1 MRKRVISWLL
11 TVVMVVSMLPTS
23 VLADTLA
30 ADQEQQTQQEQIA
43 PADTENTVPAGNEET
58 QEQQEPAEEVP
69 VSRSARSGGA
79 APMLAAAGAVQNI
92 GTAEEFAAMEPGGNY
107 QLTAD
112 ITVTAPYANEFTDFS
127 GTFDGNGHTVTLAIS
142 GDSDY
147 QALFA
152 KLAAGAVVK
161 NVMVDG
167 EVTGTDNI
175 GGIAGIATNAT
186 IIACANKATVAA
198 TGRYVG
204 GLVGKGTGL
213 TMTSCYNQGAVS
225 STRTRPINMGGIA
238 GYVDGGASVE
248 NCYNT
253 GSITGSGSNT
263 AAVVGWDAATVKN
276 CYYLESTY
284 KVGAC
289 GNDGY
294 TDPTV
299 SKTDAEMRSGDIV
312 ALLGSAF
319 MVKSGDY
326 PALSWETP
334 TAAVKFTVSPAN
346 AVVEINGVK
355 YTGSCTVGLPVGD
368 YTYTVSCPGY
378 TQQTGSV
385 TVTGEDNPVAN
396 PNSVSV
402 TLEKDAA
409 KWVTV
414 TFTVTPENATL
425 TLKDGETQVTPTE
438 GTTYKLLKGVT
449 YTYTAVSDDE
459 GYEPA
464 SGEVTPTADGTQTV
478 ALKKVQSIAV
488 KNGSTHKTEFE
499 QGDALDT
506 TGLTVTVTY
515 SDNSTKDITEGF
527 TVTGFNSV
535 NVAENQTLTVHYKG
549 AETTYSVKINK
560 KLFPSKAFNALEGYA
575 TVEYSHTGKYTAGD
589 GKEFVDDAQE
599 GALRSNSAGMNS
611 TTVTVT
617 ITFLENAP
625 KMLLSFDYKV
635 SSESNYDK
643 LLVAQNRETKLTKSG
658 TVAWTADNSLTV
670 KGGDIVTLTY
680 SKDRSTASGSDCIWL
695 KNFTVSPLYTLTIAP
710 NQTDATVTL
719 KDKEGKTVSG
729 SNGVFAVKAAADYTY
744 TVTKKGYEPAT
755 GKVTMSA
762 ENQTVNVT
770 LVKLPVITLQFTPD
784 DAAVTLK
791 QGNTTVYKESAA
803 SSTGKNVYIAAKNT
817 DYTYTV
823 SKFGYETATGMISVA
838 TGDVNKTVTLT
849 EAAKYS
855 VTFQITKPEG
865 VSASPTVT
873 VEYNGTKVYEGSGA
887 NCTLPAGDYTYKA
900 TLKDCDDLSGSFTVA
915 AAAVTV
921 NLPFEKKLTFADIF
935 QGVEGI
941 TASNGT
947 KGFKPIKSAAGNYLE
962 SNKSYYGTTSLTLTA
977 TKPCVISFEYFAQ
990 GHEDNWDE
998 DDSAFFTVKKGT
1010 TTLLTVYEE
1019 NGWKTFSTALNTGE
1033 TLTLSFNENGNSYYV
1048 RLKNFAVSP
1057 AYTITLTTTP
1067 TADKVELKD
1076 ESGNKLTGSGGKYAV
1091 APGTYTYTVSKKD
1104 YETATGEITVTDAD
1118 VTQPVKLTAKPVIT
1132 LTATPADATVKLEKG
1147 SLPASPKTT
1156 DKETGVYTYVV
1167 EKGAEY
1173 TYTVSKFGYETETGS
1188 ITVNADV
1195 NKTVTLSEL
1204 ASCTL
1209 TFAVTPAENAKV
1221 TVTHPV
1227 GGTIKPE
1234 ADGGYK
1240 LYLGETYAYTVAKA
1254 DYITVSGSF
1263 TAAKNDTITVT
1274 LTYAGAGWDGT
1285 TKTAPTQDKSGV
1297 YLIDTAAK
1305 LAWFADAV
1313 NGGQKAINGKLTANI
1328 NLNGKP
1334 WTAIGTS
1341 SNKFAGTLDGDNY
1354 TVSGL
1359 VTTGLVGEL
1368 AEGGVV
1374 ENLRVNCAIV
1384 STSSL
1389 LGGVANSSAGT
1400 IRNCMVSGSITF
1412 SSEGHNGASAI
1423 GGIAGRTTGNGV
1435 ISGCVSRAVV
1445 KDAYDNSTYGTSA
1458 PLGGIA
1464 GYAYGVVENCYFTGT
1479 LAVKKTQPN
1488 KIIQQKRGG
1497 LVGELNAN
1505 AELKGSYVA
1514 GEFAIADES
1523 KFGAVVGKVNSG
1535 ATITNCAYL
1544 DTVAPQAAA
1553 DGTTSGMTAHTADYM
1568 RSAEFAV
1575 DMGMNQDDGTLNGG
1589 FPVLP
1594 WQGGTVLSADDLKA
1608 AAAAA
1613 NALELRGMSAADAA
1627 KKAKADWYAET
1638 VLGLYDLTD
1647 YNDKAD
1653 LCEKYGIEAPGE
1665 AVTNLHDYFL
1675 NALQKHFYKELGLDA
1690 ENADRLKADATGVYQ
1705 LRGLTP
1711 VSGDPEEEE
1720 ETAQTYTACL
1730 TLPASV
1736 TVPVEGS
1743 GEKIVSLTWTA
1754 DNALVNTATGALTA
1768 PAADKVTVTLTATLQ
1783 SGAATKTKTF
1793 TLCLW
1798 SENAEK
1804 VQTLEDIAA
1813 EFARKNTAV
1822 QPLQGM
1828 GLYDETNITQAF
1840 RRLLA
1845 EQGYADVADNSEITY
1860 VNGSAKANGFDGTKV
1875 QYIADNGKITYFTG
1889 DGTARQTV
1897 QYTGL
1902 KFNITYAGVTKE
1914 ITLRATVGR
1923 SADAVQKLLESAAES
1938 LNWELIRGENTN
1950 GATQSEVAGW
1960 TLYTVNDRITSN
1972 LTLPSSIAGRYD
1984 VKVQWGTRNTEWL
1997 YITNGTNGTGVGT
2010 VNRPLQPAD
2019 GTALPEKSGK
2029 FRLIARVTYDAFDD
2043 YTLAHITGDNGVE
2056 VYADV
2061 FFDATVAPFDSSV
2074 TSEMQNA
2081 LAEKY
2086 QGLLRDFVDK
2096 TKPVDLTAVS
2106 DDMQM
2111 PRPALLEEKGIMS
2124 DSYNQKVTM
2133 VSLTPDVLDFNGYHA
2148 MVYRPLP
2155 GEKPVEA
2162 KYVVTITTRSSGL
2175 LLARQEFSFTIQPFT
2190 QPELD
2195 GAAAFMTEALTG
2207 DVYWDGIKNKNTV
2220 KTKVTSDL
2228 YPFAEICK
2236 NEDGTLKYVRGTV
2249 NMTFDGIEADDIP
2262 GWLDTEKY
2270 RCFRSSRPS
2279 VIENELLRVHQPEY
2293 NTTVT
2298 LDSVL
2303 TYTKYAQY
2311 WEKFGINGTEESKER
2326 YKDFAQF
2333 YKQPIHID
2341 LTVIG
2346 EKNAADPNENQTLT
2360 VKVKVDG
2367 YNKNGHTFQG
2377 ISDFTFTGKANEDPT
2392 AWDAVKACLD
2402 SAKYTYTGSGAYIKS
2417 ITDAAGHT
2425 LKEKGDGKSSGWMF
2439 GIAVKGGNETLPKT
2453 TLDNTYLKDGDTLR
2467 LFFTDTYIPLDPT
2480 DPMVPGAEVPGFDE
2494 AYAGAKAYIQSA
2506 VSAPVVSYLFGEWA
2520 VLGQARAKVPLSE
2533 AYIAAYYEKVV
2544 AYVKANIGS
2553 DGILRKPDD
2562 KNTPVIT
2569 DNERIILALTAIGK
2583 DPTNVGDKNLLTALQ
2598 DKDIMKVTDTSK
2610 TDINGLVMG
2619 LLALNSR
2626 NYTSDTSWLVQAVL
2640 EQQNKDGS
2648 WSASADTKPVGD
2660 VDMTAMALQALAPYH
2675 KDGGNETVNTAV
2687 EKALNWLSGK
2697 YRSGYDSSESCAQ
2710 VVIALSALNL
2720 DANTDARFTKT
2731 VEGKTLSV
2739 LGNLLQY
2746 RVAENGGFKHQFAD
2760 KAVNEMATEQ
2770 ALCAMAAYARFT
2782 EKANALYDMTDAACA
2797 HRFGE
2802 WKVTVAAT
2810 CTKDGV
2816 SRRICSICGV
2826 VEEKPVPATGHK
2838 FSAWTV
2844 TKAATCTE
2852 SGISTRKCSVCGTKE
2867 TMIVPSLGHSMTA
2880 TAGKAATCTEAG
2892 NSAYWT
2898 CSRCHK
2904 YFSDA
2909 AGKTEIAKDSW
2920 IIAALGHDE
2929 ATRAAVAATC
2939 YASGHE
2945 ADTYCK
2951 RCGIVITAGA
2961 TIPATGKHTYVDGVC
2976 TTCGTRNPAGGI
2988 KGDDLKVDSK
2998 DNTIV
3003 TGGGLTIKTDKPV
3016 TDEKLA
3022 EIKAAVENGSIVITV
3037 NNTPILQLTKEDKES
3052 DGGKKALMQAGA
3064 AASGE
3069 LKKEL
3074 DKLAEKLDALRGD
3087 KSRKNA
3093 QLEKVVDVTVALVKT
3108 EGNEIKTVAQLIEL
3122 PHSVTLTIPITDELY
3137 AALQGKHVCVVRS
3150 HTDSSGNVTTA
3161 ELSATLGGTKG
3172 NYVLTFQTDK
3182 ASAFAI
3188 VSYETVSSGYYY
3200 GGSGTADSGKKD
3212 SANTADD
3219 SQMVLWLGS
3228 AVLAAAAVVV
3238 LTRKKRVSK

>member
-1 MRKRVISWLL
+1 MKKRVISWLL
-11 TVVMVVSMLPTS
+11 TVVMVVSLLPTS

-43 PADTENTVPAGNEET
+43 PVDTENTVPAEDEET
-58 QEQQEPAEEVP
+58 QEQQEPAAETP
-69 VSRSARSGGA
+69 APQMARSGGTA
-79 APMLAAAGAVQNI
+79 LALAE
-92 GTAEEFAAMEPGGNY
+92 GTVSSAKEFAEMDASGSY
-107 QLTAD
+107 TLTKD
-112 ITVTAPYANEFTDFS
+112 IIVTEPYASDFS
-127 GTFDGNGHTVTLAIS
+127 GTFDGNGHTVTLDITAS
-142 GDSDY
+142 TANVG
-147 QALFA
+147 LFS
-152 KLAAGAVVK
+152 KLADGAVVK
-161 NVMVDG
+161 NVITAG
-167 EVTGTDNI
+167 SVT
-175 GGIAGIATNAT
+175 
-186 IIACANKATVAA
+186 A
-198 TGRYVG
+198 TGKKCV
-204 GLVGKGTGL
+204 
-213 TMTSCYNQGAVS
+213 A
-225 STRTRPINMGGIA
+225 GIA
-238 GYVDGGASVE
+238 GYATDNVKIE
-248 NCYNT
+248 NCKNT
-253 GSITGSGSNT
+253 ASITGNKNVGGILGEAYNNEESISVGIKNCANEGAVNGTGS
-263 AAVVGWDAATVKN
+263 AIGGIVGKMEGQNSIIDCYNRGNITGFNNYAGIVGQSTGALVATIKN
-276 CYYLESTY
+276 CYS
-284 KVGAC
+284 VGAVTAYGASTNAGYALIGGSKNYALTNC
-289 GNDGY
+289 YAIEQDGLNLAY
-294 TDPTV
+294 DGTNATTEECDFK
-299 SKTDAEMRSGDIV
+299 SAEEMKSAAFA
-312 ALLGSAF
+312 ALLGDGF

-326 PALSWETP
+326 PALKWETP
-334 TAAVKFTVSPAN
+334 TAAVSFTIAPAN
-346 AVVEINGVK
+346 ATLEINGGT
-355 YTGSCTVGLPVGD
+355 YTGSTTVALPAAD
-368 YTYTVSCPGY
+368 APYSYTVSCPGY
-378 TQQTGSV
+378 TQQTGTVTV
-385 TVTGEDNPVAN
+385 TVTGEDNPVADPAN
-396 PNSVSV
+396 
-402 TLEKDAA
+402 
-409 KWVTV
+409 VTV
-414 TFTVTPENATL
+414 TLAEDTSAWVNVTFN
-425 TLKDGETQVTPTE
+425 VTPTGAALTVKRGDTE
-438 GTTYKLLKGVT
+438 IEPQSDGSYKLLKGVT

-464 SGEVTPTADGTQTV
+464 AGEVTPTESSTQTV
-478 ALKKVQSIAV
+478 ALKKVQSIKV

-560 KLFPSKAFNALEGYA
+560 KLFPSKVFNDLEGYA
-575 TVEYSHTGKYTAGD
+575 TVEYSHTGDKYTAGD
-589 GKEFVDDAQE
+589 GKEFVDDADE
-599 GALRSNSAGMNS
+599 NALRSNSAGMNS

-617 ITFLENAP
+617 VTFLENAP

-695 KNFTVSPLYTLTIAP
+695 KNFAVSPLYTLTIAP

-770 LVKLPVITLQFTPD
+770 LVKLPVITLTVDPA
-784 DAAVTLK
+784 DAKVTLK
-791 QGNTTVYKESAA
+791 RGTSPVSCETQTDGTYT
-803 SSTGKNVYIAAKNT
+803 YIAAKNT
-817 DYTYTV
+817 AYTYTV
-823 SKFGYETATGMISVA
+823 SKFGYVTQTDTISVA
-838 TGDVNKTVTLT
+838 DSDVSVPVTLT

-873 VEYNGTKVYEGSGA
+873 VTYNGTKVYEGSGA
-887 NCTLPAGDYTYKA
+887 DCTLPAGDYTYTAKLDGCD
-900 TLKDCDDLSGSFTVA
+900 TLTGSFVVKA
-915 AAAVTV
+915 AKTIGLEFV
-921 NLPFEKKLTFADIF
+921 KSLTFDDFFAGLD
-935 QGVEGI
+935 GI
-941 TASNGT
+941 TATNGT
-947 KGFKPIKSAAGNYLE
+947 SGFKPVKDAAGNYLE
-962 SNKSYYGTTSLTLTA
+962 SNRNYSGTISLTLTA
-977 TKPCVISFEYFAQ
+977 TESRLVSFQYLAK
-990 GHEDNWDE
+990 GNKADYSWD
-998 DDSAFFTVKKGT
+998 DDSAFSVKKGT
-1010 TTLLTVYEE
+1010 STLLTAYEE
-1019 NGWKTFSTALNTGE
+1019 NGWKTFSTVLNTGE
-1033 TLTLSFNENGNSYYV
+1033 KLTLSFSESGSSYYV
-1048 RLKNFAVSP
+1048 RLKDFAAAAAHTLTLKTPDGATVVLKDRSGAEITGKNG
-1057 AYTITLTTTP
+1057 AYT
-1067 TADKVELKD
+1067 
-1076 ESGNKLTGSGGKYAV
+1076 V
-1091 APGTYTYTVSKKD
+1091 AAGT
-1104 YETATGEITVTDAD
+1104 
-1118 VTQPVKLTAKPVIT
+1118 
-1132 LTATPADATVKLEKG
+1132 
-1147 SLPASPKTT
+1147 
-1156 DKETGVYTYVV
+1156 
-1167 EKGAEY
+1167 Y
-1173 TYTVSKFGYETETGS
+1173 TYTVSKFGYETKTGN
-1188 ITVNADV
+1188 ITVSADV
-1195 NKTVTLSEL
+1195 NETVTLSEL
-1204 ASCTL
+1204 ATRTL

-1254 DYITVSGSF
+1254 EYIPVHGSI
-1263 TAAKNDTITVT
+1263 TAAEDKTLSFT
-1274 LTYAGAGWDGT
+1274 LTYAGEGWDGT
-1285 TKTAPTQDKSGV
+1285 AKTAPTQDKNGV
-1297 YLIDTAAK
+1297 YQIGTAAE

-1359 VTTGLVGEL
+1359 AGTGGLVYYLSANGTVKSL
-1368 AEGGVV
+1368 CVD
-1374 ENLRVNCAIV
+1374 CAIDG
-1384 STSSL
+1384 TSN
-1389 LGGVANSSAGT
+1389 V
-1400 IRNCMVSGSITF
+1400 
-1412 SSEGHNGASAI
+1412 
-1423 GGIAGRTTGNGV
+1423 GGIADKSEGRIENCLVSGYIKGGDDVIFGVGGIVGHGVAGNV
-1435 ISGCVSRAVV
+1435 ISGCVSTADILFKYSRYAVQNGAGGIV
-1445 KDAYDNSTYGTSA
+1445 GYTYGT
-1458 PLGGIA
+1458 
-1464 GYAYGVVENCYFTGT
+1464 VENCYFAGNVHTNAKSVSAGGF
-1479 LAVKKTQPN
+1479 
-1488 KIIQQKRGG
+1488 GG
-1497 LVGELNAN
+1497 LVGCARSNAVMKDCYTVG
-1505 AELKGSYVA
+1505 AVTGP
-1514 GEFAIADES
+1514 ES
-1523 KFGAVVGKVNSG
+1523 SFGAVVGKVNSG

-1553 DGTTSGMTAHTADYM
+1553 DGTTSGMTARTADYM
-1568 RSAEFAV
+1568 RTPEFAAE
-1575 DMGMNQDDGTLNGG
+1575 MGMHLDSGNSNGG

-1594 WQGGTVLSADDLKA
+1594 WQGGTPVDNADLKA

-1638 VLGLYDLTD
+1638 VLRFYDLTD

-1653 LCEKYGIEAPGE
+1653 LCEKYGIEEPGE
-1665 AVTNLHDYFL
+1665 AVTDLHDYFL

-1690 ENADRLKADATGVYQ
+1690 ENADLLKADATGVYQ

-1711 VSGDPEEEE
+1711 VSSDPEEEE
-1720 ETAQTYTACL
+1720 EIAQTYTGFL

-1743 GEKIVSLTWTA
+1743 GEKTVSLAWTA

-1783 SGAATKTKTF
+1783 SGASTKTKTF

-1813 EFARKNTAV
+1813 EFTRKNTAV
-1822 QPLQGM
+1822 QPLEGV
-1828 GLYDETNITQAF
+1828 GLYYETNITQAF

-2019 GTALPEKSGK
+2019 GTALPEKAGK

-2061 FFDATVAPFDSSV
+2061 LFDATVAPFDSSV

-2096 TKPVDLTAVS
+2096 TKPVDTTAVS

-2111 PRPALLEEKGIMS
+2111 PRPALLEQEDIMT

-2195 GAAAFMTEALTG
+2195 GAAAFMTEARTENA
-2207 DVYWDGIKNKNTV
+2207 YWDGIKNENTD

-2326 YKDFAQF
+2326 YKNFAQF
-2333 YKQPIHID
+2333 YKQPIQID
-2341 LTVIG
+2341 LTVPG
-2346 EKNAADPNENQTLT
+2346 TTGQNDPNENQTLT

-2367 YNKNGHTFQG
+2367 YNKNGHTFTG
-2377 ISDFTFTGKANEDPT
+2377 ISGFTFTGKANEDPT

-2402 SAKYTYTGSGAYIKS
+2402 SANYTYTGSGAYIKS

-2439 GIAVKGGNETLPKT
+2439 GLTLQGGTETLPKT

-2480 DPMVPGAEVPGFDE
+2480 DPAVPGAEVPGFDE

-2553 DGILRKPDD
+2553 DGILRAPDD

-2569 DNERIILALTAIGK
+2569 DNERIALALTAIGK
-2583 DPTNVGDKNLLTALQ
+2583 DPANVGGENLLKALQ
-2598 DKDIMKVTDTSK
+2598 NKDIMQVTDTSN

-2640 EQQNKDGS
+2640 AQQNEDGS
-2648 WSASADTKPVGD
+2648 WRASADTKPVGD

-2687 EKALNWLSGK
+2687 RKALNWLSGK

-2802 WKVTVAAT
+2802 WQVTVAAT

-2816 SRRICSICGV
+2816 SRRICSICGA

-2838 FSAWTV
+2838 FGAWTV

-2852 SGISTRKCSVCGTKE
+2852 SGISTRKCSVCGTEE

-2892 NSAYWT
+2892 NSAYWS

-2904 YFSDA
+2904 FFSDA

-2920 IIAALGHDE
+2920 VIAALGHDE

-2961 TIPATGKHTYVDGVC
+2961 TIPATGKHTYVNGVC
-2976 TTCGTRNPAGGI
+2976 TVCGVKNPMANV
-2988 KGDDLKVDSK
+2988 KGDDIKVDSK

-3003 TGGGLTIKTDKPV
+3003 TGGGLVIKADDTITGEV
-3016 TDEKLA
+3016 LA
-3022 EIKAAVENGSIVITV
+3022 DIKAAVSDGAITV
-3037 NNTPILQLTKEDKES
+3037 TVTDTLQLTNEQKAA
-3052 DGGKKALMQAGA
+3052 DGGKSALTEAAKMAGD
-3064 AASGE
+3064 E
-3069 LKKEL
+3069 VKKEL
-3074 DKLAEKLDALRGD
+3074 NKLAEKLDALRGD

-3122 PHSVTLTIPITDELY
+3122 PHSVTVTIPITDELY

>member
-11 TVVMVVSMLPTS
+11 TVVMVVSLLPTS

-43 PADTENTVPAGNEET
+43 PVDTENTVPAGNEEQ
-58 QEQQEPAEEVP
+58 QEQQEPAPETP
-69 VSRSARSGGA
+69 ASQMARSGGA
-79 APMLAAAGAVQNI
+79 ALALAE
-92 GTAEEFAAMEPGGNY
+92 GTVSSAKEFAEMVASGSY
-107 QLTAD
+107 TLTKD
-112 ITVTAPYANEFTDFS
+112 IIVTEPYASDFS

-253 GSITGSGSNT
+253 GSITGSGKNT
-263 AAVVGWDAATVKN
+263 AAVVGWNAATVKN
-276 CYYLESTY
+276 CYYLENTY
-284 KVGAC
+284 KVGSC
-289 GNDGY
+289 GNADY

-312 ALLGSAF
+312 TLLGSAF
-319 MVKSGDY
+319 MAKAGDY

-334 TAAVKFTVSPAN
+334 TAAVLFTIAPAN
-346 AVVEINGVK
+346 ATLEINGGT
-355 YTGSCTVGLPVGD
+355 YTGSTTVALPAAD
-368 YTYTVSCPGY
+368 APYSYTVSCPGY

-385 TVTGEDNPVAN
+385 TVTNKDNPVAT
-396 PNSVSV
+396 PDSVTV

-414 TFTVTPENATL
+414 TFN
-425 TLKDGETQVTPTE
+425 VTPTGAALTVKRGDTE
-438 GTTYKLLKGVT
+438 VEPQSDGSYKLLKGVT
-449 YTYTAVSDDE
+449 YTYTAVSTDKS
-459 GYEPA
+459 YEPA
-464 SGEVTPTADGTQTV
+464 AGEVTPTESSTQTV

-488 KNGSTHKTEFE
+488 TKAPTKTEYYK
-499 QGDALDT
+499 GDAKLDL
-506 TGLTVTVTY
+506 TGMVLTVNYEGTDEPRTIEGDYAAAGVTFEGFDTSEPAESKSITISY
-515 SDNSTKDITEGF
+515 RGKTASFAIEVKDKLQFSDFFSAISDSVTATNSTSRPFEPVQSEGCLQPASNASSYSPSTITIAAIK
-527 TVTGFNSV
+527 N
-535 NVAENQTLTVHYKG
+535 
-549 AETTYSVKINK
+549 
-560 KLFPSKAFNALEGYA
+560 
-575 TVEYSHTGKYTAGD
+575 
-589 GKEFVDDAQE
+589 
-599 GALRSNSAGMNS
+599 
-611 TTVTVT
+611 VTV
-617 ITFLENAP
+617 
-625 KMLLSFDYKV
+625 SFDYCGGTGYTDFYVKKGSSQLLASYY
-635 SSESNYDK
+635 SSEWKNFS
-643 LLVAQNRETKLTKSG
+643 
-658 TVAWTADNSLTV
+658 ADLRI
-670 KGGDIVTLTY
+670 GETLTLSY
-680 SKDRSTASGSDCIWL
+680 GSSSGLKL

-710 NQTDATVTL
+710 DQTDATVTL

-823 SKFGYETATGMISVA
+823 SKFGYETATGTISVA

-855 VTFQITKPEG
+855 VTFNITKPEG
-865 VSASPTVT
+865 VTAEPTVT
-873 VEYNGTKVYEGSGA
+873 VKSGRDTVYTGSGT
-887 NCTLPAGDYTYKA
+887 NCTLPAGNYTYTA
-900 TLKDCDDLSGSFTVA
+900 TLEGCDTLSGSFVVQA
-915 AAAVTV
+915 AKTIGLEFV
-921 NLPFEKKLTFADIF
+921 KSLTFDDFFAGLD
-935 QGVEGI
+935 GI
-941 TASNGT
+941 TAENGT
-947 KGFKPIKSAAGNYLE
+947 RYGFEPVRAAGGNYLE
-962 SNKSYYGTTSLTLTA
+962 SNRRSYGTTSLTLTA
-977 TKPCVISFEYFAQ
+977 TESRLVSFRYLAK
-990 GHEDNWDE
+990 GYEDNWDE
-998 DDSAFFTVKKGT
+998 DNSAFFTVKKGT
-1010 TTLLTVYEE
+1010 TTLLIAYEE
-1019 NGWKTFSTALNTGE
+1019 NGWKTFSTVLNKDE
-1033 TLTLSFNENGNSYYV
+1033 KLTLSFSESGSSYYV
-1048 RLKNFAVSP
+1048 RLKDFAAAAAHTLTLNTPAGATVVLKDRSGAEITGKNG
-1057 AYTITLTTTP
+1057 AYT
-1067 TADKVELKD
+1067 
-1076 ESGNKLTGSGGKYAV
+1076 V
-1091 APGTYTYTVSKKD
+1091 AAGTY
-1104 YETATGEITVTDAD
+1104 A
-1118 VTQPVKLTAKPVIT
+1118 
-1132 LTATPADATVKLEKG
+1132 
-1147 SLPASPKTT
+1147 
-1156 DKETGVYTYVV
+1156 
-1167 EKGAEY
+1167 
-1173 TYTVSKFGYETETGS
+1173 YTVSKFGYETETGS

-1234 ADGGYK
+1234 TDGGYK

-1254 DYITVSGSF
+1254 GYIPVHGSI
-1263 TAAKNDTITVT
+1263 TAAEDKTLSFT
-1274 LTYAGAGWDGT
+1274 LTYAGEGWDGT
-1285 TKTAPTQDKSGV
+1285 AKTAPTQDKNGV
-1297 YLIDTAAK
+1297 YQIGTAAE

-1313 NGGQKAINGKLTANI
+1313 NKGGTTISGKLTANI
-1328 NLNGKP
+1328 NLNGKT
-1334 WTAIGTS
+1334 WTAIGTD

-1359 VTTGLVGEL
+1359 AGTGGLVYYLSANGTVKSL
-1368 AEGGVV
+1368 CVD
-1374 ENLRVNCAIV
+1374 CAIDG
-1384 STSSL
+1384 TSN
-1389 LGGVANSSAGT
+1389 V
-1400 IRNCMVSGSITF
+1400 
-1412 SSEGHNGASAI
+1412 
-1423 GGIAGRTTGNGV
+1423 GGIADKSEGRIKNCLVSGYIKGGDDVIFGVGGIVGHGVAGNV
-1435 ISGCVSRAVV
+1435 ISGCVSTADILFKYSRYAVQNGAGGIV
-1445 KDAYDNSTYGTSA
+1445 GYTYGT
-1458 PLGGIA
+1458 
-1464 GYAYGVVENCYFTGT
+1464 VENCYFAGNVHTNAKSVSAGGF
-1479 LAVKKTQPN
+1479 
-1488 KIIQQKRGG
+1488 GG
-1497 LVGELNAN
+1497 LVGCARSNAVMKDCYTVG
-1505 AELKGSYVA
+1505 AVTGP
-1514 GEFAIADES
+1514 ES
-1523 KFGAVVGKVNSG
+1523 SFGAVVGKVNSG

-1553 DGTTSGMTAHTADYM
+1553 DGTTSGMTARTADYM
-1568 RSAEFAV
+1568 RTPEFAAE
-1575 DMGMNQDDGTLNGG
+1575 MGMHLDSGNSNGG

-1594 WQGGTVLSADDLKA
+1594 WQGGTPVDNADLKA

-1638 VLGLYDLTD
+1638 VLRFYDLTD

-1653 LCEKYGIEAPGE
+1653 LCEKYGIEEPGE
-1665 AVTNLHDYFL
+1665 AVTDLHDYFL

-1690 ENADRLKADATGVYQ
+1690 ENADLLKADATGVYQ

-1711 VSGDPEEEE
+1711 VSSDPEEEE
-1720 ETAQTYTACL
+1720 EIAQTYTGFL

-1736 TVPVEGS
+1736 TVPVD
-1743 GEKIVSLTWTA
+1743 GEEKTVSLTWTA

-1783 SGAATKTKTF
+1783 SGAATRTKTF

-1813 EFARKNTAV
+1813 EFTRKNTAV
-1822 QPLQGM
+1822 QPLEGV
-1828 GLYDETNITQAF
+1828 GLYYETNITQAL

-1860 VNGSAKANGFDGTKV
+1860 VNGSAKANGFDDTKV
-1875 QYIADNGKITYFTG
+1875 KYIADNGNITYFTG

-1923 SADAVQKLLESAAES
+1923 SADAVQKLLESAAGS

-2019 GTALPEKSGK
+2019 GTALPEKAGK

-2061 FFDATVAPFDSSV
+2061 LFDATVAPFDSSV

-2096 TKPVDLTAVS
+2096 TKPVDTTAVG

-2111 PRPALLEEKGIMS
+2111 PRPALLEKAGIMT

-2162 KYVVTITTRSSGL
+2162 KYVVIITTRSSGL

-2195 GAAAFMTEALTG
+2195 GAAAFMTEARTE
-2207 DVYWDGIKNKNTV
+2207 DAYWDGIKNKNTV

-2333 YKQPIHID
+2333 YKQPIQID
-2341 LTVIG
+2341 LTVPG
-2346 EKNAADPNENQTLT
+2346 TTGQNDPNENQTLT

-2367 YNKNGHTFQG
+2367 YNKNGHTFRG

-2439 GIAVKGGNETLPKT
+2439 GIAVKGGTETLPKT

-2583 DPTNVGDKNLLTALQ
+2583 DPANVGGENLLKALQ
-2598 DKDIMKVTDTSK
+2598 NKDIMQVTDTSN

-2640 EQQNKDGS
+2640 AQQNEDGS
-2648 WSASADTKPVGD
+2648 WRASADTKPVGD
-2660 VDMTAMALQALAPYH
+2660 VDMTAMALQALAPYY

-2852 SGISTRKCSVCGTKE
+2852 SGISTCKCSVCGTEE

-2904 YFSDA
+2904 FFSDA

-2920 IIAALGHDE
+2920 VIAALGHDE

-2961 TIPATGKHTYVDGVC
+2961 TIPATGKHTYVNGVC
-2976 TTCGTRNPAGGI
+2976 TVCGVKNPMANV
-2988 KGDDLKVDSK
+2988 KGDDIKVDSK
-2998 DNTIV
+2998 DNKTAAGDGLVIKADDTI
-3003 TGGGLTIKTDKPV
+3003 TGEV
-3016 TDEKLA
+3016 LA
-3022 EIKAAVENGSIVITV
+3022 DIKAAVSDGAITV
-3037 NNTPILQLTKEDKES
+3037 TVTDTLQLTNEQKAA
-3052 DGGKKALMQAGA
+3052 DGGKSALTEAAKTAGD
-3064 AASGE
+3064 E
-3069 LKKEL
+3069 VKKEL
-3074 DKLAEKLDALRGD
+3074 NKLAEKLDALRGD

-3122 PHSVTLTIPITDELY
+3122 PHSVTVTIPITDELY

-3200 GGSGTADSGKKD
+3200 GGSGTADSGKTD
-3212 SANTADD
+3212 SSNTADD

>member
-1 MRKRVISWLL
+1 MKKRVISWLL
-11 TVVMVVSMLPTS
+11 TVVMVVSLLPTS
-23 VLADTLA
+23 VLADTPA

-43 PADTENTVPAGNEET
+43 PVDTENTVPAGNEET

-79 APMLAAAGAVQNI
+79 APMLAAAGAVQDI
-92 GTAEEFAAMEPGGNY
+92 GTAEAFAAMEPGGNY

-112 ITVTAPYANEFTDFS
+112 IIVTAPYASDFS
-127 GTFDGNGHTVTLAIS
+127 GTFDGNGHTVTLEITAKTNYV
-142 GDSDY
+142 G
-147 QALFA
+147 LF
-152 KLAAGAVVK
+152 KTLAGGAVVK
-161 NVMVDG
+161 NVITAG
-167 EVTGTDNI
+167 SVTTTGKK
-175 GGIAGIATNAT
+175 
-186 IIACANKATVAA
+186 CVA
-198 TGRYVG
+198 
-204 GLVGKGTGL
+204 
-213 TMTSCYNQGAVS
+213 
-225 STRTRPINMGGIA
+225 GIA
-238 GYVDGGASVE
+238 GYATDNVKIE
-248 NCYNT
+248 NCKNT
-253 GSITGSGSNT
+253 ASITGNKNVGGILGEAYNNEESISVGIKNCANEGAVNGTGS
-263 AAVVGWDAATVKN
+263 AVGGIVGKMEGQNSIIDCYNRGNITGFNNYAGIVGQSTGALVATIKN
-276 CYYLESTY
+276 CYS
-284 KVGAC
+284 VGAVTAYGASTNAGYALIGGGKNYALTNC
-289 GNDGY
+289 YAIKQDGLNLAY
-294 TDPTV
+294 KGTNATTEECDLK
-299 SKTDAEMRSGDIV
+299 SADDMKSAEF
-312 ALLGSAF
+312 AATLGSAF
-319 MVKSGDY
+319 QYNVGGYPTLKDPEPVVEKNVVSISVKSAKTTCYTDDELELSVTVTYDDNSSEVITKGFTVAGFDNTAPGKQTVTVTYKEKTDSIEIEVIKKPEFDDFFAGIVNSVEVTNDATYPYVVDMTDSDGLCLRSSNPAQGNTSSTSTITLKAKANVTLSFKYWGCNYDSSYAALTIVKNNSYNPEMRSWGSTQWKDFTIDLKKGDTLRLNLIKTYVSGDY
-326 PALSWETP
+326 Y
-334 TAAVKFTVSPAN
+334 VKLKDFTVSSLYEVKLTAEPEEAD
-346 AVVEINGVK
+346 AVVALKDSTGAELKGTNGV
-355 YTGSCTVGLPVGD
+355 YIVSAGE
-368 YTYTVSCPGY
+368 YTYTVSAYGYDTVTETINVAADVAKTVPLTKSAAYSVAFDISRPAGITADPTVTVKTNGKAVYTGDGTGCSLSNGSYAYTVACDGCDNAGGIFSVNGDKMNITVTLAKKAIFEDFFANCQGITVSGDKGKFTIEGAGKDSYLKTTETTTLALTATKNVKLSFSYIANAAGYVEDEWDYDEPGESYYFTIKKNSTQVKRADSETSWKDFSVELTQGDVLTISYDGY
-378 TQQTGSV
+378 TSYYYAALK
-385 TVTGEDNPVAN
+385 NFVAV
-396 PNSVSV
+396 P
-402 TLEKDAA
+402 
-409 KWVTV
+409 
-414 TFTVTPENATL
+414 FYTL
-425 TLKDGETQVTPTE
+425 TLKTPA
-438 GTTYKLLKGVT
+438 G
-449 YTYTAVSDDE
+449 
-459 GYEPA
+459 
-464 SGEVTPTADGTQTV
+464 
-478 ALKKVQSIAV
+478 
-488 KNGSTHKTEFE
+488 
-499 QGDALDT
+499 
-506 TGLTVTVTY
+506 
-515 SDNSTKDITEGF
+515 
-527 TVTGFNSV
+527 
-535 NVAENQTLTVHYKG
+535 
-549 AETTYSVKINK
+549 
-560 KLFPSKAFNALEGYA
+560 A
-575 TVEYSHTGKYTAGD
+575 TV
-589 GKEFVDDAQE
+589 V
-599 GALRSNSAGMNS
+599 L
-611 TTVTVT
+611 
-617 ITFLENAP
+617 
-625 KMLLSFDYKV
+625 
-635 SSESNYDK
+635 
-643 LLVAQNRETKLTKSG
+643 
-658 TVAWTADNSLTV
+658 
-670 KGGDIVTLTY
+670 
-680 SKDRSTASGSDCIWL
+680 KDRSG
-695 KNFTVSPLYTLTIAP
+695 
-710 NQTDATVTL
+710 
-719 KDKEGKTVSG
+719 
-729 SNGVFAVKAAADYTY
+729 
-744 TVTKKGYEPAT
+744 
-755 GKVTMSA
+755 A
-762 ENQTVNVT
+762 E
-770 LVKLPVITLQFTPD
+770 I
-784 DAAVTLK
+784 
-791 QGNTTVYKESAA
+791 
-803 SSTGKNVYIAAKNT
+803 TGKN
-817 DYTYTV
+817 
-823 SKFGYETATGMISVA
+823 
-838 TGDVNKTVTLT
+838 
-849 EAAKYS
+849 
-855 VTFQITKPEG
+855 
-865 VSASPTVT
+865 
-873 VEYNGTKVYEGSGA
+873 GA
-887 NCTLPAGDYTYKA
+887 Y
-900 TLKDCDDLSGSFTVA
+900 TVA
-915 AAAVTV
+915 A
-921 NLPFEKKLTFADIF
+921 
-935 QGVEGI
+935 
-941 TASNGT
+941 
-947 KGFKPIKSAAGNYLE
+947 
-962 SNKSYYGTTSLTLTA
+962 
-977 TKPCVISFEYFAQ
+977 
-990 GHEDNWDE
+990 
-998 DDSAFFTVKKGT
+998 
-1010 TTLLTVYEE
+1010 
-1019 NGWKTFSTALNTGE
+1019 
-1033 TLTLSFNENGNSYYV
+1033 
-1048 RLKNFAVSP
+1048 
-1057 AYTITLTTTP
+1057 
-1067 TADKVELKD
+1067 
-1076 ESGNKLTGSGGKYAV
+1076 
-1091 APGTYTYTVSKKD
+1091 GTY
-1104 YETATGEITVTDAD
+1104 A
-1118 VTQPVKLTAKPVIT
+1118 
-1132 LTATPADATVKLEKG
+1132 
-1147 SLPASPKTT
+1147 
-1156 DKETGVYTYVV
+1156 
-1167 EKGAEY
+1167 
-1173 TYTVSKFGYETETGS
+1173 YTVSKFGYETEMGS

-1234 ADGGYK
+1234 TDGGYK

-1254 DYITVSGSF
+1254 GYIPVHGSI
-1263 TAAKNDTITVT
+1263 TAAEDKTLSFT
-1274 LTYAGAGWDGT
+1274 LTYAGEGWDGT
-1285 TKTAPTQDKSGV
+1285 AKTAPTQDKNGV
-1297 YLIDTAAK
+1297 YQIGTAAE

-1313 NGGQKAINGKLTANI
+1313 NKGGTTISGKLTANI
-1328 NLNGKP
+1328 NLNGKT
-1334 WTAIGTS
+1334 WTAIGTD

-1359 VTTGLVGEL
+1359 AGTGGLVYYLSANGTVKSL
-1368 AEGGVV
+1368 CVD
-1374 ENLRVNCAIV
+1374 CAIDG
-1384 STSSL
+1384 TSN
-1389 LGGVANSSAGT
+1389 V
-1400 IRNCMVSGSITF
+1400 
-1412 SSEGHNGASAI
+1412 
-1423 GGIAGRTTGNGV
+1423 GGIADKSEGRIKNCLVSGYIKGGDDVIFGVGGIVGHGVAGNV
-1435 ISGCVSRAVV
+1435 ISGCVSTADILFKYSRYAVQNGAGGIV
-1445 KDAYDNSTYGTSA
+1445 GYTYGT
-1458 PLGGIA
+1458 
-1464 GYAYGVVENCYFTGT
+1464 VENCYFAGNVHTNAKSVSAGGF
-1479 LAVKKTQPN
+1479 
-1488 KIIQQKRGG
+1488 GG
-1497 LVGELNAN
+1497 LVGCARSNAVMKDCYTVG
-1505 AELKGSYVA
+1505 AVTGP
-1514 GEFAIADES
+1514 ES
-1523 KFGAVVGKVNSG
+1523 SFGAVVGKVNSG

-1553 DGTTSGMTAHTADYM
+1553 DGTTSGMTARTADYM
-1568 RSAEFAV
+1568 RTPEFAAE
-1575 DMGMNQDDGTLNGG
+1575 MGMHLDSGNSNGG

-1594 WQGGTVLSADDLKA
+1594 WQGGTPVDNADLKA

-1638 VLGLYDLTD
+1638 VLRFYDLTD

-1653 LCEKYGIEAPGE
+1653 LCEKYGIEEPGE
-1665 AVTNLHDYFL
+1665 AVTDLHDYFL

-1690 ENADRLKADATGVYQ
+1690 ENADLLKADATGVYQ

-1711 VSGDPEEEE
+1711 VSSDPEEEE
-1720 ETAQTYTACL
+1720 EIAQTYTGFL

-1743 GEKIVSLTWTA
+1743 GEKTVSLAWTA

-1813 EFARKNTAV
+1813 EFTRKNTAV
-1822 QPLQGM
+1822 QPLQGV
-1828 GLYDETNITQAF
+1828 GLYNETNITQAF

-1845 EQGYADVADNSEITY
+1845 EQGYADVADKAEITY

-1923 SADAVQKLLESAAES
+1923 SADAVQKLLESAAGS

-2019 GTALPEKSGK
+2019 GTALPEKAGK

-2061 FFDATVAPFDSSV
+2061 LFDATVAPFDSSV

-2096 TKPVDLTAVS
+2096 TKPVDTTAVG

-2111 PRPALLEEKGIMS
+2111 PRPALLEKAGIMT

-2155 GEKPVEA
+2155 GEKRVEA
-2162 KYVVTITTRSSGL
+2162 KYVVIITTRSSGL

-2190 QPELD
+2190 QQELD
-2195 GAAAFMTEALTG
+2195 GAADFMTEALTG

-2326 YKDFAQF
+2326 YKNFAQF
-2333 YKQPIHID
+2333 YKQPIQID
-2341 LTVIG
+2341 LTVPG
-2346 EKNAADPNENQTLT
+2346 TTGQNDPNENQTLT

-2367 YNKNGHTFQG
+2367 YNKNGHTFTG
-2377 ISDFTFTGKANEDPT
+2377 ISGFTFTGKANEDPT

-2402 SAKYTYTGSGAYIKS
+2402 SAKYTYTGSGTYIKS
-2417 ITDAAGHT
+2417 ITDAAGNT

-2802 WKVTVAAT
+2802 WQVTVAAT

-2939 YASGHE
+2939 YVSGRTAE
-2945 ADTYCK
+2945 TYCK
-2951 RCGIVITAGA
+2951 RCGLVLVPSTS
-2961 TIPATGKHTYVDGVC
+2961 IPATGKHTYVDGVC

-3022 EIKAAVENGSIVITV
+3022 EIKAAVSDGAITV
-3037 NNTPILQLTKEDKES
+3037 TVTDTLQLTNEQKAA
-3052 DGGKKALMQAGA
+3052 DGGKSALTEAAKTAGD
-3064 AASGE
+3064 E
-3069 LKKEL
+3069 VKKEL
-3074 DKLAEKLDALRGD
+3074 NKLAEKLDALRGD

-3122 PHSVTLTIPITDELY
+3122 PHSVTVTIPITDELY
-3137 AALQGKHVCVVRS
+3137 AALQGKRVCVVRS

-3200 GGSGTADSGKKD
+3200 GGSSTAGSGKKD
-3212 SANTADD
+3212 SAKTADD
-3219 SQMVLWLGS
+3219 SQMVVWLGS
-3228 AVLAAAAVVV
+3228 AVLAAAGVVI
-3238 LTRKKRVSK
+3238 LSRKKRAVK

>member
-30 ADQEQQTQQEQIA
+30 ADQEQQTQQEQTA
-43 PADTENTVPAGNEET
+43 PADTDSNVPTEDEET

-69 VSRSARSGGA
+69 VSRFARSGSA
-79 APMLAAAGAVQNI
+79 ALALAE
-92 GTAEEFAAMEPGGNY
+92 GTVSSAKEFAAMDAGGSY
-107 QLTAD
+107 TLTKD
-112 ITVTAPYANEFTDFS
+112 IIVTEPYASDFT
-127 GTFDGNGHTVTLAIS
+127 GTFDGNGHTVTLNITSSSAKS
-142 GDSDY
+142 YTG
-147 QALFA
+147 LFGT
-152 KLAAGAVVK
+152 LAGGAVVK
-161 NVMVDG
+161 NVITAG
-167 EVTGTDNI
+167 KIEATGKDNV
-175 GGIAGIATNAT
+175 GGIAGRANTYGGAVTIENCKNIAEISGNKAVGGILGNCTT
-186 IIACANKATVAA
+186 INYTLTISACANT
-198 TGRYVG
+198 
-204 GLVGKGTGL
+204 
-213 TMTSCYNQGAVS
+213 GAVTAS
-225 STRTRPINMGGIA
+225 NSQAGGIA
-238 GYVDGGASVE
+238 GNFE
-248 NCYNT
+248 NAHIIRDCYNT
-253 GSITGSGSNT
+253 GNVSVQHSGCAGILGRGTKGASIVNCYTAGNSGDYALLGQTSTTYT
-263 AAVVGWDAATVKN
+263 ACTVKN
-276 CYYLESTY
+276 SYALQGTATALVKES
-284 KVGAC
+284 
-289 GNDGY
+289 
-294 TDPTV
+294 V
-299 SKTDAEMRSGDIV
+299 SVDNQSCFKSADKMQSAEFV
-312 ALLGSAF
+312 TLLNGGEATGAF
-319 MVKSGDY
+319 MAKAGDY

-334 TAAVKFTVSPAN
+334 TAAVSFTIQPEN
-346 AVVEINGVK
+346 AVLTINGGT
-355 YTGSCTVGLPVGD
+355 YTGSTTVALPAAD
-368 YTYTVSCPGY
+368 APYSYTVSCDGY
-378 TQQTGSV
+378 TTKTGTV
-385 TVTGEDNPVAN
+385 TVRNKDNPVADPAN
-396 PNSVSV
+396 
-402 TLEKDAA
+402 
-409 KWVTV
+409 VTV
-414 TFTVTPENATL
+414 TLAEDTSAWVNVTFN
-425 TLKDGETQVTPTE
+425 VTPT
-438 GTTYKLLKGVT
+438 GAALTVKQGDTVIKPQSGGSYKLLKGVT

-464 SGEVTPTADGTQTV
+464 AGEVTPTADGTQTV

-560 KLFPSKAFNALEGYA
+560 KLFPSKVFNALEGYA
-575 TVEYSHTGKYTAGD
+575 TVEYSHTGDKYTAGD
-589 GKEFVDDAQE
+589 GKEFVDDADE
-599 GALRSNSAGMNS
+599 GALKSNSAGMDN

-635 SSESNYDK
+635 SSEGSAYNDWDGIKINGGKTICGIQSTYTTYEQAVNAGEQFTIAYKKDY
-643 LLVAQNRETKLTKSG
+643 SG
-658 TVAWTADNSLTV
+658 A
-670 KGGDIVTLTY
+670 G
-680 SKDRSTASGSDCIWL
+680 GSDCIWL

-710 NQTDATVTL
+710 DQTDATVTL
-719 KDKEGKTVSG
+719 KDKEDKTVSG

-770 LVKLPVITLQFTPD
+770 LVKLPVITLKFTPD

-791 QGNTTVYKESAA
+791 QGNTTVYKESAD
-803 SSTGKNVYIAAKNT
+803 SEKGKNVYIAAKNT

-823 SKFGYETATGMISVA
+823 SKFGYETATGTINVA

-849 EAAKYS
+849 ELTKQA
-855 VTFQITKPEG
+855 VTFNITKPKG
-865 VSASPTVT
+865 VSAEPVVT
-873 VEYNGTKVYEGSGA
+873 VKYNGTKVYEGSGT
-887 NCTLPAGDYTYKA
+887 NCALPAGDYTYTAK
-900 TLKDCDDLSGSFTVA
+900 LDGCDTLSGSFVVKA
-915 AAAVTV
+915 AKTIGLEFV
-921 NLPFEKKLTFADIF
+921 KSLTFDDFFAGLD
-935 QGVEGI
+935 GI
-941 TASNGT
+941 TAENGT
-947 KGFKPIKSAAGNYLE
+947 RYGFEPVRDADGNYLE
-962 SNKSYYGTTSLTLTA
+962 SKKSYGTTTMKLTA
-977 TKPCVISFEYFAQ
+977 GKPCVVSFQYFSK
-990 GHEDNWDE
+990 GYESSYSSYE
-998 DDSAFFTVKKGT
+998 FTVKNGSK
-1010 TTLLTVYEE
+1010 TLLTAYDESE
-1019 NGWKTFSTALNTGE
+1019 WKTFSTVLQKGDE
-1033 TLTLSFNENGNSYYV
+1033 LTLSFSGSSYYNV
-1048 RLKNFAVSP
+1048 KLKNFTVSP
-1057 AYTITLTTTP
+1057 VYTISLNVTGAEDCTVALQDT
-1067 TADKVELKD
+1067 
-1076 ESGNKLTGSGGKYAV
+1076 SGAAITGTDGKYAV
-1091 APGTYTYTVSKKD
+1091 PAGVYTYTVSKYGYQTKV
-1104 YETATGEITVTDAD
+1104 GRIIVTNKNVDQNVA
-1118 VTQPVKLTAKPVIT
+1118 LTA
-1132 LTATPADATVKLEKG
+1132 LTAYQVKFAADPADASVAL
-1147 SLPASPKTT
+1147 
-1156 DKETGVYTYVV
+1156 
-1167 EKGAEY
+1167 
-1173 TYTVSKFGYETETGS
+1173 
-1188 ITVNADV
+1188 
-1195 NKTVTLSEL
+1195 
-1204 ASCTL
+1204 
-1209 TFAVTPAENAKV
+1209 
-1221 TVTHPV
+1221 THPV
-1227 GGTIKPE
+1227 GGTIKE
-1234 ADGGYK
+1234 ADGSYK
-1240 LYLGETYAYTVAKA
+1240 LYLGETYAYTVTKEN
-1254 DYITVSGSF
+1254 YIPVHGSI
-1263 TAAKNDTITVT
+1263 TAAEDKTLSFT
-1274 LTYAGAGWDGT
+1274 LTYAGEGWDGT
-1285 TKTAPTQDKSGV
+1285 TKTAPTKGENGV
-1297 YLIDTAAK
+1297 YQIGTAAE

-1313 NGGQKAINGKLTANI
+1313 QNGQTAISAKLTANI
-1328 NLNGKP
+1328 NLNEKA
-1334 WTAIGTS
+1334 WTAFGEYDYNDVPNS
-1341 SNKFAGTLDGDNY
+1341 GFAGTLDGDRHIVSGLKSTEGLVSCLSSTGTVKNLTVIG
-1354 TVSGL
+1354 TVSGSSH
-1359 VTTGLVGEL
+1359 VGGI
-1368 AEGGVV
+1368 AAASSGTV
-1374 ENLRVNCAIV
+1374 ENCLFDGTVTNSSNSTSAGGIVGRAFNGNRIVNCVNTGDIKNTCTSHNSTLNIGGIV
-1384 STSSL
+1384 GYTYGTVENCYST
-1389 LGGVANSSAGT
+1389 GNVSARVDKDTNKG
-1400 IRNCMVSGSITF
+1400 
-1412 SSEGHNGASAI
+1412 I
-1423 GGIAGRTTGNGV
+1423 GGIAGQVKASAVLRNCYVTGAVTGPKAG
-1435 ISGCVSRAVV
+1435 ISPVV
-1445 KDAYDNSTYGTSA
+1445 NLVASGAT
-1458 PLGGIA
+1458 
-1464 GYAYGVVENCYFTGT
+1464 VENCYYLHAAGTGAAIVGT
-1479 LAVKKTQPN
+1479 AQKT
-1488 KIIQQKRGG
+1488 
-1497 LVGELNAN
+1497 
-1505 AELKGSYVA
+1505 AEEMRTP
-1514 GEFAIADES
+1514 EFAAD
-1523 KFGAVVGKVNSG
+1523 VGMHLDSDNS
-1535 ATITNCAYL
+1535 
-1544 DTVAPQAAA
+1544 
-1553 DGTTSGMTAHTADYM
+1553 
-1568 RSAEFAV
+1568 
-1575 DMGMNQDDGTLNGG
+1575 NGG

-1594 WQGGTVLSADDLKA
+1594 WQGGTPVDNADLKA

-1613 NALELRGMSAADAA
+1613 NALELRGMTAADAA
-1627 KKAKADWYAET
+1627 KKAKADWYAEN

-1653 LCEKYGIEAPGE
+1653 LCEKYSIEAPGE
-1665 AVTNLHDYFL
+1665 AVTNPHDYFL
-1675 NALQKHFYKELGLDA
+1675 TALQKHFYKELGLDA
-1690 ENADRLKADATGVYQ
+1690 ENADLLKSDASGVYQ

-1711 VSGDPEEEE
+1711 VSGDPKEEE
-1720 ETAQTYTACL
+1720 ETAQTYTGFL
-1730 TLPASV
+1730 TLPTSV
-1736 TVPVEGS
+1736 TVPVDEA
-1743 GEKIVSLTWTA
+1743 EKTVSLAWTA
-1754 DNALVNTATGALTA
+1754 DNDLVNTATGALTV

-1804 VQTLEDIAA
+1804 AQTLEDIAA
-1813 EFARKNTAV
+1813 EFTRKNIAV
-1822 QPLQGM
+1822 QPLQGV
-1828 GLYDETNITQAF
+1828 GLYDETNITDAF
-1840 RRLLA
+1840 CRLLR
-1845 EQGYADVADNSEITY
+1845 EQGYADVADKAEITY
-1860 VNGSAKANGFDGTKV
+1860 VNGSAKANGFDDTKV
-1875 QYIADNGKITYFTG
+1875 KYIADNGDITYFTG

-1902 KFNITYAGVTKE
+1902 KFRIAYAGVTKE
-1914 ITLRATVGR
+1914 IILRGTVGR
-1923 SADAVQKLLESAAES
+1923 SADAVQQLVESAAES

-2019 GTALPEKSGK
+2019 GTALPEKAGK
-2029 FRLIARVTYDAFDD
+2029 FRLIARVTYDGFDD

-2074 TSEMQNA
+2074 TSEMQTA

-2096 TKPVDLTAVS
+2096 TKPVNLDAVS

-2111 PRPALLEEKGIMS
+2111 PRPALLEQAGIMS

-2155 GEKPVEA
+2155 GEEPVEA

-2190 QPELD
+2190 QQELD
-2195 GAAAFMTEALTG
+2195 DAAAFMTKALTG
-2207 DVYWDGIKNKNTV
+2207 DVYWDGIKNKNTD

-2311 WEKFGINGTEESKER
+2311 WEKFGINGTEETKER

-2346 EKNAADPNENQTLT
+2346 EKNAVDPNENQTLT

-2439 GIAVKGGNETLPKT
+2439 GLAVKGGTETLPKT

-2480 DPMVPGAEVPGFDE
+2480 DPVVPGAEVPGFDE

-2544 AYVKANIGS
+2544 AYVQKNMGA
-2553 DGILRKPDD
+2553 DGVLVDPESRNP
-2562 KNTPVIT
+2562 TVT

-2583 DPTNVGDKNLLTALQ
+2583 DPANVGGKNLLAALQ
-2598 DKDIMKVTDTSK
+2598 DKDIMKVTDTSD

-2640 EQQNKDGS
+2640 AQQNEDGS
-2648 WSASADTKPVGD
+2648 WSASADTKPASD
-2660 VDMTAMALQALAPYH
+2660 VDMTAMALQALAPYY
-2675 KDGGNETVNTAV
+2675 KDGGNETVNTALN
-2687 EKALNWLSGK
+2687 KALQWLSDK
-2697 YRSGYDSSESCAQ
+2697 YKGTGYTSAESCAQ

-2746 RVAENGGFKHQFAD
+2746 RVAKNGGFKHQFAD

-2797 HRFGE
+2797 HRFGD
-2802 WKVTVAAT
+2802 WQVVSPAT
-2810 CTKDGV
+2810 CTVDG
-2816 SRRICSICGV
+2816 SRQRVCTRCGA
-2826 VEEKPVPATGHK
+2826 VEVQTLPATGHT
-2838 FSAWTV
+2838 FGAWT
-2844 TKAATCTE
+2844 TAKKPTCTE
-2852 SGISTRKCSVCGTKE
+2852 TGTEKRICTVCSKEETRV
-2867 TMIVPSLGHSMTA
+2867 
-2880 TAGKAATCTEAG
+2880 
-2892 NSAYWT
+2892 
-2898 CSRCHK
+2898 
-2904 YFSDA
+2904 
-2909 AGKTEIAKDSW
+2909 
-2920 IIAALGHDE
+2920 IAALGHTPGTEVFVDKNDHWNVCKVCH
-2929 ATRAAVAATC
+2929 AVVN
-2939 YASGHE
+2939 
-2945 ADTYCK
+2945 K
-2951 RCGIVITAGA
+2951 
-2961 TIPATGKHTYVDGVC
+2961 TGHTYVNGIQCVC
-2976 TTCGTRNPAGGI
+2976 GAVKSEGGT
-2988 KGDDLKVDSK
+2988 LKRIEVSD
-2998 DNTIV
+2998 
-3003 TGGGLTIKTDKPV
+3003 TIKVPDTLKNN
-3016 TDEKLA
+3016 EKLNS
-3022 EIKAAVENGSIVITV
+3022 EGKIKAELQLQISRKGSRNTAENTAVFDVRLMIITTVDGKQVKTPATKADLVNGRITV
-3037 NNTPILQLTKEDKES
+3037 LLPYPEAI
-3052 DGGKKALMQAGA
+3052 A
-3064 AASGE
+3064 ANYS
-3069 LKKEL
+3069 KY
-3074 DKLAEKLDALRGD
+3074 
-3087 KSRKNA
+3087 SF
-3093 QLEKVVDVTVALVKT
+3093 TVAHLVTMADCGLDVGTVEFPAVTKT
-3108 EGNEIKTVAQLIEL
+3108 PSGLL
-3122 PHSVTLTIPITDELY
+3122 VTLT
-3137 AALQGKHVCVVRS
+3137 G
-3150 HTDSSGNVTTA
+3150 
-3161 ELSATLGGTKG
+3161 LSP
-3172 NYVLTFQTDK
+3172 V
-3182 ASAFAI
+3182 AI
-3188 VSYETVSSGYYY
+3188 SWTESTNHYYY
-3200 GGSGTADSGKKD
+3200 NPTATPDKTD

>member
-1 MRKRVISWLL
+1 MKKRVISWLL
-11 TVVMVVSMLPTS
+11 TVVMVVSLLPTS

-30 ADQEQQTQQEQIA
+30 ADQEQQTQQEQTA
-43 PADTENTVPAGNEET
+43 PADTVSNVPTEDEET
-58 QEQQEPAEEVP
+58 QEQQEPAPETP

-79 APMLAAAGAVQNI
+79 APMLAAAGAVQDI
-92 GTAEEFAAMEPGGNY
+92 GTAEAFAAMEPGGNY
-107 QLTAD
+107 QLTAN
-112 ITVTAPYANEFTDFS
+112 ITVTAPYGNDITGFTGFT
-127 GTFDGNGHTVTLAIS
+127 GTFDGNGHTVTLDITAS
-142 GDSDY
+142 TANVG
-147 QALFA
+147 LFS
-152 KLAAGAVVK
+152 KLAGGAVVK
-161 NVMVDG
+161 NVKVDG
-167 EVTGTDNI
+167 TVSGTE
-175 GGIAGIATNAT
+175 GVAGIAAQANGAT
-186 IIACANKATVAA
+186 ISGCINCAIISA

-204 GLVGKGTGL
+204 GIVGKLRGGT
-213 TMTSCYNQGAVS
+213 
-225 STRTRPINMGGIA
+225 
-238 GYVDGGASVE
+238 VE

-253 GSITGSGSNT
+253 GAISSSRDRKGVNLGGIAGYIDSNGS
-263 AAVVGWDAATVKN
+263 VKN
-276 CYYLESTY
+276 CYNSGTTSATADTSNYAAIAGWCDNSTVTNCYYLDTTASA
-284 KVGAC
+284 GAN
-289 GNDGY
+289 GNSQ
-294 TDPTV
+294 TAT
-299 SKTDAEMRSGDIV
+299 SKTAEEMKSP
-312 ALLGSAF
+312 AFAAQLGEAF
-319 MVKSGDY
+319 MAKAGDY

-334 TAAVKFTVSPAN
+334 TAAVSFTIQPEN
-346 AVVEINGVK
+346 AVLTINGGT
-355 YTGSCTVGLPVGD
+355 YTGSTTVALPAAD
-368 YTYTVSCPGY
+368 APYSYTVSCPGY
-378 TQQTGSV
+378 TQQTGTVTV
-385 TVTGEDNPVAN
+385 TVTGEDNPVADPAN
-396 PNSVSV
+396 
-402 TLEKDAA
+402 
-409 KWVTV
+409 VTV
-414 TFTVTPENATL
+414 TLAEDTSAWVNMTFN
-425 TLKDGETQVTPTE
+425 VTPTGAALTVKRGDTE
-438 GTTYKLLKGVT
+438 IEPQSDGSYKLLKGVT

-464 SGEVTPTADGTQTV
+464 AGEVTPTESSTQTV
-478 ALKKVQSIAV
+478 ALKKVQSIKVTKAP
-488 KNGSTHKTEFE
+488 TKTEYYK
-499 QGDALDT
+499 GDAELDL
-506 TGLTVTVTY
+506 TGMVLTVNYDGTDETRTITDGYDAAGVTCEGFSTEKPIESQTVTVKYRGKTATFTIKVK
-515 SDNSTKDITEGF
+515 DAMLFADFFTGLNGIATAQNSTSYKFEPVLLDGGYVLKSTNEKKGN
-527 TVTGFNSV
+527 TTSSL
-535 NVAENQTLTVHYKG
+535 TLTFVKAAQLTFDCKTDSEKNYDG
-549 AETTYSVKINK
+549 LRVDINDQTGSQFGSTGGYSGEKQDWKEFSIAVN
-560 KLFPSKAFNALEGYA
+560 
-575 TVEYSHTGKYTAGD
+575 AGD
-589 GKEFVDDAQE
+589 K
-599 GALRSNSAGMNS
+599 
-611 TTVTVT
+611 VTV
-617 ITFLENAP
+617 NYR
-625 KMLLSFDYKV
+625 KD
-635 SSESNYDK
+635 SSGDK
-643 LLVAQNRETKLTKSG
+643 GQ
-658 TVAWTADNSLTV
+658 
-670 KGGDIVTLTY
+670 
-680 SKDRSTASGSDCIWL
+680 DCIWL
-695 KNFTVSPLYTLTIAP
+695 RNFRAEVLPTVRFAVKDAAGKAI
-710 NQTDATVTL
+710 DATVTL
-719 KDKEGKTVSG
+719 KKGYTGLTAGTDGSYALTVG
-729 SNGVFAVKAAADYTY
+729 EKYTY
-744 TVTKKGYEPAT
+744 TVEKKGYE
-755 GKVTMSA
+755 KVTQEFTA
-762 ENQTVNVT
+762 QAGDNTITVT

-791 QGNTTVYKESAA
+791 QGNTTVYKESAD
-803 SSTGKNVYIAAKNT
+803 SEKGKNVYIAAKNT

-823 SKFGYETATGMISVA
+823 TKFGYETATGTISVA
-838 TGDVNKTVTLT
+838 IADVNKTVKLT
-849 EAAKYS
+849 ELAKQT
-855 VTFQITKPEG
+855 VTFNITKPEG
-865 VSASPTVT
+865 VTAEPTIT
-873 VEYNGTKVYEGSGA
+873 VKSGSITAYTGSGA
-887 NCTLPAGDYTYKA
+887 NCTLPAGDYTYTAK
-900 TLKDCDDLSGSFTVA
+900 LDGCDTLSGSFVVKA
-915 AAAVTV
+915 AKTIGLEFV
-921 NLPFEKKLTFADIF
+921 KSLTFDDFFAGLD
-935 QGVEGI
+935 GI
-941 TASNGT
+941 TAENGT
-947 KGFKPIKSAAGNYLE
+947 RYGFEPVRAAGGNYLE
-962 SNKSYYGTTSLTLTA
+962 SNRRSYGTTSLTLTA
-977 TKPCVISFEYFAQ
+977 TESRLVSFQYLAK
-990 GHEDNWDE
+990 GNKADYSWD
-998 DDSAFFTVKKGT
+998 DDSAFSVKKGT
-1010 TTLLTVYEE
+1010 STLLTAYEE
-1019 NGWKTFSTALNTGE
+1019 NGWKTFSTVLNTGE
-1033 TLTLSFNENGNSYYV
+1033 KLTLSFSESGSSYYV
-1048 RLKNFAVSP
+1048 RLKDFAAAAAHTLTLKTPDGATVVLKDRSGAEITGKNG
-1057 AYTITLTTTP
+1057 AYT
-1067 TADKVELKD
+1067 
-1076 ESGNKLTGSGGKYAV
+1076 V
-1091 APGTYTYTVSKKD
+1091 AAGTY
-1104 YETATGEITVTDAD
+1104 A
-1118 VTQPVKLTAKPVIT
+1118 
-1132 LTATPADATVKLEKG
+1132 
-1147 SLPASPKTT
+1147 
-1156 DKETGVYTYVV
+1156 
-1167 EKGAEY
+1167 
-1173 TYTVSKFGYETETGS
+1173 YTVSKFGYETKTGN
-1188 ITVNADV
+1188 ITVSADV
-1195 NKTVTLSEL
+1195 NETVTLSEL

-1234 ADGGYK
+1234 ANGGYK
-1240 LYLGETYAYTVAKA
+1240 LYLGETYAYTVTKA
-1254 DYITVSGSF
+1254 DYVPVHGSI
-1263 TAAKNDTITVT
+1263 TAAEDKTLSFT
-1274 LTYAGAGWDGT
+1274 LTYAGEGWDGT
-1285 TKTAPTQDKSGV
+1285 AKTAPTQDKNGV
-1297 YLIDTAAK
+1297 YQIGTAAK

-1313 NGGQKAINGKLTANI
+1313 NKGDTTISGKLTANI
-1328 NLNGKP
+1328 NLNGKT
-1334 WTAIGTS
+1334 WTAIGTD
-1341 SNKFAGTLDGDNY
+1341 SNKFAGTLDGDSH

-1359 VTTGLVGEL
+1359 AGTGGLVYYLSANGTVKSL
-1368 AEGGVV
+1368 CVD
-1374 ENLRVNCAIV
+1374 CAIDG
-1384 STSSL
+1384 TSN
-1389 LGGVANSSAGT
+1389 V
-1400 IRNCMVSGSITF
+1400 
-1412 SSEGHNGASAI
+1412 
-1423 GGIAGRTTGNGV
+1423 GGIADKSEGRIENCLVSGYIKGGDDVIFGVGGIVGHGVAGNV
-1435 ISGCVSRAVV
+1435 ISGCVSTADILFKYSRYAVQNGAGGIV
-1445 KDAYDNSTYGTSA
+1445 GYTYGT
-1458 PLGGIA
+1458 
-1464 GYAYGVVENCYFTGT
+1464 VENCYFAGNVHTNAKSVSAGGF
-1479 LAVKKTQPN
+1479 
-1488 KIIQQKRGG
+1488 GG
-1497 LVGELNAN
+1497 LVGCARSNAVMKDCYTVG
-1505 AELKGSYVA
+1505 AVTGP
-1514 GEFAIADES
+1514 ES
-1523 KFGAVVGKVNSG
+1523 SFGAVVGKVNSG

-1553 DGTTSGMTAHTADYM
+1553 DGTTSGMTARTADYM
-1568 RSAEFAV
+1568 RTPEFAAE
-1575 DMGMNQDDGTLNGG
+1575 MGMHLDSGNSNGG

-1594 WQGGTVLSADDLKA
+1594 WQGGTPVDNADLKA

-1638 VLGLYDLTD
+1638 VLGFYDLTD

-1653 LCEKYGIEAPGE
+1653 LCEKYGIEEPGE
-1665 AVTNLHDYFL
+1665 AVTDLHDYFL

-1690 ENADRLKADATGVYQ
+1690 ENADLLKADATGVYQ

-1711 VSGDPEEEE
+1711 VSSDPEEEE
-1720 ETAQTYTACL
+1720 EIAQTYTGFL

-1743 GEKIVSLTWTA
+1743 GEKTVSLAWTA

-1783 SGAATKTKTF
+1783 SGAATKVKTF

-1798 SENAEK
+1798 SEKAEK
-1804 VQTLEDIAA
+1804 AQTLEDIAA
-1813 EFARKNTAV
+1813 EFTRKNTAV
-1822 QPLQGM
+1822 QPLEGV

-1923 SADAVQKLLESAAES
+1923 SADAVQKLLESAAGS

-2019 GTALPEKSGK
+2019 GTALPEKAGK

-2061 FFDATVAPFDSSV
+2061 LFDATVAPFDSSV

-2096 TKPVDLTAVS
+2096 TKPVKLDAVS

-2162 KYVVTITTRSSGL
+2162 KYVVIITTRSSGL

-2195 GAAAFMTEALTG
+2195 GAAAFMTEARTENA
-2207 DVYWDGIKNKNTV
+2207 YWDGIKNKNTV
-2220 KTKVTSDL
+2220 KTEVTSDL

-2326 YKDFAQF
+2326 YKNFAQF
-2333 YKQPIHID
+2333 YKQPIQID
-2341 LTVIG
+2341 LTVPG
-2346 EKNAADPNENQTLT
+2346 TTGQNDPNENQTLT

-2367 YNKNGHTFQG
+2367 YNKNGHTFTG

-2439 GIAVKGGNETLPKT
+2439 GLTLQGGTETLPKT

-2480 DPMVPGAEVPGFDE
+2480 DPVVPGTEVPGFDE

-2520 VLGQARAKVPLSE
+2520 VLGLARAKVPLSE

-2553 DGILRKPDD
+2553 DGILRAPDD

-2569 DNERIILALTAIGK
+2569 DNERIVLALTAIGK
-2583 DPTNVGDKNLLTALQ
+2583 DPANVGGENLLKALQ
-2598 DKDIMKVTDTSK
+2598 NKDIMKVTDTSN

-2640 EQQNKDGS
+2640 AQQNEDGS
-2648 WSASADTKPVGD
+2648 WSSSADTKPVGD

-2675 KDGGNETVNTAV
+2675 KDSGNETVNTAV

-2802 WKVTVAAT
+2802 WQVTVAAT

-2816 SRRICSICGV
+2816 SRRICSICGA
-2826 VEEKPVPATGHK
+2826 VEEKSVPAPGHN
-2838 FSAWTV
+2838 FGAWTV

-2852 SGISTRKCSVCGTKE
+2852 SGISTRKCSVCGTEE

-2892 NSAYWT
+2892 NSAYWS

-2920 IIAALGHDE
+2920 VIAALGHDE

-2961 TIPATGKHTYVDGVC
+2961 TIPATGKHTYVNGVC
-2976 TTCGTRNPAGGI
+2976 TVCGVKNPMANV
-2988 KGDDLKVDSK
+2988 KGDDIKVDSK

-3022 EIKAAVENGSIVITV
+3022 DIKAAVSDGAITV
-3037 NNTPILQLTKEDKES
+3037 TVTDTLQLTNEQKAA
-3052 DGGKKALMQAGA
+3052 DGGKSALTEAAKTAGD
-3064 AASGE
+3064 E
-3069 LKKEL
+3069 VKKEL
-3074 DKLAEKLDALRGD
+3074 NKLAEKLDALRGD

-3122 PHSVTLTIPITDELY
+3122 PHSVTVTIPITDELY

-3200 GGSGTADSGKKD
+3200 GGSGTADSGKTD

>member
-11 TVVMVVSMLPTS
+11 TVVMVVSLLPTS

-43 PADTENTVPAGNEET
+43 PVDTENTVPAGNEET
-58 QEQQEPAEEVP
+58 QEQQEPAPETP
-69 VSRSARSGGA
+69 APQMTSSGGA
-79 APMLAAAGAVQNI
+79 ALALAE
-92 GTAEEFAAMEPGGNY
+92 GTVSSAKEFAEMDASGSY
-107 QLTAD
+107 TLTKD
-112 ITVTAPYANEFTDFS
+112 IIVTEPYASDFS
-127 GTFDGNGHTVTLAIS
+127 GTFDGNGHTVTLNITSSSAKS
-142 GDSDY
+142 YTG
-147 QALFA
+147 LFGT
-152 KLAAGAVVK
+152 LAGGAVVK
-161 NVMVDG
+161 NVITAG
-167 EVTGTDNI
+167 KIEATGKDNV
-175 GGIAGIATNAT
+175 GGIAGFANTYSGDVT
-186 IIACANKATVAA
+186 IENCKNTAAITGNNEVGGILGYCSGSAHSVTVTDCAN
-198 TGRYVG
+198 TGTISGTRKLG
-204 GLVGKGTGL
+204 GICGNLENAHFIKN
-213 TMTSCYNQGAVS
+213 CYNSGTVTGSAIGGILGRGARGYS
-225 STRTRPINMGGIA
+225 STTDTPIL
-238 GYVDGGASVE
+238 E
-248 NCYNT
+248 NCYNVGDIVYSGTNGSAIVGT
-253 GSITGSGSNT
+253 GY
-263 AAVVGWDAATVKN
+263 AKKPVEVKN
-276 CYYLESTY
+276 CYALKGSAQAFVVNGVNAISNSDF
-284 KVGAC
+284 KSA
-289 GNDGY
+289 D
-294 TDPTV
+294 
-299 SKTDAEMRSGDIV
+299 EMKSAAFA
-312 ALLGSAF
+312 ALLGDGF

-334 TAAVKFTVSPAN
+334 TAAVSFTIAPAN
-346 AVVEINGVK
+346 ATLEINGGT
-355 YTGSCTVGLPVGD
+355 YTGSTTVALPAAD
-368 YTYTVSCPGY
+368 TPYSYTVSCPGY

-385 TVTGEDNPVAN
+385 TVTDKDNPVADPAN
-396 PNSVSV
+396 
-402 TLEKDAA
+402 
-409 KWVTV
+409 VTV
-414 TFTVTPENATL
+414 TLAEDTSAWVNVTFN
-425 TLKDGETQVTPTE
+425 VTPTGAALTVKRGDMTVE
-438 GTTYKLLKGVT
+438 PQSDGSYKLLKGVE

-464 SGEVTPTADGTQTV
+464 AGEVTPDESSTQTV

-560 KLFPSKAFNALEGYA
+560 KLFPSKVFNALEGYA
-575 TVEYSHTGKYTAGD
+575 TVEYSHTGDKYTAGD
-589 GKEFVDDAQE
+589 GKEFVDDADE
-599 GALRSNSAGMNS
+599 GALKSNSAGMNS

-617 ITFLENAP
+617 VTFLENAP

-680 SKDRSTASGSDCIWL
+680 SKDGSTASGSDCVWL

-710 NQTDATVTL
+710 DQTDATVTL

-729 SNGVFAVKAAADYTY
+729 SNGVYAVKP
-744 TVTKKGYEPAT
+744 GE
-755 GKVTMSA
+755 
-762 ENQTVNVT
+762 
-770 LVKLPVITLQFTPD
+770 
-784 DAAVTLK
+784 
-791 QGNTTVYKESAA
+791 
-803 SSTGKNVYIAAKNT
+803 
-817 DYTYTV
+817 YTYTV
-823 SKFGYETATGMISVA
+823 SKFGYETATGTINVA
-838 TGDVNKTVTLT
+838 TADVNKTVKLT
-849 EAAKYS
+849 ELAKQT
-855 VTFQITKPEG
+855 VTFNITKPEG
-865 VSASPTVT
+865 IAAEPTIT
-873 VEYNGTKVYEGSGA
+873 VNSGSITAYTGSGA
-887 NCTLPAGDYTYKA
+887 NCTLPAGDYTYTAKLDGCD
-900 TLKDCDDLSGSFTVA
+900 TLTGSFVVKA
-915 AAAVTV
+915 AKTIGLEFV
-921 NLPFEKKLTFADIF
+921 KSLTFNDFFAGLD
-935 QGVEGI
+935 GI
-941 TASNGT
+941 TAENGT
-947 KGFKPIKSAAGNYLE
+947 RYGFEPVRDADGNYLE
-962 SNKSYYGTTSLTLTA
+962 SKKSYGTTTMKLTA
-977 TKPCVISFEYFAQ
+977 GKPCVVSFQYFSK
-990 GHEDNWDE
+990 GYESSYSSYE
-998 DDSAFFTVKKGT
+998 FTVKNGSK
-1010 TTLLTVYEE
+1010 TLLTAYDESE
-1019 NGWKTFSTALNTGE
+1019 WKTFSTVLQKGDE
-1033 TLTLSFNENGNSYYV
+1033 LTLSFSGSSYYNV
-1048 RLKNFAVSP
+1048 KLKNFTVSP
-1057 AYTITLTTTP
+1057 VYTISLNVTGAEDCTVALQDT
-1067 TADKVELKD
+1067 
-1076 ESGNKLTGSGGKYAV
+1076 SGAAITGTDGKYAV
-1091 APGTYTYTVSKKD
+1091 PAGVYTYTVSK
-1104 YETATGEITVTDAD
+1104 Y
-1118 VTQPVKLTAKPVIT
+1118 
-1132 LTATPADATVKLEKG
+1132 
-1147 SLPASPKTT
+1147 
-1156 DKETGVYTYVV
+1156 
-1167 EKGAEY
+1167 
-1173 TYTVSKFGYETETGS
+1173 GYQTETGR
-1188 ITVNADV
+1188 IIVTNKNVNQNVALTALTAYQV
-1195 NKTVTLSEL
+1195 KFNVAPEGAAVTL
-1204 ASCTL
+1204 
-1209 TFAVTPAENAKV
+1209 
-1221 TVTHPV
+1221 THPV
-1227 GGTIKPE
+1227 GGTIA
-1234 ADGGYK
+1234 ADENGAYIV
-1240 LYLGETYAYTVAKA
+1240 YAGETYAYTVAKA
-1254 DYITVSGSF
+1254 EYITVSGSF

-1274 LTYAGAGWDGT
+1274 LTYAGEGWDGT
-1285 TKTAPTQDKSGV
+1285 TKTEPKTENGV
-1297 YLIDTAAK
+1297 YQIDTAAK

-1334 WTAIGTS
+1334 WTAIGTD

-1412 SSEGHNGASAI
+1412 SSGGYNGASAI
-1423 GGIAGRTTGNGV
+1423 GGIAGRNTGNGV

-1505 AELKGSYVA
+1505 AELKGSYAA

-1544 DTVAPQAAA
+1544 DTIAPQAVA
-1553 DGTTSGMTAHTADYM
+1553 DGTTSGMTARTADYM
-1568 RSAEFAV
+1568 RTPEFAAE
-1575 DMGMNQDDGTLNGG
+1575 MGMHLDSGNSNGG

-1594 WQGGTVLSADDLKA
+1594 WQGGTSVNNADLKA

-1613 NALELRGMSAADAA
+1613 NALELRGMTAADAA
-1627 KKAKADWYAET
+1627 KKAKADWYAKI

-1653 LCEKYGIEAPGE
+1653 LCEKYGIEEPGE
-1665 AVTNLHDYFL
+1665 AVTDLHDYFL

-1690 ENADRLKADATGVYQ
+1690 ENADLLKADATGVYQ

-1711 VSGDPEEEE
+1711 VSSDPEEEE
-1720 ETAQTYTACL
+1720 EIAQTYTGFL

-1743 GEKIVSLTWTA
+1743 GEKTVSLAWTA

-1813 EFARKNTAV
+1813 EFTRKNTAV
-1822 QPLQGM
+1822 QPLEGV

-1923 SADAVQKLLESAAES
+1923 SADAVQKLLESAAGS

-2010 VNRPLQPAD
+2010 VNRPLQPTD
-2019 GTALPEKSGK
+2019 GTALPEKAGK

-2061 FFDATVAPFDSSV
+2061 LFDATVAPFDSSV

-2096 TKPVDLTAVS
+2096 TKPVDTTAVS

-2111 PRPALLEEKGIMS
+2111 PRPALLEQEDIMT

-2133 VSLTPDVLDFNGYHA
+2133 VSRTPDVLDFNGYHA

-2155 GEKPVEA
+2155 GEEPVEA

-2175 LLARQEFSFTIQPFT
+2175 LLARQEFSFTIAPFEE
-2190 QPELD
+2190 QELKD
-2195 GAAAFMTEALTG
+2195 AAAFMTEALTEG
-2207 DVYWDGIKNKNTV
+2207 VYWNGIKNENTD

-2236 NEDGTLKYVRGTV
+2236 NKDGTLKYVRGTV

-2279 VIENELLRVHQPEY
+2279 VIENELLRVHRPEY

-2311 WEKFGINGTEESKER
+2311 WEKFGINGTEETKER

-2346 EKNAADPNENQTLT
+2346 EKNAVDPNENQTLT

-2367 YNKNGHTFQG
+2367 YNKNGHTFTG
-2377 ISDFTFTGKANEDPT
+2377 ISGFTFTGKANEDPT

-2402 SAKYTYTGSGAYIKS
+2402 SAKYTYTGSGTYIKS
-2417 ITDAAGHT
+2417 ITDAAGNT

-2439 GIAVKGGNETLPKT
+2439 GLTLQGGNETLPKT

-2480 DPMVPGAEVPGFDE
+2480 DPVVPGAEVPGFDE

-2544 AYVKANIGS
+2544 AYVQKNMGA
-2553 DGILRKPDD
+2553 DGVLVDPESRNP
-2562 KNTPVIT
+2562 TVT

-2583 DPTNVGDKNLLTALQ
+2583 DPANVGGENLLTALQ
-2598 DKDIMKVTDTSK
+2598 DKDIMKVTDTSN

-2660 VDMTAMALQALAPYH
+2660 VDMTAMVLQALAPYH
-2675 KDGGNETVNTAV
+2675 KDSGNETVNTAV

-2816 SRRICSICGV
+2816 SRRICSICGA
-2826 VEEKPVPATGHK
+2826 VEEKSVPAAGHN
-2838 FSAWTV
+2838 FGAWTV

-2852 SGISTRKCSVCGTKE
+2852 SGISTRKCSVCGTEE

-2904 YFSDA
+2904 FFSDA

-2920 IIAALGHDE
+2920 VIAALGHDE

-2961 TIPATGKHTYVDGVC
+2961 TIPATGKHTYVNGVC
-2976 TTCGTRNPAGGI
+2976 TVCGVKNPMANV
-2988 KGDDLKVDSK
+2988 KGDDIKVDSK
-2998 DNTIV
+2998 DNKTAAGDGLVIKADDTI
-3003 TGGGLTIKTDKPV
+3003 TGEV
-3016 TDEKLA
+3016 LA
-3022 EIKAAVENGSIVITV
+3022 DIKAAVSDGAITV
-3037 NNTPILQLTKEDKES
+3037 TVTDTLQLTNEQKAA
-3052 DGGKKALMQAGA
+3052 DGGKSVLTEAAKTAGD
-3064 AASGE
+3064 E
-3069 LKKEL
+3069 VKKEL
-3074 DKLAEKLDALRGD
+3074 NKLAEKLDALRGD

-3122 PHSVTLTIPITDELY
+3122 PHSVTVTIPITDELY
-3137 AALQGKHVCVVRS
+3137 AALQGKRVCVVRS

>member
-30 ADQEQQTQQEQIA
+30 ADQEQQIQQEQIA
-43 PADTENTVPAGNEET
+43 PVDTENTVPAGNEET

-127 GTFDGNGHTVTLAIS
+127 GTFDGNGHTVTLNITAS
-142 GDSDY
+142 TANVG
-147 QALFA
+147 LFST
-152 KLAAGAVVK
+152 LAGGAVVK
-161 NVMVDG
+161 NVITAGSISSTEKYVGGIAGFANTYSGDVTIENCKNTAAVQG
-167 EVTGTDNI
+167 GNGVGGIFGYCSGSAHSVTITGCANTGTISGARNSGGICGTLENAHFIKNCYNSGAVTGSNI
-175 GGIAGIATNAT
+175 GGIL
-186 IIACANKATVAA
+186 
-198 TGRYVG
+198 GRG
-204 GLVGKGTGL
+204 AKGVL
-213 TMTSCYNQGAVS
+213 
-225 STRTRPINMGGIA
+225 I
-238 GYVDGGASVE
+238 E
-248 NCYNT
+248 NCYNLEN
-253 GSITGSGSNT
+253 ISNGN
-263 AAVVGWDAATVKN
+263 AILAFAYKQGNPIEVKN
-276 CYYLESTY
+276 CYALKGSASLL
-284 KVGAC
+284 VPAD
-289 GNDGY
+289 NV
-294 TDPTV
+294 TV
-299 SKTDAEMRSGDIV
+299 DRASGFKTETEMKSPAFA
-312 ALLGSAF
+312 ALLGEAF

-326 PALSWETP
+326 PALKWETP
-334 TAAVKFTVSPAN
+334 TAAVPFTIQPEN
-346 AVVEINGVK
+346 AVLTINGGT
-355 YTGSCTVGLPVGD
+355 YTGSTTVALPAAD
-368 YTYTVSCPGY
+368 APYSYTVSCPGY

-385 TVTGEDNPVAN
+385 TVTNKDNPVAT
-396 PNSVSV
+396 PDSVTV

-414 TFTVTPENATL
+414 TFN
-425 TLKDGETQVTPTE
+425 VTPT
-438 GTTYKLLKGVT
+438 GAALTVKQGDTVIKPQSGGSYKLLKGVT

-464 SGEVTPTADGTQTV
+464 AGTVTPNENSTQTV
-478 ALKKVQSIAV
+478 ALKKVQSIEV

-535 NVAENQTLTVHYKG
+535 NVAENQALTVHYKG

-575 TVEYSHTGKYTAGD
+575 TVEYSHTGKYTGGN
-589 GKEFVDDAQE
+589 GKEFVDDADE
-599 GALRSNSAGMNS
+599 NALRSNSAGMDS

-617 ITFLENAP
+617 ITFLPNAP

-635 SSESNYDK
+635 SSEGSASNDWDGIKINGGKTIGGLQSAYTTYEQAVNAGDK
-643 LLVAQNRETKLTKSG
+643 FTIAYKKDSSG
-658 TVAWTADNSLTV
+658 A
-670 KGGDIVTLTY
+670 K
-680 SKDRSTASGSDCIWL
+680 GSDCIWL

-710 NQTDATVTL
+710 DQTDATVTL

-770 LVKLPVITLQFTPD
+770 LVKLPVITLTVSPT
-784 DAAVTLK
+784 DATVKLTKNGSAVSHDAK
-791 QGNTTVYKESAA
+791 NGGEYK
-803 SSTGKNVYIAAKNT
+803 YIAAKNT

-823 SKFGYETATGMISVA
+823 SKFGYETATGTINVA
-838 TGDVNKTVTLT
+838 TTDVNKTVTLT
-849 EAAKYS
+849 ELAKQT
-855 VTFQITKPEG
+855 VTFNITKPEG
-865 VSASPTVT
+865 VNAEPAITVNSGSIT
-873 VEYNGTKVYEGSGA
+873 AYTGSGA
-887 NCTLPAGDYTYKA
+887 NCTLPAGDYTYTAKLDGCD
-900 TLKDCDDLSGSFTVA
+900 TLTGSFVVKA
-915 AAAVTV
+915 AKTIGLEFV
-921 NLPFEKKLTFADIF
+921 KSLTFNDFFAGLD
-935 QGVEGI
+935 GI
-941 TASNGT
+941 TATNGT
-947 KGFKPIKSAAGNYLE
+947 SGFKPVKDAAGNYLE
-962 SNKSYYGTTSLTLTA
+962 SNRKNYGTTSLTLTA
-977 TKPCVISFEYFAQ
+977 TESRLVSFRYLAK
-990 GHEDNWDE
+990 GNKAEDYWE
-998 DDSAFFTVKKGT
+998 SDSAFSVKKGT
-1010 TTLLTVYEE
+1010 STLLTAYEE
-1019 NGWKTFSTALNTGE
+1019 NGWKTFSTVLNTGE
-1033 TLTLSFNENGNSYYV
+1033 KLTLSFGESGSSYYV
-1048 RLKNFAVSP
+1048 RLKDFAAAAAHTLTLKTPDGATVVLKDRSGAEITGKNG
-1057 AYTITLTTTP
+1057 AYT
-1067 TADKVELKD
+1067 
-1076 ESGNKLTGSGGKYAV
+1076 V
-1091 APGTYTYTVSKKD
+1091 AAGTYTYTVSKYG
-1104 YETATGEITVTDAD
+1104 YETKTGTIKVEGGD
-1118 VTQPVKLTAKPVIT
+1118 VSKDVALTA
-1132 LTATPADATVKLEKG
+1132 LTAYQVKFAADPADASVAL
-1147 SLPASPKTT
+1147 
-1156 DKETGVYTYVV
+1156 
-1167 EKGAEY
+1167 
-1173 TYTVSKFGYETETGS
+1173 
-1188 ITVNADV
+1188 
-1195 NKTVTLSEL
+1195 
-1204 ASCTL
+1204 
-1209 TFAVTPAENAKV
+1209 
-1221 TVTHPV
+1221 THPV
-1227 GGTIKPE
+1227 GGTIA
-1234 ADGGYK
+1234 ADENGAYIV
-1240 LYLGETYAYTVAKA
+1240 YAGETYAYTVAKA

-1285 TKTAPTQDKSGV
+1285 TKTEPAQDESGV

-1328 NLNGKP
+1328 NLNGKT

-1341 SNKFAGTLDGDNY
+1341 SNKFAGTLDGDEAHHY

-1359 VTTGLVGEL
+1359 KGSKGLFDYVDSTGKVKNLSVDAVL
-1368 AEGGVV
+1368 TADGVV
-1374 ENLRVNCAIV
+1374 GGIVDFNDGTVENCLFSGSV
-1384 STSSL
+1384 T
-1389 LGGVANSSAGT
+1389 NSSSWGATGG
-1400 IRNCMVSGSITF
+1400 IVGKNEGENSVVRNCVNTGSIKNTTV
-1412 SSEGHNGASAI
+1412 SYGSTLSVGGIVGYTYGKVESCYSTGKVYADPAKTTNKAI
-1423 GGIAGRTTGNGV
+1423 GGIAG
-1435 ISGCVSRAVV
+1435 AV
-1445 KDAYDNSTYGTSA
+1445 KGSSYYEKWGA
-1458 PLGGIA
+1458 LI
-1464 GYAYGVVENCYFTGT
+1464 NCYVIGTVTG
-1479 LAVKKTQPN
+1479 P
-1488 KIIQQKRGG
+1488 
-1497 LVGELNAN
+1497 
-1505 AELKGSYVA
+1505 
-1514 GEFAIADES
+1514 ES
-1523 KFGAVVGKVNSG
+1523 GIGAVVGTVDSG
-1535 ATITNCAYL
+1535 TSITNCAYL
-1544 DTVAPQAAA
+1544 DTVANVPAMGNVTA
-1553 DGTTSGMTAHTADYM
+1553 GMTAHTADYM

-1594 WQGGTVLSADDLKA
+1594 WQGGTVLSADDLRA
-1608 AAAAA
+1608 VSQAQQS
-1613 NALELRGMSAADAA
+1613 LSLRGMSAADAA
-1627 KKAKADWYAET
+1627 KKAKADWYAEN
-1638 VLGLYDLTD
+1638 VLGLYDLEN

-1653 LCEKYGIEAPGE
+1653 LCEEYGIEEPGD
-1665 AVTNLHDYFL
+1665 AVTDPHDYFL
-1675 NALQKHFYKELGLDA
+1675 TALQKHFYKELGLDA
-1690 ENADRLKADATGVYQ
+1690 ENADLLKADATGVYQ

-1720 ETAQTYTACL
+1720 EAAQTYTGFL

-1743 GEKIVSLTWTA
+1743 GEKTVSLTWTA
-1754 DNALVNTATGALTA
+1754 DNDLVNTATGALTA

-1804 VQTLEDIAA
+1804 VQTLEDIAV
-1813 EFARKNTAV
+1813 EFTRKNTAV
-1822 QPLQGM
+1822 QPLEGV
-1828 GLYDETNITQAF
+1828 GLYYETNITQAF

-1860 VNGSAKANGFDGTKV
+1860 VNGSAKANGFDDTKV
-1875 QYIADNGKITYFTG
+1875 KYIADNGNITYFTG

-1902 KFNITYAGVTKE
+1902 KFNITYAGVIKE
-1914 ITLRATVGR
+1914 ITLRGTVGR
-1923 SADAVQKLLESAAES
+1923 SADDVQQLVESAAGS

-1972 LTLPSSIAGRYD
+1972 LTLPSGIAGRYD

-2019 GTALPEKSGK
+2019 GTPLPEKAGK

-2155 GEKPVEA
+2155 GEEPVEA
-2162 KYVVTITTRSSGL
+2162 KYVVIITTRSSGL

-2190 QPELD
+2190 QQELD
-2195 GAAAFMTEALTG
+2195 GAAAFMTEARTG
-2207 DVYWDGIKNKNTV
+2207 DVYWNGIKNENTD

-2236 NEDGTLKYVRGTV
+2236 NKDGTLKYVRGTV

-2279 VIENELLRVHQPEY
+2279 VIEHELLRVHQPEY

-2311 WEKFGINGTEESKER
+2311 WEKFGINGTEETKER

-2346 EKNAADPNENQTLT
+2346 EKNAVDPNENQTLT

-2367 YNKNGHTFQG
+2367 YNKNGHTFTG
-2377 ISDFTFTGKANEDPT
+2377 ISDFTFTGKVNEDPT

-2402 SAKYTYTGSGAYIKS
+2402 SANYTYTGSGTYIKS

-2439 GIAVKGGNETLPKT
+2439 GLTLQGGTETLPKT

-2480 DPMVPGAEVPGFDE
+2480 DPVVPGAEVPGFDE

-2544 AYVKANIGS
+2544 AYVQKNMGA
-2553 DGILRKPDD
+2553 DGVLVDPESRNP
-2562 KNTPVIT
+2562 TVT

-2583 DPTNVGDKNLLTALQ
+2583 DPANVGGKNLLTALQ
-2598 DKDIMKVTDTSK
+2598 NKDVMKVTDTSN

-2640 EQQNKDGS
+2640 AQQNEDGS

-2660 VDMTAMALQALAPYH
+2660 VDMTAMALQALAPYY
-2675 KDGGNETVNTAV
+2675 KDGGNEIVNTAV
-2687 EKALNWLSGK
+2687 NKALQWLSDK
-2697 YRSGYDSSESCAQ
+2697 YKGTGYTSAESCAQ

-2816 SRRICSICGV
+2816 SRRICSICGA
-2826 VEEKPVPATGHK
+2826 VEEKSVPAPGHK
-2838 FSAWTV
+2838 FGEWTT
-2844 TKAATCTE
+2844 TKEPTCTE
-2852 SGISTRKCSVCGTKE
+2852 TGTEKRTCSVCSKE
-2867 TMIVPSLGHSMTA
+2867 ETRV
-2880 TAGKAATCTEAG
+2880 
-2892 NSAYWT
+2892 
-2898 CSRCHK
+2898 
-2904 YFSDA
+2904 
-2909 AGKTEIAKDSW
+2909 
-2920 IIAALGHDE
+2920 IAALGHTPGTEMLADKDGHWNVCKVCH
-2929 ATRAAVAATC
+2929 AVVN
-2939 YASGHE
+2939 
-2945 ADTYCK
+2945 K
-2951 RCGIVITAGA
+2951 
-2961 TIPATGKHTYVDGVC
+2961 TGHTYVNGIQCVC
-2976 TTCGTRNPAGGI
+2976 GAVKSEGGT
-2988 KGDDLKVDSK
+2988 LKRIEVSDTITVPDTLR
-2998 DNTIV
+2998 DN
-3003 TGGGLTIKTDKPV
+3003 
-3016 TDEKLA
+3016 EKLNSV
-3022 EIKAAVENGSIVITV
+3022 ERIKAELQLQISRKDSRNTAENTAVFDVRLMIITTVDGKQVKTPATKADLVNGRITV
-3037 NNTPILQLTKEDKES
+3037 LLPYPEAI
-3052 DGGKKALMQAGA
+3052 A
-3064 AASGE
+3064 ANYS
-3069 LKKEL
+3069 KY
-3074 DKLAEKLDALRGD
+3074 
-3087 KSRKNA
+3087 SF
-3093 QLEKVVDVTVALVKT
+3093 TVAHLVTMADCGLDVGTVEFPAVTKT
-3108 EGNEIKTVAQLIEL
+3108 PSGLL
-3122 PHSVTLTIPITDELY
+3122 VTLT
-3137 AALQGKHVCVVRS
+3137 G
-3150 HTDSSGNVTTA
+3150 
-3161 ELSATLGGTKG
+3161 LSPVAISWTKST
-3172 NYVLTFQTDK
+3172 NH
-3182 ASAFAI
+3182 
-3188 VSYETVSSGYYY
+3188 YYY
-3200 GGSGTADSGKKD
+3200 NPTATPDKTD

-3228 AVLAAAAVVV
+3228 AALAAAAVVV

>member
-1 MRKRVISWLL
+1 MKKRVISWLL
-11 TVVMVVSMLPTS
+11 TVVMVVSLLPTS

-43 PADTENTVPAGNEET
+43 PVDTENTVPAGNEET
-58 QEQQEPAEEVP
+58 QEQQEPAPETP
-69 VSRSARSGGA
+69 APQMTRSGGA
-79 APMLAAAGAVQNI
+79 ALALAE
-92 GTAEEFAAMEPGGNY
+92 GTVSSAKEFAAMDASGSY
-107 QLTAD
+107 TLTKD
-112 ITVTAPYANEFTDFS
+112 IIVTEPYAYDFI
-127 GTFDGNGHTVTLAIS
+127 GTFDGNGHTVTLDITAS
-142 GDSDY
+142 TANVG
-147 QALFA
+147 LFS
-152 KLAAGAVVK
+152 KLAGGAVVK
-161 NVMVDG
+161 NVITAGSISGKVNN
-167 EVTGTDNI
+167 V
-175 GGIAGIATNAT
+175 GGIAGTADGNVT
-186 IIACANKATVAA
+186 IENCKNTASIKGGKGAGGILGYSEPGSGFVTISSCANMGSVSGTRKQ
-198 TGRYVG
+198 VG
-204 GLVGKGTGL
+204 GIAGNVVGTHIIRN
-213 TMTSCYNQGAVS
+213 CYNQGDISDGA
-225 STRTRPINMGGIA
+225 GIL
-238 GYVDGGASVE
+238 GRGTKGVLVE
-248 NCYNT
+248 NCYT
-253 GSITGSGSNT
+253 VGSVETNGAIIAVSSSSYSSDEPCRIVNCYAPSETVTALVPSTVKISNSGTKSS
-263 AAVVGWDAATVKN
+263 AEMQSAEFAAT
-276 CYYLESTY
+276 
-284 KVGAC
+284 
-289 GNDGY
+289 
-294 TDPTV
+294 
-299 SKTDAEMRSGDIV
+299 
-312 ALLGSAF
+312 LGSAF
-319 MVKSGDY
+319 QYNGGGYPTLKDPEPVVEKNVVSISVKS
-326 PALSWETP
+326 AKT
-334 TAAVKFTVSPAN
+334 TC
-346 AVVEINGVK
+346 
-355 YTGSCTVGLPVGD
+355 YTGDELEL
-368 YTYTVSCPGY
+368 
-378 TQQTGSV
+378 SV
-385 TVTGEDNPVAN
+385 TVTYDDNSSEVI
-396 PNSVSV
+396 
-402 TLEKDAA
+402 TKG
-409 KWVTV
+409 
-414 TFTVTPENATL
+414 FTV
-425 TLKDGETQVTPTE
+425 E
-438 GTTYKLLKGVT
+438 GFDN
-449 YTYTAVSDDE
+449 TAP
-459 GYEPA
+459 GK
-464 SGEVTPTADGTQTV
+464 Q
-478 ALKKVQSIAV
+478 
-488 KNGSTHKTEFE
+488 
-499 QGDALDT
+499 
-506 TGLTVTVTY
+506 TVTVTY
-515 SDNSTKDITEGF
+515 KEKTDSIEIEVIKKPEFDDFFAGI
-527 TVTGFNSV
+527 VNSV
-535 NVAENQTLTVHYKG
+535 EVTNDA
-549 AETTYSVKINK
+549 TYPYVVDMTDS
-560 KLFPSKAFNALEGYA
+560 
-575 TVEYSHTGKYTAGD
+575 D
-589 GKEFVDDAQE
+589 GLC
-599 GALRSNSAGMNS
+599 LRSSNPVQGNTSS
-611 TTVTVT
+611 TST
-617 ITFLENAP
+617 ITLKAKANVT
-625 KMLLSFDYKV
+625 LSFKYWGC
-635 SSESNYDK
+635 NYDSSYAALTIVKNNSYNPEMRSWGSTQWKDFTIDLKKGDTLRLNLIKTYVSGDYYVK
-643 LLVAQNRETKLTKSG
+643 L
-658 TVAWTADNSLTV
+658 
-670 KGGDIVTLTY
+670 
-680 SKDRSTASGSDCIWL
+680 KD
-695 KNFTVSPLYTLTIAP
+695 FTVSSLY
-710 NQTDATVTL
+710 
-719 KDKEGKTVSG
+719 E
-729 SNGVFAVKAAADYTY
+729 
-744 TVTKKGYEPAT
+744 
-755 GKVTMSA
+755 
-762 ENQTVNVT
+762 
-770 LVKLPVITLQFTPD
+770 
-784 DAAVTLK
+784 
-791 QGNTTVYKESAA
+791 
-803 SSTGKNVYIAAKNT
+803 
-817 DYTYTV
+817 
-823 SKFGYETATGMISVA
+823 
-838 TGDVNKTVTLT
+838 
-849 EAAKYS
+849 
-855 VTFQITKPEG
+855 
-865 VSASPTVT
+865 
-873 VEYNGTKVYEGSGA
+873 
-887 NCTLPAGDYTYKA
+887 
-900 TLKDCDDLSGSFTVA
+900 
-915 AAAVTV
+915 
-921 NLPFEKKLTFADIF
+921 
-935 QGVEGI
+935 
-941 TASNGT
+941 
-947 KGFKPIKSAAGNYLE
+947 
-962 SNKSYYGTTSLTLTA
+962 
-977 TKPCVISFEYFAQ
+977 
-990 GHEDNWDE
+990 
-998 DDSAFFTVKKGT
+998 
-1010 TTLLTVYEE
+1010 
-1019 NGWKTFSTALNTGE
+1019 
-1033 TLTLSFNENGNSYYV
+1033 
-1048 RLKNFAVSP
+1048 
-1057 AYTITLTTTP
+1057 
-1067 TADKVELKD
+1067 
-1076 ESGNKLTGSGGKYAV
+1076 
-1091 APGTYTYTVSKKD
+1091 
-1104 YETATGEITVTDAD
+1104 
-1118 VTQPVKLTAKPVIT
+1118 VKLTAEPEE
-1132 LTATPADATVKLEKG
+1132 ADAVVALKDSTGAELKG
-1147 SLPASPKTT
+1147 TN
-1156 DKETGVYTYVV
+1156 GVYIVSA
-1167 EKGAEY
+1167 GEY
-1173 TYTVSKFGYETETGS
+1173 TYTVSAYGYDTVTETINVAADVAKTVPLTKSAAYSVAFDISRPAGITADPTVTVKTNGKAVYTGDGTGCSLSNGSYAYTVACDGCDNAGGIFSVNGDKVNITVTLAKKAIFEDFFANCQGITVSGDKGKFTIEGAGKDSYLKTTETTTLALTATKNVKLSFSYIANAAGCVEGDWYDEPDEYYYFTIKKNSKQVKLANRETSWKDFSVELTQGDVLTISYDGYTSYYYAALKNFAAVPFYTLTLKTPDGATVVLKDRSGAEITGKNGAYTVAAGTYAYTVSKYGYETKTGTIKVEGGDVS
-1188 ITVNADV
+1188 KDVALTALTAYQVKFVADPADAS
-1195 NKTVTLSEL
+1195 VTL
-1204 ASCTL
+1204 
-1209 TFAVTPAENAKV
+1209 
-1221 TVTHPV
+1221 THPV
-1227 GGTIKPE
+1227 GGTIKPG

-1313 NGGQKAINGKLTANI
+1313 NGGQKAISGKLTANI
-1328 NLNGKP
+1328 NLNGKT
-1334 WTAIGTS
+1334 WTAIGTD

-1359 VTTGLVGEL
+1359 AGTGGLVYYLSANGTVKSL
-1368 AEGGVV
+1368 CVD
-1374 ENLRVNCAIV
+1374 CAIDG
-1384 STSSL
+1384 TSN
-1389 LGGVANSSAGT
+1389 V
-1400 IRNCMVSGSITF
+1400 
-1412 SSEGHNGASAI
+1412 
-1423 GGIAGRTTGNGV
+1423 GGIADKSEGRIENCLVSGYIKGGDDVIFGVGGIVGHGVAGNV
-1435 ISGCVSRAVV
+1435 ISGCVSTADILFKYSRYAVQNGAGGIV
-1445 KDAYDNSTYGTSA
+1445 GYTYGT
-1458 PLGGIA
+1458 
-1464 GYAYGVVENCYFTGT
+1464 VENCYFAGNVHTNAKSVSAGGF
-1479 LAVKKTQPN
+1479 
-1488 KIIQQKRGG
+1488 GG
-1497 LVGELNAN
+1497 LVGCARSNAVMKDCYTVG
-1505 AELKGSYVA
+1505 AVTGP
-1514 GEFAIADES
+1514 ES
-1523 KFGAVVGKVNSG
+1523 SFGAVVGKVNSG

-1553 DGTTSGMTAHTADYM
+1553 DGTTSGMTARTADYM
-1568 RSAEFAV
+1568 RTPEFAAE
-1575 DMGMNQDDGTLNGG
+1575 MGMHLDSGNSNGG

-1594 WQGGTVLSADDLKA
+1594 WQGGTPVDNADLKA

-1638 VLGLYDLTD
+1638 VLRFYDLTD

-1653 LCEKYGIEAPGE
+1653 LCEKYGIEEPGE
-1665 AVTNLHDYFL
+1665 AVTDLHDYFL

-1690 ENADRLKADATGVYQ
+1690 ENADLLKADATGVYQ

-1711 VSGDPEEEE
+1711 VSSDPEEEE
-1720 ETAQTYTACL
+1720 EIAQTYTGFL

-1743 GEKIVSLTWTA
+1743 GEKTVSLAWTA

-1804 VQTLEDIAA
+1804 VQTLEDIAV
-1813 EFARKNTAV
+1813 EFTRKNTAV
-1822 QPLQGM
+1822 QPLQGV

-1875 QYIADNGKITYFTG
+1875 QYIADNGDIIYFTG

-1923 SADAVQKLLESAAES
+1923 SADAVQKLLESAAGS

-2019 GTALPEKSGK
+2019 GTALPEKAGK

-2061 FFDATVAPFDSSV
+2061 LFDATVAPFDSSV

-2096 TKPVDLTAVS
+2096 TKPVDTTAVG

-2111 PRPALLEEKGIMS
+2111 PRPALLEKAGIMS

-2155 GEKPVEA
+2155 GEKRVEA
-2162 KYVVTITTRSSGL
+2162 KYVVIITTRSSGL

-2190 QPELD
+2190 QQELD
-2195 GAAAFMTEALTG
+2195 GAADFMTEALTG
-2207 DVYWDGIKNKNTV
+2207 DVYWDGIKNKNTD

-2326 YKDFAQF
+2326 YKNFAQF
-2333 YKQPIHID
+2333 YKQPIQID
-2341 LTVIG
+2341 LTVPG
-2346 EKNAADPNENQTLT
+2346 TTGQNDPNENQTLT

-2367 YNKNGHTFQG
+2367 YNKNGHTFTG
-2377 ISDFTFTGKANEDPT
+2377 ISGFTFTGKANEDPT

-2439 GIAVKGGNETLPKT
+2439 GLTLQGGTETLPKT

-2480 DPMVPGAEVPGFDE
+2480 DPAVPGAEVPGFDE

-2553 DGILRKPDD
+2553 DGILRAPDD

-2569 DNERIILALTAIGK
+2569 DNERIALALTAIGK
-2583 DPTNVGDKNLLTALQ
+2583 DPANVGGENLLKALQ
-2598 DKDIMKVTDTSK
+2598 NKDIMKVTDTSK

-2640 EQQNKDGS
+2640 AQQNEDGS
-2648 WSASADTKPVGD
+2648 WRASADTKPVGD
-2660 VDMTAMALQALAPYH
+2660 VDMTAMALQALAPYY

-2802 WKVTVAAT
+2802 WQVTVAAT

-2816 SRRICSICGV
+2816 SRRICSICGA
-2826 VEEKPVPATGHK
+2826 VEEKSVPATGHN
-2838 FSAWTV
+2838 FGAWTV

-2852 SGISTRKCSVCGTKE
+2852 SGISTRKCSVCGTEE

-2920 IIAALGHDE
+2920 VIAALGHDE

-2961 TIPATGKHTYVDGVC
+2961 TIPATGKHTYVNGVC
-2976 TTCGTRNPAGGI
+2976 TVCGVKNPMANV
-2988 KGDDLKVDSK
+2988 KGDDIKVDSK

-3022 EIKAAVENGSIVITV
+3022 DIKAAVSDGAITV
-3037 NNTPILQLTKEDKES
+3037 TVTDTLQLTNEQKAA
-3052 DGGKKALMQAGA
+3052 DGGKSALTEAAKTAGD
-3064 AASGE
+3064 E
-3069 LKKEL
+3069 VKKEL
-3074 DKLAEKLDALRGD
+3074 NKLAEKLDALRGD

-3122 PHSVTLTIPITDELY
+3122 PHSVTVTIPITDELY

-3200 GGSGTADSGKKD
+3200 GGSGTADSGKTD

>member
-43 PADTENTVPAGNEET
+43 PVDTENTVPAEDEET

-69 VSRSARSGGA
+69 VSRSARSGGVA
-79 APMLAAAGAVQNI
+79 LALAAAGTVQNI
-92 GTAEEFAAMEPGGNY
+92 GTAEKFAEMQPDGTY
-107 QLTAD
+107 RLTAD
-112 ITVTAPYANEFTDFS
+112 ITVTKPYANEFT
-127 GTFDGNGHTVTLAIS
+127 GTFDGNGHTVTLALENEA
-142 GDSDY
+142 GEC
-147 QALFA
+147 QALFS
-152 KLAAGAVVK
+152 KIAASGKVQNLGIA
-161 NVMVDG
+161 G
-167 EVTGTDNI
+167 TVTGKKYVGGIAGKNAGSIENCKNTAAIKGASADGRWI
-175 GGIAGIATNAT
+175 GGIAGETSNGSKILNCYNIGT
-186 IIACANKATVAA
+186 ISSD
-198 TGRYVG
+198 RS
-204 GLVGKGTGL
+204 GKGVCL
-213 TMTSCYNQGAVS
+213 
-225 STRTRPINMGGIA
+225 GGIA
-238 GYVDGGASVE
+238 GNAPSAKIS
-248 NCYNT
+248 NCYNAGQIVT
-253 GSITGSGSNT
+253 KSTTNYGAIAGYGYGVTVSDCYFI
-263 AAVVGWDAATVKN
+263 AVDDLKGVYGAET
-276 CYYLESTY
+276 ESTP
-284 KVGAC
+284 K
-289 GNDGY
+289 
-294 TDPTV
+294 
-299 SKTDAEMRSGDIV
+299 SAEEMKSPAFA

-319 MVKSGDY
+319 MAKAGDY

-334 TAAVKFTVSPAN
+334 TAAVLFTIAPAN
-346 AVVEINGVK
+346 ATLEINGGT
-355 YTGSCTVGLPVGD
+355 YTGSTTVALPAAGEA
-368 YTYTVSCPGY
+368 YSYTVSCPGY
-378 TQQTGSV
+378 TTKTGSV
-385 TVTGEDNPVAN
+385 TVTGNDNPVAT
-396 PNSVSV
+396 PDSVTV

-414 TFTVTPENATL
+414 TFN
-425 TLKDGETQVTPTE
+425 VTPTGAALTVKRGDTE
-438 GTTYKLLKGVT
+438 VEPQSDGSYKLLKGVT

-459 GYEPA
+459 SYEPA
-464 SGEVTPTADGTQTV
+464 AGEVTPTADGIQTV
-478 ALKKVQSIAV
+478 ALKKVAGIAV
-488 KNGSTHKTEFE
+488 TAAPTKKVYYKGDTELDLTGMVLTVNYAGTDETRTITDGYAAAGVTCEGFSTENPTDS
-499 QGDALDT
+499 Q
-506 TGLTVTVTY
+506 TVTVKYRGKTATFTIKVNDKLKFADFFTAISGSITATDDTTSPFTPVQKPEGNYLESSNTSNY
-515 SDNSTKDITEGF
+515 SSSKITLKATKN
-527 TVTGFNSV
+527 VT
-535 NVAENQTLTVHYKG
+535 
-549 AETTYSVKINK
+549 
-560 KLFPSKAFNALEGYA
+560 
-575 TVEYSHTGKYTAGD
+575 
-589 GKEFVDDAQE
+589 
-599 GALRSNSAGMNS
+599 
-611 TTVTVT
+611 
-617 ITFLENAP
+617 
-625 KMLLSFDYKV
+625 LSFDYLGSA
-635 SSESNYDK
+635 SS
-643 LLVAQNRETKLTKSG
+643 
-658 TVAWTADNSLTV
+658 NSYYCFTV
-670 KGGDIVTLTY
+670 KKGSSTLLTSYSSSAWKSFSVDMAAGDTVTLKFEHPY
-680 SKDRSTASGSDCIWL
+680 SYGSHYSVKL

-710 NQTDATVTL
+710 DQTDATVTL

-770 LVKLPVITLQFTPD
+770 LVKLPVITLTVSPA
-784 DAAVTLK
+784 DATVKLTKNGSAVSHDTK
-791 QGNTTVYKESAA
+791 NGGEYK
-803 SSTGKNVYIAAKNT
+803 YIAAKNT
-817 DYTYTV
+817 AYTYTV
-823 SKFGYETATGMISVA
+823 SKFGYETATGTITVA
-838 TGDVNKTVTLT
+838 TADVNKTVKLT
-849 EAAKYS
+849 ELAKQT
-855 VTFQITKPEG
+855 VTFNITKPEG
-865 VSASPTVT
+865 VNAEPVVT
-873 VEYNGTKVYEGSGA
+873 VKYNGTKVYEGSGT
-887 NCTLPAGDYTYKA
+887 NCTLPAGNYTYTAK
-900 TLKDCDDLSGSFTVA
+900 LDGCDDLSGSFTVA

-921 NLPFEKKLTFADIF
+921 NLPFAKKLTFDDIF
-935 QGVEGI
+935 QDIEGI
-941 TASNGT
+941 TATNGT
-947 KGFKPIKSAAGNYLE
+947 SGFKPVKDAAGNYLE
-962 SNKSYYGTTSLTLTA
+962 SNGKYYGTTSLTLTA
-977 TKPCVISFEYFAQ
+977 TESRLVSFRYLAKGYEN
-990 GHEDNWDE
+990 NWDE
-998 DDSAFFTVKKGT
+998 DNSAFFTVKKGT

-1019 NGWKTFSTALNTGE
+1019 DDWKTFSTVLNKDE
-1033 TLTLSFNENGNSYYV
+1033 KLTLSFSESGSNYYV
-1048 RLKNFAVSP
+1048 RLKDFA
-1057 AYTITLTTTP
+1057 AAAAHTLTLKTP
-1067 TADKVELKD
+1067 DGATVVLKD
-1076 ESGNKLTGSGGKYAV
+1076 RSGTEITGKN
-1091 APGTYTYTVSKKD
+1091 GTYTVAAGT
-1104 YETATGEITVTDAD
+1104 
-1118 VTQPVKLTAKPVIT
+1118 
-1132 LTATPADATVKLEKG
+1132 
-1147 SLPASPKTT
+1147 
-1156 DKETGVYTYVV
+1156 
-1167 EKGAEY
+1167 Y
-1173 TYTVSKFGYETETGS
+1173 TYTVSKFGYETKTGN
-1188 ITVNADV
+1188 ITVSADV
-1195 NKTVTLSEL
+1195 NETVTLSEL
-1204 ASCTL
+1204 ATRTL
-1209 TFAVTPAENAKV
+1209 TFAVTPEDAKV

-1227 GGTIKPE
+1227 GGTIKPG

-1240 LYLGETYAYTVAKA
+1240 LYLGETYAYTVTKA

-1263 TAAKNDTITVT
+1263 TAAKNDTIKVT

-1285 TKTAPTQDKSGV
+1285 TKTKPAQDESGV
-1297 YLIDTAAK
+1297 YLIGTAAE

-1313 NGGQKAINGKLTANI
+1313 QNGQTAISAKLTANI
-1328 NLNGKP
+1328 NLNGKT

-1359 VTTGLVGEL
+1359 AGTGGLVYYLSANGTVKSL
-1368 AEGGVV
+1368 CVD
-1374 ENLRVNCAIV
+1374 CAIDG
-1384 STSSL
+1384 TSN
-1389 LGGVANSSAGT
+1389 V
-1400 IRNCMVSGSITF
+1400 
-1412 SSEGHNGASAI
+1412 
-1423 GGIAGRTTGNGV
+1423 GGIADKSEGRIENCLVSGYIKGGNDTIFGVGGIVGHGVAGNV
-1435 ISGCVSRAVV
+1435 ISGCVSTADILFKYSRYAVQNGAGGIV
-1445 KDAYDNSTYGTSA
+1445 GYTYGT
-1458 PLGGIA
+1458 
-1464 GYAYGVVENCYFTGT
+1464 VENCYFAGNVHTNAKSVSAGGF
-1479 LAVKKTQPN
+1479 
-1488 KIIQQKRGG
+1488 GG
-1497 LVGELNAN
+1497 LVGSARSNAVMKDCYTVG
-1505 AELKGSYVA
+1505 AVTGP
-1514 GEFAIADES
+1514 ES
-1523 KFGAVVGKVNSG
+1523 SFGAVVGKVNSG

-1544 DTVAPQAAA
+1544 DTVATQAAA

-1613 NALELRGMSAADAA
+1613 NALQLRGMSAADAA
-1627 KKAKADWYAET
+1627 KKAKADWYAKN
-1638 VLGLYDLTD
+1638 VLGLYDLAD

-1653 LCEKYGIEAPGE
+1653 LCEKYGIEEPGE
-1665 AVTNLHDYFL
+1665 EVTNPHDYFL
-1675 NALQKHFYKELGLDA
+1675 TALQKHFYKELGLDA
-1690 ENADRLKADATGVYQ
+1690 ENADLLKADATGVYQ

-1720 ETAQTYTACL
+1720 ETAQTYTGFL

-1743 GEKIVSLTWTA
+1743 GEKTVSLTWTA

-1768 PAADKVTVTLTATLQ
+1768 PAKDKVTVTLTATLQ
-1783 SGAATKTKTF
+1783 SGAATKVKTF
-1793 TLCLW
+1793 KLCLW

-1813 EFARKNTAV
+1813 EFTRKNIAV
-1822 QPLQGM
+1822 QPLQGV

-1845 EQGYADVADNSEITY
+1845 EQGYADVADRAEITY
-1860 VNGSAKANGFDGTKV
+1860 VNGSAKANGFDDTKV
-1875 QYIADNGKITYFTG
+1875 KYIADNGDITYFTG

-1902 KFNITYAGVTKE
+1902 KFRITYAGVTKE
-1914 ITLRATVGR
+1914 IILRGTVGR
-1923 SADAVQKLLESAAES
+1923 SADAVQQLVESAAGS

-1972 LTLPSSIAGRYD
+1972 LTLPSGIAGRYD

-2019 GTALPEKSGK
+2019 GTALPEKAGK
-2029 FRLIARVTYDAFDD
+2029 FRLIARVTYDGFDD
-2043 YTLAHITGDNGVE
+2043 YTLAHITGDDGVE

-2061 FFDATVAPFDSSV
+2061 LFDATVAPFDSSV

-2086 QGLLRDFVDK
+2086 QALLRDFVDK
-2096 TKPVDLTAVS
+2096 TKPVDTTAVS

-2111 PRPALLEEKGIMS
+2111 PRPALLEQKGIMT

-2175 LLARQEFSFTIQPFT
+2175 LLARQEFTFTIAPFEE
-2190 QPELD
+2190 QELK
-2195 GAAAFMTEALTG
+2195 AAADFMTEALTENA
-2207 DVYWDGIKNKNTV
+2207 YWNGIRNKNTD

-2311 WEKFGINGTEESKER
+2311 WEKFGINGTEETKER

-2367 YNKNGHTFQG
+2367 YNKNGHTFRG
-2377 ISDFTFTGKANEDPT
+2377 ISGFTFTGKANEDPT

-2439 GIAVKGGNETLPKT
+2439 GLAVKGGTETLPKT

-2480 DPMVPGAEVPGFDE
+2480 DPVVPGTEVPGFDE

-2544 AYVKANIGS
+2544 AYVQKNMGA
-2553 DGILRKPDD
+2553 DGVLVDPESRNP
-2562 KNTPVIT
+2562 TVT

-2583 DPTNVGDKNLLTALQ
+2583 DPANVGGKNLLKALQ
-2598 DKDIMKVTDTSK
+2598 NKDIMKVTDTSN

-2640 EQQNKDGS
+2640 AQQNEDGS

-2675 KDGGNETVNTAV
+2675 KDSGNETVNTAV

-2720 DANTDARFTKT
+2720 DANTDVRFTKT

-2746 RVAENGGFKHQFAD
+2746 RVAKNGGFKHQFAD

-2802 WKVTVAAT
+2802 WQVTVAAT

-2816 SRRICSICGV
+2816 SRRICSICGA
-2826 VEEKPVPATGHK
+2826 VEEKSVPATGHN
-2838 FSAWTV
+2838 FGAWTV

-2852 SGISTRKCSVCGTKE
+2852 SGISTRKCSVCGTEE

-2904 YFSDA
+2904 FFSDA

-2920 IIAALGHDE
+2920 VIAALGHDE

-2961 TIPATGKHTYVDGVC
+2961 TIPATGKHTYVNGVC
-2976 TTCGTRNPAGGI
+2976 TVCGVKNPMANV
-2988 KGDDLKVDSK
+2988 KGDDIKVDSK
-2998 DNTIV
+2998 DNKTAAGDGLVIKADDTI
-3003 TGGGLTIKTDKPV
+3003 TGEV
-3016 TDEKLA
+3016 LA
-3022 EIKAAVENGSIVITV
+3022 DIKAAVSDGAITV
-3037 NNTPILQLTKEDKES
+3037 TVTDTLQLTNEQKAA
-3052 DGGKKALMQAGA
+3052 DGGKSALTEAAKTAGD
-3064 AASGE
+3064 E
-3069 LKKEL
+3069 VKKEL
-3074 DKLAEKLDALRGD
+3074 NKLAEKLDALRGD

-3122 PHSVTLTIPITDELY
+3122 PHSVTVTIPITDELY
-3137 AALQGKHVCVVRS
+3137 AALQGKRVCVVRS

-3200 GGSGTADSGKKD
+3200 GGSGTADSGKTD

>member
-1 MRKRVISWLL
+1 MKKRVISWLL
-11 TVVMVVSMLPTS
+11 TVVMAVSLLPTS

-30 ADQEQQTQQEQIA
+30 AEQEQQTQQEQTA
-43 PADTENTVPAGNEET
+43 PADTDSNVPTEDEET
-58 QEQQEPAEEVP
+58 QEQQEPAAEVP

-79 APMLAAAGAVQNI
+79 ALALAE
-92 GTAEEFAAMEPGGNY
+92 GTVSSAKEFAAMDASGSY
-107 QLTAD
+107 TLTKD
-112 ITVTAPYANEFTDFS
+112 IIVTEPYASDFS
-127 GTFDGNGHTVTLAIS
+127 GTFDGDGHTVTLNITAS
-142 GDSDY
+142 TANVG
-147 QALFA
+147 LFS
-152 KLAAGAVVK
+152 KLAGGAVVK
-161 NVMVDG
+161 NVITAG
-167 EVTGTDNI
+167 SVTATGKNNVGGIAGVADTELGAITISNCKNEAAIEGNKVVGGILGGCTEDDYALTISACANEGNISGTRNI
-175 GGIAGIATNAT
+175 GGICGTLENAHF
-186 IIACANKATVAA
+186 IKN
-198 TGRYVG
+198 
-204 GLVGKGTGL
+204 
-213 TMTSCYNQGAVS
+213 CYNSGTVTGSTIGGILGRGARGSS
-225 STRTRPINMGGIA
+225 STTDTPIL
-238 GYVDGGASVE
+238 E
-248 NCYNT
+248 NCYNV
-253 GSITGSGSNT
+253 GNIVYSNT
-263 AAVVGWDAATVKN
+263 NGSAIVGTGYAKKPVEVKN
-276 CYYLESTY
+276 CYALEGSA
-284 KVGAC
+284 KAFVVNGVNAIS
-289 GNDGY
+289 NSDFK
-294 TDPTV
+294 
-299 SKTDAEMRSGDIV
+299 SAEEMKS
-312 ALLGSAF
+312 AEFAATLGSAF
-319 MVKSGDY
+319 QYNVGGYPTLKDPEPVVEKNVVSISVKSAKTTCYTGDELELSVTVTYDDNSSEVITRGFTVAGFDNTAPGKQTVTVTYKEKTDSIEIEVIKKPEFDDFFAGIVNSVEVTNDATYPYVVDMTDSDGLCLRSSNPDQGNTSSTSTITLKAKANVTLSFKYWGCNYDSSYAALTIVKNNSYNPEMRSWGSTQWKDFTIDLKKGDTLRLNLIKTYVSGDY
-326 PALSWETP
+326 Y
-334 TAAVKFTVSPAN
+334 VKLKDFTVSSLYEVKLTAEPEEAD
-346 AVVEINGVK
+346 AVVALKDSTGAELKGTNGV
-355 YTGSCTVGLPVGD
+355 YIVSAGE
-368 YTYTVSCPGY
+368 YTYTVSAYGYDTVTETINVAADVAKTVPLTKSAAYSVAFDISRPAGITADPTVTVKTNGKAVYTGDGTGCSLSNGSYAYTVACDGCDNAGGIFSVNGDKMNITVTLAKKAIFEDFFANCQGITVSGDKGKFTIEGAGKDSYLKTTETTTLALTATKNVKLSFSYIANAVGYVEGDWENDEPDEYYYFTIKKNSTQVKRAYSETSWKDFSVELTQGDVLTISYDGY
-378 TQQTGSV
+378 TR
-385 TVTGEDNPVAN
+385 DYY
-396 PNSVSV
+396 
-402 TLEKDAA
+402 AA
-409 KWVTV
+409 LKNFAAVP
-414 TFTVTPENATL
+414 FYTL
-425 TLKDGETQVTPTE
+425 TLKTPA
-438 GTTYKLLKGVT
+438 G
-449 YTYTAVSDDE
+449 
-459 GYEPA
+459 
-464 SGEVTPTADGTQTV
+464 
-478 ALKKVQSIAV
+478 
-488 KNGSTHKTEFE
+488 
-499 QGDALDT
+499 
-506 TGLTVTVTY
+506 
-515 SDNSTKDITEGF
+515 
-527 TVTGFNSV
+527 
-535 NVAENQTLTVHYKG
+535 
-549 AETTYSVKINK
+549 
-560 KLFPSKAFNALEGYA
+560 A
-575 TVEYSHTGKYTAGD
+575 TV
-589 GKEFVDDAQE
+589 V
-599 GALRSNSAGMNS
+599 L
-611 TTVTVT
+611 
-617 ITFLENAP
+617 
-625 KMLLSFDYKV
+625 
-635 SSESNYDK
+635 
-643 LLVAQNRETKLTKSG
+643 
-658 TVAWTADNSLTV
+658 
-670 KGGDIVTLTY
+670 
-680 SKDRSTASGSDCIWL
+680 KDRSG
-695 KNFTVSPLYTLTIAP
+695 
-710 NQTDATVTL
+710 
-719 KDKEGKTVSG
+719 
-729 SNGVFAVKAAADYTY
+729 
-744 TVTKKGYEPAT
+744 
-755 GKVTMSA
+755 A
-762 ENQTVNVT
+762 E
-770 LVKLPVITLQFTPD
+770 I
-784 DAAVTLK
+784 
-791 QGNTTVYKESAA
+791 
-803 SSTGKNVYIAAKNT
+803 TGKN
-817 DYTYTV
+817 
-823 SKFGYETATGMISVA
+823 
-838 TGDVNKTVTLT
+838 
-849 EAAKYS
+849 
-855 VTFQITKPEG
+855 
-865 VSASPTVT
+865 
-873 VEYNGTKVYEGSGA
+873 GA
-887 NCTLPAGDYTYKA
+887 Y
-900 TLKDCDDLSGSFTVA
+900 TVA
-915 AAAVTV
+915 A
-921 NLPFEKKLTFADIF
+921 
-935 QGVEGI
+935 
-941 TASNGT
+941 
-947 KGFKPIKSAAGNYLE
+947 
-962 SNKSYYGTTSLTLTA
+962 
-977 TKPCVISFEYFAQ
+977 
-990 GHEDNWDE
+990 
-998 DDSAFFTVKKGT
+998 
-1010 TTLLTVYEE
+1010 
-1019 NGWKTFSTALNTGE
+1019 
-1033 TLTLSFNENGNSYYV
+1033 
-1048 RLKNFAVSP
+1048 
-1057 AYTITLTTTP
+1057 
-1067 TADKVELKD
+1067 
-1076 ESGNKLTGSGGKYAV
+1076 
-1091 APGTYTYTVSKKD
+1091 GTY
-1104 YETATGEITVTDAD
+1104 A
-1118 VTQPVKLTAKPVIT
+1118 
-1132 LTATPADATVKLEKG
+1132 
-1147 SLPASPKTT
+1147 
-1156 DKETGVYTYVV
+1156 
-1167 EKGAEY
+1167 
-1173 TYTVSKFGYETETGS
+1173 YTVSKFGYETETGS

-1234 ADGGYK
+1234 TDGGYK

-1254 DYITVSGSF
+1254 GYIPVHGSI
-1263 TAAKNDTITVT
+1263 TAAEDKTLSFT
-1274 LTYAGAGWDGT
+1274 LTYAGEGWDGT
-1285 TKTAPTQDKSGV
+1285 AKTAPTQDKNGV
-1297 YLIDTAAK
+1297 YQIGTAAE

-1313 NGGQKAINGKLTANI
+1313 NKGGTTISGKLTANI
-1328 NLNGKP
+1328 NLNGKT
-1334 WTAIGTS
+1334 WTAIGTD

-1359 VTTGLVGEL
+1359 AGTGGLVYYLSANGTVKSL
-1368 AEGGVV
+1368 CVD
-1374 ENLRVNCAIV
+1374 CAIDG
-1384 STSSL
+1384 TSN
-1389 LGGVANSSAGT
+1389 V
-1400 IRNCMVSGSITF
+1400 
-1412 SSEGHNGASAI
+1412 
-1423 GGIAGRTTGNGV
+1423 GGIADKSEGRIENCLVSGYIKGGDDVIFGVGGIVGHGVAGNV
-1435 ISGCVSRAVV
+1435 ISGCVSTADILFKYSRYAVQNGAGGIV
-1445 KDAYDNSTYGTSA
+1445 GYTYGT
-1458 PLGGIA
+1458 
-1464 GYAYGVVENCYFTGT
+1464 VENCYFAGNVHTNAKSVSAGGF
-1479 LAVKKTQPN
+1479 
-1488 KIIQQKRGG
+1488 GG
-1497 LVGELNAN
+1497 LVGCARSNAVMKDCYTVG
-1505 AELKGSYVA
+1505 AVTGP
-1514 GEFAIADES
+1514 ES
-1523 KFGAVVGKVNSG
+1523 SFGAVVGKVNSG

-1553 DGTTSGMTAHTADYM
+1553 DGTTSGMTARTADYM
-1568 RSAEFAV
+1568 RTPEFAAE
-1575 DMGMNQDDGTLNGG
+1575 MGMHLDSGNSNGG

-1594 WQGGTVLSADDLKA
+1594 WQGGTPVDNADLKA

-1638 VLGLYDLTD
+1638 VLRFYDLTD

-1653 LCEKYGIEAPGE
+1653 LCEKYGIEEPGE
-1665 AVTNLHDYFL
+1665 AVTDLHDYFL

-1690 ENADRLKADATGVYQ
+1690 ENADLLKADATGVYQ

-1711 VSGDPEEEE
+1711 VSSDPEEEE
-1720 ETAQTYTACL
+1720 EIAQTYTGFL

-1743 GEKIVSLTWTA
+1743 GEKTVSLAWTA

-1804 VQTLEDIAA
+1804 VQTLEDIAV
-1813 EFARKNTAV
+1813 EFTRKNTAV
-1822 QPLQGM
+1822 QPLQGV

-1875 QYIADNGKITYFTG
+1875 QYIADNGDIIYFTG

-1923 SADAVQKLLESAAES
+1923 SADAVQKLLESAAGS

-2019 GTALPEKSGK
+2019 GTALPEKAGK

-2061 FFDATVAPFDSSV
+2061 LFDATVAPFDSSV

-2096 TKPVDLTAVS
+2096 TKPVDTTAVG

-2111 PRPALLEEKGIMS
+2111 PRPALLEKAGIMT

-2195 GAAAFMTEALTG
+2195 GAAAFMTEARTE
-2207 DVYWDGIKNKNTV
+2207 DAYWDGIKNKNTV

-2236 NEDGTLKYVRGTV
+2236 NEDGTLKYIRGTV

-2311 WEKFGINGTEESKER
+2311 WEKFGLNGTEESKER

-2333 YKQPIHID
+2333 YKQPIQID
-2341 LTVIG
+2341 LTVPG
-2346 EKNAADPNENQTLT
+2346 TTGQNDPNENQTLT

-2367 YNKNGHTFQG
+2367 YNKNGHTFRG

-2439 GIAVKGGNETLPKT
+2439 GLTLQGGTETLPKT

-2480 DPMVPGAEVPGFDE
+2480 DPAVPGAEVPGFDE

-2544 AYVKANIGS
+2544 AYVQKNMGA
-2553 DGILRKPDD
+2553 DGVLVDPESRNP
-2562 KNTPVIT
+2562 TVT

-2583 DPTNVGDKNLLTALQ
+2583 DPANVGGENLLKALQ
-2598 DKDIMKVTDTSK
+2598 NKDIMQVTDTSN

-2648 WSASADTKPVGD
+2648 WRASADTKPVGD
-2660 VDMTAMALQALAPYH
+2660 VDMTAMALQALAPYY

-2687 EKALNWLSGK
+2687 KKALNWLSGK

-2826 VEEKPVPATGHK
+2826 VEEKPVPATGHN
-2838 FSAWTV
+2838 FGAWTV

-2852 SGISTRKCSVCGTKE
+2852 SGISTRKCSVCGTEE

-2904 YFSDA
+2904 FFSDA

-2920 IIAALGHDE
+2920 VIAALGHDE

-2961 TIPATGKHTYVDGVC
+2961 TIPATGKHTYVNGVC
-2976 TTCGTRNPAGGI
+2976 TVCGVKNPMANV
-2988 KGDDLKVDSK
+2988 KGDDIKVDSK

-3022 EIKAAVENGSIVITV
+3022 EIKAAVSDGAITV
-3037 NNTPILQLTKEDKES
+3037 TVTDTLQLTNEQKAA
-3052 DGGKKALMQAGA
+3052 DGGKSALTEAAKTAGD
-3064 AASGE
+3064 E
-3069 LKKEL
+3069 VKKEL
-3074 DKLAEKLDALRGD
+3074 NKLAEKLDALRGD

-3122 PHSVTLTIPITDELY
+3122 PHSVTVTIPITDELY
-3137 AALQGKHVCVVRS
+3137 AALQGKRVCVVRS

>member
-1 MRKRVISWLL
+1 MKKRVISWLL
-11 TVVMVVSMLPTS
+11 TVVMVVSLLPTS

-43 PADTENTVPAGNEET
+43 PVDTENTVPAGNEET

-69 VSRSARSGGA
+69 VFRSARSGGA
-79 APMLAAAGAVQNI
+79 DSAPTAINDADGFKKMVAGGSYKLA
-92 GTAEEFAAMEPGGNY
+92 
-107 QLTAD
+107 AD
-112 ITVTAPYANEFTDFS
+112 ITVTEPYANDFS
-127 GTFDGNGHTVTLAIS
+127 GTFDGNGHTVTLEITAKTNYV
-142 GDSDY
+142 G
-147 QALFA
+147 LF
-152 KLAAGAVVK
+152 KTLAGGAVVK
-161 NVMVDG
+161 NVITAG
-167 EVTGTDNI
+167 SVTTTGKK
-175 GGIAGIATNAT
+175 
-186 IIACANKATVAA
+186 CVA
-198 TGRYVG
+198 
-204 GLVGKGTGL
+204 
-213 TMTSCYNQGAVS
+213 
-225 STRTRPINMGGIA
+225 GIA
-238 GYVDGGASVE
+238 GYATDNVKIE
-248 NCYNT
+248 NCKNT
-253 GSITGSGSNT
+253 ASITGNKNVGGILGEAYNNEESISVGIKNCANEGAVNGTGS
-263 AAVVGWDAATVKN
+263 AVGGIVGKMEGQNSIIDCYNRGNITGFNNYAGIVGQSTGALVATIKN
-276 CYYLESTY
+276 CYS
-284 KVGAC
+284 VGAVTAYGASTNAGYALIGGGKNYALTNC
-289 GNDGY
+289 YAIKQDGLNLAY
-294 TDPTV
+294 KGTNATTEECDLKSADDMQSPEFAAT
-299 SKTDAEMRSGDIV
+299 
-312 ALLGSAF
+312 LGSAF
-319 MVKSGDY
+319 QYNVDGYPTLKDPEPVVEKNVVSISVKSAKTTCYTGDELELSVTVTYDDNSSEVITKGFTVAGFDNTAPGKQTVTVTYKEKTDSIEIEVIKKPEFDDFFAGIVNSVEVTNDATYPYVVDMTDSDGLCLRSSNPVQGNTSSTSTITLKAKANVTLSFKYWGCNYDSSYAALTIVKNNSYNPEMRSWGSTQWKDFTIDLKKGDTLRLNLIKTYVSGDY
-326 PALSWETP
+326 Y
-334 TAAVKFTVSPAN
+334 VKLKDFTVSSLYEVKLTAEPEEAD
-346 AVVEINGVK
+346 AVVALKDSTGAELKGTNGV
-355 YTGSCTVGLPVGD
+355 YIVSAGE
-368 YTYTVSCPGY
+368 YTYTVSAYGYDTVTETINVAADVAKTVPLTKSAAYSVAFDISRPAGITANPTVTVRTNGKAVYTGDGTGCSLSNGNYAYTVACDGCDNAGGLFSVNGDKVNITVTLAKKAIFEDFFANCQGITVSGDKGKFTIEGAGKDSYLKTTETTTLALTATKNVKLSFSYIANAAGYVEGDWDYDEPDEYYYFTIKKNSTQVKRAYSETSWKDFSVELTQGDVLTISYDGY
-378 TQQTGSV
+378 TSYYY
-385 TVTGEDNPVAN
+385 
-396 PNSVSV
+396 
-402 TLEKDAA
+402 AA
-409 KWVTV
+409 LKNFAAVP
-414 TFTVTPENATL
+414 FYTL
-425 TLKDGETQVTPTE
+425 TLKTPDG
-438 GTTYKLLKGVT
+438 
-449 YTYTAVSDDE
+449 
-459 GYEPA
+459 
-464 SGEVTPTADGTQTV
+464 
-478 ALKKVQSIAV
+478 
-488 KNGSTHKTEFE
+488 
-499 QGDALDT
+499 
-506 TGLTVTVTY
+506 
-515 SDNSTKDITEGF
+515 
-527 TVTGFNSV
+527 
-535 NVAENQTLTVHYKG
+535 
-549 AETTYSVKINK
+549 
-560 KLFPSKAFNALEGYA
+560 A
-575 TVEYSHTGKYTAGD
+575 TV
-589 GKEFVDDAQE
+589 V
-599 GALRSNSAGMNS
+599 L
-611 TTVTVT
+611 
-617 ITFLENAP
+617 
-625 KMLLSFDYKV
+625 
-635 SSESNYDK
+635 
-643 LLVAQNRETKLTKSG
+643 
-658 TVAWTADNSLTV
+658 
-670 KGGDIVTLTY
+670 
-680 SKDRSTASGSDCIWL
+680 KDRSG
-695 KNFTVSPLYTLTIAP
+695 
-710 NQTDATVTL
+710 
-719 KDKEGKTVSG
+719 
-729 SNGVFAVKAAADYTY
+729 
-744 TVTKKGYEPAT
+744 
-755 GKVTMSA
+755 A
-762 ENQTVNVT
+762 E
-770 LVKLPVITLQFTPD
+770 I
-784 DAAVTLK
+784 
-791 QGNTTVYKESAA
+791 
-803 SSTGKNVYIAAKNT
+803 TGKNGAYTVAAGT
-817 DYTYTV
+817 YTYTV
-823 SKFGYETATGMISVA
+823 SKFGYETKTGNI
-838 TGDVNKTVTLT
+838 
-849 EAAKYS
+849 
-855 VTFQITKPEG
+855 
-865 VSASPTVT
+865 
-873 VEYNGTKVYEGSGA
+873 
-887 NCTLPAGDYTYKA
+887 
-900 TLKDCDDLSGSFTVA
+900 
-915 AAAVTV
+915 
-921 NLPFEKKLTFADIF
+921 
-935 QGVEGI
+935 
-941 TASNGT
+941 
-947 KGFKPIKSAAGNYLE
+947 
-962 SNKSYYGTTSLTLTA
+962 
-977 TKPCVISFEYFAQ
+977 
-990 GHEDNWDE
+990 
-998 DDSAFFTVKKGT
+998 
-1010 TTLLTVYEE
+1010 
-1019 NGWKTFSTALNTGE
+1019 
-1033 TLTLSFNENGNSYYV
+1033 
-1048 RLKNFAVSP
+1048 
-1057 AYTITLTTTP
+1057 
-1067 TADKVELKD
+1067 
-1076 ESGNKLTGSGGKYAV
+1076 
-1091 APGTYTYTVSKKD
+1091 TVS
-1104 YETATGEITVTDAD
+1104 
-1118 VTQPVKLTAKPVIT
+1118 
-1132 LTATPADATVKLEKG
+1132 
-1147 SLPASPKTT
+1147 
-1156 DKETGVYTYVV
+1156 
-1167 EKGAEY
+1167 
-1173 TYTVSKFGYETETGS
+1173 
-1188 ITVNADV
+1188 ADV
-1195 NKTVTLSEL
+1195 NETVTLSEL
-1204 ASCTL
+1204 ATRTL

-1240 LYLGETYAYTVAKA
+1240 LYLGETYAYTVTKA
-1254 DYITVSGSF
+1254 DYVPVHGSI
-1263 TAAKNDTITVT
+1263 TAAEDKTLSFT
-1274 LTYAGAGWDGT
+1274 LTYAGEGWDGT
-1285 TKTAPTQDKSGV
+1285 AKTAPTQDKNGV
-1297 YLIDTAAK
+1297 YQIGTAAK

-1445 KDAYDNSTYGTSA
+1445 KDAYDNSTYGASA

-1544 DTVAPQAAA
+1544 DTVAPQAVAE
-1553 DGTTSGMTAHTADYM
+1553 GSTSGMTARTADYM
-1568 RSAEFAV
+1568 RTPEFAAE
-1575 DMGMNQDDGTLNGG
+1575 MGMHLDSGKINGG

-1594 WQGGTVLSADDLKA
+1594 WQGGTPVDNADLKA

-1613 NALELRGMSAADAA
+1613 NALQLRGMSAADAA

-1638 VLGLYDLTD
+1638 VLGSYDLAD
-1647 YNDKAD
+1647 YNEKAD
-1653 LCEKYGIEAPGE
+1653 LCEEYGIEEPGE
-1665 AVTNLHDYFL
+1665 AVTDLHNYFL
-1675 NALQKHFYKELGLDA
+1675 TALQKHFYEELGLDA
-1690 ENADRLKADATGVYQ
+1690 ENADLLKADATGVYQ

-1711 VSGDPEEEE
+1711 VSSDPEEEE
-1720 ETAQTYTACL
+1720 EIAQTYTGFL

-1743 GEKIVSLTWTA
+1743 GEKTVSLTWTA

-1783 SGAATKTKTF
+1783 SGAATKVKTF

-1798 SENAEK
+1798 SEKAEK
-1804 VQTLEDIAA
+1804 AQTLEDIAA
-1813 EFARKNTAV
+1813 EFTRKNTAV
-1822 QPLQGM
+1822 QPLEGV

-1923 SADAVQKLLESAAES
+1923 SADAVQKLLESAAGS

-2010 VNRPLQPAD
+2010 VNRPLQPTD
-2019 GTALPEKSGK
+2019 GTALPEKAGK

-2190 QPELD
+2190 QQELN
-2195 GAAAFMTEALTG
+2195 GAAVFMTEARTENA
-2207 DVYWDGIKNKNTV
+2207 YWDGIKNKNTV

-2326 YKDFAQF
+2326 YKNFAQF
-2333 YKQPIHID
+2333 YKQPIQID
-2341 LTVIG
+2341 LTVPG
-2346 EKNAADPNENQTLT
+2346 TTGQNDPNENQTLT

-2367 YNKNGHTFQG
+2367 YNKNGHTFTG
-2377 ISDFTFTGKANEDPT
+2377 ISGFTFTGKANEDPT

-2439 GIAVKGGNETLPKT
+2439 GLTLQGGTETLPKT

-2480 DPMVPGAEVPGFDE
+2480 DPAVPGAEVPGFDE

-2553 DGILRKPDD
+2553 DGILRAPDD

-2569 DNERIILALTAIGK
+2569 DNERIALALTAIGK
-2583 DPTNVGDKNLLTALQ
+2583 DPANVGGENLLKALQ
-2598 DKDIMKVTDTSK
+2598 NKDIMQVTDTSN

-2640 EQQNKDGS
+2640 AQQNEDGS
-2648 WSASADTKPVGD
+2648 WRASADTKPVGD
-2660 VDMTAMALQALAPYH
+2660 VDMTAMALQALAPYY

-2802 WKVTVAAT
+2802 WQVTVAAT

-2816 SRRICSICGV
+2816 SRRICSICGA
-2826 VEEKPVPATGHK
+2826 VEEKSVPATGHN
-2838 FSAWTV
+2838 FGAWTV

-2852 SGISTRKCSVCGTKE
+2852 SGISTRKCSVCGTEE

-2920 IIAALGHDE
+2920 VIAALGHDE

-2961 TIPATGKHTYVDGVC
+2961 TIPATGKHTYVNGVC
-2976 TTCGTRNPAGGI
+2976 TVCGVKNPMANV
-2988 KGDDLKVDSK
+2988 KGDDIKVDSK

-3022 EIKAAVENGSIVITV
+3022 DIKAAVSDGAITV
-3037 NNTPILQLTKEDKES
+3037 TVTDTLQLTNEQKAA
-3052 DGGKKALMQAGA
+3052 DGGKSALTEAAKTAGD
-3064 AASGE
+3064 E
-3069 LKKEL
+3069 VKKEL
-3074 DKLAEKLDALRGD
+3074 NKLAEKLDALRGD

-3122 PHSVTLTIPITDELY
+3122 PHSVTVTIPITDELY

-3200 GGSGTADSGKKD
+3200 GGSGTADSGKTD

>member
-1 MRKRVISWLL
+1 MKKRVISWLL

-43 PADTENTVPAGNEET
+43 PVDTENTVPAEDEET
-58 QEQQEPAEEVP
+58 QEQQEPAPETP
-69 VSRSARSGGA
+69 VSRSARIG
-79 APMLAAAGAVQNI
+79 
-92 GTAEEFAAMEPGGNY
+92 GTALALAEGTVSSVEEFAAMEPSGNY
-107 QLTAD
+107 QLTED
-112 ITVTAPYANEFTDFS
+112 ITVTAPYGNDITGFTGFT
-127 GTFDGNGHTVTLAIS
+127 GTFDGNGHTVTLNITAS
-142 GDSDY
+142 TPNVG
-147 QALFA
+147 LFS
-152 KLAAGAVVK
+152 KLAGGAVVK
-161 NVMVDG
+161 NVITAG
-167 EVTGTDNI
+167 SITATGKNNV
-175 GGIAGIATNAT
+175 GGIAGTADGNVT
-186 IIACANKATVAA
+186 IENCKNTASIKGGKGAGGILGYSEPGSGFVTISSCANMGSVSGTRKQ
-198 TGRYVG
+198 VG
-204 GLVGKGTGL
+204 GIAGNVVGTHIIRN
-213 TMTSCYNQGAVS
+213 CYNQGDISDGA
-225 STRTRPINMGGIA
+225 GIL
-238 GYVDGGASVE
+238 GRGTKGVLVE
-248 NCYNT
+248 NCYT
-253 GSITGSGSNT
+253 VGSVETNGAIM
-263 AAVVGWDAATVKN
+263 AVSSSSYSSDEPCRIVN
-276 CYYLESTY
+276 CYAPSETVTALVPSTVTISNSGT
-284 KVGAC
+284 K
-289 GNDGY
+289 
-294 TDPTV
+294 
-299 SKTDAEMRSGDIV
+299 SSAEMQSADFA
-312 ALLGSAF
+312 ALLGDGF

-326 PALSWETP
+326 PALKWETP
-334 TAAVKFTVSPAN
+334 TAAVSFTIQPEN
-346 AVVEINGVK
+346 AVLTINGGT
-355 YTGSCTVGLPVGD
+355 YTGSTTVALPAAD
-368 YTYTVSCPGY
+368 APYSYTVSCDGY
-378 TQQTGSV
+378 TTKTGTV
-385 TVTGEDNPVAN
+385 TVTGNDNPVADPAN
-396 PNSVSV
+396 VTV
-402 TLEKDAA
+402 TLAEDAA
-409 KWVTV
+409 QWVTV
-414 TFTVTPENATL
+414 TFTVTPAGAAL
-425 TLKDGETQVTPTE
+425 TLKDGETQVAPTE
-438 GTTYKLLKGVT
+438 GTTYQLLKGHA
-449 YTYTAVSDDE
+449 YTYTAETTEE

-464 SGEVTPTADGTQTV
+464 AGTVTPTENSTQTV

-506 TGLTVTVTY
+506 AGLTVTVTY
-515 SDNSTKDITEGF
+515 TDNSTKDITEGF

-560 KLFPSKAFNALEGYA
+560 KLFPSKVFNALEGYA
-575 TVEYSHTGKYTAGD
+575 TVEYSHTGDKYTAGD
-589 GKEFVDDAQE
+589 GKEFVDDADE
-599 GALRSNSAGMNS
+599 GALKSNSAGMNS

-617 ITFLENAP
+617 VTFLENAP

-680 SKDRSTASGSDCIWL
+680 SKDGSTASGSDCIWL
-695 KNFTVSPLYTLTIAP
+695 KNFAVSPLYTLTIAP

-762 ENQTVNVT
+762 ENQTVNVA

-817 DYTYTV
+817 AYTYTV
-823 SKFGYETATGMISVA
+823 SKFGYETATGTINVA
-838 TGDVNKTVTLT
+838 TTDVNKTVKLT
-849 EAAKYS
+849 ELAKQT
-855 VTFQITKPEG
+855 VTFNITKPEG
-865 VSASPTVT
+865 VTAEPTIT
-873 VEYNGTKVYEGSGA
+873 VKSGSITAYTGSGA
-887 NCTLPAGDYTYKA
+887 DCTLPAGDYTYTAK
-900 TLKDCDDLSGSFTVA
+900 LDGCDTLSGSFVVKA
-915 AAAVTV
+915 AKTIGLEFV
-921 NLPFEKKLTFADIF
+921 KSLTFDDFFAGLD
-935 QGVEGI
+935 GI
-941 TASNGT
+941 TAENGT
-947 KGFKPIKSAAGNYLE
+947 RYGFEPVRAAGGNYLE
-962 SNKSYYGTTSLTLTA
+962 SKKSYGTTTMKLTA
-977 TKPCVISFEYFAQ
+977 GKPCVVSFQYFSN
-990 GHEDNWDE
+990 GYKDYWDE
-998 DDSAFFTVKKGT
+998 YGFTVKNGSK
-1010 TTLLTVYEE
+1010 TLLTAYDESE
-1019 NGWKTFSTALNTGE
+1019 WKTFSTVLKKGDE
-1033 TLTLSFNENGNSYYV
+1033 LTLSFSGSDSYNV
-1048 RLKNFAVSP
+1048 KLKDFTVSP
-1057 AYTITLTTTP
+1057 VYTISLNVTGAEDCTVVLQD
-1067 TADKVELKD
+1067 A
-1076 ESGNKLTGSGGKYAV
+1076 SGAAITGTDGKYAV
-1091 APGTYTYTVSKKD
+1091 PAGVYTYTVSKYGYQTKV
-1104 YETATGEITVTDAD
+1104 GKIIVTDKNVAQD
-1118 VTQPVKLTAKPVIT
+1118 VALTA
-1132 LTATPADATVKLEKG
+1132 LTAYQVKFVADPADA
-1147 SLPASPKTT
+1147 S
-1156 DKETGVYTYVV
+1156 
-1167 EKGAEY
+1167 
-1173 TYTVSKFGYETETGS
+1173 
-1188 ITVNADV
+1188 
-1195 NKTVTLSEL
+1195 VTL
-1204 ASCTL
+1204 
-1209 TFAVTPAENAKV
+1209 
-1221 TVTHPV
+1221 THPV
-1227 GGTIKPE
+1227 GGTIA
-1234 ADGGYK
+1234 ADGNGAYIV
-1240 LYLGETYAYTVAKA
+1240 YAGETYAYTVAKA

-1285 TKTAPTQDKSGV
+1285 TKTAPKTENGV
-1297 YLIDTAAK
+1297 YQIGTAAE

-1313 NGGQKAINGKLTANI
+1313 NGGQKAINGRLTANI
-1328 NLNGKP
+1328 NLNGKT
-1334 WTAIGTS
+1334 WTAIGTE
-1341 SNKFAGTLDGDNY
+1341 SNKFAGTLDGDSH

-1359 VTTGLVGEL
+1359 AGTGGLVYYLSANGTVKSL
-1368 AEGGVV
+1368 CVD
-1374 ENLRVNCAIV
+1374 CAIDG
-1384 STSSL
+1384 TSN
-1389 LGGVANSSAGT
+1389 V
-1400 IRNCMVSGSITF
+1400 
-1412 SSEGHNGASAI
+1412 
-1423 GGIAGRTTGNGV
+1423 GGIADKSEGRIENCLVSGYIKGGDDVIFGVGGIVGHGVAGNV
-1435 ISGCVSRAVV
+1435 ISGCVSTADILFKYSRYAVQNGAGGIV
-1445 KDAYDNSTYGTSA
+1445 GYTYGT
-1458 PLGGIA
+1458 
-1464 GYAYGVVENCYFTGT
+1464 VENCYFAGNVHTNAKSVSARGF
-1479 LAVKKTQPN
+1479 
-1488 KIIQQKRGG
+1488 GG
-1497 LVGELNAN
+1497 LVGCARSNAVMKDCYTVG
-1505 AELKGSYVA
+1505 AVTGP
-1514 GEFAIADES
+1514 ES
-1523 KFGAVVGKVNSG
+1523 SFGAVVGKVNSG

-1553 DGTTSGMTAHTADYM
+1553 DGTTSGMTAHTAGYM

-1594 WQGGTVLSADDLKA
+1594 WQGGAALSADDLKA

-1613 NALELRGMSAADAA
+1613 NALQLRGMSAADAA
-1627 KKAKADWYAET
+1627 KKAKADWYAEN
-1638 VLGLYDLTD
+1638 VLGLYELTD
-1647 YNDKAD
+1647 GNYNKAD
-1653 LCEKYGIEAPGE
+1653 LCKEYGIEEPGE
-1665 AVTNLHDYFL
+1665 AVTDLHDYFL
-1675 NALQKHFYKELGLDA
+1675 TALQKHFYKEQGLDA
-1690 ENADRLKADATGVYQ
+1690 ENADLLKADATGVYQ

-1720 ETAQTYTACL
+1720 ETAQTYTGFL

-1768 PAADKVTVTLTATLQ
+1768 PAEGKVTVTLTATLQ
-1783 SGAATKTKTF
+1783 SGAATKVKTF

-1822 QPLQGM
+1822 QPLQGV

-1845 EQGYADVADNSEITY
+1845 EQGYADVADKAEITY

-1875 QYIADNGKITYFTG
+1875 QYIADNGDIEYFTG

-1923 SADAVQKLLESAAES
+1923 SADAVQKLLESAAGS

-1997 YITNGTNGTGVGT
+1997 YITNGTGVGT
-2010 VNRPLQPAD
+2010 VNRPLQPTD
-2019 GTALPEKSGK
+2019 GTPLPEKAGK

-2061 FFDATVAPFDSSV
+2061 LFDATVAPFDSSV

-2096 TKPVDLTAVS
+2096 TKPVDTTAVG

-2111 PRPALLEEKGIMS
+2111 PRPALLEKAGIMT

-2155 GEKPVEA
+2155 GEKRVEA
-2162 KYVVTITTRSSGL
+2162 KYVVIITTRSSGL

-2190 QPELD
+2190 QQELD
-2195 GAAAFMTEALTG
+2195 GAADFMTEALTG
-2207 DVYWDGIKNKNTV
+2207 DVYWDGIKNKNTD

-2326 YKDFAQF
+2326 YKNFAQF
-2333 YKQPIHID
+2333 YKQPIQID
-2341 LTVIG
+2341 LTVPG
-2346 EKNAADPNENQTLT
+2346 TTGQNDPNENQTLT

-2367 YNKNGHTFQG
+2367 YNKNGHTFTG
-2377 ISDFTFTGKANEDPT
+2377 ISGFTFTGKANEDPT

-2439 GIAVKGGNETLPKT
+2439 GLTLQGGTETLPKT

-2480 DPMVPGAEVPGFDE
+2480 DPAVPGAEVPGFDE

-2544 AYVKANIGS
+2544 AYVQKNMGA
-2553 DGILRKPDD
+2553 DGVLVDPESRNP
-2562 KNTPVIT
+2562 TVT

-2583 DPTNVGDKNLLTALQ
+2583 DPANVGGENLLKALQ
-2598 DKDIMKVTDTSK
+2598 NKDIMQVTDTSN

-2640 EQQNKDGS
+2640 AQQNEDGS
-2648 WSASADTKPVGD
+2648 WRASADTKPVGD
-2660 VDMTAMALQALAPYH
+2660 VDMTAMALQALAPYY

-2852 SGISTRKCSVCGTKE
+2852 SGISTRKCSVCGTEE

-2904 YFSDA
+2904 FFSDA

-2920 IIAALGHDE
+2920 VIAALGHDE

-3022 EIKAAVENGSIVITV
+3022 EIKAAVSDGAITV
-3037 NNTPILQLTKEDKES
+3037 TVTDTLQLTNEQKAA
-3052 DGGKKALMQAGA
+3052 DGGKSALTEAAKTAGD
-3064 AASGE
+3064 E
-3069 LKKEL
+3069 VKKEL
-3074 DKLAEKLDALRGD
+3074 NKLAEKLDALRGD

-3122 PHSVTLTIPITDELY
+3122 PHSVTVTIPITDELY
-3137 AALQGKHVCVVRS
+3137 AALQGKRVCVVRS

>member
-1 MRKRVISWLL
+1 MKKRVISWLL

-30 ADQEQQTQQEQIA
+30 TDQEQQTQQEQIA
-43 PADTENTVPAGNEET
+43 PVDTENTVPAGNEET
-58 QEQQEPAEEVP
+58 QEQQEPAPETP
-69 VSRSARSGGA
+69 ASQMARSGGA
-79 APMLAAAGAVQNI
+79 APMLAVAGAVQNI
-92 GTAEEFAAMEPGGNY
+92 GTAEAFAAMEPGGNY

-112 ITVTAPYANEFTDFS
+112 ITVTAPYANDFT
-127 GTFDGNGHTVTLAIS
+127 GTFDGDGHTVTLEITAKTNYV
-142 GDSDY
+142 G
-147 QALFA
+147 LF
-152 KLAAGAVVK
+152 KTLAGGAVVK
-161 NVMVDG
+161 NVITAG
-167 EVTGTDNI
+167 SVTTTGKK
-175 GGIAGIATNAT
+175 
-186 IIACANKATVAA
+186 CVA
-198 TGRYVG
+198 
-204 GLVGKGTGL
+204 
-213 TMTSCYNQGAVS
+213 
-225 STRTRPINMGGIA
+225 GIA
-238 GYVDGGASVE
+238 GYATDNVKIE
-248 NCYNT
+248 NCKNT
-253 GSITGSGSNT
+253 ASITGNKNVGGILGEAYNNEESISVGIKNCANEGAVNGTGS
-263 AAVVGWDAATVKN
+263 AVGGIVGKMEGQNSIIDCYNRGNITGFNNYAGIVGQSTGALVATIKN
-276 CYYLESTY
+276 CYS
-284 KVGAC
+284 VGAVTAYGASTNAGYALIGGGKNYALTNC
-289 GNDGY
+289 YAIKQDGLNLAY
-294 TDPTV
+294 NGTNATTEECDLK
-299 SKTDAEMRSGDIV
+299 SADDMKSAEF
-312 ALLGSAF
+312 AATLGSAF
-319 MVKSGDY
+319 QYNGGGYPTLKDPEPVVEKNVVSISVKSAKTTCYTGDELELSVTVTYDDNSSEVITKGFTVAGFDNTAPGKQTVTVTYKEKTDSIEIEVIKKPEFDDFFAGIVNSVEVTNDATYPYVVDMTDSDGLCLRSSNPVQGNTSSTSTITLKAKANVTLSFKYWGCNYDSSSAALTIVKNNSYNPEMRSWGSTQWKDFTIDLKKGDTLRLNLIKTYVLGDY
-326 PALSWETP
+326 Y
-334 TAAVKFTVSPAN
+334 VKLKDFTVSSLYEVKLTAEPEEAD
-346 AVVEINGVK
+346 AVVALKDSTGAELKGTNGV
-355 YTGSCTVGLPVGD
+355 YIVSAGE
-368 YTYTVSCPGY
+368 YTYTVSAYGYDTVTETINVAADVAKTVPLTKSAAYSVAFDISRPAGITADPTVTVKTNGKAVYTGDGTGCSLSNGSYAYTVACDGCDNAGGIFSVNGDKVNITVTLAKKAIFEDFFANCQGITVSGDKGKFTIEGAGKDSYLKTTETTTLALTATKNVKLSFSYIANAAGYVEGDWDYDEPDEYYYFTIKKNSTQVKRADRETSWKDFSVELTQGDVLTISYDGY
-378 TQQTGSV
+378 TSYYYAALKNFA
-385 TVTGEDNPVAN
+385 TVP
-396 PNSVSV
+396 
-402 TLEKDAA
+402 
-409 KWVTV
+409 
-414 TFTVTPENATL
+414 FYTL
-425 TLKDGETQVTPTE
+425 TLKTPDG
-438 GTTYKLLKGVT
+438 
-449 YTYTAVSDDE
+449 
-459 GYEPA
+459 
-464 SGEVTPTADGTQTV
+464 
-478 ALKKVQSIAV
+478 
-488 KNGSTHKTEFE
+488 
-499 QGDALDT
+499 
-506 TGLTVTVTY
+506 
-515 SDNSTKDITEGF
+515 
-527 TVTGFNSV
+527 
-535 NVAENQTLTVHYKG
+535 
-549 AETTYSVKINK
+549 
-560 KLFPSKAFNALEGYA
+560 A
-575 TVEYSHTGKYTAGD
+575 TV
-589 GKEFVDDAQE
+589 V
-599 GALRSNSAGMNS
+599 L
-611 TTVTVT
+611 
-617 ITFLENAP
+617 
-625 KMLLSFDYKV
+625 
-635 SSESNYDK
+635 
-643 LLVAQNRETKLTKSG
+643 
-658 TVAWTADNSLTV
+658 
-670 KGGDIVTLTY
+670 
-680 SKDRSTASGSDCIWL
+680 KDRSG
-695 KNFTVSPLYTLTIAP
+695 
-710 NQTDATVTL
+710 
-719 KDKEGKTVSG
+719 
-729 SNGVFAVKAAADYTY
+729 
-744 TVTKKGYEPAT
+744 
-755 GKVTMSA
+755 A
-762 ENQTVNVT
+762 E
-770 LVKLPVITLQFTPD
+770 I
-784 DAAVTLK
+784 
-791 QGNTTVYKESAA
+791 
-803 SSTGKNVYIAAKNT
+803 TGKN
-817 DYTYTV
+817 
-823 SKFGYETATGMISVA
+823 
-838 TGDVNKTVTLT
+838 
-849 EAAKYS
+849 
-855 VTFQITKPEG
+855 
-865 VSASPTVT
+865 
-873 VEYNGTKVYEGSGA
+873 GA
-887 NCTLPAGDYTYKA
+887 Y
-900 TLKDCDDLSGSFTVA
+900 TVA
-915 AAAVTV
+915 A
-921 NLPFEKKLTFADIF
+921 
-935 QGVEGI
+935 
-941 TASNGT
+941 
-947 KGFKPIKSAAGNYLE
+947 
-962 SNKSYYGTTSLTLTA
+962 
-977 TKPCVISFEYFAQ
+977 
-990 GHEDNWDE
+990 
-998 DDSAFFTVKKGT
+998 
-1010 TTLLTVYEE
+1010 
-1019 NGWKTFSTALNTGE
+1019 
-1033 TLTLSFNENGNSYYV
+1033 
-1048 RLKNFAVSP
+1048 
-1057 AYTITLTTTP
+1057 
-1067 TADKVELKD
+1067 
-1076 ESGNKLTGSGGKYAV
+1076 
-1091 APGTYTYTVSKKD
+1091 GTYTYTVSKYG
-1104 YETATGEITVTDAD
+1104 YETKTGTIKVEGGD
-1118 VTQPVKLTAKPVIT
+1118 VSKDVALTA
-1132 LTATPADATVKLEKG
+1132 LTAYQVKFVADPADA
-1147 SLPASPKTT
+1147 S
-1156 DKETGVYTYVV
+1156 
-1167 EKGAEY
+1167 
-1173 TYTVSKFGYETETGS
+1173 
-1188 ITVNADV
+1188 
-1195 NKTVTLSEL
+1195 VTL
-1204 ASCTL
+1204 
-1209 TFAVTPAENAKV
+1209 
-1221 TVTHPV
+1221 THPV
-1227 GGTIKPE
+1227 GGPIA
-1234 ADGGYK
+1234 ADENGAYIV
-1240 LYLGETYAYTVAKA
+1240 YLGETYAYTVTKA

-1313 NGGQKAINGKLTANI
+1313 NKGGTTISGKLTANI
-1328 NLNGKP
+1328 NLNGKT
-1334 WTAIGTS
+1334 WTAIGTD
-1341 SNKFAGTLDGDNY
+1341 SNKFAGTLDGDSH

-1359 VTTGLVGEL
+1359 AGTGGLVYYLSANGTVKSL
-1368 AEGGVV
+1368 CVD
-1374 ENLRVNCAIV
+1374 CAIDG
-1384 STSSL
+1384 TSN
-1389 LGGVANSSAGT
+1389 V
-1400 IRNCMVSGSITF
+1400 
-1412 SSEGHNGASAI
+1412 
-1423 GGIAGRTTGNGV
+1423 GGIADKSEGRIENCLVSGYIKGGNDTIFGVGGIVGHGVAGNV
-1435 ISGCVSRAVV
+1435 ISGCVSTADILFKYSRYAVQNGAGGIV
-1445 KDAYDNSTYGTSA
+1445 GYTYGT
-1458 PLGGIA
+1458 
-1464 GYAYGVVENCYFTGT
+1464 VENCYFAGNVHTNAKSVSAGGF
-1479 LAVKKTQPN
+1479 
-1488 KIIQQKRGG
+1488 GG
-1497 LVGELNAN
+1497 LVGCARSNAVMKDCYTVG
-1505 AELKGSYVA
+1505 AVTGP
-1514 GEFAIADES
+1514 ES
-1523 KFGAVVGKVNSG
+1523 SFGAVVGKVNSG

-1553 DGTTSGMTAHTADYM
+1553 DGTTSGMTARTADYM
-1568 RSAEFAV
+1568 RTPEFAAE
-1575 DMGMNQDDGTLNGG
+1575 MGMHLDSGNSNGG

-1594 WQGGTVLSADDLKA
+1594 WQGGTPVDNADLKA

-1690 ENADRLKADATGVYQ
+1690 ENADLLKADATGVYQ

-1711 VSGDPEEEE
+1711 VSSDPEEEE
-1720 ETAQTYTACL
+1720 EIAQTHTACL

-1736 TVPVEGS
+1736 TVPVDEA
-1743 GEKIVSLTWTA
+1743 EKPVSLAWTA

-1768 PAADKVTVTLTATLQ
+1768 PAEGKVTVTLTATLQ
-1783 SGAATKTKTF
+1783 SGAATKVKTF

-1822 QPLQGM
+1822 QPLQGV
-1828 GLYDETNITQAF
+1828 GLYDETNVTQAF

-1923 SADAVQKLLESAAES
+1923 SADAVQKLLESAAGS

-2019 GTALPEKSGK
+2019 GTALPEKAGK

-2190 QPELD
+2190 QQELE
-2195 GAAAFMTEALTG
+2195 GAAAFMTEALTENA
-2207 DVYWDGIKNKNTV
+2207 YWNGIKNENTD
-2220 KTKVTSDL
+2220 KTEVTSDL

-2311 WEKFGINGTEESKER
+2311 WEKFGINGTEETKER

-2367 YNKNGHTFQG
+2367 YNKNGHTFTG
-2377 ISDFTFTGKANEDPT
+2377 ISDFTFTGKVNEDPT

-2402 SAKYTYTGSGAYIKS
+2402 SANYTYTGSGTYIKS

-2439 GIAVKGGNETLPKT
+2439 GLAVKGGTETLPKT

-2480 DPMVPGAEVPGFDE
+2480 DPTVPGTEVPGFDE

-2569 DNERIILALTAIGK
+2569 DNERIVLALTAIGK
-2583 DPTNVGDKNLLTALQ
+2583 DPANVGGKNLLTALQ
-2598 DKDIMKVTDTSK
+2598 DKDIMKVTDTSN

-2660 VDMTAMALQALAPYH
+2660 VDMTAMVLQALAPYH
-2675 KDGGNETVNTAV
+2675 KDSGNETVNTAV

-2746 RVAENGGFKHQFAD
+2746 RVAKNGGFKHQFAD

-2816 SRRICSICGV
+2816 SLRICSICGA
-2826 VEEKPVPATGHK
+2826 VEEKSVPATGHK
-2838 FSAWTV
+2838 FGAWTV

-2852 SGISTRKCSVCGTKE
+2852 SGISTRKCSVCGTEE

-2904 YFSDA
+2904 FFSDA

-2920 IIAALGHDE
+2920 VIAALGHDE
-2929 ATRAAVAATC
+2929 ATRAAVVATC

-2961 TIPATGKHTYVDGVC
+2961 TIPATGKHTYVNGVC
-2976 TTCGTRNPAGGI
+2976 TVCGVKNPMANV
-2988 KGDDLKVDSK
+2988 KGDDIKVDSK
-2998 DNTIV
+2998 DNKTAAGDGLVIKADDTI
-3003 TGGGLTIKTDKPV
+3003 TGEV
-3016 TDEKLA
+3016 LA
-3022 EIKAAVENGSIVITV
+3022 DIKAAVSDGAITV
-3037 NNTPILQLTKEDKES
+3037 TVTDTLQLTNEQKAA
-3052 DGGKKALMQAGA
+3052 DGGKSALTEAAKTAGD
-3064 AASGE
+3064 E
-3069 LKKEL
+3069 VKKEL
-3074 DKLAEKLDALRGD
+3074 NKLAEKLDALRGD

-3122 PHSVTLTIPITDELY
+3122 PHSVTVTIPITDELY
-3137 AALQGKHVCVVRS
+3137 AALQGKRVCVVRS

-3228 AVLAAAAVVV
+3228 AVLAAAAVVA
-3238 LTRKKRVSK
+3238 LTHKRKRVSK

>member
-43 PADTENTVPAGNEET
+43 PVDTENTVPAEDEET
-58 QEQQEPAEEVP
+58 QEQQEQQEQQEPAPETP
-69 VSRSARSGGA
+69 VSRFARSGGA
-79 APMLAAAGAVQNI
+79 ALALAE
-92 GTAEEFAAMEPGGNY
+92 GTVSSAKEFAAMDASGSY
-107 QLTAD
+107 TLTKD
-112 ITVTAPYANEFTDFS
+112 IIVTEPYASDFS
-127 GTFDGNGHTVTLAIS
+127 GTFDGDGHTVTLNITAS
-142 GDSDY
+142 TANVG
-147 QALFA
+147 LFS
-152 KLAAGAVVK
+152 KLAGGAVVK
-161 NVMVDG
+161 NVITAG
-167 EVTGTDNI
+167 SVTATGKNNVGGIAGVADTELGAITISNCKNEAAIEGNKVVGGILGGCTEDDYALTISACANEGNISGTRNI
-175 GGIAGIATNAT
+175 GGICGTLENAHF
-186 IIACANKATVAA
+186 IKN
-198 TGRYVG
+198 
-204 GLVGKGTGL
+204 
-213 TMTSCYNQGAVS
+213 CYNSGTVTGSTIGGILGRGARGSS
-225 STRTRPINMGGIA
+225 STTDTPIL
-238 GYVDGGASVE
+238 E
-248 NCYNT
+248 NCYNV
-253 GSITGSGSNT
+253 GNIVYSNT
-263 AAVVGWDAATVKN
+263 NGSAIVGTGYAKKPVEVKN
-276 CYYLESTY
+276 CYALEGSA
-284 KVGAC
+284 KAFVVNGVNAIS
-289 GNDGY
+289 NSDFK
-294 TDPTV
+294 
-299 SKTDAEMRSGDIV
+299 SAEEMQS
-312 ALLGSAF
+312 AEFAATLGSAF
-319 MVKSGDY
+319 QYNGGGYPTLKDPEPVVEKNVVSISVKSAKTTCYTGDELELSVTVTYDDNSSEVITKGFTVAGFDNTAPGKQTVTVTYKEKTDSIEIEVIKKPEFDDFFAGIVNSVEVTNDATYPYVVDMTDSDGLCLRSSNPAQGNTSSTSTITLKAKANVTLSFKYWGCNYDSSYAALTIVKNNSYNPEMRSWGSTQWKDFTIDLKKGDTLRLNLIKTYVSGDY
-326 PALSWETP
+326 Y
-334 TAAVKFTVSPAN
+334 VKLKDFTVSSLYEVKLTAEPEEAD
-346 AVVEINGVK
+346 AVVALKDSTGAELKGTNGV
-355 YTGSCTVGLPVGD
+355 YIVSAGE
-368 YTYTVSCPGY
+368 YTYTVSAYGYDTVTETINVAADVAKTVPLTKSAAYSVAFDISRPAGITADPTVTVKTNGKAVYTGDGTGCSLSNGSYAYTVACDGCDNAGGIFSVNGDKVNITVTLAKKAIFEDFFANCQGITVSGDKGKFTIEGAGKDSYLKTTETTTLALTATKNMKLSFSYIANAAGYVEGDWYDDEPDAYYYFTIKKNSTQVKRADSETSWKDFSVELTQGDVLTISYDGY
-378 TQQTGSV
+378 TSYYYAALK
-385 TVTGEDNPVAN
+385 NFVAV
-396 PNSVSV
+396 P
-402 TLEKDAA
+402 
-409 KWVTV
+409 
-414 TFTVTPENATL
+414 FYTL
-425 TLKDGETQVTPTE
+425 TLKTPDG
-438 GTTYKLLKGVT
+438 
-449 YTYTAVSDDE
+449 
-459 GYEPA
+459 
-464 SGEVTPTADGTQTV
+464 
-478 ALKKVQSIAV
+478 
-488 KNGSTHKTEFE
+488 
-499 QGDALDT
+499 
-506 TGLTVTVTY
+506 
-515 SDNSTKDITEGF
+515 
-527 TVTGFNSV
+527 
-535 NVAENQTLTVHYKG
+535 
-549 AETTYSVKINK
+549 
-560 KLFPSKAFNALEGYA
+560 A
-575 TVEYSHTGKYTAGD
+575 TV
-589 GKEFVDDAQE
+589 V
-599 GALRSNSAGMNS
+599 L
-611 TTVTVT
+611 
-617 ITFLENAP
+617 
-625 KMLLSFDYKV
+625 
-635 SSESNYDK
+635 
-643 LLVAQNRETKLTKSG
+643 
-658 TVAWTADNSLTV
+658 
-670 KGGDIVTLTY
+670 
-680 SKDRSTASGSDCIWL
+680 KDRSG
-695 KNFTVSPLYTLTIAP
+695 
-710 NQTDATVTL
+710 
-719 KDKEGKTVSG
+719 
-729 SNGVFAVKAAADYTY
+729 
-744 TVTKKGYEPAT
+744 
-755 GKVTMSA
+755 A
-762 ENQTVNVT
+762 E
-770 LVKLPVITLQFTPD
+770 I
-784 DAAVTLK
+784 
-791 QGNTTVYKESAA
+791 
-803 SSTGKNVYIAAKNT
+803 TGKN
-817 DYTYTV
+817 
-823 SKFGYETATGMISVA
+823 
-838 TGDVNKTVTLT
+838 
-849 EAAKYS
+849 
-855 VTFQITKPEG
+855 
-865 VSASPTVT
+865 
-873 VEYNGTKVYEGSGA
+873 GA
-887 NCTLPAGDYTYKA
+887 Y
-900 TLKDCDDLSGSFTVA
+900 TVA
-915 AAAVTV
+915 A
-921 NLPFEKKLTFADIF
+921 
-935 QGVEGI
+935 
-941 TASNGT
+941 
-947 KGFKPIKSAAGNYLE
+947 
-962 SNKSYYGTTSLTLTA
+962 
-977 TKPCVISFEYFAQ
+977 
-990 GHEDNWDE
+990 
-998 DDSAFFTVKKGT
+998 
-1010 TTLLTVYEE
+1010 
-1019 NGWKTFSTALNTGE
+1019 
-1033 TLTLSFNENGNSYYV
+1033 
-1048 RLKNFAVSP
+1048 
-1057 AYTITLTTTP
+1057 
-1067 TADKVELKD
+1067 
-1076 ESGNKLTGSGGKYAV
+1076 
-1091 APGTYTYTVSKKD
+1091 GTY
-1104 YETATGEITVTDAD
+1104 A
-1118 VTQPVKLTAKPVIT
+1118 
-1132 LTATPADATVKLEKG
+1132 
-1147 SLPASPKTT
+1147 
-1156 DKETGVYTYVV
+1156 
-1167 EKGAEY
+1167 
-1173 TYTVSKFGYETETGS
+1173 YTVSKFGYETETGS

-1234 ADGGYK
+1234 TDGGYK
-1240 LYLGETYAYTVAKA
+1240 LYLGETYAYTVTKA
-1254 DYITVSGSF
+1254 EYIPVHGSI
-1263 TAAKNDTITVT
+1263 TAAEDKTLSFT
-1274 LTYAGAGWDGT
+1274 LTYAGEGWDGT
-1285 TKTAPTQDKSGV
+1285 AKTAPTQDKNGV
-1297 YLIDTAAK
+1297 YQIGTAAE

-1313 NGGQKAINGKLTANI
+1313 NKGDTTISGKLTANI

-1341 SNKFAGTLDGDNY
+1341 SNKFAGTLDGDSH

-1359 VTTGLVGEL
+1359 AGTGGLVYYLSANGTVKSL
-1368 AEGGVV
+1368 CVD
-1374 ENLRVNCAIV
+1374 CAIDG
-1384 STSSL
+1384 TSN
-1389 LGGVANSSAGT
+1389 V
-1400 IRNCMVSGSITF
+1400 
-1412 SSEGHNGASAI
+1412 
-1423 GGIAGRTTGNGV
+1423 GGIADKSEGRIENCLVSGYIKGGDDVIFGVGGIVGHGVAGNV
-1435 ISGCVSRAVV
+1435 ISGCVSTADILFKYSRYAVQNGAGGIV
-1445 KDAYDNSTYGTSA
+1445 GYTYGA
-1458 PLGGIA
+1458 
-1464 GYAYGVVENCYFTGT
+1464 VENCYFAGNVHTNAKSVSAGGF
-1479 LAVKKTQPN
+1479 
-1488 KIIQQKRGG
+1488 GG
-1497 LVGELNAN
+1497 LVGCARSNAVMKDCYTVG
-1505 AELKGSYVA
+1505 AVTGP
-1514 GEFAIADES
+1514 ES
-1523 KFGAVVGKVNSG
+1523 SFGAVVGKVNSG

-1553 DGTTSGMTAHTADYM
+1553 DGTTSGMTARTADYM
-1568 RSAEFAV
+1568 RTPEFAAE
-1575 DMGMNQDDGTLNGG
+1575 MGMHLDSGNSNGG

-1594 WQGGTVLSADDLKA
+1594 WQGGTPVDNADLKA

-1638 VLGLYDLTD
+1638 VLRFYDLTD

-1653 LCEKYGIEAPGE
+1653 LCEKYGIEEPGE
-1665 AVTNLHDYFL
+1665 AVTDLHDYFL

-1690 ENADRLKADATGVYQ
+1690 ENADLLKADATGVYQ

-1711 VSGDPEEEE
+1711 VSSDPEEEE
-1720 ETAQTYTACL
+1720 EIAQTYTGFL

-1743 GEKIVSLTWTA
+1743 GEKTVSLAWTA

-1813 EFARKNTAV
+1813 EFTRKNTAV
-1822 QPLQGM
+1822 QPLEGV

-1845 EQGYADVADNSEITY
+1845 EQGYADVADKAEITY

-1875 QYIADNGKITYFTG
+1875 QYIADNGDIIYFTG

-1923 SADAVQKLLESAAES
+1923 SADAVQKLLESAAGS

-2019 GTALPEKSGK
+2019 GTALPEKAGK

-2061 FFDATVAPFDSSV
+2061 LFDATVAPFDSSV

-2096 TKPVDLTAVS
+2096 TKPVDTTAVG

-2111 PRPALLEEKGIMS
+2111 PRPALLEKAGIMT

-2195 GAAAFMTEALTG
+2195 GAAAFMTEARTE
-2207 DVYWDGIKNKNTV
+2207 DAYWDGIKNKNTV

-2236 NEDGTLKYVRGTV
+2236 NEDGTLKYIRGTV

-2311 WEKFGINGTEESKER
+2311 WEKFGLNGTEESKER

-2333 YKQPIHID
+2333 YKQPIQID
-2341 LTVIG
+2341 LTVPG
-2346 EKNAADPNENQTLT
+2346 TTGQNDPNENQTLT

-2367 YNKNGHTFQG
+2367 YNKNGHTFRG

-2439 GIAVKGGNETLPKT
+2439 GLTLQGGTETLPKT

-2480 DPMVPGAEVPGFDE
+2480 DPAVPGAEVPGFDE

-2544 AYVKANIGS
+2544 AYVQKNMGA
-2553 DGILRKPDD
+2553 DGVLVDPESRNP
-2562 KNTPVIT
+2562 TVT

-2583 DPTNVGDKNLLTALQ
+2583 DPANVGGENLLKALQ
-2598 DKDIMKVTDTSK
+2598 NKDIMQVTDTSN

-2640 EQQNKDGS
+2640 AQQNEDGS
-2648 WSASADTKPVGD
+2648 WRASADTKPVGD
-2660 VDMTAMALQALAPYH
+2660 VDMTAMALQALAPYY

-2852 SGISTRKCSVCGTKE
+2852 SGISTRKCSVCGTEE

-2904 YFSDA
+2904 FFSDA

-2920 IIAALGHDE
+2920 VIAALGHDE

-3122 PHSVTLTIPITDELY
+3122 PHSVTVTIPITDELY

-3150 HTDSSGNVTTA
+3150 HTDANGSVTTA
-3161 ELSATLGGTKG
+3161 ELPATLGGTKG

-3200 GGSGTADSGKKD
+3200 GGNGSADSGKKD

-3228 AVLAAAAVVV
+3228 AALAAAAVVV

>member
-1 MRKRVISWLL
+1 MKKRVISWLL
-11 TVVMVVSMLPTS
+11 TVVMAVSLLPTS

-30 ADQEQQTQQEQIA
+30 AEQEQQTQQEQTA
-43 PADTENTVPAGNEET
+43 PADTDSNVPTEDEET
-58 QEQQEPAEEVP
+58 QEQQEPAAEVP

-79 APMLAAAGAVQNI
+79 ALALAE
-92 GTAEEFAAMEPGGNY
+92 GTVSSAKEFAAMDASGSY
-107 QLTAD
+107 TLTKD
-112 ITVTAPYANEFTDFS
+112 IIVTEPYASDFS
-127 GTFDGNGHTVTLAIS
+127 GTFDGDGHTVTLNITAS
-142 GDSDY
+142 TANVG
-147 QALFA
+147 LFS
-152 KLAAGAVVK
+152 KLAGGAVVK
-161 NVMVDG
+161 NVITAG
-167 EVTGTDNI
+167 SVTATGKNNVGGIAGVADTELGAITISNCKNEAAIEGNKVVGGILGGCTEDDYALTISACANEGNISGTRNI
-175 GGIAGIATNAT
+175 GGICGTLENAHF
-186 IIACANKATVAA
+186 IKN
-198 TGRYVG
+198 
-204 GLVGKGTGL
+204 
-213 TMTSCYNQGAVS
+213 CYNSGTVTGSTIGGILGRGARGSS
-225 STRTRPINMGGIA
+225 STTDTPIL
-238 GYVDGGASVE
+238 E
-248 NCYNT
+248 NCYNV
-253 GSITGSGSNT
+253 GNIVYSNT
-263 AAVVGWDAATVKN
+263 NGSAIVGTGYAKKPVEVKN
-276 CYYLESTY
+276 CYALEGSA
-284 KVGAC
+284 KAFVVNGVNAIS
-289 GNDGY
+289 NSDFK
-294 TDPTV
+294 
-299 SKTDAEMRSGDIV
+299 SAEEMKS
-312 ALLGSAF
+312 AEFAATLGSAF
-319 MVKSGDY
+319 QYNVGGYPTLKDPEPVVEKNVVSISVKSAKTTCYTGDELELSVTVTYDDNSSEVITKGFTVAGFDNTAPGKQTVTVTYKEKTNSIEIEVIKKPEFDDFFAGIVNSVEVTNDATYPYVVDMTDSDGLCLRSSNPDQGNTSSTSTITLKAKANVTLSFKYWGCNYDSSYAALTIVKNNSYNPEMRSWGSTQWKDFTIDLKKGDTLRLNLIKTYVSGDY
-326 PALSWETP
+326 Y
-334 TAAVKFTVSPAN
+334 VKLKDFTVSSLYEVKLTAEPEEAD
-346 AVVEINGVK
+346 AVVALKDSTGAELKGTNGV
-355 YTGSCTVGLPVGD
+355 YIVSAGE
-368 YTYTVSCPGY
+368 YTYTVSAYGYDTVTETINVAADVAKTVPLTKSAAYSVAFDISRPAGITADPTVTVKTNGKAVYTGDGTGCSLSNGSYAYTVACDGCDNAGGIFSVNGDKMNITVTLAKKAIFEDFFANCQGITVSGDKGKFTIEGAGKDSYLKTTETTTLALTATKNVKLSFSYIANAVGYVEGDWENDEPDEYYYFTIKKNSTQVKRAYSETSWKDFSVELTQGDVLTISYDGY
-378 TQQTGSV
+378 TR
-385 TVTGEDNPVAN
+385 DYY
-396 PNSVSV
+396 
-402 TLEKDAA
+402 AA
-409 KWVTV
+409 LKNFAAVP
-414 TFTVTPENATL
+414 FYTL
-425 TLKDGETQVTPTE
+425 TLKTPDG
-438 GTTYKLLKGVT
+438 
-449 YTYTAVSDDE
+449 
-459 GYEPA
+459 
-464 SGEVTPTADGTQTV
+464 
-478 ALKKVQSIAV
+478 
-488 KNGSTHKTEFE
+488 
-499 QGDALDT
+499 
-506 TGLTVTVTY
+506 
-515 SDNSTKDITEGF
+515 
-527 TVTGFNSV
+527 
-535 NVAENQTLTVHYKG
+535 
-549 AETTYSVKINK
+549 
-560 KLFPSKAFNALEGYA
+560 A
-575 TVEYSHTGKYTAGD
+575 TV
-589 GKEFVDDAQE
+589 V
-599 GALRSNSAGMNS
+599 L
-611 TTVTVT
+611 
-617 ITFLENAP
+617 
-625 KMLLSFDYKV
+625 
-635 SSESNYDK
+635 
-643 LLVAQNRETKLTKSG
+643 
-658 TVAWTADNSLTV
+658 
-670 KGGDIVTLTY
+670 
-680 SKDRSTASGSDCIWL
+680 KDRSGAEIT
-695 KNFTVSPLYTLTIAP
+695 
-710 NQTDATVTL
+710 
-719 KDKEGKTVSG
+719 G
-729 SNGVFAVKAAADYTY
+729 SNGAY
-744 TVTKKGYEPAT
+744 TV
-755 GKVTMSA
+755 
-762 ENQTVNVT
+762 
-770 LVKLPVITLQFTPD
+770 
-784 DAAVTLK
+784 AAGT
-791 QGNTTVYKESAA
+791 
-803 SSTGKNVYIAAKNT
+803 
-817 DYTYTV
+817 YTYTV
-823 SKFGYETATGMISVA
+823 SKFGYETKTGNI
-838 TGDVNKTVTLT
+838 
-849 EAAKYS
+849 
-855 VTFQITKPEG
+855 
-865 VSASPTVT
+865 
-873 VEYNGTKVYEGSGA
+873 
-887 NCTLPAGDYTYKA
+887 
-900 TLKDCDDLSGSFTVA
+900 
-915 AAAVTV
+915 
-921 NLPFEKKLTFADIF
+921 
-935 QGVEGI
+935 
-941 TASNGT
+941 
-947 KGFKPIKSAAGNYLE
+947 
-962 SNKSYYGTTSLTLTA
+962 
-977 TKPCVISFEYFAQ
+977 
-990 GHEDNWDE
+990 
-998 DDSAFFTVKKGT
+998 
-1010 TTLLTVYEE
+1010 
-1019 NGWKTFSTALNTGE
+1019 
-1033 TLTLSFNENGNSYYV
+1033 
-1048 RLKNFAVSP
+1048 
-1057 AYTITLTTTP
+1057 
-1067 TADKVELKD
+1067 
-1076 ESGNKLTGSGGKYAV
+1076 
-1091 APGTYTYTVSKKD
+1091 TVS
-1104 YETATGEITVTDAD
+1104 
-1118 VTQPVKLTAKPVIT
+1118 
-1132 LTATPADATVKLEKG
+1132 
-1147 SLPASPKTT
+1147 
-1156 DKETGVYTYVV
+1156 
-1167 EKGAEY
+1167 
-1173 TYTVSKFGYETETGS
+1173 
-1188 ITVNADV
+1188 ADV
-1195 NKTVTLSEL
+1195 NETVTLSEI
-1204 ASCTL
+1204 ATRTL
-1209 TFAVTPAENAKV
+1209 TFAVTPADATV

-1227 GGTIKPE
+1227 GGTIA
-1234 ADGGYK
+1234 ADENGAYIV
-1240 LYLGETYAYTVAKA
+1240 YAGETYAYTVAKA

-1285 TKTAPTQDKSGV
+1285 TKTAPKTENGV
-1297 YLIDTAAK
+1297 YQIGTAAE

-1313 NGGQKAINGKLTANI
+1313 NNGQTTISGKLTANI
-1328 NLNGKP
+1328 NLNGKT

-1341 SNKFAGTLDGDNY
+1341 SNKFAGTLDGDSH

-1412 SSEGHNGASAI
+1412 SSGGYNGASAI

-1544 DTVAPQAAA
+1544 DTIAPQAAA

-1613 NALELRGMSAADAA
+1613 NALQLRGMSAADAA
-1627 KKAKADWYAET
+1627 KKAKADWYAEN

-1647 YNDKAD
+1647 NNDKAD
-1653 LCEKYGIEAPGE
+1653 LCKEYGIEEPGE

-1675 NALQKHFYKELGLDA
+1675 TALQKHFYKELGLDA
-1690 ENADRLKADATGVYQ
+1690 ENADLLKADATGVYQ

-1711 VSGDPEEEE
+1711 VSSDPEEEE
-1720 ETAQTYTACL
+1720 EIAQTYTGFL

-1743 GEKIVSLTWTA
+1743 GEKTVSLAWTA

-1813 EFARKNTAV
+1813 EFTRKNTAV
-1822 QPLQGM
+1822 QPLQGV
-1828 GLYDETNITQAF
+1828 GLYNETNITQAF

-1845 EQGYADVADNSEITY
+1845 EQGYADVADKAEITY

-1923 SADAVQKLLESAAES
+1923 SADAVQKLLESAAGS

-2019 GTALPEKSGK
+2019 GTALPEKAGK

-2061 FFDATVAPFDSSV
+2061 LFDATVAPFDSSV

-2096 TKPVDLTAVS
+2096 TKPVDRTAVS
-2106 DDMQM
+2106 DDLQM
-2111 PRPALLEEKGIMS
+2111 PRPALLEKAGIMT

-2155 GEKPVEA
+2155 GEKSVEA
-2162 KYVVTITTRSSGL
+2162 KYVVIITTRSSGL

-2195 GAAAFMTEALTG
+2195 GAAAFMTEARTE
-2207 DVYWDGIKNKNTV
+2207 DAYWDGIKNKNTV

-2333 YKQPIHID
+2333 YKQPIQID
-2341 LTVIG
+2341 LTVPG
-2346 EKNAADPNENQTLT
+2346 TTGQNDPNENQTLT

-2367 YNKNGHTFQG
+2367 YNKNGHTFTG

-2480 DPMVPGAEVPGFDE
+2480 DPAVPGAEVPGFDE

-2506 VSAPVVSYLFGEWA
+2506 ASAPVVSYLFGEWA

-2553 DGILRKPDD
+2553 DGILRAPDD

-2569 DNERIILALTAIGK
+2569 DNERIALALTAIGK
-2583 DPTNVGDKNLLTALQ
+2583 DPANVGGKNLLTALQ
-2598 DKDIMKVTDTSK
+2598 DRNIMQVTDTSD
-2610 TDINGLVMG
+2610 TDINGLVFG

-2626 NYTSDTSWLVQAVL
+2626 NYTPDTSWLAQAIL
-2640 EQQNKDGS
+2640 GQQNADGS
-2648 WSASADTKPVGD
+2648 WSAKADTKPVGD
-2660 VDMTAMALQALAPYH
+2660 VDMTAMALQALAPYY

-2746 RVAENGGFKHQFAD
+2746 RVAENGGFKNRFAD

-2802 WKVTVAAT
+2802 WQVTVAAT

-2816 SRRICSICGV
+2816 SRRICSICGA
-2826 VEEKPVPATGHK
+2826 VEEKSVPATGHN
-2838 FSAWTV
+2838 FGAWTV

-2852 SGISTRKCSVCGTKE
+2852 SGISTRKCSVCSTEE
-2867 TMIVPSLGHSMTA
+2867 TMIVPSLGHSLTA

-2892 NSAYWT
+2892 NSAYWS

-2920 IIAALGHDE
+2920 IINALGHDVG
-2929 ATRAAVAATC
+2929 TRGAVAATC
-2939 YASGHE
+2939 YISGHE

-2951 RCGIVITAGA
+2951 RCGIVLTAGA

-3052 DGGKKALMQAGA
+3052 DGGKNALMQAGA
-3064 AASGE
+3064 DASGE

-3122 PHSVTLTIPITDELY
+3122 PHSVTVTIPITDELY
-3137 AALQGKHVCVVRS
+3137 AALQGKRVCVVRS

>member
-1 MRKRVISWLL
+1 MKKRVISWLL
-11 TVVMVVSMLPTS
+11 TVVMVVSLLPTS

-43 PADTENTVPAGNEET
+43 PVDTENTVPAGNEET

-69 VSRSARSGGA
+69 VSQMARSGGTDS
-79 APMLAAAGAVQNI
+79 APTAINDADDFRDMVAGGSYKLA
-92 GTAEEFAAMEPGGNY
+92 
-107 QLTAD
+107 AD
-112 ITVTAPYANEFTDFS
+112 ITVTEPYANDFS
-127 GTFDGNGHTVTLAIS
+127 GTFDGNGHTVTLNIT
-142 GDSDY
+142 DSTADVG
-147 QALFA
+147 LFS
-152 KLAAGAVVK
+152 KLAGGAVVK
-161 NVMVDG
+161 NVKVDG
-167 EVTGTDNI
+167 TVSGTE
-175 GGIAGIATNAT
+175 GVAGIAAQANGAT
-186 IIACANKATVAA
+186 ISGCINCAIISA

-204 GLVGKGTGL
+204 GIVGKLRGGT
-213 TMTSCYNQGAVS
+213 
-225 STRTRPINMGGIA
+225 
-238 GYVDGGASVE
+238 VE

-253 GSITGSGSNT
+253 GAISSSRDRKGVNLGGIAGYIDSNGS
-263 AAVVGWDAATVKN
+263 VKN
-276 CYYLESTY
+276 CYNSGTTSATADTSNYAAIAGWCDNSTVTNCYYLDTTASA
-284 KVGAC
+284 GAN
-289 GNDGY
+289 GNSQ
-294 TDPTV
+294 TAT
-299 SKTDAEMRSGDIV
+299 SKTAEEMKSP
-312 ALLGSAF
+312 AFAAQLGEAF
-319 MVKSGDY
+319 MAKAGDY

-334 TAAVKFTVSPAN
+334 TAAVSFTIQPEN
-346 AVVEINGVK
+346 AVLTINGGT
-355 YTGSCTVGLPVGD
+355 YTGSTTVALPAAD
-368 YTYTVSCPGY
+368 APYSYTVSCPGY
-378 TQQTGSV
+378 TQQTGTVTV
-385 TVTGEDNPVAN
+385 TVTGEDNPVADPAN
-396 PNSVSV
+396 
-402 TLEKDAA
+402 
-409 KWVTV
+409 VTV
-414 TFTVTPENATL
+414 TLAEDTSAWVNMTFN
-425 TLKDGETQVTPTE
+425 VTPTGAALTVKRGDTE
-438 GTTYKLLKGVT
+438 IEPQSDGSYKLLKGVT

-464 SGEVTPTADGTQTV
+464 AGEVTPTESSTQTV
-478 ALKKVQSIAV
+478 ALKKVQSIKVTKAP
-488 KNGSTHKTEFE
+488 TKTEYYK
-499 QGDALDT
+499 GDAELDL
-506 TGLTVTVTY
+506 TGMVLTVNYDGTDETRTITDGYDAAGVTCEGFSTEKPIESQTVTVKYRGKTATFTIKVK
-515 SDNSTKDITEGF
+515 DAMLFADFFTGLNGIATAQNSTSYKFEPVLLDGGYVLKSTNEKKGN
-527 TVTGFNSV
+527 TTSSL
-535 NVAENQTLTVHYKG
+535 TLTFVKAAQLTFDCKTDSEKNYDG
-549 AETTYSVKINK
+549 LRVDINDQTGSQFGSTGGYSGEKQDWKEFSIAVN
-560 KLFPSKAFNALEGYA
+560 
-575 TVEYSHTGKYTAGD
+575 AGD
-589 GKEFVDDAQE
+589 K
-599 GALRSNSAGMNS
+599 
-611 TTVTVT
+611 VTV
-617 ITFLENAP
+617 NYR
-625 KMLLSFDYKV
+625 KD
-635 SSESNYDK
+635 SSGDK
-643 LLVAQNRETKLTKSG
+643 GQ
-658 TVAWTADNSLTV
+658 
-670 KGGDIVTLTY
+670 
-680 SKDRSTASGSDCIWL
+680 DCIWL
-695 KNFTVSPLYTLTIAP
+695 RNFRAEVLPTVRFAVKDAAGKAI
-710 NQTDATVTL
+710 DATVTL
-719 KDKEGKTVSG
+719 KKGYTGLTAGTDGSYALTVG
-729 SNGVFAVKAAADYTY
+729 EKYTY
-744 TVTKKGYEPAT
+744 TVEKKGYE
-755 GKVTMSA
+755 KVTQEFTA
-762 ENQTVNVT
+762 QAGDNTITVT

-791 QGNTTVYKESAA
+791 QGNTTVYKESAD
-803 SSTGKNVYIAAKNT
+803 SEKGKNVYIAAKNT

-823 SKFGYETATGMISVA
+823 TKFGYETATGTISVA
-838 TGDVNKTVTLT
+838 IADVNKTVKLT
-849 EAAKYS
+849 ELAKQT
-855 VTFQITKPEG
+855 VTFNITKPEG
-865 VSASPTVT
+865 VTAEPTIT
-873 VEYNGTKVYEGSGA
+873 VKSGSITAYTGSGA
-887 NCTLPAGDYTYKA
+887 NCTLPAGDYTYTAK
-900 TLKDCDDLSGSFTVA
+900 LDGCDTLSGSFVVKA
-915 AAAVTV
+915 AKTIGLEFV
-921 NLPFEKKLTFADIF
+921 KSLTFDDFFAGLD
-935 QGVEGI
+935 GI
-941 TASNGT
+941 TAENGT
-947 KGFKPIKSAAGNYLE
+947 RYGFEPVRAAGGNYLE
-962 SNKSYYGTTSLTLTA
+962 SNRRSYGTTSLTLTA
-977 TKPCVISFEYFAQ
+977 TESRLVSFQYLAK
-990 GHEDNWDE
+990 GNKADYSWD
-998 DDSAFFTVKKGT
+998 DDSAFSVKKGT
-1010 TTLLTVYEE
+1010 STLLTAYEE
-1019 NGWKTFSTALNTGE
+1019 NGWKTFSTVLNTGE
-1033 TLTLSFNENGNSYYV
+1033 KLTLSFSESGSSYYV
-1048 RLKNFAVSP
+1048 RLKDFAAAAAHTLTLKTPDGATVVLKDRSGAEITGKNG
-1057 AYTITLTTTP
+1057 AYT
-1067 TADKVELKD
+1067 
-1076 ESGNKLTGSGGKYAV
+1076 V
-1091 APGTYTYTVSKKD
+1091 AAGTY
-1104 YETATGEITVTDAD
+1104 A
-1118 VTQPVKLTAKPVIT
+1118 
-1132 LTATPADATVKLEKG
+1132 
-1147 SLPASPKTT
+1147 
-1156 DKETGVYTYVV
+1156 
-1167 EKGAEY
+1167 
-1173 TYTVSKFGYETETGS
+1173 YTVSKFGYETKTGN
-1188 ITVNADV
+1188 ITVSADV
-1195 NKTVTLSEL
+1195 NETVTLSEL

-1234 ADGGYK
+1234 ANGGYK
-1240 LYLGETYAYTVAKA
+1240 LYLGETYAYTVTKA
-1254 DYITVSGSF
+1254 DYVPVHGSI
-1263 TAAKNDTITVT
+1263 TAAEDKTLSFT
-1274 LTYAGAGWDGT
+1274 LTYAGEGWDGT
-1285 TKTAPTQDKSGV
+1285 AKTAPTQDKNGV
-1297 YLIDTAAK
+1297 YQIGTAAK

-1313 NGGQKAINGKLTANI
+1313 NKGDTTISGKLTANI
-1328 NLNGKP
+1328 NLNGKT
-1334 WTAIGTS
+1334 WTAIGTD
-1341 SNKFAGTLDGDNY
+1341 SNKFAGTLDGDSH

-1359 VTTGLVGEL
+1359 AGTGGLVYYLSANGTVKSL
-1368 AEGGVV
+1368 CVD
-1374 ENLRVNCAIV
+1374 CAIDG
-1384 STSSL
+1384 TSN
-1389 LGGVANSSAGT
+1389 V
-1400 IRNCMVSGSITF
+1400 
-1412 SSEGHNGASAI
+1412 
-1423 GGIAGRTTGNGV
+1423 GGIADKSEGRIENCLVSGYIKGGDDVIFGVGGIVGHGVAGNV
-1435 ISGCVSRAVV
+1435 ISGCVSTADILFKYSRYAVQNGAGGIV
-1445 KDAYDNSTYGTSA
+1445 GYTYGT
-1458 PLGGIA
+1458 
-1464 GYAYGVVENCYFTGT
+1464 VENCYFAGNVHTNAKSVSAGGF
-1479 LAVKKTQPN
+1479 
-1488 KIIQQKRGG
+1488 GG
-1497 LVGELNAN
+1497 LVGCARSNAVMKDCYTVG
-1505 AELKGSYVA
+1505 AVTGP
-1514 GEFAIADES
+1514 ES
-1523 KFGAVVGKVNSG
+1523 SFGAVVGKVNSG

-1553 DGTTSGMTAHTADYM
+1553 DGTTSGMTARTADYM
-1568 RSAEFAV
+1568 RTPEFAAE
-1575 DMGMNQDDGTLNGG
+1575 MGMHLDSGNSNGG

-1594 WQGGTVLSADDLKA
+1594 WQGGTPVDNADLKA

-1638 VLGLYDLTD
+1638 VLGFYDLTD

-1653 LCEKYGIEAPGE
+1653 LCEKYGIEEPGE
-1665 AVTNLHDYFL
+1665 AVTDLHDYFL

-1690 ENADRLKADATGVYQ
+1690 ENADLLKADATGVYQ

-1711 VSGDPEEEE
+1711 VSSDPEEEE
-1720 ETAQTYTACL
+1720 EIAQTYTGFL

-1743 GEKIVSLTWTA
+1743 GEKTVSLAWTA

-1783 SGAATKTKTF
+1783 SGAATKVKTF

-1798 SENAEK
+1798 SEKAEK
-1804 VQTLEDIAA
+1804 AQTLEDIAA
-1813 EFARKNTAV
+1813 EFTRKNTAV
-1822 QPLQGM
+1822 QPLEGV

-1923 SADAVQKLLESAAES
+1923 SADAVQKLLESAAGS

-1997 YITNGTNGTGVGT
+1997 YITNGTGVGT

-2019 GTALPEKSGK
+2019 GTPLPEKAGK

-2190 QPELD
+2190 QQELD
-2195 GAAAFMTEALTG
+2195 DAADFMTAARTEDA
-2207 DVYWDGIKNKNTV
+2207 YWDGIKNKNTV

-2326 YKDFAQF
+2326 YKNFAQF
-2333 YKQPIHID
+2333 YKQPIQID
-2341 LTVIG
+2341 LTVPG
-2346 EKNAADPNENQTLT
+2346 TTGQNDPNENQTLT

-2367 YNKNGHTFQG
+2367 YNKNGHTFTG
-2377 ISDFTFTGKANEDPT
+2377 ISGFTFTGKANEDPT

-2439 GIAVKGGNETLPKT
+2439 GLTLQGGTETLPKT

-2480 DPMVPGAEVPGFDE
+2480 DPAVPGAEVPGFDE

-2553 DGILRKPDD
+2553 DGILRAPDD

-2569 DNERIILALTAIGK
+2569 DNERIALALTAIGK
-2583 DPTNVGDKNLLTALQ
+2583 DPANVGGENLLKALQ
-2598 DKDIMKVTDTSK
+2598 NKDIMQVTDTSN

-2640 EQQNKDGS
+2640 AQQNEDGS
-2648 WSASADTKPVGD
+2648 WRASADTKPVGD
-2660 VDMTAMALQALAPYH
+2660 VDMTAMALQALAPYY

-2802 WKVTVAAT
+2802 WQVTVAAT

-2816 SRRICSICGV
+2816 SRRICSICGA
-2826 VEEKPVPATGHK
+2826 VEEKSVPATGHN
-2838 FSAWTV
+2838 FGAWTV

-2852 SGISTRKCSVCGTKE
+2852 SGISTRKCSVCGTEE

-2920 IIAALGHDE
+2920 VIAALGHDE

-2961 TIPATGKHTYVDGVC
+2961 TIPATGKHTYVNGVC
-2976 TTCGTRNPAGGI
+2976 TVCGVKNPMANV
-2988 KGDDLKVDSK
+2988 KGDDIKVDSK

-3022 EIKAAVENGSIVITV
+3022 DIKAAVSDGAITV
-3037 NNTPILQLTKEDKES
+3037 TVTDTLQLTNEQKAA
-3052 DGGKKALMQAGA
+3052 DGGKSALTEAAKTAGD
-3064 AASGE
+3064 E
-3069 LKKEL
+3069 VKKEL
-3074 DKLAEKLDALRGD
+3074 NKLAEKLDALRGD

-3122 PHSVTLTIPITDELY
+3122 PHSVTVTIPITDELY

-3200 GGSGTADSGKKD
+3200 GGSGTADSGKTD

>member
-1 MRKRVISWLL
+1 MKKRVISWLL
-11 TVVMVVSMLPTS
+11 TVVMVVSLLPTS

-43 PADTENTVPAGNEET
+43 PVDTENTVPAGNEET

-69 VSRSARSGGA
+69 VSRFARSGGA
-79 APMLAAAGAVQNI
+79 APMLAAAGAVQDI
-92 GTAEEFAAMEPGGNY
+92 GTAEAFAAMEPGGNY

-112 ITVTAPYANEFTDFS
+112 IIVTAPYASDFS
-127 GTFDGNGHTVTLAIS
+127 GTFDGNGHTVTLEITAKTNYV
-142 GDSDY
+142 G
-147 QALFA
+147 LF
-152 KLAAGAVVK
+152 KTLAGGAVVK
-161 NVMVDG
+161 NVITAG
-167 EVTGTDNI
+167 SVTTTGKK
-175 GGIAGIATNAT
+175 
-186 IIACANKATVAA
+186 CVA
-198 TGRYVG
+198 
-204 GLVGKGTGL
+204 
-213 TMTSCYNQGAVS
+213 
-225 STRTRPINMGGIA
+225 GIA
-238 GYVDGGASVE
+238 GYATDNVKIE
-248 NCYNT
+248 NCKNT
-253 GSITGSGSNT
+253 ASITGNKNVGGILGEAYNNEESISVGIKNCANEGAVNGTGS
-263 AAVVGWDAATVKN
+263 AVGGIVGKMEGQNSIIDCYNRGNITGFNNYAGIVGQSTGALVATIKN
-276 CYYLESTY
+276 CYS
-284 KVGAC
+284 VGAVTAYGASTNAGYALIGGGKNYALTNC
-289 GNDGY
+289 YAIKQDGLNLAY
-294 TDPTV
+294 KGTNATTEECDL
-299 SKTDAEMRSGDIV
+299 KTADEMQSADF
-312 ALLGSAF
+312 AATLGSAF
-319 MVKSGDY
+319 RYNEGGYPTLKDPEPVVEKNVVSISVKSAKTTCYTGDELELSVTVTYDDNSSEVITKGFTVAGFDNTAPGKQTVTVTYKEKTDSIEIEVIKKPEFDDFFAGIVNSVEVTNDATYPYVVDMTDSDGLCLRSSNPVQGNTSSTSTITLKAKANVTLSFKYWGCNYDSSYAALTIVKNNSYNPEMRSWGSTQWKDFTIDLKKGDTLRLNLIKTYVSGDY
-326 PALSWETP
+326 Y
-334 TAAVKFTVSPAN
+334 VKLKDFTVSSLYEVKLTAEPEEAD
-346 AVVEINGVK
+346 AVVALKDSTGAELKGTNGV
-355 YTGSCTVGLPVGD
+355 YIVSAGE
-368 YTYTVSCPGY
+368 YTYTVSAYGYDTVTETINVAADVAKTVPLTKSAAYSVAFDISRPAGITADPTVTVKTNGKAVYTGDGTGCSLSNGSYAYTVACDGCDNAGGIFSVNGDKVNITVTLAKKAIFEDFFANCQGITVSGDKGKFTIEGAGKDSYLKTTETTTLALTATKNVKLSFSYIANAAGYVEGDWDYDEPDEYYYFTIKKNSTQVKRADRETSWKDFSVELTQGDVLTISYDGY
-378 TQQTGSV
+378 TSYYY
-385 TVTGEDNPVAN
+385 
-396 PNSVSV
+396 
-402 TLEKDAA
+402 AA
-409 KWVTV
+409 LKNFAAVP
-414 TFTVTPENATL
+414 FYTL
-425 TLKDGETQVTPTE
+425 TLKTPDG
-438 GTTYKLLKGVT
+438 
-449 YTYTAVSDDE
+449 
-459 GYEPA
+459 
-464 SGEVTPTADGTQTV
+464 
-478 ALKKVQSIAV
+478 
-488 KNGSTHKTEFE
+488 
-499 QGDALDT
+499 
-506 TGLTVTVTY
+506 
-515 SDNSTKDITEGF
+515 
-527 TVTGFNSV
+527 
-535 NVAENQTLTVHYKG
+535 
-549 AETTYSVKINK
+549 
-560 KLFPSKAFNALEGYA
+560 A
-575 TVEYSHTGKYTAGD
+575 TV
-589 GKEFVDDAQE
+589 V
-599 GALRSNSAGMNS
+599 L
-611 TTVTVT
+611 
-617 ITFLENAP
+617 
-625 KMLLSFDYKV
+625 
-635 SSESNYDK
+635 
-643 LLVAQNRETKLTKSG
+643 
-658 TVAWTADNSLTV
+658 
-670 KGGDIVTLTY
+670 
-680 SKDRSTASGSDCIWL
+680 KDRSG
-695 KNFTVSPLYTLTIAP
+695 
-710 NQTDATVTL
+710 
-719 KDKEGKTVSG
+719 
-729 SNGVFAVKAAADYTY
+729 
-744 TVTKKGYEPAT
+744 
-755 GKVTMSA
+755 A
-762 ENQTVNVT
+762 E
-770 LVKLPVITLQFTPD
+770 I
-784 DAAVTLK
+784 
-791 QGNTTVYKESAA
+791 
-803 SSTGKNVYIAAKNT
+803 TGKN
-817 DYTYTV
+817 
-823 SKFGYETATGMISVA
+823 
-838 TGDVNKTVTLT
+838 
-849 EAAKYS
+849 
-855 VTFQITKPEG
+855 
-865 VSASPTVT
+865 
-873 VEYNGTKVYEGSGA
+873 GA
-887 NCTLPAGDYTYKA
+887 Y
-900 TLKDCDDLSGSFTVA
+900 TVA
-915 AAAVTV
+915 A
-921 NLPFEKKLTFADIF
+921 
-935 QGVEGI
+935 
-941 TASNGT
+941 
-947 KGFKPIKSAAGNYLE
+947 
-962 SNKSYYGTTSLTLTA
+962 
-977 TKPCVISFEYFAQ
+977 
-990 GHEDNWDE
+990 
-998 DDSAFFTVKKGT
+998 
-1010 TTLLTVYEE
+1010 
-1019 NGWKTFSTALNTGE
+1019 
-1033 TLTLSFNENGNSYYV
+1033 
-1048 RLKNFAVSP
+1048 
-1057 AYTITLTTTP
+1057 
-1067 TADKVELKD
+1067 
-1076 ESGNKLTGSGGKYAV
+1076 
-1091 APGTYTYTVSKKD
+1091 GTYTYTVSKYG
-1104 YETATGEITVTDAD
+1104 YETKTGTIKVEGGD
-1118 VTQPVKLTAKPVIT
+1118 VSKDVALTA
-1132 LTATPADATVKLEKG
+1132 LTAYQVKFVADPADA
-1147 SLPASPKTT
+1147 S
-1156 DKETGVYTYVV
+1156 
-1167 EKGAEY
+1167 
-1173 TYTVSKFGYETETGS
+1173 
-1188 ITVNADV
+1188 
-1195 NKTVTLSEL
+1195 VTL
-1204 ASCTL
+1204 
-1209 TFAVTPAENAKV
+1209 
-1221 TVTHPV
+1221 THPV
-1227 GGTIKPE
+1227 GGPIA
-1234 ADGGYK
+1234 ADENGAYIV
-1240 LYLGETYAYTVAKA
+1240 YLGETYAYTVTKA

-1313 NGGQKAINGKLTANI
+1313 NKGGTTISGKLTANI
-1328 NLNGKP
+1328 NLNDKA
-1334 WTAIGTS
+1334 WTAIGTD

-1359 VTTGLVGEL
+1359 AGTGGLVYYLSANGTVKSL
-1368 AEGGVV
+1368 CVD
-1374 ENLRVNCAIV
+1374 CAIDG
-1384 STSSL
+1384 TSN
-1389 LGGVANSSAGT
+1389 V
-1400 IRNCMVSGSITF
+1400 
-1412 SSEGHNGASAI
+1412 
-1423 GGIAGRTTGNGV
+1423 GGIADKSEGRIENCLVSGYIKGGDDVIFGVGGIVGHGVAGNV
-1435 ISGCVSRAVV
+1435 ISGCVSTADILFKYSRYAVQNGAGGIV
-1445 KDAYDNSTYGTSA
+1445 GYTYGT
-1458 PLGGIA
+1458 
-1464 GYAYGVVENCYFTGT
+1464 VENCYFAGNVHTNAKSVSAGGF
-1479 LAVKKTQPN
+1479 
-1488 KIIQQKRGG
+1488 GG
-1497 LVGELNAN
+1497 LVGCARSNAVMKDCYTVG
-1505 AELKGSYVA
+1505 AVTGP
-1514 GEFAIADES
+1514 ES
-1523 KFGAVVGKVNSG
+1523 SFGAVVGKVNSG

-1553 DGTTSGMTAHTADYM
+1553 DGTTSGMTARTADYM
-1568 RSAEFAV
+1568 RTPEFAAE
-1575 DMGMNQDDGTLNGG
+1575 MGMHLDSGNSNGG

-1594 WQGGTVLSADDLKA
+1594 WQGGNPVDNADLKA

-1638 VLGLYDLTD
+1638 VLRFYDLTD

-1653 LCEKYGIEAPGE
+1653 LCEKYGIEEPGE
-1665 AVTNLHDYFL
+1665 AVTDLHDYFL

-1690 ENADRLKADATGVYQ
+1690 ENADLLKADATGVYQ

-1711 VSGDPEEEE
+1711 VSSDPEEEE
-1720 ETAQTYTACL
+1720 EIAQTYTGFL

-1813 EFARKNTAV
+1813 EFTRKNTAV
-1822 QPLQGM
+1822 QPLQGV

-1875 QYIADNGKITYFTG
+1875 QYIADNGDIIYFTG

-1923 SADAVQKLLESAAES
+1923 SADAVQKLLESAAGS

-1972 LTLPSSIAGRYD
+1972 LTLPSGIAGRYD

-2019 GTALPEKSGK
+2019 GTPLPEKAGK

-2311 WEKFGINGTEESKER
+2311 WEKFGINGTEETKER

-2583 DPTNVGDKNLLTALQ
+2583 DPANVGGENLLKALQ
-2598 DKDIMKVTDTSK
+2598 NKDIMKVTDTSN

-2648 WSASADTKPVGD
+2648 WRASADTKPVGD
-2660 VDMTAMALQALAPYH
+2660 VDMTAMALQALAPYY

-2802 WKVTVAAT
+2802 WQVTVAAT

-2816 SRRICSICGV
+2816 SRRICSICGA

-2838 FSAWTV
+2838 FGAWTV

-2852 SGISTRKCSVCGTKE
+2852 SGISTRKCSVCGTEE

-2892 NSAYWT
+2892 NSAYWS

-2904 YFSDA
+2904 FFSDA

-2920 IIAALGHDE
+2920 VIAALGHDE

-2961 TIPATGKHTYVDGVC
+2961 TILATGKHTYVDGVC

-3022 EIKAAVENGSIVITV
+3022 EIKAAVSDGAITV
-3037 NNTPILQLTKEDKES
+3037 TVTDTLQLTNEQKAA
-3052 DGGKKALMQAGA
+3052 DGGKSALTEAAKTAGD
-3064 AASGE
+3064 E
-3069 LKKEL
+3069 VKKEL
-3074 DKLAEKLDALRGD
+3074 NKLAEKLDALRGD

-3122 PHSVTLTIPITDELY
+3122 PHSVTVTIPITDELY

-3161 ELSATLGGTKG
+3161 ELSATLGGTKD

>member
-1 MRKRVISWLL
+1 MKKRVISWLL
-11 TVVMVVSMLPTS
+11 TVVMVVSLLPTS

-43 PADTENTVPAGNEET
+43 PVDTENTVPAEDEET
-58 QEQQEPAEEVP
+58 QEQQEPAPETP
-69 VSRSARSGGA
+69 APQMTRSGGT

-92 GTAEEFAAMEPGGNY
+92 GTAEAFAAMEPDGNY

-112 ITVTAPYANEFTDFS
+112 ITVTAPYGKDFS
-127 GTFDGNGHTVTLAIS
+127 GTFDGDGHTVTLDITASTANVGLFKTLS
-142 GDSDY
+142 G
-147 QALFA
+147 
-152 KLAAGAVVK
+152 GAVVR
-161 NVMVDG
+161 NVITAG
-167 EVTGTDNI
+167 SVT
-175 GGIAGIATNAT
+175 
-186 IIACANKATVAA
+186 A
-198 TGRYVG
+198 TGKKCV
-204 GLVGKGTGL
+204 
-213 TMTSCYNQGAVS
+213 A
-225 STRTRPINMGGIA
+225 GIA
-238 GYVDGGASVE
+238 GYATDNVKIE
-248 NCYNT
+248 NCKNT
-253 GSITGSGSNT
+253 ASITGNKNVGGILGEAYNNEESISVGIKNCANEGAVNGTGS
-263 AAVVGWDAATVKN
+263 AVGGIVGKMEGQNSIIDCYNRGNITGFNNYAGIVGQSTGALVATIKN
-276 CYYLESTY
+276 CYS
-284 KVGAC
+284 VGAVTAYGASTNAGYALIGGGKNYALTNC
-289 GNDGY
+289 YAIKQDGLNLAY
-294 TDPTV
+294 KGTNATTEECDLKSADDMQSPEFAAT
-299 SKTDAEMRSGDIV
+299 
-312 ALLGSAF
+312 LGSAF
-319 MVKSGDY
+319 QYNGGGYPTLKDPEPVVEKNVVSISVKSAKTTCYTGDELELSVTVTYDDNSSEVITKGFTVAGFDNTAPGKQTVTVTYKEKTDSIEIEVIKKPEFDDFFAGIVNSVEVTNDATYPYVVDMTDSDGLCLRSSNPAQGNTSSTSTITLKAKANVTLSFKYWGCNYDSSYAALTIVKNNSYNPEMRSWGSTQWKDFTIDLKKGDTLRLNLIKTYVLGDY
-326 PALSWETP
+326 Y
-334 TAAVKFTVSPAN
+334 VKLKDFTVSSLYEVKLTAEPEEAD
-346 AVVEINGVK
+346 AVVALKDSTGAELKGTNGV
-355 YTGSCTVGLPVGD
+355 YIVSAGE
-368 YTYTVSCPGY
+368 YTYTVSAYGYDTVTETINVAADVAKTVPLTKSAAYSVAFDISRPAGITADPTVTVKTNGKAVYTGDGTGCSLSNGSYAYTVACDGCDNAGGLFSVNGDKVNITVTLAKKAIFEDFFANCQGITVSGDKGKFTIEGAGKDSYLKTTETTTLALTATKNVKLSFSYIANAAGCVEGDWDYDEPDEYYYFTIKKNSTQIKRADSETSWKDFSVELTQGDVLTISYDGY
-378 TQQTGSV
+378 TSYYY
-385 TVTGEDNPVAN
+385 
-396 PNSVSV
+396 
-402 TLEKDAA
+402 AA
-409 KWVTV
+409 LKNFAAVP
-414 TFTVTPENATL
+414 FYTL
-425 TLKDGETQVTPTE
+425 TLKTPDG
-438 GTTYKLLKGVT
+438 
-449 YTYTAVSDDE
+449 
-459 GYEPA
+459 
-464 SGEVTPTADGTQTV
+464 
-478 ALKKVQSIAV
+478 
-488 KNGSTHKTEFE
+488 
-499 QGDALDT
+499 
-506 TGLTVTVTY
+506 
-515 SDNSTKDITEGF
+515 
-527 TVTGFNSV
+527 
-535 NVAENQTLTVHYKG
+535 
-549 AETTYSVKINK
+549 
-560 KLFPSKAFNALEGYA
+560 A
-575 TVEYSHTGKYTAGD
+575 TV
-589 GKEFVDDAQE
+589 V
-599 GALRSNSAGMNS
+599 L
-611 TTVTVT
+611 
-617 ITFLENAP
+617 
-625 KMLLSFDYKV
+625 
-635 SSESNYDK
+635 
-643 LLVAQNRETKLTKSG
+643 
-658 TVAWTADNSLTV
+658 
-670 KGGDIVTLTY
+670 
-680 SKDRSTASGSDCIWL
+680 KDRSG
-695 KNFTVSPLYTLTIAP
+695 
-710 NQTDATVTL
+710 
-719 KDKEGKTVSG
+719 
-729 SNGVFAVKAAADYTY
+729 
-744 TVTKKGYEPAT
+744 
-755 GKVTMSA
+755 A
-762 ENQTVNVT
+762 E
-770 LVKLPVITLQFTPD
+770 I
-784 DAAVTLK
+784 
-791 QGNTTVYKESAA
+791 
-803 SSTGKNVYIAAKNT
+803 TGKN
-817 DYTYTV
+817 
-823 SKFGYETATGMISVA
+823 
-838 TGDVNKTVTLT
+838 
-849 EAAKYS
+849 
-855 VTFQITKPEG
+855 
-865 VSASPTVT
+865 
-873 VEYNGTKVYEGSGA
+873 GA
-887 NCTLPAGDYTYKA
+887 Y
-900 TLKDCDDLSGSFTVA
+900 TVA
-915 AAAVTV
+915 A
-921 NLPFEKKLTFADIF
+921 
-935 QGVEGI
+935 
-941 TASNGT
+941 
-947 KGFKPIKSAAGNYLE
+947 
-962 SNKSYYGTTSLTLTA
+962 
-977 TKPCVISFEYFAQ
+977 
-990 GHEDNWDE
+990 
-998 DDSAFFTVKKGT
+998 
-1010 TTLLTVYEE
+1010 
-1019 NGWKTFSTALNTGE
+1019 
-1033 TLTLSFNENGNSYYV
+1033 
-1048 RLKNFAVSP
+1048 
-1057 AYTITLTTTP
+1057 
-1067 TADKVELKD
+1067 
-1076 ESGNKLTGSGGKYAV
+1076 
-1091 APGTYTYTVSKKD
+1091 GTYTYTVSKYG
-1104 YETATGEITVTDAD
+1104 YETKTGTIKVEGGD
-1118 VTQPVKLTAKPVIT
+1118 VSKDVALTA
-1132 LTATPADATVKLEKG
+1132 LTAYQVKFVADPADA
-1147 SLPASPKTT
+1147 S
-1156 DKETGVYTYVV
+1156 
-1167 EKGAEY
+1167 
-1173 TYTVSKFGYETETGS
+1173 
-1188 ITVNADV
+1188 
-1195 NKTVTLSEL
+1195 VTL
-1204 ASCTL
+1204 
-1209 TFAVTPAENAKV
+1209 
-1221 TVTHPV
+1221 THPV
-1227 GGTIKPE
+1227 GGTIKPG

-1240 LYLGETYAYTVAKA
+1240 LYLGETYAYTVAKE

-1263 TAAKNDTITVT
+1263 TAAKNDTIKVT

-1553 DGTTSGMTAHTADYM
+1553 DGTTSGMTARTADYM
-1568 RSAEFAV
+1568 RTPEFAAE
-1575 DMGMNQDDGTLNGG
+1575 MGMHLDSGKINGG

-1594 WQGGTVLSADDLKA
+1594 WQGGTPVDNADLKA

-1613 NALELRGMSAADAA
+1613 NALQLRGMSAADAA

-1638 VLGLYDLTD
+1638 VLGSYDLAD
-1647 YNDKAD
+1647 YNEKAD
-1653 LCEKYGIEAPGE
+1653 LCEEYGIEEPGE
-1665 AVTNLHDYFL
+1665 AVTDLHNYFL
-1675 NALQKHFYKELGLDA
+1675 TALQKHFYEELGLDA
-1690 ENADRLKADATGVYQ
+1690 ENADLLKADATGVYQ

-1711 VSGDPEEEE
+1711 VSSDPEEEE
-1720 ETAQTYTACL
+1720 EIAQTHTACL

-1736 TVPVEGS
+1736 TVPVDEA
-1743 GEKIVSLTWTA
+1743 EKTVSLAWTA

-1768 PAADKVTVTLTATLQ
+1768 PAEGKVTVTLTATLQ

-1798 SENAEK
+1798 SEKAEK

-1813 EFARKNTAV
+1813 EFTRKNTAV
-1822 QPLQGM
+1822 QPLEGV
-1828 GLYDETNITQAF
+1828 GLYNETNIIQAF

-1845 EQGYADVADNSEITY
+1845 EQGYADVADKAEITY
-1860 VNGSAKANGFDGTKV
+1860 VNGSAKANGFDDTKV
-1875 QYIADNGKITYFTG
+1875 KYIADNGKITYFTG

-1923 SADAVQKLLESAAES
+1923 SADAVQKLLESAAGS

-2019 GTALPEKSGK
+2019 GTALPEKAGK

-2074 TSEMQNA
+2074 TSEMQDA

-2096 TKPVDLTAVS
+2096 TKSVDTTAVS

-2111 PRPALLEEKGIMS
+2111 PRPALLEKAGIMT

-2162 KYVVTITTRSSGL
+2162 KYVVIITTRSSGL

-2195 GAAAFMTEALTG
+2195 GAVAFMTEARTE
-2207 DVYWDGIKNKNTV
+2207 DAYWDGIKNKNTV
-2220 KTKVTSDL
+2220 KTEVTSDL

-2333 YKQPIHID
+2333 YKQPIQID
-2341 LTVIG
+2341 LTVPG
-2346 EKNAADPNENQTLT
+2346 TTGQNDPNENQTLT

-2367 YNKNGHTFQG
+2367 YNKNGHTFTG
-2377 ISDFTFTGKANEDPT
+2377 ISGFTFTGKANEDPT

-2494 AYAGAKAYIQSA
+2494 AYVGAKAYIQSA

-2553 DGILRKPDD
+2553 DGILRAPDD

-2569 DNERIILALTAIGK
+2569 DNERIALALTAIGK
-2583 DPTNVGDKNLLTALQ
+2583 DPANVGGENLLKALQ
-2598 DKDIMKVTDTSK
+2598 NKDIMKVTDTSN

-2640 EQQNKDGS
+2640 AQQNEDGS
-2648 WSASADTKPVGD
+2648 WRASADTKPVGD
-2660 VDMTAMALQALAPYH
+2660 VDMTAMALQALAPYY

-2852 SGISTRKCSVCGTKE
+2852 SGISTRKCSVCGTEE

-2904 YFSDA
+2904 FFSDA

-2920 IIAALGHDE
+2920 VIAALGHDE

-2961 TIPATGKHTYVDGVC
+2961 TIPATGKHTYVDGIC

-3122 PHSVTLTIPITDELY
+3122 PHSVTVTIPITDELY

>member
-43 PADTENTVPAGNEET
+43 PVDTENTVPAGNEET
-58 QEQQEPAEEVP
+58 QEQQEPAPETP

-92 GTAEEFAAMEPGGNY
+92 GTAEAFAEMDASGSY
-107 QLTAD
+107 KLTAD
-112 ITVTAPYANEFTDFS
+112 ITVTEPYAKDFS
-127 GTFDGNGHTVTLAIS
+127 GTFDGNGHTVTLKITANTNYV
-142 GDSDY
+142 G
-147 QALFA
+147 LFS
-152 KLAAGAVVK
+152 KLAGGAVVK
-161 NVMVDG
+161 NVITAG
-167 EVTGTDNI
+167 SVTATGKNNVGGIAGVADTELGAITISNCKNEAAIKGNKVVGGILGGCTEDDYALTISACANEGNISGTRNI
-175 GGIAGIATNAT
+175 GGICGTLENAHF
-186 IIACANKATVAA
+186 IKN
-198 TGRYVG
+198 
-204 GLVGKGTGL
+204 
-213 TMTSCYNQGAVS
+213 CYNSGAVTGSTIGGILGRGARGYS
-225 STRTRPINMGGIA
+225 STTDTPIL
-238 GYVDGGASVE
+238 E
-248 NCYNT
+248 NCYNVGNIVYSGTNGSAIVGT
-253 GSITGSGSNT
+253 GY
-263 AAVVGWDAATVKN
+263 AKKPVEVKN
-276 CYYLESTY
+276 CYALKGSAQAF
-284 KVGAC
+284 V
-289 GNDGY
+289 
-294 TDPTV
+294 V
-299 SKTDAEMRSGDIV
+299 SGVNADSNSDFKTADEMQSADF
-312 ALLGSAF
+312 AATLGSAF
-319 MVKSGDY
+319 QYNGGGYPTLKDPEPVVEKNVVSISVKSAKTTCYTGDELELSVTVTYDDNSSEVITKGFTVAGFDNTAPGKQTVTVTYKEKTDSIEIEVIKKPEFDDFFAGIVNSVEVTNDATYPYVVDMTDSDGLCLRSSNPDQGNTSSTSTITLKAKANVTLSFKYWGCNYDSSYAALTIVKNNSYNPEMRSWGSTQWKDFTIDLKKGDTLRLNLIKTCVSGDY
-326 PALSWETP
+326 Y
-334 TAAVKFTVSPAN
+334 VKLKDFTVSSLYEVKLTAEPEEAD
-346 AVVEINGVK
+346 AVVALKDSTGAELKGTNGV
-355 YTGSCTVGLPVGD
+355 YIVSAGE
-368 YTYTVSCPGY
+368 YTYTVSAYGYDTVTETINVAADVAKTVPLTKSAAYSVAFDISRPAGITADPTVTVKTNGKAVYTGDGTGCSLSNGSYAYTVACDGCDNAGGVFSVNGDKMNITVALAKKAIFEDFFANCQGITVSGDKGKFTIEGAGKDSYLKTTETTTLALTATKNVKLSFSYIANAAGYVEGEWDYDEPGESYYFTIKKNSTQVKRAYRETSWKDFSVELTQGDVLTISYDGY
-378 TQQTGSV
+378 TSYFY
-385 TVTGEDNPVAN
+385 
-396 PNSVSV
+396 
-402 TLEKDAA
+402 AA
-409 KWVTV
+409 LKNFAAVP
-414 TFTVTPENATL
+414 FYTL
-425 TLKDGETQVTPTE
+425 TLKTPA
-438 GTTYKLLKGVT
+438 G
-449 YTYTAVSDDE
+449 
-459 GYEPA
+459 
-464 SGEVTPTADGTQTV
+464 
-478 ALKKVQSIAV
+478 
-488 KNGSTHKTEFE
+488 
-499 QGDALDT
+499 
-506 TGLTVTVTY
+506 
-515 SDNSTKDITEGF
+515 
-527 TVTGFNSV
+527 
-535 NVAENQTLTVHYKG
+535 
-549 AETTYSVKINK
+549 
-560 KLFPSKAFNALEGYA
+560 A
-575 TVEYSHTGKYTAGD
+575 TV
-589 GKEFVDDAQE
+589 V
-599 GALRSNSAGMNS
+599 L
-611 TTVTVT
+611 
-617 ITFLENAP
+617 
-625 KMLLSFDYKV
+625 
-635 SSESNYDK
+635 
-643 LLVAQNRETKLTKSG
+643 
-658 TVAWTADNSLTV
+658 
-670 KGGDIVTLTY
+670 
-680 SKDRSTASGSDCIWL
+680 KDRSG
-695 KNFTVSPLYTLTIAP
+695 
-710 NQTDATVTL
+710 
-719 KDKEGKTVSG
+719 
-729 SNGVFAVKAAADYTY
+729 
-744 TVTKKGYEPAT
+744 
-755 GKVTMSA
+755 A
-762 ENQTVNVT
+762 E
-770 LVKLPVITLQFTPD
+770 I
-784 DAAVTLK
+784 
-791 QGNTTVYKESAA
+791 
-803 SSTGKNVYIAAKNT
+803 TGKNGAYTVAAGT
-817 DYTYTV
+817 YAYTV
-823 SKFGYETATGMISVA
+823 SKFGY
-838 TGDVNKTVTLT
+838 K
-849 EAAKYS
+849 
-855 VTFQITKPEG
+855 
-865 VSASPTVT
+865 
-873 VEYNGTKVYEGSGA
+873 
-887 NCTLPAGDYTYKA
+887 
-900 TLKDCDDLSGSFTVA
+900 
-915 AAAVTV
+915 
-921 NLPFEKKLTFADIF
+921 
-935 QGVEGI
+935 
-941 TASNGT
+941 
-947 KGFKPIKSAAGNYLE
+947 
-962 SNKSYYGTTSLTLTA
+962 
-977 TKPCVISFEYFAQ
+977 
-990 GHEDNWDE
+990 
-998 DDSAFFTVKKGT
+998 
-1010 TTLLTVYEE
+1010 
-1019 NGWKTFSTALNTGE
+1019 
-1033 TLTLSFNENGNSYYV
+1033 
-1048 RLKNFAVSP
+1048 
-1057 AYTITLTTTP
+1057 
-1067 TADKVELKD
+1067 
-1076 ESGNKLTGSGGKYAV
+1076 
-1091 APGTYTYTVSKKD
+1091 
-1104 YETATGEITVTDAD
+1104 
-1118 VTQPVKLTAKPVIT
+1118 
-1132 LTATPADATVKLEKG
+1132 
-1147 SLPASPKTT
+1147 
-1156 DKETGVYTYVV
+1156 
-1167 EKGAEY
+1167 
-1173 TYTVSKFGYETETGS
+1173 TETGN
-1188 ITVNADV
+1188 ITVSADV
-1195 NKTVTLSEL
+1195 NETVTLSEL
-1204 ASCTL
+1204 ATRTL
-1209 TFAVTPAENAKV
+1209 TFAVTPADATV

-1227 GGTIKPE
+1227 GGTIA
-1234 ADGGYK
+1234 ADGNGAYIV
-1240 LYLGETYAYTVAKA
+1240 YLGETYAYTVAKEN
-1254 DYITVSGSF
+1254 YITVSGSF
-1263 TAAKNDTITVT
+1263 TAAKNDTIKVT
-1274 LTYAGAGWDGT
+1274 LTYAGEGWDGT
-1285 TKTAPTQDKSGV
+1285 TKTEPKTENGV
-1297 YLIDTAAK
+1297 YQIGTAAE

-1313 NGGQKAINGKLTANI
+1313 QNGQTAISAKLTANI
-1328 NLNGKP
+1328 NLNGKT
-1334 WTAIGTS
+1334 WTAIGTD
-1341 SNKFAGTLDGDNY
+1341 SNKFAGTLDGDSH

-1412 SSEGHNGASAI
+1412 SSGGYNGASAI
-1423 GGIAGRTTGNGV
+1423 GGIAGRNTGNGV

-1488 KIIQQKRGG
+1488 KIINQKRGG

-1594 WQGGTVLSADDLKA
+1594 WQGGTVLSADDLRA
-1608 AAAAA
+1608 VSQAQQS
-1613 NALELRGMSAADAA
+1613 LSLRGMSAADAA
-1627 KKAKADWYAET
+1627 KKAKADWYAEN
-1638 VLGLYDLTD
+1638 VLGLYDLEN
-1647 YNDKAD
+1647 YSDKAN
-1653 LCEKYGIEAPGE
+1653 LCKEYGIEAPGE
-1665 AVTNLHDYFL
+1665 AVTDLHDYFL

-1690 ENADRLKADATGVYQ
+1690 ENADLLKADATGVYQ

-1720 ETAQTYTACL
+1720 ETAQTYTGFL

-1743 GEKIVSLTWTA
+1743 GEKTVSLTWTA

-1813 EFARKNTAV
+1813 EFTRKNTAV
-1822 QPLQGM
+1822 QPLQGV

-1875 QYIADNGKITYFTG
+1875 QYIADNGDIEYFTG

-1923 SADAVQKLLESAAES
+1923 SADAVQKLLESAAGS

-1972 LTLPSSIAGRYD
+1972 LTLPSGIAGRYD

-2019 GTALPEKSGK
+2019 GTALPEKAGK

-2096 TKPVDLTAVS
+2096 TKPVDKTAIS

-2111 PRPALLEEKGIMS
+2111 PRPALLEQEGIMT

-2133 VSLTPDVLDFNGYHA
+2133 VSLTPDVLGFNGYHA

-2155 GEKPVEA
+2155 GEEA
-2162 KYVVTITTRSSGL
+2162 AEARYVVTITTRSSGQ

-2190 QPELD
+2190 QQELD
-2195 GAAAFMTEALTG
+2195 DAAAFMTAALTE
-2207 DVYWDGIKNKNTV
+2207 DAYWDGIKNKNTV

-2326 YKDFAQF
+2326 YKNFAQF
-2333 YKQPIHID
+2333 YKQPIQID
-2341 LTVIG
+2341 LTVPG
-2346 EKNAADPNENQTLT
+2346 TTGQNDPNENQTLT

-2367 YNKNGHTFQG
+2367 YNKNGHTFTG

-2417 ITDAAGHT
+2417 ITDAAGNT

-2520 VLGQARAKVPLSE
+2520 VLGLVRAGVELSD
-2533 AYIAAYYEKVV
+2533 AYIQAYYDKVV

-2553 DGILRKPDD
+2553 DGILRAPDD

-2569 DNERIILALTAIGK
+2569 DNERIALALTAIGK
-2583 DPTNVGDKNLLTALQ
+2583 DPANVGGENLLKALQ
-2598 DKDIMKVTDTSK
+2598 NKDIMKVTDTSN

-2640 EQQNKDGS
+2640 AQQNEDGS
-2648 WSASADTKPVGD
+2648 WRASAETKSVGD
-2660 VDMTAMALQALAPYH
+2660 VDMTAMALQALAPYY

-2687 EKALNWLSGK
+2687 ERALNWLSGK
-2697 YRSGYDSSESCAQ
+2697 YQSGYDSSESCAQ

-2802 WKVTVAAT
+2802 WQVTVAAT

-2816 SRRICSICGV
+2816 SRRICSICGA
-2826 VEEKPVPATGHK
+2826 VEEKSVPATGHK
-2838 FSAWTV
+2838 FGEWTT
-2844 TKAATCTE
+2844 TKKPTCTE
-2852 SGISTRKCSVCGTKE
+2852 TGTEKRICTVCSKEETRV
-2867 TMIVPSLGHSMTA
+2867 
-2880 TAGKAATCTEAG
+2880 
-2892 NSAYWT
+2892 
-2898 CSRCHK
+2898 
-2904 YFSDA
+2904 
-2909 AGKTEIAKDSW
+2909 
-2920 IIAALGHDE
+2920 IAALGHTPGTKVSVDKNDHWNICEVCHQPVNKTEHTYVNGIQCVCGVRKGAEGDADTTMKRVVVSDE
-2929 ATRAAVAATC
+2929 ITFVLEDNDKLNTPDKVKAELQLQITLKNSKSNKDNTVFMDVSLLVFKNNEWRPATKEDLTAGKITVLLPYPEAVAAKYGQYNFTVAHMVAMADC
-2939 YASGHE
+2939 GLDVGTVEFPTVTKTASG
-2945 ADTYCK
+2945 
-2951 RCGIVITAGA
+2951 
-2961 TIPATGKHTYVDGVC
+2961 
-2976 TTCGTRNPAGGI
+2976 
-2988 KGDDLKVDSK
+2988 L
-2998 DNTIV
+2998 
-3003 TGGGLTIKTDKPV
+3003 L
-3016 TDEKLA
+3016 
-3022 EIKAAVENGSIVITV
+3022 
-3037 NNTPILQLTKEDKES
+3037 
-3052 DGGKKALMQAGA
+3052 
-3064 AASGE
+3064 
-3069 LKKEL
+3069 
-3074 DKLAEKLDALRGD
+3074 
-3087 KSRKNA
+3087 
-3093 QLEKVVDVTVALVKT
+3093 
-3108 EGNEIKTVAQLIEL
+3108 
-3122 PHSVTLTIPITDELY
+3122 VTLT
-3137 AALQGKHVCVVRS
+3137 G
-3150 HTDSSGNVTTA
+3150 
-3161 ELSATLGGTKG
+3161 LSP
-3172 NYVLTFQTDK
+3172 V
-3182 ASAFAI
+3182 AI
-3188 VSYETVSSGYYY
+3188 SWTESTNHYYY
-3200 GGSGTADSGKKD
+3200 NPATTPDKTD

>member
-1 MRKRVISWLL
+1 MKKRVISWLL
-11 TVVMVVSMLPTS
+11 TVVMVVSLLPTS

-43 PADTENTVPAGNEET
+43 PVDTENTVPAGNEET
-58 QEQQEPAEEVP
+58 QEQQEPAPETP
-69 VSRSARSGGA
+69 APQMTRSGGA
-79 APMLAAAGAVQNI
+79 ALALAE
-92 GTAEEFAAMEPGGNY
+92 GTVSSAKEFAAMDASGSY
-107 QLTAD
+107 TLTKD
-112 ITVTAPYANEFTDFS
+112 IIVTEPYAYDFI
-127 GTFDGNGHTVTLAIS
+127 GTFDGNGHTVTLDITAS
-142 GDSDY
+142 TANVG
-147 QALFA
+147 LFS
-152 KLAAGAVVK
+152 KLAGGAVVK
-161 NVMVDG
+161 NVITAGSISGKVNN
-167 EVTGTDNI
+167 V
-175 GGIAGIATNAT
+175 GGIAGTADGNVT
-186 IIACANKATVAA
+186 IENCKNTASIKGGKGAGGILGYSEPGSGFVTISSCANMGSVSGTRKQ
-198 TGRYVG
+198 VG
-204 GLVGKGTGL
+204 GIAGNVVGTHIIRN
-213 TMTSCYNQGAVS
+213 CYNQGDISDGA
-225 STRTRPINMGGIA
+225 GIL
-238 GYVDGGASVE
+238 GRGTKGVLVE
-248 NCYNT
+248 NCYT
-253 GSITGSGSNT
+253 VGSVETNGAIIAVSSSSYSSDEPCRIVNCYAPSETVTALVPSTVKISNSGTKSS
-263 AAVVGWDAATVKN
+263 AEMQSAEFAAT
-276 CYYLESTY
+276 
-284 KVGAC
+284 
-289 GNDGY
+289 
-294 TDPTV
+294 
-299 SKTDAEMRSGDIV
+299 
-312 ALLGSAF
+312 LGSAF
-319 MVKSGDY
+319 QYNGGGYPTLKDPEPVVEKNVVSISVKSAKTTCYTGDELELSVTVTYDDNSSEVITKGFTVEGFDNTAPGKQTVTVTYKEKMDSIEIEVIKKPEFDDFFAGIVNSVEVTNDATYPYVVDMTDSDGLCLRSSNPVQGNTSSTSTITLKAKANVTLSFKYWGCNYDSSYAALTIVKNNSYNPEMRSWGSTQWKDFTIDLKKGDTLRLNLIKTYVSGDY
-326 PALSWETP
+326 Y
-334 TAAVKFTVSPAN
+334 VKLKDFTVSSLYEVKLTAEPEEAD
-346 AVVEINGVK
+346 AVVALKDSTGAELKGTNGV
-355 YTGSCTVGLPVGD
+355 YIVSAGE
-368 YTYTVSCPGY
+368 YTYTVSAYGY
-378 TQQTGSV
+378 D
-385 TVTGEDNPVAN
+385 TVT
-396 PNSVSV
+396 
-402 TLEKDAA
+402 
-409 KWVTV
+409 
-414 TFTVTPENATL
+414 
-425 TLKDGETQVTPTE
+425 ET
-438 GTTYKLLKGVT
+438 
-449 YTYTAVSDDE
+449 
-459 GYEPA
+459 
-464 SGEVTPTADGTQTV
+464 
-478 ALKKVQSIAV
+478 I
-488 KNGSTHKTEFE
+488 
-499 QGDALDT
+499 
-506 TGLTVTVTY
+506 
-515 SDNSTKDITEGF
+515 
-527 TVTGFNSV
+527 
-535 NVAENQTLTVHYKG
+535 NVAADVAKTV
-549 AETTYSVKINK
+549 
-560 KLFPSKAFNALEGYA
+560 P
-575 TVEYSHTGKYTAGD
+575 
-589 GKEFVDDAQE
+589 
-599 GALRSNSAGMNS
+599 
-611 TTVTVT
+611 
-617 ITFLENAP
+617 
-625 KMLLSFDYKV
+625 
-635 SSESNYDK
+635 
-643 LLVAQNRETKLTKSG
+643 LTKSAAYS
-658 TVAWTADNSLTV
+658 VAFDISRPAGITAD
-670 KGGDIVTLTY
+670 
-680 SKDRSTASGSDCIWL
+680 
-695 KNFTVSPLYTLTIAP
+695 
-710 NQTDATVTL
+710 
-719 KDKEGKTVSG
+719 
-729 SNGVFAVKAAADYTY
+729 
-744 TVTKKGYEPAT
+744 
-755 GKVTMSA
+755 
-762 ENQTVNVT
+762 
-770 LVKLPVITLQFTPD
+770 
-784 DAAVTLK
+784 
-791 QGNTTVYKESAA
+791 
-803 SSTGKNVYIAAKNT
+803 
-817 DYTYTV
+817 
-823 SKFGYETATGMISVA
+823 
-838 TGDVNKTVTLT
+838 
-849 EAAKYS
+849 
-855 VTFQITKPEG
+855 
-865 VSASPTVT
+865 PTVT
-873 VEYNGTKVYEGSGA
+873 VKTNGKAVYTGDGTGCSLSNGSYAYTVACDGCDNAGGIFSVNGDKVNITVTLAKKAIFEDFFA
-887 NCTLPAGDYTYKA
+887 NC
-900 TLKDCDDLSGSFTVA
+900 
-915 AAAVTV
+915 
-921 NLPFEKKLTFADIF
+921 
-935 QGVEGI
+935 QGI
-941 TASNGT
+941 TVSGD
-947 KGFKPIKSAAGNYLE
+947 KGKFTIEGAGKDSYL
-962 SNKSYYGTTSLTLTA
+962 KTTETTTLALTA
-977 TKPCVISFEYFAQ
+977 TK
-990 GHEDNWDE
+990 N
-998 DDSAFFTVKKGT
+998 VK
-1010 TTLLTVYEE
+1010 
-1019 NGWKTFSTALNTGE
+1019 
-1033 TLTLSFNENGNSYYV
+1033 LSFSYIANAAGYVEGDWYYDEPDEYYYFTIKKNSTQVKRAYSETSWKDFSVELTQGDVLTISYDGYTSYYYAA
-1048 RLKNFAVSP
+1048 LKNFAAVPFYTLTLNTPDGATVVLKDRSGAEITGKNG
-1057 AYTITLTTTP
+1057 AYT
-1067 TADKVELKD
+1067 
-1076 ESGNKLTGSGGKYAV
+1076 V
-1091 APGTYTYTVSKKD
+1091 AAGTY
-1104 YETATGEITVTDAD
+1104 A
-1118 VTQPVKLTAKPVIT
+1118 
-1132 LTATPADATVKLEKG
+1132 
-1147 SLPASPKTT
+1147 
-1156 DKETGVYTYVV
+1156 
-1167 EKGAEY
+1167 
-1173 TYTVSKFGYETETGS
+1173 YTVSKFGYETETGS

-1234 ADGGYK
+1234 TDGGYK
-1240 LYLGETYAYTVAKA
+1240 LYLGETYAYTVTKA
-1254 DYITVSGSF
+1254 DYIPVHGSI
-1263 TAAKNDTITVT
+1263 TAAEDKTLSFT
-1274 LTYAGAGWDGT
+1274 LTYAGEGWDGT
-1285 TKTAPTQDKSGV
+1285 AKTAPTQDKNGV
-1297 YLIDTAAK
+1297 YQIGTAAE

-1313 NGGQKAINGKLTANI
+1313 NKDGTTISGKLTANI
-1328 NLNGKP
+1328 NLNGKT
-1334 WTAIGTS
+1334 WTAIGTD

-1359 VTTGLVGEL
+1359 AGTGGLVYYLSANGTVKSL
-1368 AEGGVV
+1368 CVD
-1374 ENLRVNCAIV
+1374 CAIDG
-1384 STSSL
+1384 TSN
-1389 LGGVANSSAGT
+1389 V
-1400 IRNCMVSGSITF
+1400 
-1412 SSEGHNGASAI
+1412 
-1423 GGIAGRTTGNGV
+1423 GGIADKSEGRIENCLVSGYIKGGDDVIFGVGGIVGHGVAGNV
-1435 ISGCVSRAVV
+1435 ISGCVSTADILFKYSRYAVQNGAGGIV
-1445 KDAYDNSTYGTSA
+1445 GYTYGT
-1458 PLGGIA
+1458 
-1464 GYAYGVVENCYFTGT
+1464 VENCYFAGNVHTNAKSVSAGGF
-1479 LAVKKTQPN
+1479 
-1488 KIIQQKRGG
+1488 GG
-1497 LVGELNAN
+1497 LVGCARSNAVMKDCYTVG
-1505 AELKGSYVA
+1505 AVTGP
-1514 GEFAIADES
+1514 ES
-1523 KFGAVVGKVNSG
+1523 SFGAVVGKVNSG

-1553 DGTTSGMTAHTADYM
+1553 DGTTSGMTARTADYM
-1568 RSAEFAV
+1568 RTPEFAAE
-1575 DMGMNQDDGTLNGG
+1575 MGMHLDSGNSNGG

-1594 WQGGTVLSADDLKA
+1594 WQGGTPVDNADLKA

-1638 VLGLYDLTD
+1638 VLGLYELTD
-1647 YNDKAD
+1647 GNYNKAD
-1653 LCEKYGIEAPGE
+1653 LCKEYGIEEPGE
-1665 AVTNLHDYFL
+1665 AVTDLHDYFL
-1675 NALQKHFYKELGLDA
+1675 TALQKHFYKEQGLDA
-1690 ENADRLKADATGVYQ
+1690 ENADLLKADATGVYQ

-1720 ETAQTYTACL
+1720 EIAQTHTACL

-1813 EFARKNTAV
+1813 EFTRKNTAV
-1822 QPLQGM
+1822 QPLEGV

-1860 VNGSAKANGFDGTKV
+1860 VNGSAKANGFDDTKV

-1923 SADAVQKLLESAAES
+1923 SADAVQKLLESAAGS

-2019 GTALPEKSGK
+2019 GTALPEKAGK

-2086 QGLLRDFVDK
+2086 RGLLRDFVDK
-2096 TKPVDLTAVS
+2096 TKSVDTTAVS

-2111 PRPALLEEKGIMS
+2111 PRPALLEKAGIMT

-2133 VSLTPDVLDFNGYHA
+2133 VSRTPDVLDFNGYHA

-2190 QPELD
+2190 QQELN
-2195 GAAAFMTEALTG
+2195 GAAAFMTAARTEDT
-2207 DVYWDGIKNKNTV
+2207 YWDGIKNKNTD

-2326 YKDFAQF
+2326 YKNFAQF
-2333 YKQPIHID
+2333 YKQPIQID
-2341 LTVIG
+2341 LTVPG
-2346 EKNAADPNENQTLT
+2346 TTGQNDPNENQTLA

-2367 YNKNGHTFQG
+2367 YDKNGHTFTG
-2377 ISDFTFTGKANEDPT
+2377 ISGFTFTGKANEDPT

-2402 SAKYTYTGSGAYIKS
+2402 SANYTYTGSGTYIKS
-2417 ITDAAGHT
+2417 ITDAAGNT

-2439 GIAVKGGNETLPKT
+2439 GLTLQGGTETLPKT

-2480 DPMVPGAEVPGFDE
+2480 DPAVPGAEVPGFDE
-2494 AYAGAKAYIQSA
+2494 AYAGAKAYIQGA

-2553 DGILRKPDD
+2553 DGVLVDPESH
-2562 KNTPVIT
+2562 NPTVT

-2583 DPTNVGDKNLLTALQ
+2583 DPANVGDKNLLTALQ

-2648 WSASADTKPVGD
+2648 WRASADTKPVGD

-2826 VEEKPVPATGHK
+2826 VEEKPVPATGHN
-2838 FSAWTV
+2838 FGAWTV

-2852 SGISTRKCSVCGTKE
+2852 SGISTRKCSVCSTEE

-2904 YFSDA
+2904 FFSDA

-2920 IIAALGHDE
+2920 VIAALGHDE

-2961 TIPATGKHTYVDGVC
+2961 TIPATGKHTYVNGVC
-2976 TTCGTRNPAGGI
+2976 TVCGVKNPMANV
-2988 KGDDLKVDSK
+2988 KGDDIKVDSK
-2998 DNTIV
+2998 DNKTAAGDGLVIKADDTI
-3003 TGGGLTIKTDKPV
+3003 TGEV
-3016 TDEKLA
+3016 LA
-3022 EIKAAVENGSIVITV
+3022 DIKAAVSDGAITV
-3037 NNTPILQLTKEDKES
+3037 TVTDTLQLTNEQKAA
-3052 DGGKKALMQAGA
+3052 DGGKSALTEAAKTAGD
-3064 AASGE
+3064 E
-3069 LKKEL
+3069 VKKEL
-3074 DKLAEKLDALRGD
+3074 NKLAEKLDALRGD

-3122 PHSVTLTIPITDELY
+3122 PHSVTVTIPITDELY

-3228 AVLAAAAVVV
+3228 AALAAAAVVV

>member
-1 MRKRVISWLL
+1 MKKRVISWLL
-11 TVVMVVSMLPTS
+11 TVVMVVSLLPTS

-43 PADTENTVPAGNEET
+43 PVDTENTVPAENEET
-58 QEQQEPAEEVP
+58 QEQQEPAPETP
-69 VSRSARSGGA
+69 VSQMARSGGA

-112 ITVTAPYANEFTDFS
+112 IIVTAPYANEFTDFS
-127 GTFDGNGHTVTLAIS
+127 GTFDGNGHTVTLDITAS
-142 GDSDY
+142 TAYVG
-147 QALFA
+147 LFS
-152 KLAAGAVVK
+152 KLAGGAVVRNVITAGSVTATGK
-161 NVMVDG
+161 NNVGGIAGVADTELGAITISNCKNEAAIKGNKVVGGILGGCTEDDYALTISACANEGNISGTRNIGGICGTLENAHFIKNCYNSG
-167 EVTGTDNI
+167 EVTGSTI
-175 GGIAGIATNAT
+175 GGIL
-186 IIACANKATVAA
+186 
-198 TGRYVG
+198 GR
-204 GLVGKGTGL
+204 
-213 TMTSCYNQGAVS
+213 GARGYS
-225 STRTRPINMGGIA
+225 STTDTPIL
-238 GYVDGGASVE
+238 E
-248 NCYNT
+248 NCYNVGNIVYSGTNGSAIVGT
-253 GSITGSGSNT
+253 GY
-263 AAVVGWDAATVKN
+263 AKKPVQVKN
-276 CYYLESTY
+276 CYALKGSASLL
-284 KVGAC
+284 VPAD
-289 GNDGY
+289 NV
-294 TDPTV
+294 TV
-299 SKTDAEMRSGDIV
+299 DSASIFKTETEMKSP
-312 ALLGSAF
+312 AFAATLGSAF
-319 MVKSGDY
+319 QYNVGGYPTLKDPEPVVEKNVVSISVKS
-326 PALSWETP
+326 AKT
-334 TAAVKFTVSPAN
+334 TC
-346 AVVEINGVK
+346 
-355 YTGSCTVGLPVGD
+355 YTGDELEL
-368 YTYTVSCPGY
+368 
-378 TQQTGSV
+378 SV
-385 TVTGEDNPVAN
+385 TVTYDDNSSEVI
-396 PNSVSV
+396 
-402 TLEKDAA
+402 TKG
-409 KWVTV
+409 
-414 TFTVTPENATL
+414 FTVAGFDN
-425 TLKDGETQVTPTE
+425 
-438 GTTYKLLKGVT
+438 
-449 YTYTAVSDDE
+449 TAP
-459 GYEPA
+459 GK
-464 SGEVTPTADGTQTV
+464 Q
-478 ALKKVQSIAV
+478 
-488 KNGSTHKTEFE
+488 
-499 QGDALDT
+499 
-506 TGLTVTVTY
+506 TVTVTY
-515 SDNSTKDITEGF
+515 KEKTDSIEIEVIKKPEFDDFFAGI
-527 TVTGFNSV
+527 VNSV
-535 NVAENQTLTVHYKG
+535 EVTNDA
-549 AETTYSVKINK
+549 TYPYVVDMTDS
-560 KLFPSKAFNALEGYA
+560 
-575 TVEYSHTGKYTAGD
+575 D
-589 GKEFVDDAQE
+589 GLC
-599 GALRSNSAGMNS
+599 LRSSNPVGNTSS
-611 TTVTVT
+611 TST
-617 ITFLENAP
+617 ITLKAKANVT
-625 KMLLSFDYKV
+625 LSFKYWGC
-635 SSESNYDK
+635 NYDSSYAALTIVKNNSYNPEMRSWGSTQWKDFTIDLKKGDTLRLNLIKTYVSGDYYVK
-643 LLVAQNRETKLTKSG
+643 L
-658 TVAWTADNSLTV
+658 
-670 KGGDIVTLTY
+670 
-680 SKDRSTASGSDCIWL
+680 KD
-695 KNFTVSPLYTLTIAP
+695 FTVSSLY
-710 NQTDATVTL
+710 
-719 KDKEGKTVSG
+719 E
-729 SNGVFAVKAAADYTY
+729 
-744 TVTKKGYEPAT
+744 
-755 GKVTMSA
+755 
-762 ENQTVNVT
+762 
-770 LVKLPVITLQFTPD
+770 
-784 DAAVTLK
+784 
-791 QGNTTVYKESAA
+791 
-803 SSTGKNVYIAAKNT
+803 
-817 DYTYTV
+817 
-823 SKFGYETATGMISVA
+823 
-838 TGDVNKTVTLT
+838 
-849 EAAKYS
+849 
-855 VTFQITKPEG
+855 
-865 VSASPTVT
+865 
-873 VEYNGTKVYEGSGA
+873 
-887 NCTLPAGDYTYKA
+887 
-900 TLKDCDDLSGSFTVA
+900 
-915 AAAVTV
+915 
-921 NLPFEKKLTFADIF
+921 
-935 QGVEGI
+935 
-941 TASNGT
+941 
-947 KGFKPIKSAAGNYLE
+947 
-962 SNKSYYGTTSLTLTA
+962 
-977 TKPCVISFEYFAQ
+977 
-990 GHEDNWDE
+990 
-998 DDSAFFTVKKGT
+998 
-1010 TTLLTVYEE
+1010 
-1019 NGWKTFSTALNTGE
+1019 
-1033 TLTLSFNENGNSYYV
+1033 
-1048 RLKNFAVSP
+1048 
-1057 AYTITLTTTP
+1057 
-1067 TADKVELKD
+1067 
-1076 ESGNKLTGSGGKYAV
+1076 
-1091 APGTYTYTVSKKD
+1091 
-1104 YETATGEITVTDAD
+1104 
-1118 VTQPVKLTAKPVIT
+1118 VKLTAEPKE
-1132 LTATPADATVKLEKG
+1132 ADAVVALKDSTGAELKG
-1147 SLPASPKTT
+1147 TN
-1156 DKETGVYTYVV
+1156 GVYIVSA
-1167 EKGAEY
+1167 GEY
-1173 TYTVSKFGYETETGS
+1173 TYTVSAYGYDTVTETINVAADVAKTVPLTKSAAYSVSFDISRPAGITADPTVTVKTNGKAVYTGDGTGCSLSNGSYAYTVACDGCDNAGGVFSVNGDKVNITVTLAKKAIFEDFFANCQGITVSGDKGKFTIEGAGKDSYLKTTETTTLALTATKNVKLSFSYIANAVGYVEGDWENDEPDEYYYFTIKKNSTQVKRAYSETSWKDFSVELTQGDVLTISYDGYTRYYYAALKNFAAVPFYTLTLNTPAGATVVLKDRSGAEITGKNGAYTVAAGTYAYTVSKYGYKTETGS

-1240 LYLGETYAYTVAKA
+1240 LYLGETYAYTVTKA
-1254 DYITVSGSF
+1254 DYVPVHGSI
-1263 TAAKNDTITVT
+1263 TAAEDKTLSFT
-1274 LTYAGAGWDGT
+1274 LTYAGEGWDGT
-1285 TKTAPTQDKSGV
+1285 AKTAPTQDKNGV
-1297 YLIDTAAK
+1297 YQIGTAAE

-1313 NGGQKAINGKLTANI
+1313 QTGQTAISAKLTANI
-1328 NLNGKP
+1328 NLNGKT
-1334 WTAIGTS
+1334 WTAIGTD

-1359 VTTGLVGEL
+1359 AGTGGLVYYLSANGTVKSL
-1368 AEGGVV
+1368 CVD
-1374 ENLRVNCAIV
+1374 CAIDG
-1384 STSSL
+1384 TSN
-1389 LGGVANSSAGT
+1389 V
-1400 IRNCMVSGSITF
+1400 
-1412 SSEGHNGASAI
+1412 
-1423 GGIAGRTTGNGV
+1423 GGIADKSEGRIENCLVSGYIKGGNDTIFGVGGIVGHGVAGNV
-1435 ISGCVSRAVV
+1435 ISGCVSTADILFKYSRYAVQNGAGGIV
-1445 KDAYDNSTYGTSA
+1445 GYTYGT
-1458 PLGGIA
+1458 
-1464 GYAYGVVENCYFTGT
+1464 VENCYFAGNVHTNAKSVSDGGF
-1479 LAVKKTQPN
+1479 
-1488 KIIQQKRGG
+1488 GG
-1497 LVGELNAN
+1497 LVGCARSNAVMKDCYTVG
-1505 AELKGSYVA
+1505 AVTGP
-1514 GEFAIADES
+1514 ES
-1523 KFGAVVGKVNSG
+1523 SFGAVVGKVNSG

-1544 DTVAPQAAA
+1544 DTVATQAAA
-1553 DGTTSGMTAHTADYM
+1553 DGTTSGMTARTADYM
-1568 RSAEFAV
+1568 RTPEFAAE
-1575 DMGMNQDDGTLNGG
+1575 MGMHLDSGNSNGG

-1594 WQGGTVLSADDLKA
+1594 WQGGTPVDNADLKA

-1638 VLGLYDLTD
+1638 VLRFYDLTD

-1653 LCEKYGIEAPGE
+1653 LCEKYGIEEPGE
-1665 AVTNLHDYFL
+1665 AVTDLHDYFL

-1690 ENADRLKADATGVYQ
+1690 ENADLLKADATGVYQ

-1711 VSGDPEEEE
+1711 VSSDPEEEE
-1720 ETAQTYTACL
+1720 EIAQTYTGFL

-1743 GEKIVSLTWTA
+1743 GEKTVSLAWTA

-1813 EFARKNTAV
+1813 EFTRKNTAV
-1822 QPLQGM
+1822 QPLEGV

-1845 EQGYADVADNSEITY
+1845 EQGYADVADKAEITY

-2019 GTALPEKSGK
+2019 GTALPEKAGK

-2061 FFDATVAPFDSSV
+2061 LFDATVAPFDSSV

-2096 TKPVDLTAVS
+2096 TKPVDTTAVS

-2111 PRPALLEEKGIMS
+2111 PRPALLEQEDIMT

-2195 GAAAFMTEALTG
+2195 GAAAFMTEARTENA
-2207 DVYWDGIKNKNTV
+2207 YWDGIKNENTD

-2326 YKDFAQF
+2326 YKNFAQF
-2333 YKQPIHID
+2333 YKQPIQID
-2341 LTVIG
+2341 LTVPG
-2346 EKNAADPNENQTLT
+2346 TTGQNDPNENQTLT

-2367 YNKNGHTFQG
+2367 YNKNGHTFTG
-2377 ISDFTFTGKANEDPT
+2377 ISGFTFTGKANEDPT

-2402 SAKYTYTGSGAYIKS
+2402 SANYTYTGSGAYIKS

-2583 DPTNVGDKNLLTALQ
+2583 DPANVGDKNLLTALQ

-2648 WSASADTKPVGD
+2648 WRASADTKPVGD

-2770 ALCAMAAYARFT
+2770 VLCAMAAYARFT

-2852 SGISTRKCSVCGTKE
+2852 SGISTRKCSVCGTEE

-2904 YFSDA
+2904 FFSDA

-2920 IIAALGHDE
+2920 VIAALGHDE

-2961 TIPATGKHTYVDGVC
+2961 TIPATGKHTYVNGVC
-2976 TTCGTRNPAGGI
+2976 TVCGVKNPMANV
-2988 KGDDLKVDSK
+2988 KGDDIKVDSK
-2998 DNTIV
+2998 DNKTAAGDGLVIKADDTI
-3003 TGGGLTIKTDKPV
+3003 TGEV
-3016 TDEKLA
+3016 LA
-3022 EIKAAVENGSIVITV
+3022 DIKAAVSDGAITV
-3037 NNTPILQLTKEDKES
+3037 TVTDTLQLTNEQKAA
-3052 DGGKKALMQAGA
+3052 DGGKSALTEAAKTAGD
-3064 AASGE
+3064 E
-3069 LKKEL
+3069 VKKEL
-3074 DKLAEKLDALRGD
+3074 NKLAEKLDALRGD

-3122 PHSVTLTIPITDELY
+3122 PHSVTVTIPITDELY

-3200 GGSGTADSGKKD
+3200 GGSDTADSGKTD

-3228 AVLAAAAVVV
+3228 AALAAAAVVA
-3238 LTRKKRVSK
+3238 LTHKRKRVSK

>member
-1 MRKRVISWLL
+1 MKKRVISWLL
-11 TVVMVVSMLPTS
+11 TVVMVVSLLPTS

-58 QEQQEPAEEVP
+58 QEQQEPALETP
-69 VSRSARSGGA
+69 VSRSARSGGTDS
-79 APMLAAAGAVQNI
+79 APTAINDADGFKKMVAG
-92 GTAEEFAAMEPGGNY
+92 GSY
-107 QLTAD
+107 KLTAD
-112 ITVTAPYANEFTDFS
+112 ITVTEPYANDFS
-127 GTFDGNGHTVTLAIS
+127 GTFDGNGHTVTLNITAS
-142 GDSDY
+142 TANVG
-147 QALFA
+147 LFS
-152 KLAAGAVVK
+152 KLAGGAVVK
-161 NVMVDG
+161 NVITAG
-167 EVTGTDNI
+167 SVTTTGKK
-175 GGIAGIATNAT
+175 
-186 IIACANKATVAA
+186 CVA
-198 TGRYVG
+198 
-204 GLVGKGTGL
+204 
-213 TMTSCYNQGAVS
+213 
-225 STRTRPINMGGIA
+225 GIA
-238 GYVDGGASVE
+238 GYATDNVKIE
-248 NCYNT
+248 NCKNT
-253 GSITGSGSNT
+253 ASITGNKNVGGILGEAYNNEESISVGIKNCANEGAVNGTGS
-263 AAVVGWDAATVKN
+263 AVGGIVGKMEGQNSIIDCYNRGNITGFNNYAGIVGQSTGALVATIKN
-276 CYYLESTY
+276 CYS
-284 KVGAC
+284 VGAVTAYGASTNAGYALIGGGKNYALTNC
-289 GNDGY
+289 YAIKQDGLNLAY
-294 TDPTV
+294 KGTNATTEECDLKSADDMQSPEFAAT
-299 SKTDAEMRSGDIV
+299 
-312 ALLGSAF
+312 LGSAF
-319 MVKSGDY
+319 QYNVDGYPTLKDPEPVVEKNVVSISVKSAKTTCYTGDELELSVTVTYDDNSSEVITKGFTVAGFDNTAPGKQTVTVTYKEKTDSIEIEVIKKPEFDDFFAGIVNSVEVTNDATYPYVVDMTDSDGLCLRSSNPVQGNTSSTSTITLKAKANVTLSFKYWGCNYDSSYAALTIVKNNSYNPEMRSWGSTQWKDFTIDLKKGDTLRLNLIKTYVSGDY
-326 PALSWETP
+326 Y
-334 TAAVKFTVSPAN
+334 VKLKDFTVSSLYEVKLTAEPEEAD
-346 AVVEINGVK
+346 AVVALKDSTGAELKGTNGV
-355 YTGSCTVGLPVGD
+355 YIVSAGE
-368 YTYTVSCPGY
+368 YTYTVSAYGYDTVTETINVAADVAKTVPLTKSAAYSVAFDISRPAGITANPTVTVRTNGKAVYTGDGTGYSLSNGNYAYTVACDGCDNAGGLFSVNGDKVNITVTLAKKAIFEDFFANCQGITVSGDKGKFTIEGAGKDSYLKTTETTTLALTATKNVKLSFSYIANAAGYVEGDWDYDEPDEYYYFTIKKNSTQVKRAYSETSWKDFSVELTQGDVLTISYDGY
-378 TQQTGSV
+378 TSYYY
-385 TVTGEDNPVAN
+385 
-396 PNSVSV
+396 
-402 TLEKDAA
+402 AA
-409 KWVTV
+409 LKNFAAVP
-414 TFTVTPENATL
+414 FYTL
-425 TLKDGETQVTPTE
+425 TLKTPDG
-438 GTTYKLLKGVT
+438 
-449 YTYTAVSDDE
+449 
-459 GYEPA
+459 
-464 SGEVTPTADGTQTV
+464 
-478 ALKKVQSIAV
+478 
-488 KNGSTHKTEFE
+488 
-499 QGDALDT
+499 
-506 TGLTVTVTY
+506 
-515 SDNSTKDITEGF
+515 
-527 TVTGFNSV
+527 
-535 NVAENQTLTVHYKG
+535 
-549 AETTYSVKINK
+549 
-560 KLFPSKAFNALEGYA
+560 A
-575 TVEYSHTGKYTAGD
+575 TV
-589 GKEFVDDAQE
+589 V
-599 GALRSNSAGMNS
+599 L
-611 TTVTVT
+611 
-617 ITFLENAP
+617 
-625 KMLLSFDYKV
+625 
-635 SSESNYDK
+635 
-643 LLVAQNRETKLTKSG
+643 
-658 TVAWTADNSLTV
+658 
-670 KGGDIVTLTY
+670 
-680 SKDRSTASGSDCIWL
+680 KDRSG
-695 KNFTVSPLYTLTIAP
+695 
-710 NQTDATVTL
+710 
-719 KDKEGKTVSG
+719 
-729 SNGVFAVKAAADYTY
+729 
-744 TVTKKGYEPAT
+744 
-755 GKVTMSA
+755 A
-762 ENQTVNVT
+762 E
-770 LVKLPVITLQFTPD
+770 I
-784 DAAVTLK
+784 
-791 QGNTTVYKESAA
+791 
-803 SSTGKNVYIAAKNT
+803 TGKNGAYTVAAGT
-817 DYTYTV
+817 YTYTV
-823 SKFGYETATGMISVA
+823 SKFGYETKTGNI
-838 TGDVNKTVTLT
+838 
-849 EAAKYS
+849 
-855 VTFQITKPEG
+855 
-865 VSASPTVT
+865 
-873 VEYNGTKVYEGSGA
+873 
-887 NCTLPAGDYTYKA
+887 
-900 TLKDCDDLSGSFTVA
+900 
-915 AAAVTV
+915 
-921 NLPFEKKLTFADIF
+921 
-935 QGVEGI
+935 
-941 TASNGT
+941 
-947 KGFKPIKSAAGNYLE
+947 
-962 SNKSYYGTTSLTLTA
+962 
-977 TKPCVISFEYFAQ
+977 
-990 GHEDNWDE
+990 
-998 DDSAFFTVKKGT
+998 
-1010 TTLLTVYEE
+1010 
-1019 NGWKTFSTALNTGE
+1019 
-1033 TLTLSFNENGNSYYV
+1033 
-1048 RLKNFAVSP
+1048 
-1057 AYTITLTTTP
+1057 
-1067 TADKVELKD
+1067 
-1076 ESGNKLTGSGGKYAV
+1076 
-1091 APGTYTYTVSKKD
+1091 TVS
-1104 YETATGEITVTDAD
+1104 
-1118 VTQPVKLTAKPVIT
+1118 
-1132 LTATPADATVKLEKG
+1132 
-1147 SLPASPKTT
+1147 
-1156 DKETGVYTYVV
+1156 
-1167 EKGAEY
+1167 
-1173 TYTVSKFGYETETGS
+1173 
-1188 ITVNADV
+1188 ADV
-1195 NKTVTLSEL
+1195 NETVTLSEL
-1204 ASCTL
+1204 ATRTL

-1240 LYLGETYAYTVAKA
+1240 LYLGETYAYTVTKA
-1254 DYITVSGSF
+1254 DYVPVHGSI
-1263 TAAKNDTITVT
+1263 TAAEDKTLSFT
-1274 LTYAGAGWDGT
+1274 LTYAGEGWDGT
-1285 TKTAPTQDKSGV
+1285 AKTAPTQDKNGV
-1297 YLIDTAAK
+1297 YQIGTAAK

-1544 DTVAPQAAA
+1544 DTVAPQAVAE
-1553 DGTTSGMTAHTADYM
+1553 GSTSGMTARTADYM
-1568 RSAEFAV
+1568 RTPEFAAE
-1575 DMGMNQDDGTLNGG
+1575 MGMHLDSGKINGG

-1594 WQGGTVLSADDLKA
+1594 WQGGTPVDNADLKA

-1613 NALELRGMSAADAA
+1613 NALQLRGMSAADAA

-1638 VLGLYDLTD
+1638 VLGSYDLAD
-1647 YNDKAD
+1647 YNEKAD
-1653 LCEKYGIEAPGE
+1653 LCEEYGIEEPGE
-1665 AVTNLHDYFL
+1665 AVTDLHNYFL
-1675 NALQKHFYKELGLDA
+1675 TALQKHFYEELGLDA
-1690 ENADRLKADATGVYQ
+1690 ENADLLKADATGVYQ

-1711 VSGDPEEEE
+1711 VSSDPEEEE
-1720 ETAQTYTACL
+1720 EIAQTYTGFL

-1743 GEKIVSLTWTA
+1743 GEKTVSLTWTA

-1783 SGAATKTKTF
+1783 SGAATKVKTF

-1798 SENAEK
+1798 SEKAEK
-1804 VQTLEDIAA
+1804 AQTLEDIAA
-1813 EFARKNTAV
+1813 EFTRKNTAV
-1822 QPLQGM
+1822 QPLEGV

-1923 SADAVQKLLESAAES
+1923 SADAVQKLLESAAGS

-2010 VNRPLQPAD
+2010 VNRPLQPTD
-2019 GTALPEKSGK
+2019 GTALPEKAGK

-2190 QPELD
+2190 QQELN
-2195 GAAAFMTEALTG
+2195 GAAVFMTEARTENA
-2207 DVYWDGIKNKNTV
+2207 YWDGIKNKNTV

-2326 YKDFAQF
+2326 YKNFAQF
-2333 YKQPIHID
+2333 YKQPIQID
-2341 LTVIG
+2341 LTVPG
-2346 EKNAADPNENQTLT
+2346 TTGQNDPNENQTLT

-2367 YNKNGHTFQG
+2367 YNKNGHTFTG
-2377 ISDFTFTGKANEDPT
+2377 ISGFTFTGKANEDPT

-2439 GIAVKGGNETLPKT
+2439 GLTLQGGTETLPKT

-2480 DPMVPGAEVPGFDE
+2480 DPAVPGAEVPGFDE

-2553 DGILRKPDD
+2553 DGILRAPDD

-2569 DNERIILALTAIGK
+2569 DNERIALALTAIGK
-2583 DPTNVGDKNLLTALQ
+2583 DPANVGGENLLKALQ
-2598 DKDIMKVTDTSK
+2598 NKDIMQVTDTSN

-2640 EQQNKDGS
+2640 AQQNEDGS
-2648 WSASADTKPVGD
+2648 WRASADTKPVGD
-2660 VDMTAMALQALAPYH
+2660 VDMTAMALQALAPYY

-2802 WKVTVAAT
+2802 WQVTVAAT

-2816 SRRICSICGV
+2816 SRRICSICGA
-2826 VEEKPVPATGHK
+2826 VEEKSVPATGHN
-2838 FSAWTV
+2838 FGAWTV

-2852 SGISTRKCSVCGTKE
+2852 SGISTRKCSVCGTEE

-2920 IIAALGHDE
+2920 VIAALGHDE

-2961 TIPATGKHTYVDGVC
+2961 TIPATGKHTYVNGVC
-2976 TTCGTRNPAGGI
+2976 TVCGVKNPMANV
-2988 KGDDLKVDSK
+2988 KGDDIKVDSK

-3022 EIKAAVENGSIVITV
+3022 DIKAAVSDGAITV
-3037 NNTPILQLTKEDKES
+3037 TVTDTLQLTNEQKAA
-3052 DGGKKALMQAGA
+3052 DGGKSALTEAAKTAGD
-3064 AASGE
+3064 E
-3069 LKKEL
+3069 VKKEL
-3074 DKLAEKLDALRGD
+3074 NKLAEKLDALRGD

-3122 PHSVTLTIPITDELY
+3122 PHSVTVTIPITDELY

-3200 GGSGTADSGKKD
+3200 GGSGTADSGKTD

>member
-1 MRKRVISWLL
+1 MKKRVISWLL
-11 TVVMVVSMLPTS
+11 TVVMVVSLLPTS

-30 ADQEQQTQQEQIA
+30 ADQEQQTQQEQIT
-43 PADTENTVPAGNEET
+43 PVDTENTVPAEDEET

-69 VSRSARSGGA
+69 VSQMARSGGA
-79 APMLAAAGAVQNI
+79 ALALAE
-92 GTAEEFAAMEPGGNY
+92 GTVSSAKEFAAMDASGSY
-107 QLTAD
+107 TLTKD
-112 ITVTAPYANEFTDFS
+112 IIVTEPYASDFS
-127 GTFDGNGHTVTLAIS
+127 GTFDGNGHTVTLDIEGNSANV
-142 GDSDY
+142 G
-147 QALFA
+147 LFR
-152 KLAAGAVVK
+152 KLGGGATVK
-161 NVMVDG
+161 NVTVAG
-167 EVTGTDNI
+167 QVTATGKNNV
-175 GGIAGIATNAT
+175 GGIAGNADGNVT
-186 IIACANKATVAA
+186 IENCKNTASIKGSKAVGGILGYSEPGSGFVTISSCANMGSVSGTRKQ
-198 TGRYVG
+198 VG
-204 GLVGKGTGL
+204 GIAGNVVGTHIIRN
-213 TMTSCYNQGAVS
+213 CYNQGDISDGA
-225 STRTRPINMGGIA
+225 GIL
-238 GYVDGGASVE
+238 GRGTKGVLVE
-248 NCYNT
+248 NCYT
-253 GSITGSGSNT
+253 VGSVETNGAIMAVSSSSYSSDEPCRIVNCYAPSETVTALVPSTVKISNSGTKSS
-263 AAVVGWDAATVKN
+263 AEMQSAEFAAT
-276 CYYLESTY
+276 
-284 KVGAC
+284 
-289 GNDGY
+289 
-294 TDPTV
+294 
-299 SKTDAEMRSGDIV
+299 
-312 ALLGSAF
+312 LGSAF
-319 MVKSGDY
+319 QYNGGGYPTLKDPEPVVEKNVVSISVKSAKTTCYTGDELELSVTVTYDDNSSEVITKGFTVAGFDNTAPGKQTVTVTYKEKTDSIEIEVIKKPEFDDFFAGIVNSVEVTNDATYPYVVDMTDSDGLCLRSSNPAQGNTSSTSTITLKAKANVTLSFKYWGCNYDSSYAALTIVKNNSYNPEMRSWGSTQWKDFTIDLKKGDTLRLNLIKTYVSGDY
-326 PALSWETP
+326 Y
-334 TAAVKFTVSPAN
+334 VKLKDFTVSSLYEVKLTAEPEEAD
-346 AVVEINGVK
+346 AVVALKDSTGAELKGTNGV
-355 YTGSCTVGLPVGD
+355 YIVSAGE
-368 YTYTVSCPGY
+368 YTYTVSAYGY
-378 TQQTGSV
+378 D
-385 TVTGEDNPVAN
+385 TVT
-396 PNSVSV
+396 
-402 TLEKDAA
+402 
-409 KWVTV
+409 
-414 TFTVTPENATL
+414 
-425 TLKDGETQVTPTE
+425 ET
-438 GTTYKLLKGVT
+438 
-449 YTYTAVSDDE
+449 
-459 GYEPA
+459 
-464 SGEVTPTADGTQTV
+464 
-478 ALKKVQSIAV
+478 I
-488 KNGSTHKTEFE
+488 
-499 QGDALDT
+499 
-506 TGLTVTVTY
+506 
-515 SDNSTKDITEGF
+515 
-527 TVTGFNSV
+527 
-535 NVAENQTLTVHYKG
+535 NVAADVAKTV
-549 AETTYSVKINK
+549 
-560 KLFPSKAFNALEGYA
+560 P
-575 TVEYSHTGKYTAGD
+575 
-589 GKEFVDDAQE
+589 
-599 GALRSNSAGMNS
+599 
-611 TTVTVT
+611 
-617 ITFLENAP
+617 
-625 KMLLSFDYKV
+625 
-635 SSESNYDK
+635 
-643 LLVAQNRETKLTKSG
+643 LTKSAAYS
-658 TVAWTADNSLTV
+658 VAFDISRPAGITAD
-670 KGGDIVTLTY
+670 
-680 SKDRSTASGSDCIWL
+680 
-695 KNFTVSPLYTLTIAP
+695 
-710 NQTDATVTL
+710 
-719 KDKEGKTVSG
+719 
-729 SNGVFAVKAAADYTY
+729 
-744 TVTKKGYEPAT
+744 
-755 GKVTMSA
+755 
-762 ENQTVNVT
+762 
-770 LVKLPVITLQFTPD
+770 
-784 DAAVTLK
+784 
-791 QGNTTVYKESAA
+791 
-803 SSTGKNVYIAAKNT
+803 
-817 DYTYTV
+817 
-823 SKFGYETATGMISVA
+823 
-838 TGDVNKTVTLT
+838 
-849 EAAKYS
+849 
-855 VTFQITKPEG
+855 
-865 VSASPTVT
+865 PTVT
-873 VEYNGTKVYEGSGA
+873 VRTNGKAVYTGDGTGCSLSNGSYAYTVACDGCDNAGGIFSVNGDKVNITVTLAKKAIFEDFFA
-887 NCTLPAGDYTYKA
+887 NC
-900 TLKDCDDLSGSFTVA
+900 
-915 AAAVTV
+915 
-921 NLPFEKKLTFADIF
+921 
-935 QGVEGI
+935 QGI
-941 TASNGT
+941 TVSGD
-947 KGFKPIKSAAGNYLE
+947 KGKFTIEGAGKDSYL
-962 SNKSYYGTTSLTLTA
+962 KTTETTTLALTA
-977 TKPCVISFEYFAQ
+977 TK
-990 GHEDNWDE
+990 N
-998 DDSAFFTVKKGT
+998 VK
-1010 TTLLTVYEE
+1010 
-1019 NGWKTFSTALNTGE
+1019 
-1033 TLTLSFNENGNSYYV
+1033 LSFSYIANAAGCVEGDWYDEPDEYYYFTIKKNSKQVKLADRETSWKDFSVELTQGDVLTISYDGYTSYYYAA
-1048 RLKNFAVSP
+1048 LKNFAAVPFYTLTLNTPAGATVVLKDRSGAEITGKNG
-1057 AYTITLTTTP
+1057 AYT
-1067 TADKVELKD
+1067 
-1076 ESGNKLTGSGGKYAV
+1076 V
-1091 APGTYTYTVSKKD
+1091 AAGTY
-1104 YETATGEITVTDAD
+1104 A
-1118 VTQPVKLTAKPVIT
+1118 
-1132 LTATPADATVKLEKG
+1132 
-1147 SLPASPKTT
+1147 
-1156 DKETGVYTYVV
+1156 
-1167 EKGAEY
+1167 
-1173 TYTVSKFGYETETGS
+1173 YTVSKFGYETETGS

-1234 ADGGYK
+1234 TDGGYK

-1254 DYITVSGSF
+1254 GYIPVHGSI
-1263 TAAKNDTITVT
+1263 TAAEDKTLSFT
-1274 LTYAGAGWDGT
+1274 LTYAGEGWDGT
-1285 TKTAPTQDKSGV
+1285 AKTAPTQDKNGV
-1297 YLIDTAAK
+1297 YQIGTAAE

-1313 NGGQKAINGKLTANI
+1313 NKGGTTISGKLTANI
-1328 NLNGKP
+1328 NLNGKT
-1334 WTAIGTS
+1334 WTAIGTD

-1359 VTTGLVGEL
+1359 AGTGGLVYYLSANGTVKSL
-1368 AEGGVV
+1368 CVD
-1374 ENLRVNCAIV
+1374 CAIDG
-1384 STSSL
+1384 TSN
-1389 LGGVANSSAGT
+1389 V
-1400 IRNCMVSGSITF
+1400 
-1412 SSEGHNGASAI
+1412 
-1423 GGIAGRTTGNGV
+1423 GGIADKSEGRIKNCLVSGYIKGGDDVIFGVGGIVGHGVAGNV
-1435 ISGCVSRAVV
+1435 ISGCVSTADILFKYSRYAVQNGAGGIV
-1445 KDAYDNSTYGTSA
+1445 GYTYGT
-1458 PLGGIA
+1458 
-1464 GYAYGVVENCYFTGT
+1464 VENCYFAGNVHTNAKSVSAGGF
-1479 LAVKKTQPN
+1479 
-1488 KIIQQKRGG
+1488 GG
-1497 LVGELNAN
+1497 LVGCARSNAVMKDCYTVG
-1505 AELKGSYVA
+1505 AVTGP
-1514 GEFAIADES
+1514 ES
-1523 KFGAVVGKVNSG
+1523 SFGAVVGKVNSG

-1553 DGTTSGMTAHTADYM
+1553 DGTTSGMTARTADYM
-1568 RSAEFAV
+1568 RTPEFAAE
-1575 DMGMNQDDGTLNGG
+1575 MGMHLDSGNSNGG

-1594 WQGGTVLSADDLKA
+1594 WQGGTPVDNADLKA

-1638 VLGLYDLTD
+1638 VLRFYDLTD

-1653 LCEKYGIEAPGE
+1653 LCEKYGIEEPGE
-1665 AVTNLHDYFL
+1665 AVTDLHDYFL

-1690 ENADRLKADATGVYQ
+1690 ENADLLKADATGVYQ

-1711 VSGDPEEEE
+1711 VSSDPEEEE
-1720 ETAQTYTACL
+1720 EIAQTYTGFL

-1743 GEKIVSLTWTA
+1743 GEKTVSLAWTA

-1783 SGAATKTKTF
+1783 SGASTKTKTF

-1813 EFARKNTAV
+1813 EFTRKNTAV
-1822 QPLQGM
+1822 QPLEGV
-1828 GLYDETNITQAF
+1828 GLYYETNITQAF

-2019 GTALPEKSGK
+2019 GTALPEKAGK

-2061 FFDATVAPFDSSV
+2061 LFDATVAPFDSSV

-2096 TKPVDLTAVS
+2096 TKPVDTTAVS

-2111 PRPALLEEKGIMS
+2111 PRPALLEQEDIMT

-2195 GAAAFMTEALTG
+2195 GAAAFMTEARTENA
-2207 DVYWDGIKNKNTV
+2207 YWDGIKNENTD

-2326 YKDFAQF
+2326 YKNFAQF
-2333 YKQPIHID
+2333 YKQPIQID
-2341 LTVIG
+2341 LTVPG
-2346 EKNAADPNENQTLT
+2346 TTGQNDPNENQTLT

-2367 YNKNGHTFQG
+2367 YNKNGHTFTG
-2377 ISDFTFTGKANEDPT
+2377 ISGFTFTGKANEDPT

-2402 SAKYTYTGSGAYIKS
+2402 SANYTYTGSGAYIKS

-2439 GIAVKGGNETLPKT
+2439 GLTLQGGTETLPKT

-2480 DPMVPGAEVPGFDE
+2480 DPAVPGAEVPGFDE

-2553 DGILRKPDD
+2553 DGILRAPDD

-2569 DNERIILALTAIGK
+2569 DNERIALALTAIGK
-2583 DPTNVGDKNLLTALQ
+2583 DPANVGGENLLKALQ
-2598 DKDIMKVTDTSK
+2598 NKDIMQVTDTSN

-2640 EQQNKDGS
+2640 AQQNEDGS
-2648 WSASADTKPVGD
+2648 WRASADTKPVGD

-2687 EKALNWLSGK
+2687 RKALNWLSGK

-2802 WKVTVAAT
+2802 WQVTVAAT

-2816 SRRICSICGV
+2816 SRRICSICGA

-2838 FSAWTV
+2838 FGAWTV

-2852 SGISTRKCSVCGTKE
+2852 SGISTRKCSVCGTEE

-2892 NSAYWT
+2892 NSAYWS

-2904 YFSDA
+2904 FFSDA

-2920 IIAALGHDE
+2920 VIAALGHDE

-2961 TIPATGKHTYVDGVC
+2961 TIPATGKHTYVNGVC
-2976 TTCGTRNPAGGI
+2976 TVCGVKNPMANV
-2988 KGDDLKVDSK
+2988 KGDDIKVDSK

-3003 TGGGLTIKTDKPV
+3003 TGGGLVIKADDTITGEV
-3016 TDEKLA
+3016 LA
-3022 EIKAAVENGSIVITV
+3022 DIKAAVSDGAITV
-3037 NNTPILQLTKEDKES
+3037 TVTDTLQLTNEQKAA
-3052 DGGKKALMQAGA
+3052 DGGKSALTEAAKMAGD
-3064 AASGE
+3064 E
-3069 LKKEL
+3069 VKKEL
-3074 DKLAEKLDALRGD
+3074 NKLAEKLDALRGD

-3122 PHSVTLTIPITDELY
+3122 PHSVTVTIPITDELY

>member
-43 PADTENTVPAGNEET
+43 PADTENTVPAEDEET
-58 QEQQEPAEEVP
+58 QEQQEPAPETP
-69 VSRSARSGGA
+69 ASQMARSGGT
-79 APMLAAAGAVQNI
+79 APMLAAAGAVQDI
-92 GTAEEFAAMEPGGNY
+92 GTAEKFAEMQPDGSY
-107 QLTAD
+107 RLTAD
-112 ITVTAPYANEFTDFS
+112 ITVTAPYAEGFT
-127 GTFDGNGHTVTLAIS
+127 GTFDGNGHTVTLNITASTPNVGLFKTLS
-142 GDSDY
+142 G
-147 QALFA
+147 
-152 KLAAGAVVK
+152 GAVVRNLK
-161 NVMVDG
+161 VDG
-167 EVTGTDNI
+167 TVSGTE
-175 GGIAGIATNAT
+175 GVAGIAAQANGAT
-186 IIACANKATVAA
+186 ISGCINCAEISATQ
-198 TGRYVG
+198 RHVG
-204 GLVGKGTGL
+204 GIVGKMGGGTVEN
-213 TMTSCYNQGAVS
+213 CYNTGAIS
-225 STRTRPINMGGIA
+225 SSRTRPINMGGIA

-253 GSITGSGSNT
+253 GSITGSGDNT
-263 AAVVGWDAATVKN
+263 AAVVGWNAATVEN

-284 KVGAC
+284 KVGSC
-289 GNDGY
+289 GNADY

-312 ALLGSAF
+312 TLLGSAF
-319 MVKSGDY
+319 MAKAGDY
-326 PALSWETP
+326 PALKWETP
-334 TAAVKFTVSPAN
+334 TAAVRFTIAPAN
-346 AVVEINGVK
+346 ATLEINGGT
-355 YTGSCTVGLPVGD
+355 YTGSTTVALPAAD
-368 YTYTVSCPGY
+368 APYSYTVSCPGY

-385 TVTGEDNPVAN
+385 TVMNKDNLVAT
-396 PNSVSV
+396 PDIVTV
-402 TLEKDAA
+402 TLAEDTSA
-409 KWVTV
+409 WVTV
-414 TFTVTPENATL
+414 TFN
-425 TLKDGETQVTPTE
+425 VTPTGAALTVKRGDTE
-438 GTTYKLLKGVT
+438 VEPQSDGSYKLLKGVT
-449 YTYTAVSDDE
+449 YTYTAVSTDKS
-459 GYEPA
+459 YEPA
-464 SGEVTPTADGTQTV
+464 AGTVTPNENSTQTV

-488 KNGSTHKTEFE
+488 TKAPTKTEYYK
-499 QGDALDT
+499 GDAELDL
-506 TGLTVTVTY
+506 TGMVLTVNYDGTNETRTIEGDYAAAGVTCEGFSTENPTDSQTVTVKYRGKTATFTIKVNDKLKFADFFTAISGSITATDDTTSPFTPVQKPEGNYLESSNTSNY
-515 SDNSTKDITEGF
+515 SSSKITLNATKN
-527 TVTGFNSV
+527 VT
-535 NVAENQTLTVHYKG
+535 
-549 AETTYSVKINK
+549 
-560 KLFPSKAFNALEGYA
+560 
-575 TVEYSHTGKYTAGD
+575 
-589 GKEFVDDAQE
+589 
-599 GALRSNSAGMNS
+599 
-611 TTVTVT
+611 
-617 ITFLENAP
+617 
-625 KMLLSFDYKV
+625 LSFDYLGSA
-635 SSESNYDK
+635 SS
-643 LLVAQNRETKLTKSG
+643 
-658 TVAWTADNSLTV
+658 NSYYCFTV
-670 KGGDIVTLTY
+670 KKGSSTLLTSYSSSAWKSFSVDMAAGDTVTLKFEHPY
-680 SKDRSTASGSDCIWL
+680 SYGSHYSVKL

-710 NQTDATVTL
+710 DQTDATVTL

-770 LVKLPVITLQFTPD
+770 LVKLPVITLTVSPA
-784 DAAVTLK
+784 DATVKLTKNGSAVSHDTK
-791 QGNTTVYKESAA
+791 NGGEYK
-803 SSTGKNVYIAAKNT
+803 YIAAKNT
-817 DYTYTV
+817 AYTYAV
-823 SKFGYETATGMISVA
+823 SKFGYETATGTITVA
-838 TGDVNKTVTLT
+838 TADVNKTVKLT
-849 EAAKYS
+849 ELAKQT
-855 VTFQITKPEG
+855 VTFNITKPEG
-865 VSASPTVT
+865 VNAEPAITVKSGSIT
-873 VEYNGTKVYEGSGA
+873 AYTGSGA
-887 NCTLPAGDYTYKA
+887 NCTLPAGDYTYTAK
-900 TLKDCDDLSGSFTVA
+900 LDGCDTLSGSFVVKA
-915 AAAVTV
+915 AKTIGLEFV
-921 NLPFEKKLTFADIF
+921 KSLTFNDFFAGLD
-935 QGVEGI
+935 GI
-941 TASNGT
+941 TATNGT
-947 KGFKPIKSAAGNYLE
+947 SGFKPVKDAAGNYLE
-962 SNKSYYGTTSLTLTA
+962 SNRNYSGTTSLTLTA
-977 TKPCVISFEYFAQ
+977 TESRLVSFRYLAK
-990 GHEDNWDE
+990 GNKAEDYWE
-998 DDSAFFTVKKGT
+998 SDSVFTVKKGT
-1010 TTLLTVYEE
+1010 TTLLTAYGE
-1019 NGWKTFSTALNTGE
+1019 NGWKTFSTVLNKDE
-1033 TLTLSFNENGNSYYV
+1033 KLTLSFSESGSSYYV
-1048 RLKNFAVSP
+1048 RLKDFAAAA
-1057 AYTITLTTTP
+1057 AYTLTLNTP
-1067 TADKVELKD
+1067 DGAAVVLKD
-1076 ESGNKLTGSGGKYAV
+1076 RSGAEITGKNGAYTV
-1091 APGTYTYTVSKKD
+1091 AAGTY
-1104 YETATGEITVTDAD
+1104 A
-1118 VTQPVKLTAKPVIT
+1118 
-1132 LTATPADATVKLEKG
+1132 
-1147 SLPASPKTT
+1147 
-1156 DKETGVYTYVV
+1156 
-1167 EKGAEY
+1167 
-1173 TYTVSKFGYETETGS
+1173 YTVSKFGYETKTGN
-1188 ITVNADV
+1188 ITVSADV
-1195 NKTVTLSEL
+1195 NETVTLSEL
-1204 ASCTL
+1204 ATRTL
-1209 TFAVTPAENAKV
+1209 TFAVTPADATV

-1227 GGTIKPE
+1227 GGTIT
-1234 ADGGYK
+1234 ADENGAYIV
-1240 LYLGETYAYTVAKA
+1240 YAGETYAYTVAKE

-1263 TAAKNDTITVT
+1263 TAAKNDTIKVT

-1285 TKTAPTQDKSGV
+1285 TKTAPTQDESGV
-1297 YLIDTAAK
+1297 YLIDTAAE

-1328 NLNGKP
+1328 NLNGKT
-1334 WTAIGTS
+1334 WTAIGTD
-1341 SNKFAGTLDGDNY
+1341 SNKFAGTLDGDSH

-1412 SSEGHNGASAI
+1412 SSGGYNGASAI

-1544 DTVAPQAAA
+1544 DTIAPQAAA

-1613 NALELRGMSAADAA
+1613 NALQLRGMSAADAA
-1627 KKAKADWYAET
+1627 KKAKADWYAEI
-1638 VLGLYDLTD
+1638 VLEIYDLNN

-1653 LCEKYGIEAPGE
+1653 LCEKYGIEEPGE
-1665 AVTNLHDYFL
+1665 AVTDLHDYFL
-1675 NALQKHFYKELGLDA
+1675 NALQKHFYKEQGLDA
-1690 ENADRLKADATGVYQ
+1690 ENADLLKADATGVYQ

-1720 ETAQTYTACL
+1720 ETAQTHTGFL

-1743 GEKIVSLTWTA
+1743 GEKTVSLTWTA

-1768 PAADKVTVTLTATLQ
+1768 PTADKVTVTLTATLQ

-1804 VQTLEDIAA
+1804 AQTLEDIAA
-1813 EFARKNTAV
+1813 EFTRKNIAV
-1822 QPLQGM
+1822 QPLQGV
-1828 GLYDETNITQAF
+1828 GLYDETNITDAF

-1845 EQGYADVADNSEITY
+1845 EQGYADVADNSKITY
-1860 VNGSAKANGFDGTKV
+1860 VNGSAKANGFDGTKI
-1875 QYIADNGKITYFTG
+1875 QYIADNGDITYFTG

-1902 KFNITYAGVTKE
+1902 KFRITYAGVTKE
-1914 ITLRATVGR
+1914 ITLRGTVGR
-1923 SADAVQKLLESAAES
+1923 SADDVQQLVESAAGS

-1972 LTLPSSIAGRYD
+1972 LTLPSGIAGRYD

-1997 YITNGTNGTGVGT
+1997 YITNGTNGTNGTGVGT

-2019 GTALPEKSGK
+2019 GTPLPEKAGK
-2029 FRLIARVTYDAFDD
+2029 FRLIARVTYDGFDD

-2074 TSEMQNA
+2074 TSEMQTA

-2096 TKPVDLTAVS
+2096 TKPVDRTAVS

-2111 PRPALLEEKGIMS
+2111 PRPALLEQTGIMS

-2175 LLARQEFSFTIQPFT
+2175 LLARQEFTFTIAPFKE
-2190 QPELD
+2190 QELKD
-2195 GAAAFMTEALTG
+2195 AADFMTKALTENA
-2207 DVYWDGIKNKNTV
+2207 YWNGIRNKNTD

-2279 VIENELLRVHQPEY
+2279 VVEHELLRVHRPEY

-2311 WEKFGINGTEESKER
+2311 WEKFGLNGTEETKER

-2367 YNKNGHTFQG
+2367 YNKNGHTFRG

-2553 DGILRKPDD
+2553 DGILRAPDD

-2569 DNERIILALTAIGK
+2569 DNERIVLALTAIGK
-2583 DPTNVGDKNLLTALQ
+2583 DPANVGGENLLKALQ
-2598 DKDIMKVTDTSK
+2598 NKDIMKVTDTSN

-2640 EQQNKDGS
+2640 AQQNEDGS
-2648 WSASADTKPVGD
+2648 WRASADTKSVGD
-2660 VDMTAMALQALAPYH
+2660 VDMTAMALQALAPYY

-2687 EKALNWLSGK
+2687 AKALNWLSGK

-2816 SRRICSICGV
+2816 SRRICSICGA
-2826 VEEKPVPATGHK
+2826 VEEKSVPATGHN
-2838 FSAWTV
+2838 FGAWTV

-2852 SGISTRKCSVCGTKE
+2852 SGISTRKCSVCGTEE

-2904 YFSDA
+2904 FFSDA

-2920 IIAALGHDE
+2920 VIAALGHDE

-2961 TIPATGKHTYVDGVC
+2961 TIPATGKHTYVNGVC
-2976 TTCGTRNPAGGI
+2976 TVCGVKNPMANV
-2988 KGDDLKVDSK
+2988 KGDDIKVDSK
-2998 DNTIV
+2998 DNKTAAGDGLVIKADDTI
-3003 TGGGLTIKTDKPV
+3003 TGEV
-3016 TDEKLA
+3016 LA
-3022 EIKAAVENGSIVITV
+3022 DIKAAVSDGAITV
-3037 NNTPILQLTKEDKES
+3037 TVTDTLQLTNEQKAA
-3052 DGGKKALMQAGA
+3052 DGGKSALTEAAKTAGD
-3064 AASGE
+3064 E
-3069 LKKEL
+3069 VKKEL
-3074 DKLAEKLDALRGD
+3074 NKLAEKLDALRGD

-3122 PHSVTLTIPITDELY
+3122 PHSVTVTIPITDELY
-3137 AALQGKHVCVVRS
+3137 AALQGKRVCVVRS

-3228 AVLAAAAVVV
+3228 AVLAAAAVVA
-3238 LTRKKRVSK
+3238 LTHKRKRVSK

>member
-1 MRKRVISWLL
+1 MGSC
-11 TVVMVVSMLPTS
+11 
-23 VLADTLA
+23 
-30 ADQEQQTQQEQIA
+30 
-43 PADTENTVPAGNEET
+43 
-58 QEQQEPAEEVP
+58 
-69 VSRSARSGGA
+69 
-79 APMLAAAGAVQNI
+79 
-92 GTAEEFAAMEPGGNY
+92 
-107 QLTAD
+107 
-112 ITVTAPYANEFTDFS
+112 
-127 GTFDGNGHTVTLAIS
+127 GNG
-142 GDSDY
+142 D
-147 QALFA
+147 
-152 KLAAGAVVK
+152 
-161 NVMVDG
+161 
-167 EVTGTDNI
+167 
-175 GGIAGIATNAT
+175 
-186 IIACANKATVAA
+186 
-198 TGRYVG
+198 
-204 GLVGKGTGL
+204 
-213 TMTSCYNQGAVS
+213 
-225 STRTRPINMGGIA
+225 
-238 GYVDGGASVE
+238 
-248 NCYNT
+248 
-253 GSITGSGSNT
+253 
-263 AAVVGWDAATVKN
+263 
-276 CYYLESTY
+276 
-284 KVGAC
+284 
-289 GNDGY
+289 Y

-299 SKTDAEMRSGDIV
+299 SKTDAEMRSGDIIT
-312 ALLGSAF
+312 LLGSAF
-319 MVKSGDY
+319 MAKAGDY

-334 TAAVKFTVSPAN
+334 TAAVLFAIAPAN
-346 AVVEINGVK
+346 ATLEINGGT
-355 YTGSCTVGLPVGD
+355 YTGSTTVALPAAD
-368 YTYTVSCPGY
+368 TPYSYTVSCDGY
-378 TQQTGSV
+378 TTKTGTV
-385 TVTGEDNPVAN
+385 TVTNKDNPVADPAN
-396 PNSVSV
+396 
-402 TLEKDAA
+402 
-409 KWVTV
+409 VTV
-414 TFTVTPENATL
+414 TLAEDTSAWVNVTFN
-425 TLKDGETQVTPTE
+425 VTPTGAALTVKRGDTE
-438 GTTYKLLKGVT
+438 IEPQSDGSYKLLKDHT
-449 YTYTAVSDDE
+449 YTYTAETAEE

-464 SGEVTPTADGTQTV
+464 AGEVTPDESSTQTV

-488 KNGSTHKTEFE
+488 TKAPTKTEYYK
-499 QGDALDT
+499 GDAELDL
-506 TGLTVTVTY
+506 TGMVLTVKYEGTDETRTIEGDYAAAGVTYEGFSTEKPIESQTVTVKYRGKTATFTIKVK
-515 SDNSTKDITEGF
+515 DAMLFADFFTGLNGIATAQNSTSYKFEPVLLDGGYVLKSTNEKKGN
-527 TVTGFNSV
+527 TTSSL
-535 NVAENQTLTVHYKG
+535 TLTFAKAAQLTFDCKTDSEKNYDGLRVDINNQQG
-549 AETTYSVKINK
+549 NQFGSTGGGYSGEKQDWKEFSIAVN
-560 KLFPSKAFNALEGYA
+560 
-575 TVEYSHTGKYTAGD
+575 AGD
-589 GKEFVDDAQE
+589 K
-599 GALRSNSAGMNS
+599 
-611 TTVTVT
+611 VTV
-617 ITFLENAP
+617 NYR
-625 KMLLSFDYKV
+625 KD
-635 SSESNYDK
+635 SSGDK
-643 LLVAQNRETKLTKSG
+643 GQ
-658 TVAWTADNSLTV
+658 
-670 KGGDIVTLTY
+670 
-680 SKDRSTASGSDCIWL
+680 DCIWL
-695 KNFTVSPLYTLTIAP
+695 RNFRAEVLPTVRFDVKDAAGTAI
-710 NQTDATVTL
+710 DATVTL
-719 KDKEGKTVSG
+719 KKGYTGLTAGTDGSYALTVG
-729 SNGVFAVKAAADYTY
+729 EKYTY
-744 TVTKKGYEPAT
+744 TVEKKGYE
-755 GKVTMSA
+755 KVTQEFTA
-762 ENQTVNVT
+762 QEGNNTITVT
-770 LVKLPVITLQFTPD
+770 LVKLPVITLKFTPD

-791 QGNTTVYKESAA
+791 QGNTTVYKESAD
-803 SSTGKNVYIAAKNT
+803 SEKGKNVYIAAKNT

-823 SKFGYETATGMISVA
+823 SKFGYETATGTISVA
-838 TGDVNKTVTLT
+838 TADVNKTVKLT
-849 EAAKYS
+849 ELAKQT
-855 VTFQITKPEG
+855 VTFNITKPEG
-865 VSASPTVT
+865 VTAEPTITVT
-873 VEYNGTKVYEGSGA
+873 SGSITAYTGSGA
-887 NCTLPAGDYTYKA
+887 DCTLPAGNYTYTA
-900 TLKDCDDLSGSFTVA
+900 TLEGCDTLSGSFVVQA
-915 AAAVTV
+915 AKTISLEFV
-921 NLPFEKKLTFADIF
+921 KSLTFDDFFADLD
-935 QGVEGI
+935 GI
-941 TASNGT
+941 TAENGT
-947 KGFKPIKSAAGNYLE
+947 RYGFEPVRNAGGNYLE
-962 SNKSYYGTTSLTLTA
+962 SKKSYGTTTMKLTA
-977 TKPCVISFEYFAQ
+977 GKPCVVSFQYFSN
-990 GHEDNWDE
+990 GYKDYWDE
-998 DDSAFFTVKKGT
+998 YGFTVKNGSK
-1010 TTLLTVYEE
+1010 TLLTAYDESE
-1019 NGWKTFSTALNTGE
+1019 WKTFSTVLKKGDE
-1033 TLTLSFNENGNSYYV
+1033 LTLSFSGSDSYNV
-1048 RLKNFAVSP
+1048 KLKDFTVSP
-1057 AYTITLTTTP
+1057 VYTVSLNVTGAEDCTVVLQDASGAAITGT
-1067 TADKVELKD
+1067 D
-1076 ESGNKLTGSGGKYAV
+1076 GKYAV
-1091 APGTYTYTVSKKD
+1091 PAGVYTYTVSKYGYQTKV
-1104 YETATGEITVTDAD
+1104 GKIIVTDKNVDQD
-1118 VTQPVKLTAKPVIT
+1118 VALTA
-1132 LTATPADATVKLEKG
+1132 LTAYQVKFNVAPE
-1147 SLPASPKTT
+1147 
-1156 DKETGVYTYVV
+1156 
-1167 EKGAEY
+1167 GA
-1173 TYTVSKFGYETETGS
+1173 
-1188 ITVNADV
+1188 A
-1195 NKTVTLSEL
+1195 VTL
-1204 ASCTL
+1204 
-1209 TFAVTPAENAKV
+1209 
-1221 TVTHPV
+1221 THPV
-1227 GGTIKPE
+1227 GGKIT
-1234 ADGGYK
+1234 ADENGAYIV
-1240 LYLGETYAYTVAKA
+1240 YAGETYAYTVAKA

-1285 TKTAPTQDKSGV
+1285 TKTAPKTENGV
-1297 YLIDTAAK
+1297 YQIGTAAE

-1313 NGGQKAINGKLTANI
+1313 NGGQTTISGKLTANI
-1328 NLNGKP
+1328 NLNGKT
-1334 WTAIGTS
+1334 WTAIGTD
-1341 SNKFAGTLDGDNY
+1341 SNKFAGTLDGDSH

-1359 VTTGLVGEL
+1359 AGTGGLVYYLSANGTVKSL
-1368 AEGGVV
+1368 CVD
-1374 ENLRVNCAIV
+1374 CAIDG
-1384 STSSL
+1384 TSN
-1389 LGGVANSSAGT
+1389 V
-1400 IRNCMVSGSITF
+1400 
-1412 SSEGHNGASAI
+1412 
-1423 GGIAGRTTGNGV
+1423 GGIADKSEGRIENCLVSGYIKGGNDTIFGVGGIVGHGVAGNV
-1435 ISGCVSRAVV
+1435 ISGCVSTADILFKYSRYAVQNGAGGIV
-1445 KDAYDNSTYGTSA
+1445 GYTYGT
-1458 PLGGIA
+1458 
-1464 GYAYGVVENCYFTGT
+1464 VENCYFAGNVHTNAKSVSAGGF
-1479 LAVKKTQPN
+1479 
-1488 KIIQQKRGG
+1488 GG
-1497 LVGELNAN
+1497 LVGCARSNAVMKDCYTVG
-1505 AELKGSYVA
+1505 AVTGP
-1514 GEFAIADES
+1514 ES
-1523 KFGAVVGKVNSG
+1523 SFGAVVGKVNSG
-1535 ATITNCAYL
+1535 AAITNCAYL

-1553 DGTTSGMTAHTADYM
+1553 DGTTSGMTARTADYM
-1568 RSAEFAV
+1568 RTPEFAADV
-1575 DMGMNQDDGTLNGG
+1575 GMHLDSGNSNGG

-1594 WQGGTVLSADDLKA
+1594 WQGGTPVDNADLKA
-1608 AAAAA
+1608 AADAAS
-1613 NALELRGMSAADAA
+1613 ALQLRGMSAADAA

-1638 VLGLYDLTD
+1638 VLGLYELTD
-1647 YNDKAD
+1647 GNYNKAD
-1653 LCEKYGIEAPGE
+1653 LCEKYGIEEPGE
-1665 AVTNLHDYFL
+1665 AVTDLHDYFL

-1690 ENADRLKADATGVYQ
+1690 ENADLLKADATGVYQ

-1711 VSGDPEEEE
+1711 VSSDPEEEE
-1720 ETAQTYTACL
+1720 ETAQTYTGFL

-1743 GEKIVSLTWTA
+1743 GEKTVSLTWTA

-1783 SGAATKTKTF
+1783 SGAATKVKTF

-1798 SENAEK
+1798 SEKAEK
-1804 VQTLEDIAA
+1804 AQTLEDIAA
-1813 EFARKNTAV
+1813 EFTRKNTAV
-1822 QPLQGM
+1822 QPLEGV

-1845 EQGYADVADNSEITY
+1845 EQGYADVADKAEITY
-1860 VNGSAKANGFDGTKV
+1860 VNGSAKANGFDDTKV
-1875 QYIADNGKITYFTG
+1875 KYIADNGNITYFTG

-1923 SADAVQKLLESAAES
+1923 SADAVQKLLESAAGS

-1972 LTLPSSIAGRYD
+1972 LTLPSGIAGRYD

-2019 GTALPEKSGK
+2019 GTPLPEKAGK

-2133 VSLTPDVLDFNGYHA
+2133 VSLTPDVLDFYGYHA
-2148 MVYRPLP
+2148 RVYRPLP

-2190 QPELD
+2190 PQELD
-2195 GAAAFMTEALTG
+2195 GAAAFMTEALTEA
-2207 DVYWDGIKNKNTV
+2207 VYWNGISNGNTD
-2220 KTKVTSDL
+2220 KDNITGDL
-2228 YPFAEICK
+2228 KPFVEIHK
-2236 NEDGTLKYVRGTV
+2236 EQDGTLTYVYGAV
-2249 NMTFDGIEADDIP
+2249 NMDFSGIKADDIP
-2262 GWLDTEKY
+2262 GWYASEKY
-2270 RCFRSSRPS
+2270 RTFYSSRPT
-2279 VIENELLRVHQPEY
+2279 VIEHELLRVHPAEY
-2293 NTTVT
+2293 NAKVTVN
-2298 LDSVL
+2298 SVL
-2303 TYTKYAQY
+2303 SYSKYAQY

-2367 YNKNGHTFQG
+2367 YDKNGHTFTG
-2377 ISDFTFTGKANEDPT
+2377 ISGFTFTGKANEDPT

-2480 DPMVPGAEVPGFDE
+2480 DPAVPGAEVPGFDE

-2583 DPTNVGDKNLLTALQ
+2583 DPANVGGKNLLTALQ

-2660 VDMTAMALQALAPYH
+2660 VDMTAMALQALAPYY

-2687 EKALNWLSGK
+2687 KKALNWLSGK

-2852 SGISTRKCSVCGTKE
+2852 SGISTCKCSVCGTEE

-2904 YFSDA
+2904 FFSDA

-2920 IIAALGHDE
+2920 VIAALGHDE

-2961 TIPATGKHTYVDGVC
+2961 TIPATGKHTYVNGVC
-2976 TTCGTRNPAGGI
+2976 TVCGVKNPMANV
-2988 KGDDLKVDSK
+2988 KGDDIKVDSK
-2998 DNTIV
+2998 DNKTAAGDGLVIKADDTI
-3003 TGGGLTIKTDKPV
+3003 TGEV
-3016 TDEKLA
+3016 LA
-3022 EIKAAVENGSIVITV
+3022 DIKAAVSDGAITV
-3037 NNTPILQLTKEDKES
+3037 TVTDTLQLTNEQKAA
-3052 DGGKKALMQAGA
+3052 DGGKSALTEAAKTAGD
-3064 AASGE
+3064 E
-3069 LKKEL
+3069 VKKEL
-3074 DKLAEKLDALRGD
+3074 NKLAEKLDALRGD

-3122 PHSVTLTIPITDELY
+3122 PHSVTVTIPITDELY

-3200 GGSGTADSGKKD
+3200 GGSGTADSGKTD
-3212 SANTADD
+3212 SSNTADD

>member
-1 MRKRVISWLL
+1 MKKRVISWLL

-43 PADTENTVPAGNEET
+43 PVDTENTVPAEDEET

-79 APMLAAAGAVQNI
+79 APMLAAAGAVQDI
-92 GTAEEFAAMEPGGNY
+92 GTAEAFAAMEPGGNY

-112 ITVTAPYANEFTDFS
+112 IIVTAPYAKDYFT
-127 GTFDGNGHTVTLAIS
+127 GTFDGNGHTVTLDITAS
-142 GDSDY
+142 TANVG
-147 QALFA
+147 LFS
-152 KLAAGAVVK
+152 KLAGGAVVK
-161 NVMVDG
+161 NVITAG
-167 EVTGTDNI
+167 SVTTTGKK
-175 GGIAGIATNAT
+175 
-186 IIACANKATVAA
+186 CVA
-198 TGRYVG
+198 
-204 GLVGKGTGL
+204 
-213 TMTSCYNQGAVS
+213 
-225 STRTRPINMGGIA
+225 GIA
-238 GYVDGGASVE
+238 GYATDNVKIE
-248 NCYNT
+248 NCKNT
-253 GSITGSGSNT
+253 ASITGNKNVGGILGEAYNNEESISVGIKNCANEGAVNGTGS
-263 AAVVGWDAATVKN
+263 AVGGIVGKMEGQNSIIDCYNRGNITGFNNYAGIVGQSTGALVATIKN
-276 CYYLESTY
+276 CYS
-284 KVGAC
+284 VGAVTAYGASTNAGYALIGGGKNYALTNC
-289 GNDGY
+289 YAIKQDGLNLAY
-294 TDPTV
+294 KGTNATTEECDLK
-299 SKTDAEMRSGDIV
+299 SADDMKSAEF
-312 ALLGSAF
+312 AATLGSAF
-319 MVKSGDY
+319 QYNGGGYPTLKDPEPVVEKNVVSISVKSAKTTCYTGDELELSVTVTYDDNSSEVITKGFTVAGFDNTAPGKQTVTVTYKEKTDSIEIEVIKKPEFDDFFAGIVNSVEVTNDATYPYVVDMTDSDGLCLRSSNPVQGNTSSTSTITLKAKANVTLSFKYWGCNYDSSYAALTIVKNNSYNPEMRSWGSTQWKDFTIDLKKGDTLRLNLIKTYVLGDY
-326 PALSWETP
+326 Y
-334 TAAVKFTVSPAN
+334 VKLKDFTVSSLYEVKLTAEPKEAD
-346 AVVEINGVK
+346 AVVALKDSTGAELKGTNGV
-355 YTGSCTVGLPVGD
+355 YIVSAGE
-368 YTYTVSCPGY
+368 YTYTVSAYGYDTVTETINVAADVAKTVPLTKSAAYSVAFDISRPAGITADPTVTVKTNGKAVYTGDGTGCSLSNGSYAYTVACDGCDNAGGIFSVNGDKVNITVTLAKKAIFEDFFANCQGITVSGDKGKFTIEGAGKDSYLKTTETTTLALTATKNVKLSFSYIANAAGYVEGDWDYDEPDEYYYFTIKKNSTQVKRADSETSWKDFSVELTQGDVLTISYDGY
-378 TQQTGSV
+378 TSYYY
-385 TVTGEDNPVAN
+385 
-396 PNSVSV
+396 
-402 TLEKDAA
+402 AA
-409 KWVTV
+409 LKNFAAVP
-414 TFTVTPENATL
+414 FYTL
-425 TLKDGETQVTPTE
+425 TLKTPDG
-438 GTTYKLLKGVT
+438 
-449 YTYTAVSDDE
+449 
-459 GYEPA
+459 
-464 SGEVTPTADGTQTV
+464 
-478 ALKKVQSIAV
+478 
-488 KNGSTHKTEFE
+488 
-499 QGDALDT
+499 
-506 TGLTVTVTY
+506 
-515 SDNSTKDITEGF
+515 
-527 TVTGFNSV
+527 
-535 NVAENQTLTVHYKG
+535 
-549 AETTYSVKINK
+549 
-560 KLFPSKAFNALEGYA
+560 A
-575 TVEYSHTGKYTAGD
+575 TV
-589 GKEFVDDAQE
+589 V
-599 GALRSNSAGMNS
+599 L
-611 TTVTVT
+611 
-617 ITFLENAP
+617 
-625 KMLLSFDYKV
+625 
-635 SSESNYDK
+635 
-643 LLVAQNRETKLTKSG
+643 
-658 TVAWTADNSLTV
+658 
-670 KGGDIVTLTY
+670 
-680 SKDRSTASGSDCIWL
+680 KDRSG
-695 KNFTVSPLYTLTIAP
+695 
-710 NQTDATVTL
+710 
-719 KDKEGKTVSG
+719 
-729 SNGVFAVKAAADYTY
+729 
-744 TVTKKGYEPAT
+744 
-755 GKVTMSA
+755 A
-762 ENQTVNVT
+762 E
-770 LVKLPVITLQFTPD
+770 I
-784 DAAVTLK
+784 
-791 QGNTTVYKESAA
+791 
-803 SSTGKNVYIAAKNT
+803 TGKNGAYTVAAGT
-817 DYTYTV
+817 YAYTV
-823 SKFGYETATGMISVA
+823 SKFGYETKTG
-838 TGDVNKTVTLT
+838 N
-849 EAAKYS
+849 
-855 VTFQITKPEG
+855 IT
-865 VSASPTVT
+865 VSA
-873 VEYNGTKVYEGSGA
+873 
-887 NCTLPAGDYTYKA
+887 D
-900 TLKDCDDLSGSFTVA
+900 
-915 AAAVTV
+915 
-921 NLPFEKKLTFADIF
+921 
-935 QGVEGI
+935 
-941 TASNGT
+941 
-947 KGFKPIKSAAGNYLE
+947 
-962 SNKSYYGTTSLTLTA
+962 
-977 TKPCVISFEYFAQ
+977 
-990 GHEDNWDE
+990 
-998 DDSAFFTVKKGT
+998 VK
-1010 TTLLTVYEE
+1010 E
-1019 NGWKTFSTALNTGE
+1019 
-1033 TLTLSFNENGNSYYV
+1033 
-1048 RLKNFAVSP
+1048 
-1057 AYTITLTTTP
+1057 
-1067 TADKVELKD
+1067 
-1076 ESGNKLTGSGGKYAV
+1076 
-1091 APGTYTYTVSKKD
+1091 
-1104 YETATGEITVTDAD
+1104 
-1118 VTQPVKLTAKPVIT
+1118 
-1132 LTATPADATVKLEKG
+1132 
-1147 SLPASPKTT
+1147 
-1156 DKETGVYTYVV
+1156 
-1167 EKGAEY
+1167 
-1173 TYTVSKFGYETETGS
+1173 
-1188 ITVNADV
+1188 
-1195 NKTVTLSEL
+1195 TVTLSEL
-1204 ASCTL
+1204 ATRTL
-1209 TFAVTPAENAKV
+1209 TFAVTPADATV

-1227 GGTIKPE
+1227 GGTIT
-1234 ADGGYK
+1234 ADENGAYIV
-1240 LYLGETYAYTVAKA
+1240 YAGETYAYTVAKA
-1254 DYITVSGSF
+1254 EYITVSGSF
-1263 TAAKNDTITVT
+1263 TAAKNDTIKVT
-1274 LTYAGAGWDGT
+1274 LTYAGEGWDGT
-1285 TKTAPTQDKSGV
+1285 AKTAPTQDKNGV
-1297 YLIDTAAK
+1297 YQIGTAAE

-1313 NGGQKAINGKLTANI
+1313 QNGQTAISAKLTANI
-1328 NLNGKP
+1328 NLNGKT
-1334 WTAIGTS
+1334 WTAFGKYDYKLEGKS
-1341 SNKFAGTLDGDNY
+1341 GFAGTLDGDRHI
-1354 TVSGL
+1354 VSGL
-1359 VTTGLVGEL
+1359 KSTEGLVSCL
-1368 AEGGVV
+1368 
-1374 ENLRVNCAIV
+1374 
-1384 STSSL
+1384 
-1389 LGGVANSSAGT
+1389 SSAGT
-1400 IRNCMVSGSITF
+1400 VKNLTVIGTVSGSSHVGGIAATSYGAVENCLF
-1412 SSEGHNGASAI
+1412 DGTVTTSSGSASAGGIVGRAQKGNRIVNCVNTGDIKNTCAYYNSTLNIGGIMGYTYGTVENCYSTGNVSARADRGTNKGI
-1423 GGIAGRTTGNGV
+1423 GGIAGQVYASAVLRNCYVTGAVTGPKAG
-1435 ISGCVSRAVV
+1435 ISPVV
-1445 KDAYDNSTYGTSA
+1445 NLVASGAT
-1458 PLGGIA
+1458 
-1464 GYAYGVVENCYFTGT
+1464 VENCYYLHAAGTGAAIVGT
-1479 LAVKKTQPN
+1479 AQKT
-1488 KIIQQKRGG
+1488 
-1497 LVGELNAN
+1497 
-1505 AELKGSYVA
+1505 AEEMRTP
-1514 GEFAIADES
+1514 EFA
-1523 KFGAVVGKVNSG
+1523 
-1535 ATITNCAYL
+1535 
-1544 DTVAPQAAA
+1544 
-1553 DGTTSGMTAHTADYM
+1553 
-1568 RSAEFAV
+1568 AE
-1575 DMGMNQDDGTLNGG
+1575 MGMHLDSGNSNGG

-1594 WQGGTVLSADDLKA
+1594 WQGGTPVDNADLKA

-1638 VLGLYDLTD
+1638 VLGFYDLTD

-1653 LCEKYGIEAPGE
+1653 LCEKYGIEEPGE
-1665 AVTNLHDYFL
+1665 AVTDLHDYFL

-1768 PAADKVTVTLTATLQ
+1768 PAEGKVTVTLTATLQ
-1783 SGAATKTKTF
+1783 SGAATKVKTF

-1798 SENAEK
+1798 SEKAEK
-1804 VQTLEDIAA
+1804 AQTLEDIAA

-1822 QPLQGM
+1822 QPLQGV

-1845 EQGYADVADNSEITY
+1845 EQGYADVADKAEITY

-1875 QYIADNGKITYFTG
+1875 QYIADNGDIEYFTG

-1923 SADAVQKLLESAAES
+1923 SADAVQKLLESAAGS

-1997 YITNGTNGTGVGT
+1997 YITNGTGVGT

-2019 GTALPEKSGK
+2019 GTALPEKAGK

-2061 FFDATVAPFDSSV
+2061 LFDATVAPFDSSV

-2096 TKPVDLTAVS
+2096 TKPVDTTAVG

-2111 PRPALLEEKGIMS
+2111 PRPALLEKAGIMT

-2162 KYVVTITTRSSGL
+2162 KYVVIITTRSSGQ
-2175 LLARQEFSFTIQPFT
+2175 LLARQEFNFTIQPFT
-2190 QPELD
+2190 QQELD
-2195 GAAAFMTEALTG
+2195 GAAAFMTEARTENA
-2207 DVYWDGIKNKNTV
+2207 YWDGIKNKNTD
-2220 KTKVTSDL
+2220 KTNVTSDL

-2236 NEDGTLKYVRGTV
+2236 NKDGTLKYVRGTV

-2326 YKDFAQF
+2326 YKNFAQF
-2333 YKQPIHID
+2333 YKQPIQID
-2341 LTVIG
+2341 LTVPG
-2346 EKNAADPNENQTLT
+2346 TTGQNDPNENQTLA

-2367 YNKNGHTFQG
+2367 YDKNGHTFTG
-2377 ISDFTFTGKANEDPT
+2377 ISGFTFTGKANEDPT

-2402 SAKYTYTGSGAYIKS
+2402 SANYTYTGSGTYIKS
-2417 ITDAAGHT
+2417 ITDAAGNT

-2439 GIAVKGGNETLPKT
+2439 GLTLQGGTETLPKT

-2480 DPMVPGAEVPGFDE
+2480 DPAVPGAEVPGFDE
-2494 AYAGAKAYIQSA
+2494 AYAGAKAYIQGA

-2544 AYVKANIGS
+2544 AYVQKNMGA
-2553 DGILRKPDD
+2553 DGVLVDPESRNP
-2562 KNTPVIT
+2562 TVT

-2583 DPTNVGDKNLLTALQ
+2583 DPANVGDKNLLTALQ

-2648 WSASADTKPVGD
+2648 WRASADTKPVGD

-2826 VEEKPVPATGHK
+2826 VEEKPVPATGHN
-2838 FSAWTV
+2838 FGAWTV

-2852 SGISTRKCSVCGTKE
+2852 SGISTRKCSVCSTEE

-2904 YFSDA
+2904 FFSDA

-2920 IIAALGHDE
+2920 VIAALGHDE

-2961 TIPATGKHTYVDGVC
+2961 TIPATGKHTYVNGVC
-2976 TTCGTRNPAGGI
+2976 TVCGVKNPMANV
-2988 KGDDLKVDSK
+2988 KGDDIKVDSK
-2998 DNTIV
+2998 DNKTAAGDGLVIKADDTI
-3003 TGGGLTIKTDKPV
+3003 TGEV
-3016 TDEKLA
+3016 LA
-3022 EIKAAVENGSIVITV
+3022 DIKAAVSDGAITV
-3037 NNTPILQLTKEDKES
+3037 TVTDTLQLTNEQKAA
-3052 DGGKKALMQAGA
+3052 DGGKSALTEAAKTAGD
-3064 AASGE
+3064 E
-3069 LKKEL
+3069 VKKEL
-3074 DKLAEKLDALRGD
+3074 NKLAEKLDALRGD

-3122 PHSVTLTIPITDELY
+3122 PHSVTVTIPITDELY

-3228 AVLAAAAVVV
+3228 AALAAAAVVV

>member
-1 MRKRVISWLL
+1 MKKRVISWLL
-11 TVVMVVSMLPTS
+11 TVVMVVSLLPTS

-30 ADQEQQTQQEQIA
+30 ADQEQQTQQEQTA
-43 PADTENTVPAGNEET
+43 PADTDSNVPTEDEET

-69 VSRSARSGGA
+69 VSRFARSGGA
-79 APMLAAAGAVQNI
+79 ALALAE
-92 GTAEEFAAMEPGGNY
+92 GTVSSAKEFAAMDASGSY
-107 QLTAD
+107 TLTKD
-112 ITVTAPYANEFTDFS
+112 IIVTEPYASDFS
-127 GTFDGNGHTVTLAIS
+127 GTFDGNGHTVTLDIEGNSANV
-142 GDSDY
+142 G
-147 QALFA
+147 LFR
-152 KLAAGAVVK
+152 KLGGGATVK
-161 NVMVDG
+161 NVTVAG
-167 EVTGTDNI
+167 QVTATGKNNV
-175 GGIAGIATNAT
+175 GGIAGNADGNVT
-186 IIACANKATVAA
+186 IENCKNTASIKGSKAVGGILGYSEPGSGFVTISSCANMGSVSGTRKQ
-198 TGRYVG
+198 VG
-204 GLVGKGTGL
+204 GIAGNVVGTHIIRN
-213 TMTSCYNQGAVS
+213 CYNQGDISDGA
-225 STRTRPINMGGIA
+225 GIL
-238 GYVDGGASVE
+238 GRGTKGVLVE
-248 NCYNT
+248 NCYT
-253 GSITGSGSNT
+253 VGSVETNGAIMAVSSSSYSSDEPCRIVNCYAPSETVTALVPSTVKISNSGTKSS
-263 AAVVGWDAATVKN
+263 AEMQSAEFAAT
-276 CYYLESTY
+276 
-284 KVGAC
+284 
-289 GNDGY
+289 
-294 TDPTV
+294 
-299 SKTDAEMRSGDIV
+299 
-312 ALLGSAF
+312 LGSAF
-319 MVKSGDY
+319 QYNGGGYPTLKDPEPVVEKNVVSISVKS
-326 PALSWETP
+326 AKT
-334 TAAVKFTVSPAN
+334 TC
-346 AVVEINGVK
+346 
-355 YTGSCTVGLPVGD
+355 YTGDELEL
-368 YTYTVSCPGY
+368 
-378 TQQTGSV
+378 SV
-385 TVTGEDNPVAN
+385 TVTYDDNSSEVI
-396 PNSVSV
+396 
-402 TLEKDAA
+402 TKG
-409 KWVTV
+409 
-414 TFTVTPENATL
+414 FTVAGFDN
-425 TLKDGETQVTPTE
+425 
-438 GTTYKLLKGVT
+438 
-449 YTYTAVSDDE
+449 TAP
-459 GYEPA
+459 GK
-464 SGEVTPTADGTQTV
+464 Q
-478 ALKKVQSIAV
+478 
-488 KNGSTHKTEFE
+488 
-499 QGDALDT
+499 
-506 TGLTVTVTY
+506 TVTVTY
-515 SDNSTKDITEGF
+515 KEKTDSIEIEVIKKPEFDDFFAGI
-527 TVTGFNSV
+527 VNSV
-535 NVAENQTLTVHYKG
+535 EVTNDA
-549 AETTYSVKINK
+549 TYPYVVDMTDS
-560 KLFPSKAFNALEGYA
+560 
-575 TVEYSHTGKYTAGD
+575 D
-589 GKEFVDDAQE
+589 GLC
-599 GALRSNSAGMNS
+599 LRSSNPVQGNTSS
-611 TTVTVT
+611 TST
-617 ITFLENAP
+617 ITLKAKANVT
-625 KMLLSFDYKV
+625 LSFKYWGC
-635 SSESNYDK
+635 NYDSSYAALTIVKNNSYNPEMRSWGSTQWKDFTIDLKKGDTLRLNLIKTYVLGDYYVK
-643 LLVAQNRETKLTKSG
+643 L
-658 TVAWTADNSLTV
+658 
-670 KGGDIVTLTY
+670 
-680 SKDRSTASGSDCIWL
+680 KD
-695 KNFTVSPLYTLTIAP
+695 FTVSSLY
-710 NQTDATVTL
+710 
-719 KDKEGKTVSG
+719 E
-729 SNGVFAVKAAADYTY
+729 
-744 TVTKKGYEPAT
+744 
-755 GKVTMSA
+755 
-762 ENQTVNVT
+762 
-770 LVKLPVITLQFTPD
+770 
-784 DAAVTLK
+784 
-791 QGNTTVYKESAA
+791 
-803 SSTGKNVYIAAKNT
+803 
-817 DYTYTV
+817 
-823 SKFGYETATGMISVA
+823 
-838 TGDVNKTVTLT
+838 
-849 EAAKYS
+849 
-855 VTFQITKPEG
+855 
-865 VSASPTVT
+865 
-873 VEYNGTKVYEGSGA
+873 
-887 NCTLPAGDYTYKA
+887 
-900 TLKDCDDLSGSFTVA
+900 
-915 AAAVTV
+915 
-921 NLPFEKKLTFADIF
+921 
-935 QGVEGI
+935 
-941 TASNGT
+941 
-947 KGFKPIKSAAGNYLE
+947 
-962 SNKSYYGTTSLTLTA
+962 
-977 TKPCVISFEYFAQ
+977 
-990 GHEDNWDE
+990 
-998 DDSAFFTVKKGT
+998 
-1010 TTLLTVYEE
+1010 
-1019 NGWKTFSTALNTGE
+1019 
-1033 TLTLSFNENGNSYYV
+1033 
-1048 RLKNFAVSP
+1048 
-1057 AYTITLTTTP
+1057 
-1067 TADKVELKD
+1067 
-1076 ESGNKLTGSGGKYAV
+1076 
-1091 APGTYTYTVSKKD
+1091 
-1104 YETATGEITVTDAD
+1104 
-1118 VTQPVKLTAKPVIT
+1118 VKLTAEPEE
-1132 LTATPADATVKLEKG
+1132 ADAVVALKDSTGAELKG
-1147 SLPASPKTT
+1147 TN
-1156 DKETGVYTYVV
+1156 GVYIVSA
-1167 EKGAEY
+1167 GEY
-1173 TYTVSKFGYETETGS
+1173 TYTVSAYGYDTVTETINVAADVAKTVPLTKSAAYSVAFDISRPAGITADPTVTVKTNGKAVYTGDGTGCSLSNGSYAYTVACDGCDNAGGIFSVNGDKVNITVTLAKKAIFEDFFANCQGITVSGDKGKFTIEGAGKDSYLKTTETTTLALTATKNMKLSFSYIANAAGHVEGDWDYDEPDEYYYFTIKKNSTQVKRADRETSWKDFSVELTQGDVLTISYDGYTSYFYAALKNFAAVPFYTLTLKTPDGATVVLKDRSGAEITGKNGAYTVAAGTYAYTVSKYGYETKTGT
-1188 ITVNADV
+1188 IKVEGGDV
-1195 NKTVTLSEL
+1195 SKDVALTALTAYQVKFNVAPEGAAVTL
-1204 ASCTL
+1204 
-1209 TFAVTPAENAKV
+1209 
-1221 TVTHPV
+1221 THPV

-1254 DYITVSGSF
+1254 EYIPVHGSI
-1263 TAAKNDTITVT
+1263 TAAEDKTLSFT
-1274 LTYAGAGWDGT
+1274 LTYAGEGWDGT
-1285 TKTAPTQDKSGV
+1285 AKTAPTQDKNGV
-1297 YLIDTAAK
+1297 YQIGTAAK

-1313 NGGQKAINGKLTANI
+1313 NKGDTTISGKLTANI
-1328 NLNGKP
+1328 NLNDKA
-1334 WTAIGTS
+1334 WTAIGTD

-1359 VTTGLVGEL
+1359 AGTGGLVYYLSANGTVKSL
-1368 AEGGVV
+1368 CVD
-1374 ENLRVNCAIV
+1374 CAIDG
-1384 STSSL
+1384 TSN
-1389 LGGVANSSAGT
+1389 V
-1400 IRNCMVSGSITF
+1400 
-1412 SSEGHNGASAI
+1412 
-1423 GGIAGRTTGNGV
+1423 GGIADKSEGRIENCLVSGYIKGGDDVIFGVGGIVGHGVAGNV
-1435 ISGCVSRAVV
+1435 ISGCVSTADILFKYSRYAVQNGAGGIV
-1445 KDAYDNSTYGTSA
+1445 GYTYGT
-1458 PLGGIA
+1458 
-1464 GYAYGVVENCYFTGT
+1464 VENCYFAGNVHTNAKSVSAGGF
-1479 LAVKKTQPN
+1479 
-1488 KIIQQKRGG
+1488 GG
-1497 LVGELNAN
+1497 LVGCARSNAVMKDCYTVG
-1505 AELKGSYVA
+1505 AVTGP
-1514 GEFAIADES
+1514 ES
-1523 KFGAVVGKVNSG
+1523 SFGAVVGKVNSG

-1544 DTVAPQAAA
+1544 DTIAPQAAA

-1613 NALELRGMSAADAA
+1613 NALQLRGMSAADAA
-1627 KKAKADWYAET
+1627 KKAKADWYAEN

-1647 YNDKAD
+1647 NNDKAD
-1653 LCEKYGIEAPGE
+1653 LCKEYGIEEPGE

-1675 NALQKHFYKELGLDA
+1675 TALQKHFYKELGLDA
-1690 ENADRLKADATGVYQ
+1690 ENADLLKADATGVYQ

-1720 ETAQTYTACL
+1720 ETAQTHTGFL

-1736 TVPVEGS
+1736 TVPVD
-1743 GEKIVSLTWTA
+1743 GEEKTVSLAWTA

-1768 PAADKVTVTLTATLQ
+1768 PAEGKVTVTLTATLQ
-1783 SGAATKTKTF
+1783 SGAATKVKTF

-1804 VQTLEDIAA
+1804 VQTLEDIAV
-1813 EFARKNTAV
+1813 EFTRKNTAV
-1822 QPLQGM
+1822 QPLQGV

-1875 QYIADNGKITYFTG
+1875 QYIADNGNITYFTG

-1923 SADAVQKLLESAAES
+1923 SADAVQKLLESAAGS

-1972 LTLPSSIAGRYD
+1972 LTLPSGIAGRYD

-2019 GTALPEKSGK
+2019 GTALPEKAGK

-2061 FFDATVAPFDSSV
+2061 LFDATVAPFDSSV

-2096 TKPVDLTAVS
+2096 TKPVDTTAVG

-2111 PRPALLEEKGIMS
+2111 PRPALLEKAGIMT

-2155 GEKPVEA
+2155 GEKRVEA
-2162 KYVVTITTRSSGL
+2162 KYVVIITTRSSGL

-2190 QPELD
+2190 QQELD
-2195 GAAAFMTEALTG
+2195 GAADFMTEALTG
-2207 DVYWDGIKNKNTV
+2207 DVYWDGIKNKNTD

-2326 YKDFAQF
+2326 YKNFAQF
-2333 YKQPIHID
+2333 YKQPIQID
-2341 LTVIG
+2341 LTVPG
-2346 EKNAADPNENQTLT
+2346 TTGQNDPNENQTLT

-2367 YNKNGHTFQG
+2367 YNKNGHTFTG
-2377 ISDFTFTGKANEDPT
+2377 ISGFTFTGKANEDPT

-2439 GIAVKGGNETLPKT
+2439 GLTLQGGTETLPKT

-2480 DPMVPGAEVPGFDE
+2480 DPAVPGAEVPGFDE

-2544 AYVKANIGS
+2544 AYVQKNMGA
-2553 DGILRKPDD
+2553 DGVLVDPESRNP
-2562 KNTPVIT
+2562 TVT

-2583 DPTNVGDKNLLTALQ
+2583 DPANVGGENLLKALQ
-2598 DKDIMKVTDTSK
+2598 NKDIMQVTDTSN

-2640 EQQNKDGS
+2640 AQQNEDGS
-2648 WSASADTKPVGD
+2648 WRASADTKPVGD
-2660 VDMTAMALQALAPYH
+2660 VDMTAMALQALAPYY

-2852 SGISTRKCSVCGTKE
+2852 SGISTRKCSVCGTEE

-2904 YFSDA
+2904 FFSDA

-2920 IIAALGHDE
+2920 VIAALGHDE

-3122 PHSVTLTIPITDELY
+3122 PHSVTVTIPITDELY

-3200 GGSGTADSGKKD
+3200 GGSGTADSGKTD

>member
-1 MRKRVISWLL
+1 MKKRVISWLL
-11 TVVMVVSMLPTS
+11 TVVMVVSLLPTS

-30 ADQEQQTQQEQIA
+30 ADQEQQTQQEQTA
-43 PADTENTVPAGNEET
+43 PADTVSNVPTEDEET
-58 QEQQEPAEEVP
+58 QEQQEPAPETP

-79 APMLAAAGAVQNI
+79 APMLAAAGAVQDI
-92 GTAEEFAAMEPGGNY
+92 GTAEAFAAMEPGGNY
-107 QLTAD
+107 QLTAN
-112 ITVTAPYANEFTDFS
+112 ITVTAPYGNDITGFTGFT
-127 GTFDGNGHTVTLAIS
+127 GTFDGNGHTVTLDITAS
-142 GDSDY
+142 TANVG
-147 QALFA
+147 LFS
-152 KLAAGAVVK
+152 KLAGGAVVK
-161 NVMVDG
+161 NVKVDG
-167 EVTGTDNI
+167 TVSGTE
-175 GGIAGIATNAT
+175 GVAGIAAQANGAT
-186 IIACANKATVAA
+186 ISGCINCAIISA

-204 GLVGKGTGL
+204 GIVGKLRGGT
-213 TMTSCYNQGAVS
+213 
-225 STRTRPINMGGIA
+225 
-238 GYVDGGASVE
+238 VE

-253 GSITGSGSNT
+253 GAISSSRDRKGVNLGGIAGYIDSNGS
-263 AAVVGWDAATVKN
+263 VKN
-276 CYYLESTY
+276 CYNSGTTSATADTSNYAAIAGWCDNSTVTNCYYLDTTASA
-284 KVGAC
+284 GAN
-289 GNDGY
+289 GNSQ
-294 TDPTV
+294 TAT
-299 SKTDAEMRSGDIV
+299 SKTAEEMKSP
-312 ALLGSAF
+312 AFAAQLGEAF
-319 MVKSGDY
+319 MAKAGDY

-334 TAAVKFTVSPAN
+334 TAAVSFTIQPEN
-346 AVVEINGVK
+346 AVLTINGGT
-355 YTGSCTVGLPVGD
+355 YTGSTTVALPAAD
-368 YTYTVSCPGY
+368 APYSYTVSCPGY
-378 TQQTGSV
+378 TQQTGTVTV
-385 TVTGEDNPVAN
+385 TVTGEDNPVADPAN
-396 PNSVSV
+396 
-402 TLEKDAA
+402 
-409 KWVTV
+409 VTV
-414 TFTVTPENATL
+414 TLAEDTSAWVNMTFN
-425 TLKDGETQVTPTE
+425 VTPTGAALTVKRGDTE
-438 GTTYKLLKGVT
+438 IEPQSDGSYKLLKGVT

-464 SGEVTPTADGTQTV
+464 AGEVTPTESSTQTV
-478 ALKKVQSIAV
+478 ALKKVQSIKVTKAP
-488 KNGSTHKTEFE
+488 TKTEYYK
-499 QGDALDT
+499 GDAELDL
-506 TGLTVTVTY
+506 TGMVLTVNYDGTDETRTITDGYDAAGVTCEGFSTEKPIESQTVTVKYRGKTATFTIKVK
-515 SDNSTKDITEGF
+515 DAMLFADFFTGLNGIATAQNSTSYKFEPVLLDGGYVLKSTNEKKGN
-527 TVTGFNSV
+527 TTSSL
-535 NVAENQTLTVHYKG
+535 TLTFVKAAQLTFDCKTDSEKNYDG
-549 AETTYSVKINK
+549 LRVDINDQTGSQFGSTGGYSGEKQDWKEFSIAVN
-560 KLFPSKAFNALEGYA
+560 
-575 TVEYSHTGKYTAGD
+575 AGD
-589 GKEFVDDAQE
+589 K
-599 GALRSNSAGMNS
+599 
-611 TTVTVT
+611 VTV
-617 ITFLENAP
+617 NYR
-625 KMLLSFDYKV
+625 KD
-635 SSESNYDK
+635 SSGDK
-643 LLVAQNRETKLTKSG
+643 EQ
-658 TVAWTADNSLTV
+658 
-670 KGGDIVTLTY
+670 
-680 SKDRSTASGSDCIWL
+680 DCIWL
-695 KNFTVSPLYTLTIAP
+695 RNFRAEVLPTVRFAVKDAAGKAI
-710 NQTDATVTL
+710 DATVTL
-719 KDKEGKTVSG
+719 KKGYTGLTAGTDGSYALTVG
-729 SNGVFAVKAAADYTY
+729 EKYTY
-744 TVTKKGYEPAT
+744 TVEKKGYE
-755 GKVTMSA
+755 KVTQEFTA
-762 ENQTVNVT
+762 QAGDNTITVT

-791 QGNTTVYKESAA
+791 QGNTTVYKESAD
-803 SSTGKNVYIAAKNT
+803 SEKGKNVYIAAKNT

-823 SKFGYETATGMISVA
+823 TKFGYETATGTISVA
-838 TGDVNKTVTLT
+838 IADVNKTVKLT
-849 EAAKYS
+849 ELAKQT
-855 VTFQITKPEG
+855 VTFNITKPEG
-865 VSASPTVT
+865 VTAEPTIT
-873 VEYNGTKVYEGSGA
+873 VKSGSITAYTGSGA
-887 NCTLPAGDYTYKA
+887 NCTLPAGDYTYTAK
-900 TLKDCDDLSGSFTVA
+900 LDGCDTLSGSFVVKA
-915 AAAVTV
+915 AKTIGLEFV
-921 NLPFEKKLTFADIF
+921 KSLTFDDFFAGLD
-935 QGVEGI
+935 GI
-941 TASNGT
+941 TAENGT
-947 KGFKPIKSAAGNYLE
+947 RYGFEPVRAAGGNYLE
-962 SNKSYYGTTSLTLTA
+962 SNRRSYGTTSLTLTA
-977 TKPCVISFEYFAQ
+977 TESRLVSFQYLAK
-990 GHEDNWDE
+990 GNKADYSWD
-998 DDSAFFTVKKGT
+998 DDSAFSVKKGT
-1010 TTLLTVYEE
+1010 STLLTAYEE
-1019 NGWKTFSTALNTGE
+1019 NGWKTFSTVLNTGE
-1033 TLTLSFNENGNSYYV
+1033 KLTLSFSESGSSYYV
-1048 RLKNFAVSP
+1048 RLKDFAAAAAHTLTLKTPDGATVVLKDRSGAEITGKNG
-1057 AYTITLTTTP
+1057 AYT
-1067 TADKVELKD
+1067 
-1076 ESGNKLTGSGGKYAV
+1076 V
-1091 APGTYTYTVSKKD
+1091 AAGTY
-1104 YETATGEITVTDAD
+1104 A
-1118 VTQPVKLTAKPVIT
+1118 
-1132 LTATPADATVKLEKG
+1132 
-1147 SLPASPKTT
+1147 
-1156 DKETGVYTYVV
+1156 
-1167 EKGAEY
+1167 
-1173 TYTVSKFGYETETGS
+1173 YTVSKFGYETKTGN
-1188 ITVNADV
+1188 ITVSADV
-1195 NKTVTLSEL
+1195 NETVTLSEL

-1234 ADGGYK
+1234 ANGGYK
-1240 LYLGETYAYTVAKA
+1240 LYLGETYAYTVTKA
-1254 DYITVSGSF
+1254 DYVPVHGSI
-1263 TAAKNDTITVT
+1263 TAAEDKTLSFT
-1274 LTYAGAGWDGT
+1274 LTYAGEGWDGT
-1285 TKTAPTQDKSGV
+1285 AKTAPTQDKNGV
-1297 YLIDTAAK
+1297 YQIGTAAK

-1313 NGGQKAINGKLTANI
+1313 NKGDTTISGKLTANI
-1328 NLNGKP
+1328 NLNGKT
-1334 WTAIGTS
+1334 WTAIGTD
-1341 SNKFAGTLDGDNY
+1341 SNKFAGTLDGDSH

-1359 VTTGLVGEL
+1359 AGTGGLVYYLSANGTVKSL
-1368 AEGGVV
+1368 CVD
-1374 ENLRVNCAIV
+1374 CAIDG
-1384 STSSL
+1384 TSN
-1389 LGGVANSSAGT
+1389 V
-1400 IRNCMVSGSITF
+1400 
-1412 SSEGHNGASAI
+1412 
-1423 GGIAGRTTGNGV
+1423 GGIADKSEGRIENCLVSGYIKGGDDVIFGVGGIVGHGVAGNV
-1435 ISGCVSRAVV
+1435 ISGCVSTADILFKYSRYAVQNGAGGIV
-1445 KDAYDNSTYGTSA
+1445 GYTYGT
-1458 PLGGIA
+1458 
-1464 GYAYGVVENCYFTGT
+1464 VENCYFAGNVHTNAKSVSAGGF
-1479 LAVKKTQPN
+1479 
-1488 KIIQQKRGG
+1488 GG
-1497 LVGELNAN
+1497 LVGCARSNAVMKDCYTVG
-1505 AELKGSYVA
+1505 AVTGP
-1514 GEFAIADES
+1514 ES
-1523 KFGAVVGKVNSG
+1523 SFGAVVGKVNSG

-1553 DGTTSGMTAHTADYM
+1553 DGTTSGMTARTADYM
-1568 RSAEFAV
+1568 RTPEFAAE
-1575 DMGMNQDDGTLNGG
+1575 MGMHLDSGNSNGG

-1594 WQGGTVLSADDLKA
+1594 WQGGTPVDNADLKA

-1638 VLGLYDLTD
+1638 VLGFYDLTD

-1653 LCEKYGIEAPGE
+1653 LCEKYGIEEPGE
-1665 AVTNLHDYFL
+1665 AVTDLHDYFL

-1690 ENADRLKADATGVYQ
+1690 ENADLLKADATGVYQ

-1711 VSGDPEEEE
+1711 VSSDPEEEE
-1720 ETAQTYTACL
+1720 EIAQTYTGFL

-1743 GEKIVSLTWTA
+1743 GEKTVSLAWTA

-1783 SGAATKTKTF
+1783 SGAATKVKTF

-1798 SENAEK
+1798 SEKAEK
-1804 VQTLEDIAA
+1804 AQTLEDIAA
-1813 EFARKNTAV
+1813 EFTRKNTAV
-1822 QPLQGM
+1822 QPLEGV

-1923 SADAVQKLLESAAES
+1923 SADAVQKLLESAAGS

-1997 YITNGTNGTGVGT
+1997 YITNGTGVGT

-2019 GTALPEKSGK
+2019 GTPLPEKAGK

-2190 QPELD
+2190 QQELD
-2195 GAAAFMTEALTG
+2195 DAADFMTAARTEDA
-2207 DVYWDGIKNKNTV
+2207 YWDGIKNKNTV

-2326 YKDFAQF
+2326 YKNFAQF
-2333 YKQPIHID
+2333 YKQPIQID
-2341 LTVIG
+2341 LTVPG
-2346 EKNAADPNENQTLT
+2346 TTGQNDPNENQTLT

-2367 YNKNGHTFQG
+2367 YNKNGHTFTG
-2377 ISDFTFTGKANEDPT
+2377 ISGFTFTGKANEDPT

-2439 GIAVKGGNETLPKT
+2439 GLTLQGGTETLPKT

-2480 DPMVPGAEVPGFDE
+2480 DPAVPGAEVPGFDE

-2553 DGILRKPDD
+2553 DGILRAPDD

-2569 DNERIILALTAIGK
+2569 DNERIALALTAIGK
-2583 DPTNVGDKNLLTALQ
+2583 DPANVGGENLLKALQ
-2598 DKDIMKVTDTSK
+2598 NKDIMQVTDTSN

-2640 EQQNKDGS
+2640 AQQNEDGS
-2648 WSASADTKPVGD
+2648 WRASADTKPVGD
-2660 VDMTAMALQALAPYH
+2660 VDMTAMALQALAPYY

-2802 WKVTVAAT
+2802 WQVTVAAT

-2816 SRRICSICGV
+2816 SRRICSICGA
-2826 VEEKPVPATGHK
+2826 VEEKSVPATGHN
-2838 FSAWTV
+2838 FGAWTV

-2852 SGISTRKCSVCGTKE
+2852 SGISTRKCSVCGTEE

-2920 IIAALGHDE
+2920 VIAALGHDE

-2961 TIPATGKHTYVDGVC
+2961 TIPATGKHTYVNGVC
-2976 TTCGTRNPAGGI
+2976 TVCGVKNPMANV
-2988 KGDDLKVDSK
+2988 KGDDIKVDSK

-3022 EIKAAVENGSIVITV
+3022 DIKAAVSDGAITV
-3037 NNTPILQLTKEDKES
+3037 TVTDTLQLTNEQKAA
-3052 DGGKKALMQAGA
+3052 DGGKSALTEAAKTAGD
-3064 AASGE
+3064 E
-3069 LKKEL
+3069 VKKEL
-3074 DKLAEKLDALRGD
+3074 NKLAEKLDALRGD

-3122 PHSVTLTIPITDELY
+3122 PHSVTVTIPITDELY

-3200 GGSGTADSGKKD
+3200 GGSGTADSGKTD

>member
-43 PADTENTVPAGNEET
+43 PVDTENTVPAGNEET

-79 APMLAAAGAVQNI
+79 DSAPTAINDADGFRDMVAGGSYKLA
-92 GTAEEFAAMEPGGNY
+92 
-107 QLTAD
+107 AD
-112 ITVTAPYANEFTDFS
+112 ITVTEPYANDFS
-127 GTFDGNGHTVTLAIS
+127 GTFDGNGHTVTLNITAS
-142 GDSDY
+142 TANVG
-147 QALFA
+147 LFS
-152 KLAAGAVVK
+152 KLAGGAVVK
-161 NVMVDG
+161 NVKVDG
-167 EVTGTDNI
+167 TVSGTE
-175 GGIAGIATNAT
+175 GVAGIAAQANGAT
-186 IIACANKATVAA
+186 ISGCINCAEISATQ
-198 TGRYVG
+198 RHVG
-204 GLVGKGTGL
+204 GIVGKMGGGTVEN
-213 TMTSCYNQGAVS
+213 CYNTGAIS

-253 GSITGSGSNT
+253 GSITGSGKNT
-263 AAVVGWDAATVKN
+263 AAVVGWNAATVKN

-284 KVGAC
+284 KVGSC
-289 GNDGY
+289 GNADY

-312 ALLGSAF
+312 TLLGSAF
-319 MVKSGDY
+319 MAKSGDY

-334 TAAVKFTVSPAN
+334 TAAVLFTIAPAN
-346 AVVEINGVK
+346 AALEINGGT
-355 YTGSCTVGLPVGD
+355 YTGSTTVALPAAD
-368 YTYTVSCPGY
+368 APYSYTVSCPGY

-385 TVTGEDNPVAN
+385 TVTDKDNPVADPAN
-396 PNSVSV
+396 VTV
-402 TLEKDAA
+402 TLAEDAA

-425 TLKDGETQVTPTE
+425 TLKDGETQVAPTE
-438 GTTYKLLKGVT
+438 GTTYQLLKGHA
-449 YTYTAVSDDE
+449 YTYTAETTEE

-464 SGEVTPTADGTQTV
+464 AGTVTPNENSTQTV

-488 KNGSTHKTEFE
+488 TKAPTKTEYYK
-499 QGDALDT
+499 GDAELDL
-506 TGLTVTVTY
+506 TGMVLTVNYDGTDETRTITDGYDAAGVTCEGFSTETPAESQTVTVKYRGKTATFTIKVKDKLQF
-515 SDNSTKDITEGF
+515 SDFFSAISDSVTATNSTSRPFEPVQSEGCLQPASNASSYSPSTITIAAIK
-527 TVTGFNSV
+527 N
-535 NVAENQTLTVHYKG
+535 
-549 AETTYSVKINK
+549 
-560 KLFPSKAFNALEGYA
+560 
-575 TVEYSHTGKYTAGD
+575 
-589 GKEFVDDAQE
+589 
-599 GALRSNSAGMNS
+599 
-611 TTVTVT
+611 VTV
-617 ITFLENAP
+617 
-625 KMLLSFDYKV
+625 SFDYCGGTGYTDFYVKKGSSQLLASYY
-635 SSESNYDK
+635 SSEWKNFS
-643 LLVAQNRETKLTKSG
+643 
-658 TVAWTADNSLTV
+658 ADLRI
-670 KGGDIVTLTY
+670 GETLTLSY
-680 SKDRSTASGSDCIWL
+680 GSSSGLKL

-719 KDKEGKTVSG
+719 KDKEDKTVSG

-791 QGNTTVYKESAA
+791 QGNTTVYKESAD
-803 SSTGKNVYIAAKNT
+803 SEKGKNVYIAAKNT
-817 DYTYTV
+817 AYTYTV
-823 SKFGYETATGMISVA
+823 SKFGYETATGTITVA
-838 TGDVNKTVTLT
+838 TADVNKTVKLT
-849 EAAKYS
+849 ELAKQT
-855 VTFQITKPEG
+855 VTFNITKPEG
-865 VSASPTVT
+865 VNAEPVVT
-873 VEYNGTKVYEGSGA
+873 VKYNGTKVYEGSGT
-887 NCTLPAGDYTYKA
+887 NCTLPAGNYTYTAK
-900 TLKDCDDLSGSFTVA
+900 LDGCDDLSGNFTVA
-915 AAAVTV
+915 SAAVAV
-921 NLPFEKKLTFADIF
+921 DLPFAKKLTFDDMF
-935 QGVEGI
+935 QGIEGI
-941 TASNGT
+941 TATNGT
-947 KGFKPIKSAAGNYLE
+947 SGFKPVKDAAGNYLE
-962 SNKSYYGTTSLTLTA
+962 SNGKYYGTTSLTLTA
-977 TKPCVISFEYFAQ
+977 TESRLVSFRYLAKGYEN
-990 GHEDNWDE
+990 NWDE
-998 DDSAFFTVKKGT
+998 DNSAFFTVKKGT

-1019 NGWKTFSTALNTGE
+1019 DDWKTFSTVLNTGE
-1033 TLTLSFNENGNSYYV
+1033 KLTLSFSESGSSYYV
-1048 RLKNFAVSP
+1048 RLKNFAAAAAHTLTLKTPDGAAVVLKDRSGAEITGKNG
-1057 AYTITLTTTP
+1057 AYT
-1067 TADKVELKD
+1067 
-1076 ESGNKLTGSGGKYAV
+1076 V
-1091 APGTYTYTVSKKD
+1091 AAGTY
-1104 YETATGEITVTDAD
+1104 A
-1118 VTQPVKLTAKPVIT
+1118 
-1132 LTATPADATVKLEKG
+1132 
-1147 SLPASPKTT
+1147 
-1156 DKETGVYTYVV
+1156 
-1167 EKGAEY
+1167 
-1173 TYTVSKFGYETETGS
+1173 YTVSKFGYETKTGN
-1188 ITVNADV
+1188 ITVSADV
-1195 NKTVTLSEL
+1195 NETVTLTEL

-1227 GGTIKPE
+1227 GGTIKE
-1234 ADGGYK
+1234 ADGSYK
-1240 LYLGETYAYTVAKA
+1240 LYLGETYAYTVTKEN
-1254 DYITVSGSF
+1254 YIPVHGSI
-1263 TAAKNDTITVT
+1263 TAAEDKTLSFT
-1274 LTYAGAGWDGT
+1274 LTYAGEGWDGT
-1285 TKTAPTQDKSGV
+1285 TKTEPKTENGV
-1297 YLIDTAAK
+1297 YQIGTAAE

-1313 NGGQKAINGKLTANI
+1313 QNGQTAISAKLTANI
-1328 NLNGKP
+1328 NLNGKT

-1412 SSEGHNGASAI
+1412 SSGGYNGASAI
-1423 GGIAGRTTGNGV
+1423 GGIAGRNTGNGV

-1458 PLGGIA
+1458 SLGGIA

-1488 KIIQQKRGG
+1488 KIINQKRGG

-1594 WQGGTVLSADDLKA
+1594 WQGGTVLSADDLRA
-1608 AAAAA
+1608 VSQVQQS
-1613 NALELRGMSAADAA
+1613 LSLRGMTAADAA
-1627 KKAKADWYAET
+1627 KKAKADWYAKN
-1638 VLGLYDLTD
+1638 VLELYDLAD

-1653 LCEKYGIEAPGE
+1653 LCEEYGIEEPGE

-1675 NALQKHFYKELGLDA
+1675 TALQKHFYKELGLDA
-1690 ENADRLKADATGVYQ
+1690 ENADLLKADATGVYQ

-1720 ETAQTYTACL
+1720 ETAQTYTGFL

-1736 TVPVEGS
+1736 TVPVGGE
-1743 GEKIVSLTWTA
+1743 EKIVSLAWTA
-1754 DNALVNTATGALTA
+1754 DNDLVNTATGALTA
-1768 PAADKVTVTLTATLQ
+1768 PAADKVTVTLTATLR
-1783 SGAATKTKTF
+1783 SGAATKVKTF
-1793 TLCLW
+1793 KLCLW

-1813 EFARKNTAV
+1813 EFTRKNIAV
-1822 QPLQGM
+1822 QPLEGV
-1828 GLYDETNITQAF
+1828 GLYNEKNITDAF
-1840 RRLLA
+1840 RRLLR
-1845 EQGYADVADNSEITY
+1845 EQGYADVADNSKITY
-1860 VNGSAKANGFDGTKV
+1860 VNGSAKANGFDGTKI
-1875 QYIADNGKITYFTG
+1875 QYIADNGDITYFTG

-1902 KFNITYAGVTKE
+1902 KFKITYAGVTKE
-1914 ITLRATVGR
+1914 ITLRGTVGR
-1923 SADAVQKLLESAAES
+1923 SADAVQQLVESAAAS

-1950 GATQSEVAGW
+1950 KATRSEGEVW

-1972 LTLPSSIAGRYD
+1972 LTLPSGIAGRYD

-2019 GTALPEKSGK
+2019 GTPLPEKAGK

-2096 TKPVDLTAVS
+2096 TKPVNLDAVS

-2111 PRPALLEEKGIMS
+2111 PRPALLEQTGIMS

-2155 GEKPVEA
+2155 GEEPVEA
-2162 KYVVTITTRSSGL
+2162 KYVVIITTRSSGL
-2175 LLARQEFSFTIQPFT
+2175 LLARQEFTFTIAPFEE
-2190 QPELD
+2190 QELKD
-2195 GAAAFMTEALTG
+2195 AADFMTEARTENA
-2207 DVYWDGIKNKNTV
+2207 YWDGIKNKNTV
-2220 KTKVTSDL
+2220 KTEVTSDL

-2326 YKDFAQF
+2326 YKNFAQF
-2333 YKQPIHID
+2333 YKQPIQID
-2341 LTVIG
+2341 LTVPG
-2346 EKNAADPNENQTLT
+2346 TTVQNDPNENQTLT

-2367 YNKNGHTFQG
+2367 YNKNGHTFTG

-2439 GIAVKGGNETLPKT
+2439 GLTLQGGTETLPKT

-2480 DPMVPGAEVPGFDE
+2480 DPAVPGAEVPGFDE

-2520 VLGQARAKVPLSE
+2520 VLGQARAGVELSD
-2533 AYIAAYYEKVV
+2533 AYIQAYYDKVV
-2544 AYVKANIGS
+2544 AYVRKNMGA
-2553 DGILRKPDD
+2553 DGVLRDPESH
-2562 KNTPVIT
+2562 NPAIT
-2569 DNERIILALTAIGK
+2569 DNERIALALTAIGK
-2583 DPTNVGDKNLLTALQ
+2583 DPANVSGKNLLAALQ
-2598 DKDIMKVTDTSK
+2598 DKDIMKVTDTSD

-2626 NYTSDTSWLVQAVL
+2626 NYTSDTSWLVQAIL
-2640 EQQNKDGS
+2640 GQQNADGS
-2648 WSASADTKPVGD
+2648 WSASADTKSVGD
-2660 VDMTAMALQALAPYH
+2660 VDMTAMALQALAPYY

-2687 EKALNWLSGK
+2687 NKALQWLSDK
-2697 YRSGYDSSESCAQ
+2697 YKGTGYTSAESCAQ

-2746 RVAENGGFKHQFAD
+2746 RVAKSGGFKHQFAD

-2816 SRRICSICGV
+2816 SRRICSICGA
-2826 VEEKPVPATGHK
+2826 VEEKSVPAPGHN
-2838 FSAWTV
+2838 FGAWTV

-2852 SGISTRKCSVCGTKE
+2852 SGISTRKCSVCGTEE
-2867 TMIVPSLGHSMTA
+2867 TIIVPSLGHSMTA

-2892 NSAYWT
+2892 NSAYWS
-2898 CSRCHK
+2898 CSRCGK
-2904 YFSDA
+2904 FFSDA

-2939 YASGHE
+2939 YASGRTAE
-2945 ADTYCK
+2945 TYCK
-2951 RCGIVITAGA
+2951 RCGMVINAGA
-2961 TIPATGKHTYVDGVC
+2961 NIPATGKHTYVNGVC
-2976 TTCGTRNPAGGI
+2976 TVCGVKNPMANV
-2988 KGDDLKVDSK
+2988 KGDDIKVDSK
-2998 DNTIV
+2998 DNKTAAGDGLVIKADDTI
-3003 TGGGLTIKTDKPV
+3003 TGEV
-3016 TDEKLA
+3016 LA
-3022 EIKAAVENGSIVITV
+3022 DIKAAVSDGAITV
-3037 NNTPILQLTKEDKES
+3037 TVTDTLQLTNEQKAA
-3052 DGGKKALMQAGA
+3052 DGGKSALTEAAKTAGD
-3064 AASGE
+3064 E
-3069 LKKEL
+3069 VKKEL
-3074 DKLAEKLDALRGD
+3074 NKLAEKLDALRGD

-3122 PHSVTLTIPITDELY
+3122 PHSVTVTIPITDELY
-3137 AALQGKHVCVVRS
+3137 AALQGKRVCVVRS
-3150 HTDSSGNVTTA
+3150 HTDASGNVTTT

-3200 GGSGTADSGKKD
+3200 GGSSTAGSGKKD
-3212 SANTADD
+3212 SAKTADD
-3219 SQMVLWLGS
+3219 SQMVVWLGS
-3228 AVLAAAAVVV
+3228 AVLAAAGVVI
-3238 LTRKKRVSK
+3238 LSRKKRAVK

>member
-1 MRKRVISWLL
+1 MKKRVISWLL
-11 TVVMVVSMLPTS
+11 TVVMVVSLLPTS

-43 PADTENTVPAGNEET
+43 PVDTENTVPAGNEET
-58 QEQQEPAEEVP
+58 QEQQEPAPETP
-69 VSRSARSGGA
+69 APQMTRSGGA
-79 APMLAAAGAVQNI
+79 ALALAE
-92 GTAEEFAAMEPGGNY
+92 GTVSSAKDFAEMEPGGNY

-112 ITVTAPYANEFTDFS
+112 ITVTAPYAKDFT
-127 GTFDGNGHTVTLAIS
+127 GTFDGNGHTVTLALENEA
-142 GDSDY
+142 GEC
-147 QALFA
+147 QALFS
-152 KLAAGAVVK
+152 KIAASGKVQNLGIA
-161 NVMVDG
+161 G
-167 EVTGTDNI
+167 TVTGKKYVGGIAGKNAGSIENCKNTAAIKGASADGRWI
-175 GGIAGIATNAT
+175 GGIAGETSNGSKILNCYNIGT
-186 IIACANKATVAA
+186 ISSD
-198 TGRYVG
+198 RS
-204 GLVGKGTGL
+204 GKGVCL
-213 TMTSCYNQGAVS
+213 
-225 STRTRPINMGGIA
+225 GGIA
-238 GYVDGGASVE
+238 GNAPSAKIS
-248 NCYNT
+248 NCYNAGQIVT
-253 GSITGSGSNT
+253 KSTTNYGAIAGYGYG
-263 AAVVGWDAATVKN
+263 VTVSN
-276 CYYLESTY
+276 CYFIAVDNLKGVYGTETESTP
-284 KVGAC
+284 K
-289 GNDGY
+289 
-294 TDPTV
+294 
-299 SKTDAEMRSGDIV
+299 SAEEMKSPAFA

-319 MVKSGDY
+319 MAKTGDY

-334 TAAVKFTVSPAN
+334 TAAVTFAIQPEN
-346 AVVEINGVK
+346 AVLTINGGT
-355 YTGSCTVGLPVGD
+355 YTGSTTVALPAAD
-368 YTYTVSCPGY
+368 APYSYTVSCDGY
-378 TQQTGSV
+378 TTKTGTV
-385 TVTGEDNPVAN
+385 TVRNKDNPVADPAN
-396 PNSVSV
+396 
-402 TLEKDAA
+402 
-409 KWVTV
+409 VTV
-414 TFTVTPENATL
+414 TLAEDTSAWVNVTFN
-425 TLKDGETQVTPTE
+425 VTPTGAALTVKRGDMTVE
-438 GTTYKLLKGVT
+438 PQSDGSYKLLKGVE

-464 SGEVTPTADGTQTV
+464 AGTVTPTENSTQTV
-478 ALKKVQSIAV
+478 ALKKVQSIEVTKAP
-488 KNGSTHKTEFE
+488 TKTEYYK
-499 QGDALDT
+499 GDAELDL
-506 TGLTVTVTY
+506 TGMVLTVNYDGTNETRTITDGYDAAGVTFEGFDTSEPAESKSITVSYRGKTASFAIEVKDKLQF
-515 SDNSTKDITEGF
+515 SDFFSAISDSVTATNSTSRPFEPVQSEGCLQPASNASSYSPSTITIAAIK
-527 TVTGFNSV
+527 N
-535 NVAENQTLTVHYKG
+535 
-549 AETTYSVKINK
+549 
-560 KLFPSKAFNALEGYA
+560 
-575 TVEYSHTGKYTAGD
+575 
-589 GKEFVDDAQE
+589 
-599 GALRSNSAGMNS
+599 
-611 TTVTVT
+611 VTV
-617 ITFLENAP
+617 
-625 KMLLSFDYKV
+625 SFDYCGGTGYTDFYVKKGSSQLLASYY
-635 SSESNYDK
+635 SSEWKNFS
-643 LLVAQNRETKLTKSG
+643 
-658 TVAWTADNSLTV
+658 ADLRI
-670 KGGDIVTLTY
+670 GETLTLSY
-680 SKDRSTASGSDCIWL
+680 GSSSGLKL

-719 KDKEGKTVSG
+719 KDKEGKAVSG

-791 QGNTTVYKESAA
+791 QGNTTVYKESAD
-803 SSTGKNVYIAAKNT
+803 SEKGKNVYIAAKNT
-817 DYTYTV
+817 AYTYTATKFGYETATGTISVATTDVNKTVTLTELAKQTVTFNITKPEGVSAEPVVTVKYNGTKVYEGSGTNCTLPAGNYTYTATLDGCDTLSGSFVVQAAKTIGLEFVKSLTFDDFFAGLDGITAENGTRYGFEPVRAAGGNYLHRNDSVSYSNNTATITLKADKSLVLQFDYYGGTYYSSSEYFSVKKGSTEIFKSYNSNEWKTYSVAVAAGDVLTLTYKGYGENSYVDLKNFTVSPVYTVSLNVTGAEDCTVALQDASGAAITGTDGKYAVPAGVYTYTV
-823 SKFGYETATGMISVA
+823 SKFGYETKTGTIKVEG
-838 TGDVNKTVTLT
+838 GDV
-849 EAAKYS
+849 S
-855 VTFQITKPEG
+855 
-865 VSASPTVT
+865 
-873 VEYNGTKVYEGSGA
+873 
-887 NCTLPAGDYTYKA
+887 
-900 TLKDCDDLSGSFTVA
+900 KDVA
-915 AAAVTV
+915 
-921 NLPFEKKLTFADIF
+921 
-935 QGVEGI
+935 
-941 TASNGT
+941 
-947 KGFKPIKSAAGNYLE
+947 
-962 SNKSYYGTTSLTLTA
+962 LTA
-977 TKPCVISFEYFAQ
+977 
-990 GHEDNWDE
+990 
-998 DDSAFFTVKKGT
+998 
-1010 TTLLTVYEE
+1010 
-1019 NGWKTFSTALNTGE
+1019 
-1033 TLTLSFNENGNSYYV
+1033 
-1048 RLKNFAVSP
+1048 
-1057 AYTITLTTTP
+1057 
-1067 TADKVELKD
+1067 
-1076 ESGNKLTGSGGKYAV
+1076 
-1091 APGTYTYTVSKKD
+1091 
-1104 YETATGEITVTDAD
+1104 
-1118 VTQPVKLTAKPVIT
+1118 LTAYQVKF
-1132 LTATPADATVKLEKG
+1132 AADPADASVAL
-1147 SLPASPKTT
+1147 
-1156 DKETGVYTYVV
+1156 
-1167 EKGAEY
+1167 
-1173 TYTVSKFGYETETGS
+1173 
-1188 ITVNADV
+1188 
-1195 NKTVTLSEL
+1195 
-1204 ASCTL
+1204 
-1209 TFAVTPAENAKV
+1209 
-1221 TVTHPV
+1221 THPV
-1227 GGTIKPE
+1227 GGTIA
-1234 ADGGYK
+1234 ADENGAYIV
-1240 LYLGETYAYTVAKA
+1240 YAGETYAYTVAKA
-1254 DYITVSGSF
+1254 NYITVSGSF
-1263 TAAKNDTITVT
+1263 TAAKNDTIKVT

-1285 TKTAPTQDKSGV
+1285 TKTAPKTENGV
-1297 YLIDTAAK
+1297 YQIGTAAE

-1313 NGGQKAINGKLTANI
+1313 NGGQRDISAKLTANI
-1328 NLNGKP
+1328 NLNDKT

-1412 SSEGHNGASAI
+1412 SSNGPNAALAI
-1423 GGIAGRTTGNGV
+1423 GGIVGRTTGNSV

-1445 KDAYDNSTYGTSA
+1445 KDAYDNSTYGTTA
-1458 PLGGIA
+1458 PLGGIT
-1464 GYAYGVVENCYFTGT
+1464 GYAHGVVENCYFTGT

-1488 KIIQQKRGG
+1488 KIIYQKRGG
-1497 LVGELNAN
+1497 LVGELQAN

-1523 KFGAVVGKVNSG
+1523 KFGAVVGVVASS

-1544 DTVAPQAAA
+1544 DTIAPQAVAE
-1553 DGTTSGMTAHTADYM
+1553 GSTSGMTARTADYM
-1568 RSAEFAV
+1568 RTPEFAAE
-1575 DMGMNQDDGTLNGG
+1575 MGMHLDSDNSNGG

-1594 WQGGTVLSADDLKA
+1594 WQGGTPVDNADLKA

-1613 NALELRGMSAADAA
+1613 NALQLRGMSAADAA
-1627 KKAKADWYAET
+1627 KKAKADWYAEN
-1638 VLGLYDLTD
+1638 VLGLYNLEN

-1653 LCEKYGIEAPGE
+1653 LCEKYGIEEPGE
-1665 AVTNLHDYFL
+1665 AVTNPHDYFL
-1675 NALQKHFYKELGLDA
+1675 TALQKHFYKELGLDA
-1690 ENADRLKADATGVYQ
+1690 ENADLLKADASGVYQ

-1720 ETAQTYTACL
+1720 SAQTYTGFL
-1730 TLPASV
+1730 TLPANV
-1736 TVPVEGS
+1736 TVSVEGE
-1743 GEKIVSLTWTA
+1743 EKTVSLAWTA

-1768 PAADKVTVTLTATLQ
+1768 PAKDKVTVTLTATLR
-1783 SGAATKTKTF
+1783 SGAAAKVKTF
-1793 TLCLW
+1793 KLCLW

-1813 EFARKNTAV
+1813 EFTRKNIAV
-1822 QPLQGM
+1822 QPLQGV
-1828 GLYDETNITQAF
+1828 GLYDETNITDAF
-1840 RRLLA
+1840 CRLLR
-1845 EQGYADVADNSEITY
+1845 EQGYADVADKAEITY

-1875 QYIADNGKITYFTG
+1875 QYIADNGDITYFTG

-1902 KFNITYAGVTKE
+1902 KFRIAYAGVTKE
-1914 ITLRATVGR
+1914 IILRGTVGR
-1923 SADAVQKLLESAAES
+1923 SADAVQQLVESAAES

-1972 LTLPSSIAGRYD
+1972 LTLPSGIAGRYD

-2019 GTALPEKSGK
+2019 GTALPEKAGK

-2061 FFDATVAPFDSSV
+2061 LFDATVAPFDSSV

-2096 TKPVDLTAVS
+2096 TKPVKLDAVS

-2162 KYVVTITTRSSGL
+2162 KYVVIITTRSSGL

-2195 GAAAFMTEALTG
+2195 GAAAFMTEARTENA
-2207 DVYWDGIKNKNTV
+2207 YWDGIKNKNTV
-2220 KTKVTSDL
+2220 KTEVTSDL

-2326 YKDFAQF
+2326 YKNFAQF
-2333 YKQPIHID
+2333 YKQPIQID
-2341 LTVIG
+2341 LTVPG
-2346 EKNAADPNENQTLT
+2346 TTGQNDPNENQTLT

-2367 YNKNGHTFQG
+2367 YNKNGHTFTG

-2439 GIAVKGGNETLPKT
+2439 GLTLQGGTETLPKT

-2480 DPMVPGAEVPGFDE
+2480 DPVVPGTEVPGFDE

-2520 VLGQARAKVPLSE
+2520 VLGLARAKVPLSE

-2553 DGILRKPDD
+2553 DGILRAPDD

-2569 DNERIILALTAIGK
+2569 DNERIVLALTAIGK
-2583 DPTNVGDKNLLTALQ
+2583 DPANVGGENLLKALQ
-2598 DKDIMKVTDTSK
+2598 NKDIMKVTDTSN

-2640 EQQNKDGS
+2640 AQQNEDGS
-2648 WSASADTKPVGD
+2648 WSSSADTKPVGD

-2675 KDGGNETVNTAV
+2675 KDSGNETVNTAV

-2802 WKVTVAAT
+2802 WQVTVAAT

-2816 SRRICSICGV
+2816 SRRICSICGA
-2826 VEEKPVPATGHK
+2826 VEEKSVPAPGHN
-2838 FSAWTV
+2838 FGAWTV

-2852 SGISTRKCSVCGTKE
+2852 SGISTRKCSVCGTEE

-2892 NSAYWT
+2892 NSAYWS
-2898 CSRCHK
+2898 CSRCGK
-2904 YFSDA
+2904 FFSDA

-2920 IIAALGHDE
+2920 VIAALGHDG

-2939 YASGHE
+2939 YASGRTAE
-2945 ADTYCK
+2945 TYCK
-2951 RCGIVITAGA
+2951 RCGLVITAG
-2961 TIPATGKHTYVDGVC
+2961 TVIQATGKHTYENGVC
-2976 TTCGTRNPAGGI
+2976 TVCGVKNPMANV
-2988 KGDDLKVDSK
+2988 KGDDIKVDSK
-2998 DNTIV
+2998 DNKTAA
-3003 TGGGLTIKTDKPV
+3003 GGGLVIKADSTI
-3016 TDEKLA
+3016 TDEVLA
-3022 EIKAAVENGSIVITV
+3022 DIKAAVSSGAITV
-3037 NNTPILQLTKEDKES
+3037 TVADTLQPTNEQKAA
-3052 DGGKKALMQAGA
+3052 DGGKSALTEA
-3064 AASGE
+3064 AKNVTGDAKQE
-3069 LKKEL
+3069 LT
-3074 DKLAEKLDALRGD
+3074 KLAEKLDALRGD

-3093 QLEKVVDVTVALVKT
+3093 QLEKVVDVSVALVKT
-3108 EGNEIKTVAQLIEL
+3108 EGDESKTVAQLIEL
-3122 PHSVTLTIPITDELY
+3122 PHSVTVTIPITDELY
-3137 AALQGKHVCVVRS
+3137 AALQGKRVCVVRS
-3150 HTDSSGNVTTA
+3150 HTDINGNVTTT

-3200 GGSGTADSGKKD
+3200 GGSGTANSGKKD

-3228 AVLAAAAVVV
+3228 AVLAAAAVVA
-3238 LTRKKRVSK
+3238 LTHKRKRVSK

>member
-1 MRKRVISWLL
+1 MKKRVISWLL

-30 ADQEQQTQQEQIA
+30 ADQEQQIQQEQIA

-58 QEQQEPAEEVP
+58 QEQQEPAPETP
-69 VSRSARSGGA
+69 APQMTRSGGA
-79 APMLAAAGAVQNI
+79 ALALAE
-92 GTAEEFAAMEPGGNY
+92 GTVSSAKEFAAMDASGSY
-107 QLTAD
+107 TLTKD
-112 ITVTAPYANEFTDFS
+112 IIVTEPYAYDFI
-127 GTFDGNGHTVTLAIS
+127 GTFDGNGHTVTLDITAS
-142 GDSDY
+142 TANVG
-147 QALFA
+147 LFS
-152 KLAAGAVVK
+152 KLAGGAVVK
-161 NVMVDG
+161 NVITAGSISGKVNN
-167 EVTGTDNI
+167 V
-175 GGIAGIATNAT
+175 GGIAGTADGNVT
-186 IIACANKATVAA
+186 IENCKNTASIKGGKGAGGILGYSEPGSGFVTISSCANMGSVSGTRKQ
-198 TGRYVG
+198 VG
-204 GLVGKGTGL
+204 GIAGNVVGTHIIRN
-213 TMTSCYNQGAVS
+213 CYNQGDISDGA
-225 STRTRPINMGGIA
+225 GIL
-238 GYVDGGASVE
+238 GRGTKGVLVE
-248 NCYNT
+248 NCYT
-253 GSITGSGSNT
+253 VGSVETNGAIIAVSSSSYSSDEPCRIVNCYAPSETVTALVPSTVKISNSGTKSS
-263 AAVVGWDAATVKN
+263 AEMQSAEFAAT
-276 CYYLESTY
+276 
-284 KVGAC
+284 
-289 GNDGY
+289 
-294 TDPTV
+294 
-299 SKTDAEMRSGDIV
+299 
-312 ALLGSAF
+312 LGSAF
-319 MVKSGDY
+319 QYNGGGYPTLKDPEPVVEKNVVSISVKSAKTTCYTGDELELSVTVTYDDNSSEVITKGFTVEGFDNTAPGKQTVTVTYKEKTDSIEIEVIKKPEFDDFFAGIVNSVEVTNDATYPYVVDMTDSDGLCLRSSNPVQGNTSSTSTITLKAKANVTLSFKYWGCNYDSSYAALTIVKNNSYNPEMRSWGSTQWKDFTIDLKKGDTLRLNLIKTYVSGDY
-326 PALSWETP
+326 Y
-334 TAAVKFTVSPAN
+334 VKLKDFTVSSLYEVKLTAEPEEAD
-346 AVVEINGVK
+346 AVVALKDSTGAELKGTNGV
-355 YTGSCTVGLPVGD
+355 YIVSAGE
-368 YTYTVSCPGY
+368 YTYTVSAYGY
-378 TQQTGSV
+378 D
-385 TVTGEDNPVAN
+385 TVT
-396 PNSVSV
+396 
-402 TLEKDAA
+402 
-409 KWVTV
+409 
-414 TFTVTPENATL
+414 
-425 TLKDGETQVTPTE
+425 ET
-438 GTTYKLLKGVT
+438 
-449 YTYTAVSDDE
+449 
-459 GYEPA
+459 
-464 SGEVTPTADGTQTV
+464 
-478 ALKKVQSIAV
+478 I
-488 KNGSTHKTEFE
+488 
-499 QGDALDT
+499 
-506 TGLTVTVTY
+506 
-515 SDNSTKDITEGF
+515 
-527 TVTGFNSV
+527 
-535 NVAENQTLTVHYKG
+535 NVAADVAKTV
-549 AETTYSVKINK
+549 
-560 KLFPSKAFNALEGYA
+560 P
-575 TVEYSHTGKYTAGD
+575 
-589 GKEFVDDAQE
+589 
-599 GALRSNSAGMNS
+599 
-611 TTVTVT
+611 
-617 ITFLENAP
+617 
-625 KMLLSFDYKV
+625 
-635 SSESNYDK
+635 
-643 LLVAQNRETKLTKSG
+643 LTKSAAYS
-658 TVAWTADNSLTV
+658 VAFDISRPAGITAD
-670 KGGDIVTLTY
+670 
-680 SKDRSTASGSDCIWL
+680 
-695 KNFTVSPLYTLTIAP
+695 
-710 NQTDATVTL
+710 
-719 KDKEGKTVSG
+719 
-729 SNGVFAVKAAADYTY
+729 
-744 TVTKKGYEPAT
+744 
-755 GKVTMSA
+755 
-762 ENQTVNVT
+762 
-770 LVKLPVITLQFTPD
+770 
-784 DAAVTLK
+784 
-791 QGNTTVYKESAA
+791 
-803 SSTGKNVYIAAKNT
+803 
-817 DYTYTV
+817 
-823 SKFGYETATGMISVA
+823 
-838 TGDVNKTVTLT
+838 
-849 EAAKYS
+849 
-855 VTFQITKPEG
+855 
-865 VSASPTVT
+865 PTVT
-873 VEYNGTKVYEGSGA
+873 VKTNGKAVYTGDGTGCSLSNGSYAYTVACDGCDNAGGIFSVNGDKVNITVTLAKKAIFEDFFA
-887 NCTLPAGDYTYKA
+887 NC
-900 TLKDCDDLSGSFTVA
+900 
-915 AAAVTV
+915 
-921 NLPFEKKLTFADIF
+921 
-935 QGVEGI
+935 QGI
-941 TASNGT
+941 TVSGD
-947 KGFKPIKSAAGNYLE
+947 KGKFTIEGAGKDSYL
-962 SNKSYYGTTSLTLTA
+962 KTTETTTLALTA
-977 TKPCVISFEYFAQ
+977 TK
-990 GHEDNWDE
+990 N
-998 DDSAFFTVKKGT
+998 VK
-1010 TTLLTVYEE
+1010 
-1019 NGWKTFSTALNTGE
+1019 
-1033 TLTLSFNENGNSYYV
+1033 LSFSYIANAAGYVEGDWYYDEPDEYYYFTIKKNSTQVKRAYSETSWKDFSVELTQGDVLTISYDGYTSYYYAA
-1048 RLKNFAVSP
+1048 LKNFAAVPFYTLTLNTPDGATVVLKDRSGAEITGKNG
-1057 AYTITLTTTP
+1057 AYT
-1067 TADKVELKD
+1067 
-1076 ESGNKLTGSGGKYAV
+1076 V
-1091 APGTYTYTVSKKD
+1091 AAGTY
-1104 YETATGEITVTDAD
+1104 A
-1118 VTQPVKLTAKPVIT
+1118 
-1132 LTATPADATVKLEKG
+1132 
-1147 SLPASPKTT
+1147 
-1156 DKETGVYTYVV
+1156 
-1167 EKGAEY
+1167 
-1173 TYTVSKFGYETETGS
+1173 YTVSKFGYETETGS

-1234 ADGGYK
+1234 TDGGYK
-1240 LYLGETYAYTVAKA
+1240 LYLGETYAYTVTKA
-1254 DYITVSGSF
+1254 DYIPVHGSI
-1263 TAAKNDTITVT
+1263 TAAEDKTLSFT
-1274 LTYAGAGWDGT
+1274 LTYAGEGWDGT
-1285 TKTAPTQDKSGV
+1285 AKTAPTQDKNGV
-1297 YLIDTAAK
+1297 YQIGTAAE

-1313 NGGQKAINGKLTANI
+1313 NKDGTTISGKLTANI
-1328 NLNGKP
+1328 NLNGKT
-1334 WTAIGTS
+1334 WTAIGTD

-1359 VTTGLVGEL
+1359 AGTGGLVYYLSANGTVKSL
-1368 AEGGVV
+1368 CVD
-1374 ENLRVNCAIV
+1374 CAIDG
-1384 STSSL
+1384 TSN
-1389 LGGVANSSAGT
+1389 V
-1400 IRNCMVSGSITF
+1400 
-1412 SSEGHNGASAI
+1412 
-1423 GGIAGRTTGNGV
+1423 GGIADKSEGRIENCLVSGYIKGGDDVIFGVGGIVGHGVAGNV
-1435 ISGCVSRAVV
+1435 ISGCVSTADILFKYSRYAVQNGAGGIV
-1445 KDAYDNSTYGTSA
+1445 GYTYGT
-1458 PLGGIA
+1458 
-1464 GYAYGVVENCYFTGT
+1464 VENCYFAGNVHTNAKSVSAGGF
-1479 LAVKKTQPN
+1479 
-1488 KIIQQKRGG
+1488 GG
-1497 LVGELNAN
+1497 LVGCARSNAVMKDCYTVG
-1505 AELKGSYVA
+1505 AVTGP
-1514 GEFAIADES
+1514 ES
-1523 KFGAVVGKVNSG
+1523 SFGAVVGKVNSG

-1553 DGTTSGMTAHTADYM
+1553 DGTTSGMTARTADYM
-1568 RSAEFAV
+1568 RTPEFAAE
-1575 DMGMNQDDGTLNGG
+1575 MGMHLDSGNSNGG

-1594 WQGGTVLSADDLKA
+1594 WQGGTPVDNADLKA

-1638 VLGLYDLTD
+1638 VLGFYDLTD

-1653 LCEKYGIEAPGE
+1653 LCEKYGIEEPGE
-1665 AVTNLHDYFL
+1665 AVTDLHDYFL

-1690 ENADRLKADATGVYQ
+1690 ENADLLKADATGVYQ

-1711 VSGDPEEEE
+1711 VSSDPEEEE
-1720 ETAQTYTACL
+1720 EIAQTYTGFL

-1743 GEKIVSLTWTA
+1743 GEKTVSLAWTA

-1783 SGAATKTKTF
+1783 SGAATKVKTF

-1798 SENAEK
+1798 SEKAEK
-1804 VQTLEDIAA
+1804 AQTLEDIAA
-1813 EFARKNTAV
+1813 EFTRKNTAV
-1822 QPLQGM
+1822 QPLEGV

-1923 SADAVQKLLESAAES
+1923 SADAVQKLLESAAGS

-1997 YITNGTNGTGVGT
+1997 YITNGTGVGT

-2019 GTALPEKSGK
+2019 GTPLPEKAGK

-2190 QPELD
+2190 QQELD
-2195 GAAAFMTEALTG
+2195 DAADFMTAARTEDA
-2207 DVYWDGIKNKNTV
+2207 YWDGIKNKNTV

-2326 YKDFAQF
+2326 YKNFAQF
-2333 YKQPIHID
+2333 YKQPIQID
-2341 LTVIG
+2341 LTVPG
-2346 EKNAADPNENQTLT
+2346 TTGQNDPNENQTLT

-2367 YNKNGHTFQG
+2367 YNKNGHTFTG
-2377 ISDFTFTGKANEDPT
+2377 ISGFTFTGKANEDPT

-2439 GIAVKGGNETLPKT
+2439 GLTLQGGTETLPKT

-2480 DPMVPGAEVPGFDE
+2480 DPAVPGAEVPGFDE

-2553 DGILRKPDD
+2553 DGILRAPDD

-2569 DNERIILALTAIGK
+2569 DNERIALALTAIGK
-2583 DPTNVGDKNLLTALQ
+2583 DPANVGGENLLKALQ
-2598 DKDIMKVTDTSK
+2598 NKDIMQVTDTSN

-2640 EQQNKDGS
+2640 AQQNEDGS
-2648 WSASADTKPVGD
+2648 WRASADTKPVGD
-2660 VDMTAMALQALAPYH
+2660 VDMTAMALQALAPYY

-2802 WKVTVAAT
+2802 WQVTVAAT

-2816 SRRICSICGV
+2816 SRRICSICGA
-2826 VEEKPVPATGHK
+2826 VEEKSVPATGHN
-2838 FSAWTV
+2838 FGAWTV

-2852 SGISTRKCSVCGTKE
+2852 SGISTRKCSVCGTEE

-2920 IIAALGHDE
+2920 VIAALGHDE

-2961 TIPATGKHTYVDGVC
+2961 TIPATGKHTYVNGVC
-2976 TTCGTRNPAGGI
+2976 TVCGVKNPMANV
-2988 KGDDLKVDSK
+2988 KGDDIKVDSK

-3022 EIKAAVENGSIVITV
+3022 DIKAAVSDGAITV
-3037 NNTPILQLTKEDKES
+3037 TVTDTLQLTNEQKAA
-3052 DGGKKALMQAGA
+3052 DGGKSALTEAAKTAGD
-3064 AASGE
+3064 E
-3069 LKKEL
+3069 VKKEL
-3074 DKLAEKLDALRGD
+3074 NKLAEKLDALRGD

-3122 PHSVTLTIPITDELY
+3122 PHSVTVTIPITDELY

-3200 GGSGTADSGKKD
+3200 GGSGTADSGKTD

>member
-1 MRKRVISWLL
+1 MKKRVISWLL
-11 TVVMVVSMLPTS
+11 TVVMVVSLLPTS

-43 PADTENTVPAGNEET
+43 PVDTENTVLAEDEET

-69 VSRSARSGGA
+69 VSRSARSGGTA
-79 APMLAAAGAVQNI
+79 LALAE
-92 GTAEEFAAMEPGGNY
+92 GTVSSAKEFAAMDASGSY
-107 QLTAD
+107 TLTKD
-112 ITVTAPYANEFTDFS
+112 IIVTEPYASDFS

-161 NVMVDG
+161 NVTVEG
-167 EVTGTDNI
+167 KVTGKKCVA
-175 GGIAGIATNAT
+175 GIAGQATDAT
-186 IIACANKATVAA
+186 ITGCANKADILA
-198 TGRYVG
+198 TDRYVG
-204 GLVGKGTGL
+204 GIVAESKN
-213 TMTSCYNQGAVS
+213 TSIS
-225 STRTRPINMGGIA
+225 
-238 GYVDGGASVE
+238 

-253 GSITGSGSNT
+253 GTISSDRSDKGVCLGGIVGNATNNTGGGTTVTNCYSIGTISATADTSNY
-263 AAVVGWDAATVKN
+263 AAIAGWCYNSTVTN
-276 CYYLESTY
+276 CYYLDTTASA
-284 KVGAC
+284 GAN
-289 GNDGY
+289 GNSQ
-294 TDPTV
+294 TAT
-299 SKTDAEMRSGDIV
+299 SKTADEMKSPAFA
-312 ALLGSAF
+312 ALLGDGF

-334 TAAVKFTVSPAN
+334 TAAVRFTIAPAN
-346 AVVEINGVK
+346 ATLEINGGT
-355 YTGSCTVGLPVGD
+355 YTGSTTVALPAAD
-368 YTYTVSCPGY
+368 APYSYTVSCPGY

-385 TVTGEDNPVAN
+385 TVTDKDNPVADPAN
-396 PNSVSV
+396 VTV
-402 TLEKDAA
+402 TLAEDAA
-409 KWVTV
+409 QWVTV

-425 TLKDGETQVTPTE
+425 TLKDGETQVAPTE
-438 GTTYKLLKGVT
+438 GTTYQMLKGHA
-449 YTYTAVSDDE
+449 YTYTAETTEE

-464 SGEVTPTADGTQTV
+464 SGTVTPNENSTQTV

-488 KNGSTHKTEFE
+488 TKAPTKTEYYKGDAELDLTGMVLTVNYDGTNETRTIEGDYAAAGVTCEGFSTENPTDSQIVTVKYRGKTATFTIKVKDAMLFADFFTGLNGIATAQNSTSYKFEPVLLDGGYVLKSTNEKKGNTTSSLTLTFAKAAQLTFDCKTDSEKNYDGLRVDINNQQGNQFGSTGGGYSGEKQDWKEFSIAVNA
-499 QGDALDT
+499 GDK
-506 TGLTVTVTY
+506 VTVNY
-515 SDNSTKDITEGF
+515 RKDSSGD
-527 TVTGFNSV
+527 
-535 NVAENQTLTVHYKG
+535 KG
-549 AETTYSVKINK
+549 
-560 KLFPSKAFNALEGYA
+560 
-575 TVEYSHTGKYTAGD
+575 
-589 GKEFVDDAQE
+589 Q
-599 GALRSNSAGMNS
+599 
-611 TTVTVT
+611 
-617 ITFLENAP
+617 
-625 KMLLSFDYKV
+625 
-635 SSESNYDK
+635 
-643 LLVAQNRETKLTKSG
+643 
-658 TVAWTADNSLTV
+658 
-670 KGGDIVTLTY
+670 
-680 SKDRSTASGSDCIWL
+680 DCIWL
-695 KNFTVSPLYTLTIAP
+695 RNFRAEVLPTVRFDVKDAAGTAI
-710 NQTDATVTL
+710 DATVTL
-719 KDKEGKTVSG
+719 KKGYTGLTAGTDGSYALTVG
-729 SNGVFAVKAAADYTY
+729 EKYTY
-744 TVTKKGYEPAT
+744 TVEKKGYE
-755 GKVTMSA
+755 KVTQEFTA
-762 ENQTVNVT
+762 QEGNNTITVT
-770 LVKLPVITLQFTPD
+770 LVKLPVITLKFTPD

-791 QGNTTVYKESAA
+791 QGNTTVYKESAD
-803 SSTGKNVYIAAKNT
+803 SEKGKNVYIAAKNT

-823 SKFGYETATGMISVA
+823 SKFGYETATGTISVA
-838 TGDVNKTVTLT
+838 TTDVNKTVKLT
-849 EAAKYS
+849 ELAKQT
-855 VTFQITKPEG
+855 VTFNITKPEG
-865 VSASPTVT
+865 VNAEPTIT
-873 VEYNGTKVYEGSGA
+873 VKSGSITAYTGSGA
-887 NCTLPAGDYTYKA
+887 NCTLPAGDYTYTAK
-900 TLKDCDDLSGSFTVA
+900 LDGCDTLSGSFVVKA
-915 AAAVTV
+915 AKTIGLEFV
-921 NLPFEKKLTFADIF
+921 KSLTFNDFFAGLD
-935 QGVEGI
+935 GI
-941 TASNGT
+941 TAENGT
-947 KGFKPIKSAAGNYLE
+947 RYGFEPVRAAGGNYLE
-962 SNKSYYGTTSLTLTA
+962 SNRRSYGATSLTLTA
-977 TKPCVISFEYFAQ
+977 TESRLVSFRYLAKGNKAEYS
-990 GHEDNWDE
+990 WE
-998 DDSAFFTVKKGT
+998 DDSAFTVKKGT
-1010 TTLLTVYEE
+1010 TLLTAYEE
-1019 NGWKTFSTALNTGE
+1019 NGWKTFSTVLNKDE
-1033 TLTLSFNENGNSYYV
+1033 KLTLSFSESGSSYYV
-1048 RLKNFAVSP
+1048 RLKDFAAAAAHTLTLKTPAGATVVLKDRSGAEITGKNG
-1057 AYTITLTTTP
+1057 AYT
-1067 TADKVELKD
+1067 
-1076 ESGNKLTGSGGKYAV
+1076 V
-1091 APGTYTYTVSKKD
+1091 AAGTY
-1104 YETATGEITVTDAD
+1104 A
-1118 VTQPVKLTAKPVIT
+1118 
-1132 LTATPADATVKLEKG
+1132 
-1147 SLPASPKTT
+1147 
-1156 DKETGVYTYVV
+1156 
-1167 EKGAEY
+1167 
-1173 TYTVSKFGYETETGS
+1173 YTVSKFGYETETGS

-1234 ADGGYK
+1234 TDGGYK

-1254 DYITVSGSF
+1254 GYIPVHGSI
-1263 TAAKNDTITVT
+1263 TAAEDKTLSFT
-1274 LTYAGAGWDGT
+1274 LTYAGEGWDGT
-1285 TKTAPTQDKSGV
+1285 AKTAPTQDKNGV
-1297 YLIDTAAK
+1297 YQIGTAAE

-1313 NGGQKAINGKLTANI
+1313 NKGGTTISGKLTANI
-1328 NLNGKP
+1328 NLNGKT
-1334 WTAIGTS
+1334 WTAIGTD

-1359 VTTGLVGEL
+1359 AGTGGLVYYLSANGTVKSL
-1368 AEGGVV
+1368 CVD
-1374 ENLRVNCAIV
+1374 CAIDG
-1384 STSSL
+1384 TSN
-1389 LGGVANSSAGT
+1389 V
-1400 IRNCMVSGSITF
+1400 
-1412 SSEGHNGASAI
+1412 
-1423 GGIAGRTTGNGV
+1423 GGIADKSEGRIENCLVSGYIKGGDDVIFGVGGIVGHGVAGNV
-1435 ISGCVSRAVV
+1435 ISGCVSTADILFKYSRYAVQNGAGGIV
-1445 KDAYDNSTYGTSA
+1445 GYTYGT
-1458 PLGGIA
+1458 
-1464 GYAYGVVENCYFTGT
+1464 VENCYFAGNVHTNAKSVSAGGF
-1479 LAVKKTQPN
+1479 
-1488 KIIQQKRGG
+1488 GG
-1497 LVGELNAN
+1497 LVGCARSNAVMKDCYTVG
-1505 AELKGSYVA
+1505 AVTGP
-1514 GEFAIADES
+1514 ES
-1523 KFGAVVGKVNSG
+1523 SFGAVVGKVNSG

-1553 DGTTSGMTAHTADYM
+1553 DGTTSGMTARTADYM
-1568 RSAEFAV
+1568 RTPEFAAE
-1575 DMGMNQDDGTLNGG
+1575 MGMHLDSGNSNGG

-1594 WQGGTVLSADDLKA
+1594 WQGGTPVDNADLKA

-1613 NALELRGMSAADAA
+1613 NALELRGMSAAAAA

-1638 VLGLYDLTD
+1638 VLRFYDLTD

-1653 LCEKYGIEAPGE
+1653 LCEKYGIEEPGE
-1665 AVTNLHDYFL
+1665 AVTDLHDYFL
-1675 NALQKHFYKELGLDA
+1675 NALQKHFYKEQGLDA
-1690 ENADRLKADATGVYQ
+1690 ENADLLKADATGVYQ

-1711 VSGDPEEEE
+1711 VSSDPEEEE
-1720 ETAQTYTACL
+1720 EIAQTYTGFL

-1743 GEKIVSLTWTA
+1743 GEKTVSLAWTA

-1822 QPLQGM
+1822 QPLQGV

-1845 EQGYADVADNSEITY
+1845 EQGYADVADKAEITY

-1875 QYIADNGKITYFTG
+1875 QYIADNGDIEYFTG

-1923 SADAVQKLLESAAES
+1923 SADAVQKLLESAAGS

-1997 YITNGTNGTGVGT
+1997 YITNGTGVGT

-2019 GTALPEKSGK
+2019 GTALPEKAGK

-2061 FFDATVAPFDSSV
+2061 LFDATVAPFDSSV

-2096 TKPVDLTAVS
+2096 TKPVDTTAVG

-2111 PRPALLEEKGIMS
+2111 PRPALLEKAGIMT

-2195 GAAAFMTEALTG
+2195 GAAAFMTEARTE
-2207 DVYWDGIKNKNTV
+2207 DAYWDGIKNKNTV

-2236 NEDGTLKYVRGTV
+2236 NEDGTLKYIRGTV

-2311 WEKFGINGTEESKER
+2311 WEKFGLNGTEESKER

-2333 YKQPIHID
+2333 YKQPIQID
-2341 LTVIG
+2341 LTVPG
-2346 EKNAADPNENQTLT
+2346 TTGQNDPNENQTLT

-2367 YNKNGHTFQG
+2367 YNKNGHTFRG

-2544 AYVKANIGS
+2544 AYVQKNMGA
-2553 DGILRKPDD
+2553 DGVLVDPESRNP
-2562 KNTPVIT
+2562 TVT

-2583 DPTNVGDKNLLTALQ
+2583 DPANVGGENLLKALQ
-2598 DKDIMKVTDTSK
+2598 NKDIMKVTDTSK

-2648 WSASADTKPVGD
+2648 WRASADTKPVGD
-2660 VDMTAMALQALAPYH
+2660 VDMTAMALQALAPYY

-2687 EKALNWLSGK
+2687 KKALNWLSGK

-2852 SGISTRKCSVCGTKE
+2852 SGISTRKCSVCGTEE

-2904 YFSDA
+2904 FFSDA

-2920 IIAALGHDE
+2920 VIAALGHDE

-2961 TIPATGKHTYVDGVC
+2961 TIPATGKHTYVNGVC
-2976 TTCGTRNPAGGI
+2976 TVCGVKNPMANV
-2988 KGDDLKVDSK
+2988 KGDDIKVDSK

-3022 EIKAAVENGSIVITV
+3022 EIKAAVSDGAITV
-3037 NNTPILQLTKEDKES
+3037 TVTDTLQLTNEQKAA
-3052 DGGKKALMQAGA
+3052 DGGKSALTEAAKTAGD
-3064 AASGE
+3064 E
-3069 LKKEL
+3069 VKKEL
-3074 DKLAEKLDALRGD
+3074 NKLAEKLDALRGD

-3122 PHSVTLTIPITDELY
+3122 PHSVTVTIPITDELY
-3137 AALQGKHVCVVRS
+3137 AALQGKRVCVVRS

>member
-1 MRKRVISWLL
+1 MKKRVISWLL
-11 TVVMVVSMLPTS
+11 TVVMVVSLLPTS

-30 ADQEQQTQQEQIA
+30 ADQEQQTQQEQTA
-43 PADTENTVPAGNEET
+43 PADTENTVPAEDEET
-58 QEQQEPAEEVP
+58 QEQQEPAPETP

-79 APMLAAAGAVQNI
+79 APMLAE
-92 GTAEEFAAMEPGGNY
+92 GTVSSAKEFAAMDASGSY
-107 QLTAD
+107 TLTKD
-112 ITVTAPYANEFTDFS
+112 IIVTEPYASDFS
-127 GTFDGNGHTVTLAIS
+127 GTFDGNGHTVTLDIEGNSANV
-142 GDSDY
+142 G
-147 QALFA
+147 LFR
-152 KLAAGAVVK
+152 KLGGGATVK
-161 NVMVDG
+161 NVTVAG
-167 EVTGTDNI
+167 QVTATGKNNV
-175 GGIAGIATNAT
+175 GGIAGNADGNVT
-186 IIACANKATVAA
+186 IENCKNTASIKGSKAVGGILGYSEPGSGFVTISSCANMGSVSGTRKQ
-198 TGRYVG
+198 VG
-204 GLVGKGTGL
+204 GIAGNVVGTHIIRN
-213 TMTSCYNQGAVS
+213 CYNQGDISDGA
-225 STRTRPINMGGIA
+225 GIL
-238 GYVDGGASVE
+238 GRGTKGVLVE
-248 NCYNT
+248 NCYT
-253 GSITGSGSNT
+253 VGSVETNGAIMAVSSSSYSSDEPCRIVNCYAPSETVTALVPSTVKISNSGTKSS
-263 AAVVGWDAATVKN
+263 AEMQSAEFAAT
-276 CYYLESTY
+276 
-284 KVGAC
+284 
-289 GNDGY
+289 
-294 TDPTV
+294 
-299 SKTDAEMRSGDIV
+299 
-312 ALLGSAF
+312 LGSAF
-319 MVKSGDY
+319 QYNGGGYPTLKDPEPVVEKNVVSISVKSAKTTCYTGDELELSVTVTYDDNSSEVITKGFTVAGFDNTAPGKQTVTVTYKEKTDSIEIEVIKKPEFDDFFAGIVNSVEVTNDATYPYVVDMTDSDGLCLRSSNPVQGNTSSTSTITLKAKANVTLSFKYWGCNYDSSYAALTIVKNNSYNPEMRSWGSTQWKDFTIDLKKGDTLRLNLIKTYVLGDY
-326 PALSWETP
+326 Y
-334 TAAVKFTVSPAN
+334 VKLKDFTVSSLYEVKLTAEPEEAD
-346 AVVEINGVK
+346 AVVALKDSTGAELKGTNGV
-355 YTGSCTVGLPVGD
+355 YIVSAGE
-368 YTYTVSCPGY
+368 YTYTVSAYGYDTVTETINVAADVAKTVPLTKSAAYSVAFDISRPAGITADPTVTVKTNGKAVYTGDGTGCSLSNGSYAYTVACDGCDNAGGIFSVNGDKVNITVTLAKKAIFEDFFANCQGITVSGDKGKFTIEGAGKDSYLKTTETTTLALTATKNVKLSFSYIANAAGCVEGDWYDEPDEYYYFTIKKNSKQVKLADRETSWKDFSVELTQGDVLTISYDGY
-378 TQQTGSV
+378 TSYYY
-385 TVTGEDNPVAN
+385 
-396 PNSVSV
+396 
-402 TLEKDAA
+402 AA
-409 KWVTV
+409 LKNFAAVP
-414 TFTVTPENATL
+414 FYTL
-425 TLKDGETQVTPTE
+425 TLKTPDG
-438 GTTYKLLKGVT
+438 
-449 YTYTAVSDDE
+449 
-459 GYEPA
+459 
-464 SGEVTPTADGTQTV
+464 
-478 ALKKVQSIAV
+478 
-488 KNGSTHKTEFE
+488 
-499 QGDALDT
+499 
-506 TGLTVTVTY
+506 
-515 SDNSTKDITEGF
+515 
-527 TVTGFNSV
+527 
-535 NVAENQTLTVHYKG
+535 
-549 AETTYSVKINK
+549 
-560 KLFPSKAFNALEGYA
+560 A
-575 TVEYSHTGKYTAGD
+575 TV
-589 GKEFVDDAQE
+589 V
-599 GALRSNSAGMNS
+599 L
-611 TTVTVT
+611 
-617 ITFLENAP
+617 
-625 KMLLSFDYKV
+625 
-635 SSESNYDK
+635 
-643 LLVAQNRETKLTKSG
+643 
-658 TVAWTADNSLTV
+658 
-670 KGGDIVTLTY
+670 
-680 SKDRSTASGSDCIWL
+680 KDRSG
-695 KNFTVSPLYTLTIAP
+695 
-710 NQTDATVTL
+710 
-719 KDKEGKTVSG
+719 
-729 SNGVFAVKAAADYTY
+729 
-744 TVTKKGYEPAT
+744 
-755 GKVTMSA
+755 A
-762 ENQTVNVT
+762 E
-770 LVKLPVITLQFTPD
+770 I
-784 DAAVTLK
+784 
-791 QGNTTVYKESAA
+791 
-803 SSTGKNVYIAAKNT
+803 TGKN
-817 DYTYTV
+817 
-823 SKFGYETATGMISVA
+823 
-838 TGDVNKTVTLT
+838 
-849 EAAKYS
+849 
-855 VTFQITKPEG
+855 
-865 VSASPTVT
+865 
-873 VEYNGTKVYEGSGA
+873 GA
-887 NCTLPAGDYTYKA
+887 Y
-900 TLKDCDDLSGSFTVA
+900 TVA
-915 AAAVTV
+915 A
-921 NLPFEKKLTFADIF
+921 
-935 QGVEGI
+935 
-941 TASNGT
+941 
-947 KGFKPIKSAAGNYLE
+947 
-962 SNKSYYGTTSLTLTA
+962 
-977 TKPCVISFEYFAQ
+977 
-990 GHEDNWDE
+990 
-998 DDSAFFTVKKGT
+998 
-1010 TTLLTVYEE
+1010 
-1019 NGWKTFSTALNTGE
+1019 
-1033 TLTLSFNENGNSYYV
+1033 
-1048 RLKNFAVSP
+1048 
-1057 AYTITLTTTP
+1057 
-1067 TADKVELKD
+1067 
-1076 ESGNKLTGSGGKYAV
+1076 
-1091 APGTYTYTVSKKD
+1091 GTYTYTVSKYG
-1104 YETATGEITVTDAD
+1104 YETKTGTIKVEGGD
-1118 VTQPVKLTAKPVIT
+1118 VSKDVALTA
-1132 LTATPADATVKLEKG
+1132 LTAYQVKFVADPADA
-1147 SLPASPKTT
+1147 S
-1156 DKETGVYTYVV
+1156 
-1167 EKGAEY
+1167 
-1173 TYTVSKFGYETETGS
+1173 
-1188 ITVNADV
+1188 
-1195 NKTVTLSEL
+1195 VTL
-1204 ASCTL
+1204 
-1209 TFAVTPAENAKV
+1209 
-1221 TVTHPV
+1221 THPV
-1227 GGTIKPE
+1227 GGPIA
-1234 ADGGYK
+1234 ADENGAYIV
-1240 LYLGETYAYTVAKA
+1240 YLGETYAYTVTKA

-1313 NGGQKAINGKLTANI
+1313 NKGGTTISGKLTANI
-1328 NLNGKP
+1328 NLNGKT
-1334 WTAIGTS
+1334 WTAIGTD
-1341 SNKFAGTLDGDNY
+1341 SNKFAGTLDGDSH

-1359 VTTGLVGEL
+1359 AGTGGLVYYLSANGTVKSL
-1368 AEGGVV
+1368 CVD
-1374 ENLRVNCAIV
+1374 CAIDG
-1384 STSSL
+1384 TSN
-1389 LGGVANSSAGT
+1389 V
-1400 IRNCMVSGSITF
+1400 
-1412 SSEGHNGASAI
+1412 
-1423 GGIAGRTTGNGV
+1423 GGIADKSEGRIENCLVSGYIKGGNDTIFGVGGIVGHGVAGNV
-1435 ISGCVSRAVV
+1435 ISGCVSTADILFKYSRYAVQNGAGGIV
-1445 KDAYDNSTYGTSA
+1445 GYTYGT
-1458 PLGGIA
+1458 
-1464 GYAYGVVENCYFTGT
+1464 VENCYFAGNVHTNAKSVSAGGF
-1479 LAVKKTQPN
+1479 
-1488 KIIQQKRGG
+1488 GG
-1497 LVGELNAN
+1497 LVGCARSNAVMKDCYTVG
-1505 AELKGSYVA
+1505 AVTGP
-1514 GEFAIADES
+1514 ES
-1523 KFGAVVGKVNSG
+1523 SFGAVVGKVNSG

-1553 DGTTSGMTAHTADYM
+1553 DGTTSGMTARTADYM
-1568 RSAEFAV
+1568 RTPEFAAE
-1575 DMGMNQDDGTLNGG
+1575 MGMHLDSGNSNGG
-1589 FPVLP
+1589 VPVLP
-1594 WQGGTVLSADDLKA
+1594 WQGGTPVDNADLKA

-1822 QPLQGM
+1822 QPLQSV

-1923 SADAVQKLLESAAES
+1923 SADAVQKLLESAAGS

-2019 GTALPEKSGK
+2019 GTALPEKAGK

-2061 FFDATVAPFDSSV
+2061 LFDATVAPFDSSV

-2096 TKPVDLTAVS
+2096 TKPVDTTAVS
-2106 DDMQM
+2106 DDLQM
-2111 PRPALLEEKGIMS
+2111 PRPALLEKAGIMT

-2195 GAAAFMTEALTG
+2195 GAVAFMTEALTG

-2333 YKQPIHID
+2333 YKQPIQID
-2341 LTVIG
+2341 LTVPG
-2346 EKNAADPNENQTLT
+2346 TTGQNDPNENQTLT

-2367 YNKNGHTFQG
+2367 YNKNGHTFTG
-2377 ISDFTFTGKANEDPT
+2377 ISGFTFTGKANEDPT

-2402 SAKYTYTGSGAYIKS
+2402 SANYTYTGSGAYIKS

-2480 DPMVPGAEVPGFDE
+2480 DPAVPGAEVPGFDE

-2553 DGILRKPDD
+2553 DGVLVDPESH
-2562 KNTPVIT
+2562 NPTVT

-2583 DPTNVGDKNLLTALQ
+2583 DPANVGGENLLKALQ
-2598 DKDIMKVTDTSK
+2598 NKDIMQVTDTSN

-2640 EQQNKDGS
+2640 AQQNEDGS
-2648 WSASADTKPVGD
+2648 WRASADTKPVGD
-2660 VDMTAMALQALAPYH
+2660 VDMTAMALQALAPYY

-2802 WKVTVAAT
+2802 WQVTVAAT

-2816 SRRICSICGV
+2816 SRRICSICGA
-2826 VEEKPVPATGHK
+2826 VEEKSVPATGHN
-2838 FSAWTV
+2838 FGVWTV

-2852 SGISTRKCSVCGTKE
+2852 SGISTRKCSVCSTEE

-2904 YFSDA
+2904 FFSDA

-2920 IIAALGHDE
+2920 VIAALGHDE

-2961 TIPATGKHTYVDGVC
+2961 TIPATGKHTYVNGVC
-2976 TTCGTRNPAGGI
+2976 TVCGVKNPMANV
-2988 KGDDLKVDSK
+2988 KGDDIKVDSK

-3003 TGGGLTIKTDKPV
+3003 TGGGLVIKADDTITGEV
-3016 TDEKLA
+3016 LA
-3022 EIKAAVENGSIVITV
+3022 DIKAAVSDGAITV
-3037 NNTPILQLTKEDKES
+3037 TVTDTLQLTNEQKAA
-3052 DGGKKALMQAGA
+3052 DGGKSALTEAAKMAGD
-3064 AASGE
+3064 E
-3069 LKKEL
+3069 VKKEL
-3074 DKLAEKLDALRGD
+3074 NKLAEKLDALRGD

-3122 PHSVTLTIPITDELY
+3122 PHSVTVTIPITDELY